1 MNSKATTA
9 LKAAL
14 DELRLRRAE
23 IAALRSDRNEPIAV
37 IGMACRFPGASDTP
51 DAFWQLL
58 DNARDAVTEVPRE
71 RWDIDR
77 YYDADPA
84 TPGKMATRHGAF
96 IERVDEFDAAFFG
109 IAPREATYLD
119 PQQRLLLE
127 VAWEALENAHLA
139 PERFRQSPTGVY
151 VGITC
156 FDHAIQVSSASTPS
170 SSYAGTG
177 SALNMAAGR
186 LSFVLGL
193 TGPSMAIDTACSS
206 SLVCLHLACESLRSR
221 ESNMALAGGVNL
233 MLSPEVMISFSQAR
247 MLSPDGHCKTF
258 DASADGYVRGE
269 GCGMVVLKRLSD
281 ALADGDRVLGIV
293 RGTAV
298 DQGGAGGG
306 LTVPSRDSQERVIRR
321 ALNQAGLTPG
331 DISYVEA
338 HGTGTSLGDPIE
350 VEALAGVYGPGRAA
364 ADPLMIGSVKT
375 NIGHL
380 ESASGI
386 AGLIKVL
393 LSFEHDRIPAHLH
406 FRQPNPHT
414 PWQDIPIRVAADPVT
429 WQRGERKRVAGLS
442 AFGFSGTNAHAIIEE
457 PPVASAHDAQ
467 RAVLLLSARSET
479 ALSALV
485 RRYESVLASAAPQEL
500 SAISRA
506 AATGRSHYP
515 FRAAWTSSGVKQI
528 ATDAARTA
536 KASRMGFS
544 FGFDSQEPGVADI
557 ARELHATES
566 HFRAAFDRCAVP
578 LSALDTDA
586 GRFAIDFAWAELWKA
601 WGIQPYVV
609 SGHGIGAYVAA
620 CVAGVMSVADA
631 LRLVAVRSD
640 PEALRA
646 TLQDVTLTR
655 PSVRLISAHSGAEVT
670 DEATNPQYWLQ
681 HAALSDRNEAPR
693 KPEELAAA
701 DGWLP
706 APCSGSALEQ
716 AIASLY
722 VQGWHFDWSALFP
735 TSAQPVTT
743 LPNYPFERQR
753 FSLGET
759 QSPTVGMDAASIQEA
774 LRQLKKS
781 GKYSD
786 ELLATFPEL
795 LQTAFAPAETAASS
809 DANPL
814 YHVVWEQQAALPVA
828 EFAGEPSSWLIFADE
843 SGVGERFATLLRER
857 GASCSL
863 VRPGSKYGERKDGAW
878 YVDPAKAEHFVR
890 LLKDAAV
897 PGQRIVFLW
906 ALDEVVGAARMSTA
920 FLHLVRALG
929 GNEREWAPQTR
940 PKIWVVTR
948 DAVEAGEAP
957 LVSGL
962 AQSALVGLARG
973 AMIEHPE
980 LFGTAIDL
988 DPAAPDDE
996 TQALL
1001 QEVLGESREEQ
1012 VALRNDARY
1021 VARLSQLAQAETSA
1035 LQIDPEAAYLITG
1048 GFGALGLHTARWL
1061 AAHGAGTLIL
1071 VGRQGAGSEES
1082 QRAIAELHDQNVTV
1096 RCERLDISDPAA
1108 VAAFFAALQREG
1120 VPLRGIVH
1128 AAGVIG
1134 YKPILQVEREELEA
1148 VLLPK
1153 VAGAW
1158 LLHQH
1163 SEPFPLDFFI
1173 LFSSI
1178 ASAWGSRDQAHY
1190 SAANRF
1196 LDALAHH
1203 RRTLGLPALSL
1214 NWGPWAE
1221 GGMTFPEAE
1230 ALLRRVGIKTL
1241 AAERALDVLDH
1252 LPLVPQVAV
1261 VDVDLALF
1269 QGSYEARGPKPFL
1282 DRVRVGAS
1290 PAPANTLAMPALSDK
1305 SPRERKRLLAEII
1318 ERAVA
1323 QVLGFGSTALN
1334 RDLGFFEM
1342 GMDSIMALDL
1352 RTQLEKTLGTALSVA
1367 LLFDHPTVNAL
1378 ADFLVEQSSA
1388 TAPDAPVA
1396 PAAIASTQPV
1406 VQAPATR
1413 EAGTPEPI
1421 AIVGMSCRFPGA
1433 AHDLDA
1439 YWQLL
1444 SNGVDAIT
1452 EVPRERWNID
1462 AYYDADPEAP
1472 GRMYCRSGGFIDDV
1486 DQFDPAFFRITP
1498 REAAAMDPQQR
1509 LLLEVSHEAL
1519 EHAGIPVDSLK
1530 GSRTGVFVGITT
1542 NDYANLQLNNGDGS
1556 GIDGYFF
1563 TGNPL
1568 NTAAGRISYGLGVH
1582 GPSMAIDTACSSS
1595 LTAIHTA
1602 SQNLR
1607 AGDCDLAIAGGV
1619 NLILSPDNSIAVS
1632 RTRALAPD
1640 GHCKTFD
1647 AAADGFVRSEGCG
1660 ALVLKRLSDAQAAG
1674 DRVLA
1679 VIRGSAVNHDGA
1691 SSGFTAPNGRAQE
1704 EVIRKALGGI
1714 PAASIDYVEAHGT
1727 GTPLGDPVE
1736 VQALATV
1743 FGPDRDAS
1751 RRLRVGSV
1759 KTNIGHTE
1767 SAAGIAGVIK
1777 VVLSLNHDRIPAH
1790 LHFRNP
1796 SPLVRWNEIPIE
1808 VCAEASDWL
1817 PGDQP
1822 RRAGVS
1828 AFGASG
1834 TNAHLVLEEA
1844 PAPALQAT
1852 PSRHK
1857 VHPLVLSAKTP
1868 AALRELAG
1876 RYQRQLEAEP
1886 ALDVATVAFSA
1897 STGRSHFAHRLALPV
1912 SSIEDAIEKLRDFQA
1927 KQTKEP
1933 TGTSQPNTRVKM
1945 ALLFTGQGSQYAG
1958 MGRRLYDAYPVFRA
1972 AIDRCRAVAD
1982 PLLAKPLLDVLSA
1995 QNEDIHQTGYSQPA
2009 LFSLQ
2014 FALTTLLASFGVV
2027 PDAVMGHSVGEYAA
2041 ACAAGIFSPED
2052 GLRLIIERGR
2062 LMQALPHGGEMAAIF
2077 TDLATVERAI
2087 AAYPHDIAVAA
2098 VNGPASIV
2106 ISGKRESIAKVI
2118 EAFAALEVRSVPLN
2132 TSHAFH
2138 SQLVE
2143 PMLDSFQAVAKA
2155 VHTNPPAIPFYSNL
2169 TGTALDEA
2177 PTDEYW
2183 RRHCREPVQFAS
2195 SVERLAE
2202 AGFNL
2207 LVEIGPKPVLA
2218 NMARACCA
2226 ADAGIQFLSLQ
2237 RPQVE
2242 QQALVETLLNLYARG
2257 VNVAWASAETPAL
2270 RRVSLPSYPFQRS
2283 RTWFQIQKAD
2293 KPMTQTSAL
2302 SIAEPLPIDRSAEVL
2317 EWLRGKIGELIQ
2329 ADPAS
2334 INIELPFLEMGADS
2348 IILIEAI
2355 RHIEKQYG
2363 VKLVMRRFFEDLATV
2378 QALAEYVADNLPQEV
2393 PEAVQA
2399 VEAAPVAD
2407 AVEVASST
2415 TVVAPVAHVTPLTL
2429 VPTGLPAAE
2438 GGSAVERVLR
2448 EQNQLLSQ
2456 VMSQQMDLLRTSLTG
2471 QVEVRQTVAAQAIAS
2486 TVLKAAVAV
2495 PAPTAVKA
2503 VAPVAKATPAAAAAP
2518 AAEAP
2523 RKPMM
2528 PWGSPVEQR
2537 ARGLSAVQQ
2546 EHLES
2551 LIVRY
2556 TTRTKKSKESVQ
2568 ASRSVLADSRATVG
2582 FRFSTK
2588 EMLYPIVGDR
2598 AAGSRLWDIDGNEY
2612 IDFTMGFGVH
2622 LFGHTPDFIEKQ
2634 VTREWQR
2641 PLELGARSALVGEV
2655 AKRFAR
2661 VTGLDRVAFSNTGT
2675 EAVMTAM
2682 RLARAVTGRD
2692 KIVMFTHSY
2701 HGHADGTLAAANA
2714 EGVTEGIAPGV
2725 PFGSIENMVLLDYGT
2740 DAALE
2745 AIRGMSSEIAA
2756 VMVEPVQSRNPSLQ
2770 PVAFLKEL
2778 RRITEEAGV
2787 ALIFDEMITGFR
2799 VHPGGSQ
2806 AIFGIKA
2813 DLATYGKII
2822 GGGLPLG
2829 VIAGTRRFM
2838 DCIDGGMWE
2847 YGDHSFP
2854 AADRTAFG
2862 GTFCQYPL
2870 AMAAALSVL
2879 EHIEQEGPELQA
2891 KLNDRTAQ
2899 IAETLNAFF
2908 KEAEAPIKVT
2918 WFGSM
2923 FRFEFTENLDL
2934 FFYHM
2939 LEKGI
2944 YIWEWRTCFL
2954 STAHSDA
2961 DVDRFIRA
2969 VKDSVADLRRG
2980 GFIRPHSKHG
2990 TVAALS
2996 EAQRQL
3002 WVLSEV
3008 DPEGSLAYNVNTTL
3022 ELNGKLDEPAIR
3034 AAVQG
3039 LVDRH
3044 EALRTTLTPDGSGQ
3058 IVHPTLTLQIPLID
3072 ADQDAWRESES
3083 RQPFDLVNGPLFRAA
3098 LVRVNSERH
3107 LLVMTAHHIICD
3119 GSTFGILLEDLALA
3133 YAGAA
3138 PAAAPLQFR
3147 DYLKQVDAQRNSP
3160 EMKANRAYWLA
3171 QSADEA
3177 EPLNLPL
3184 DYPRPPVKA
3193 FHGERV
3199 SLHLDATSAA
3209 SLRTAARKNGCTL
3222 YMMLLAGFNL
3232 FLHRIAGQ
3240 NRIVTGIPVT
3250 GRSVSGSDRLAGYC
3264 THLLPLRSTLPHDAT
3279 VKSFLAGTRQSLLDA
3294 LDHQDFPFAELVREI
3309 GAQRDLNAA
3318 PLVSV
3323 VFNLEP
3329 VSALPELPG
3338 LKLDLVA
3345 PLIRYTAFDLN
3356 VNVLDAGEELL
3367 IDCDYNTDLF
3377 EASTVQRLLG
3387 IYRKLLTSLADDAT
3401 AAVAKLPLLDAAARD
3416 VLTVEWNRTETDFG
3430 GAGEQPL
3437 HRLFEQQVER
3447 TPEAIAA
3454 VFEDASLTYA
3464 ELNVRANRLA
3474 HRLIELGV
3482 VPDALVGVSMERSLD
3497 MIVALLAVL
3506 KAGGAYVPVD
3516 PDYPADR
3523 VRFMIDNAQLR
3534 WLLTQQHLL
3543 PALPEI
3549 AAQLIVVD
3557 RDTAEIAAAEATNP
3571 APVLTGDNL
3580 AYMIY
3585 TSGSTGRPKGALNTH
3600 RAATNR
3606 IVWMQHAYGLDA
3618 QDSVLQKTPFSFD
3631 VSVWEFFWPLI
3642 AGARLVFAR
3651 PGGQREADYLIDLIE
3666 REQITTAHFV
3676 PSMLRAFLD
3685 QPDVERSTSLRRVV
3699 CSGEALPFDLQ
3710 QRFFERLDAQLY
3722 NLYGPT
3728 EAAVDVTAWECR
3740 RNDVHRTVSIG
3751 KPIAN
3756 ARLYI
3761 VDAQMQPVPVGIAGE
3776 LLIGGVPV
3784 GRGYYGEP
3792 ELSAAKFIADPFS
3805 NDPQARL
3812 YRTGDL
3818 ARYRPDGNVE
3828 FLGRIDHQ
3836 IKLRG
3841 LRIELGEIEAT
3852 LASHPWVDAA
3862 IVAVRGEGDDEK
3874 LVAWLLSARPE
3885 AELIGAVRGH
3895 LQQRLPDYMVPSAF
3909 VVLTAFEHLPNG
3921 KLDRASLPE
3930 PKSDLH
3936 HVAPDNEL
3944 EAQLTAIWRE
3954 VIGKTQI
3961 STTANFFE
3969 LGGNSITATKIAAR
3983 IRRDLHVK
3991 LEIRSMFSHPT
4002 ISSLAKRIAH
4012 TQPIDYAPVTP
4023 LPAQTNYELSP
4034 AQTRLWVQD
4043 RLSGAQAGGPLPA
4056 SLLFEG
4062 VLDVDALVRSF
4073 RALSERHEILR
4084 TRFVLA
4090 GNQPLQQVLPPSE
4103 AAFPVEVVDLQ
4114 EAADRDAQVKTI
4126 EARELLAPMDLA
4138 TGPLFHVKL
4147 LRLSEIRHV
4156 CICTMHHIVSDGW
4169 STEVLLDDLSQIYNA
4184 FIQRQDNPLPA
4195 LSIQYKDYAGWLNR
4209 LLAGPEGARMKD
4221 YWLTRLG
4228 GGLRALDLP
4237 GDVEQPAAP
4246 SWKTWQFEL
4255 PAATTTA
4262 LEALGKRHGG
4272 TLFIALQ
4279 SAIKALFYR
4288 RSGQE
4293 DIVIGTPVA
4302 GRELPELESQVGP
4315 YLNVLALRDRVAGDD
4330 HFDTLLGR
4338 VRDTTIEAFS
4348 NQLYPLDRLIDELH
4362 IKRVPGRNP
4371 LFDIGLTLQNQRQDA
4386 VDRYAGQVRISE
4398 LPNHDLQGANAEA
4411 ATHFWFLAEPRA
4423 EGLAISVVYNG
4434 GLFSESLVH
4443 DLAGE
4448 LTSIVDEVLANPRVR
4463 IRNLTLGQR
4472 ALRAET
4478 GQLAV
4483 ELSAF

>member
-1 MNSKATTA
+1 MNAKATHA

-37 IGMACRFPGASDTP
+37 IGMACRFPGRSDTP

-58 DNARDAVTEVPRE
+58 DDARDAVTEVPGE

-77 YYDADPA
+77 YYDPDPS

-96 IERVDEFDAAFFG
+96 LERVDQFDAAFFG

-139 PERFRQSPTGVY
+139 PERFRQSATGVY

-156 FDHAIQVSSASTPS
+156 FDHAIQVSNASMPS

-233 MLSPEVMISFSQAR
+233 MLSPEVMVSFSQAR
-247 MLSPDGHCKTF
+247 MLSPDGRCKTF
-258 DASADGYVRGE
+258 DAAADGYVRGE
-269 GCGMVVLKRLSD
+269 GCGMVVLKRLAD

-321 ALNQAGLTPG
+321 ALNQAGLAPG
-331 DISYVEA
+331 DVSYVEA

-364 ADPLMIGSVKT
+364 TEPLVIGSVKT

-406 FRQPNPHT
+406 FTQPNPHT
-414 PWQDIPIRVAADPVT
+414 PWQDIPIRVAADPVA
-429 WQRGERKRVAGLS
+429 WRRGERRRIAGVS
-442 AFGFSGTNAHAIIEE
+442 AFGFSGTNAHAIVEE
-457 PPVASAHDAQ
+457 PPVAPAHAAQ
-467 RAVLLLSARSET
+467 RGLLLLSAKSEA
-479 ALSALV
+479 ALAALAQ
-485 RRYESVLASAAPQEL
+485 RYERAIAGATPRELA
-500 SAISRA
+500 AICRA

-515 FRAAWTSSGVKQI
+515 FRAAYVSGVRE
-528 ATDAARTA
+528 ASAAAARTG
-536 KASRMGFS
+536 KALRMGFR
-544 FGFDSQEPGVADI
+544 FGAPDTGV
-557 ARELHATES
+557 ARELHASEPL
-566 HFRAAFDRCAVP
+566 FRDAFARCAVP
-578 LSALDTDA
+578 LEALDTDA
-586 GRFAIDFAWAELWKA
+586 GRFAIQFAWAELWKG
-601 WGIQPYVV
+601 WGIHPSVV
-609 SGHGIGAYVAA
+609 SGHGIGEYVAA
-620 CVAGVMSVADA
+620 CVAGVVSVADA
-631 LRLVAVRSD
+631 LRLVAARSD
-640 PEALRA
+640 AEALRA
-646 TLQDVTLTR
+646 ALQDTPLAR
-655 PSVRLISAHSGAEVT
+655 PSVRLISGCLGAEVT
-670 DEATNPQYWLQ
+670 DEVTHPQYWLQ
-681 HAALSDRNEAPR
+681 LAGASEQADAPHT
-693 KPEELAAA
+693 PEGLV

-706 APCSGSALEQ
+706 PPCAGDALER
-716 AIASLY
+716 ALAVRY
-722 VQGWHFDWSALFP
+722 VQGWQFDWSALFP
-735 TSAQPVTT
+735 APAQPATT

-753 FSLGET
+753 FSLEKI
-759 QSPTVGMDAASIQEA
+759 QSPIVGMDAGSIDEA
-774 LRQLKKS
+774 LRHLKSS
-781 GKYSD
+781 GKYSED
-786 ELLATFPEL
+786 VLNAFPDLLR
-795 LQTAFAPAETAASS
+795 TAFAPAETAAPT
-809 DANPL
+809 AHPL
-814 YHVVWEQQAALPVA
+814 YHVVWEPQAALPA
-828 EFAGEPSSWLIFADE
+828 ARFAADASPWLIFADE
-843 SGVGERFATLLRER
+843 SGVGERLAALLRER

-863 VRPGSKYGERKDGAW
+863 VRPGPDHGAGAEAGRQIAPERPD
-878 YVDPAKAEHFVR
+878 DFVR
-890 LLKDAAV
+890 LLNETAA

-906 ALDEVVGAARMSTA
+906 ALDEAVGETRMSTA
-920 FLHLVRALG
+920 LLHLVHALVG
-929 GNEREWAPQTR
+929 SEREWTPSTR
-940 PKIWVVTR
+940 PRIWVVTR

-957 LVSGL
+957 HVSGF
-962 AQSALVGLARG
+962 AQAALSGLARG

-980 LFGTAIDL
+980 WFGTAIDL
-988 DPAAPDDE
+988 DPAAPEDE

-1001 QEVLGESREEQ
+1001 QEMLGESREEQ
-1012 VALRNDARY
+1012 VALRHGARH
-1021 VARLSQLAQAETSA
+1021 VARLSPLAQAETAA
-1035 LQIDPEAAYLITG
+1035 LRVEPDAAYLITG

-1061 AAHGAGTLIL
+1061 AARGAGTLIL
-1071 VGRQGAGSEES
+1071 VGRQGAASDES
-1082 QRAIAELHDQNVTV
+1082 QRAIAELRERNVSL
-1096 RCERLDISDPAA
+1096 RCERLDIADPVA
-1108 VAAFFAALQREG
+1108 VADFFAALRRDG
-1120 VPLRGIVH
+1120 APLRGIVH
-1128 AAGVIG
+1128 AAGIVG
-1134 YKPILQVEREELEA
+1134 YKPIMQVEREELDA
-1148 VLLPK
+1148 VLQPK

-1158 LLHQH
+1158 LLHQQ
-1163 SEPFPLDFFI
+1163 SEHFPLDFFI

-1178 ASAWGSRDQAHY
+1178 ASAWGSREQAHY

-1203 RRTLGLPALSL
+1203 RRSRGLPALSV
-1214 NWGPWAE
+1214 NWGPWAQ

-1230 ALLRRVGIKTL
+1230 ALLRRVGIRSL
-1241 AAERALDVLDH
+1241 AADRALDVLDH
-1252 LPLVPQVAV
+1252 LPAVPQVAV
-1261 VDVDLALF
+1261 VDIDLALF

-1282 DRVRVGAS
+1282 DRVRVGGS
-1290 PAPANTLAMPALSDK
+1290 PPSAPAMPALSGS
-1305 SPRERKRLLAEII
+1305 SPRERKRLLADSID
-1318 ERAVA
+1318 RAVA
-1323 QVLGFGSTALN
+1323 QVLGYGAGTLD

-1342 GMDSIMALDL
+1342 GMDSLMALDV
-1352 RTQLEKTLGTALSVA
+1352 RTHLEKALGIPLSVA

-1378 ADFLVEQSSA
+1378 ADFLAEQSSGA
-1388 TAPDAPVA
+1388 APDADAHAAPTQAVPAQPRPVA
-1396 PAAIASTQPV
+1396 PAIEA
-1406 VQAPATR
+1406 R

-1439 YWQLL
+1439 YWRLL
-1444 SNGVDAIT
+1444 NDGVDAIS
-1452 EVPRERWNID
+1452 EVPRERWDVD
-1462 AYYDADPEAP
+1462 AYYDPDPEAP
-1472 GRMYCRSGGFIDDV
+1472 GRMVCRFGGFLDDV

-1542 NDYANLQLNNGDGS
+1542 NDYANLQLRNGGGS

-1568 NTAAGRISYGLGVH
+1568 NTAAGRISYGLGVQ

-1607 AGDCDLAIAGGV
+1607 TGECDLAIAGGV

-1640 GHCKTFD
+1640 GRCKTFD

-1660 ALVLKRLSDAQAAG
+1660 ALVLKRLSDALAAG

-1679 VIRGSAVNHDGA
+1679 VLRGSAVNHDGA

-1704 EVIRKALGGI
+1704 AVIRQALGGL

-1743 FGPDRDAS
+1743 FGEGRDGG

-1777 VVLSLNHDRIPAH
+1777 VVLSLNHDRLPAH
-1790 LHFRNP
+1790 LHFRHP
-1796 SPLVRWNEIPIE
+1796 SPLVQWDALPLEI
-1808 VCAEASDWL
+1808 CAEASAW
-1817 PGDQP
+1817 PRGERP

-1844 PAPALQAT
+1844 PAPARPAT
-1852 PSRHK
+1852 PSKHK

-1876 RYQRQLEAEP
+1876 RYQRRLEAEP
-1886 ALDVATVAFSA
+1886 GLDIAAVAFSA
-1897 STGRSHFAHRLALPV
+1897 ATGRSHFAHRLALPV
-1912 SSIEDAIEKLRDFQA
+1912 TSLEDAIDKLRAFQA
-1927 KQTKEP
+1927 KEP
-1933 TGTSQPNTRVKM
+1933 AGAAQPAPRVKM
-1945 ALLFTGQGSQYAG
+1945 AFLFTGQGSQYAG
-1958 MGRRLYDAYPVFRA
+1958 MGRRLYDAYPVFRD

-1982 PLLAKPLLDVLSA
+1982 PLLDKPLLEVLSA
-1995 QNEDIHQTGYSQPA
+1995 QGEEIHQTGYSQPA

-2041 ACAAGIFSPED
+2041 ACAAGVFSPED
-2052 GLRLIIERGR
+2052 GLRLIAERGR
-2062 LMQALPHGGEMAAIF
+2062 LMQALPRDGEMAAIF
-2077 TDLATVERAI
+2077 TDLATVERSI
-2087 AAYPHDIAVAA
+2087 EAYPHDVAVAA

-2106 ISGKRESIAKVI
+2106 ISGKRERIAMLVD
-2118 EAFAALEVRSVPLN
+2118 AFAAQDIRSVLLN

-2138 SQLVE
+2138 SPLVE

-2155 VHTNPPAIPFYSNL
+2155 VRVVRPAIPFYSNL
-2169 TGTALDEA
+2169 TGAVMDEA
-2177 PTDEYW
+2177 PTDAYW

-2202 AGFNL
+2202 AGFNV
-2207 LVEIGPKPVLA
+2207 LVEIGPKPVLV
-2218 NMARACCA
+2218 NLARACCA
-2226 ADAGIQFLSLQ
+2226 PDAGIQFLGLQ

-2242 QQALVETLLNLYARG
+2242 QQALIETLSSLYARG
-2257 VNVAWASAETPAL
+2257 VDVDWASTETPAPT
-2270 RRVSLPSYPFQRS
+2270 RVALPSYPFQRS
-2283 RTWFQIQKAD
+2283 RTWFQKAD
-2293 KPMTQTSAL
+2293 TSMTQTSA
-2302 SIAEPLPIDRSAEVL
+2302 SPIAATPAHNRSGEVL

-2329 ADPAS
+2329 ADPAT
-2334 INIELPFLEMGADS
+2334 INIDLPFLEMGADS
-2348 IILIEAI
+2348 IVLIEAI

-2363 VKLVMRRFFEDLATV
+2363 VKLAMRRFFEDLATV
-2378 QALAEYVADNLPQEV
+2378 QALAEYVADNLP
-2393 PEAVQA
+2393 AA
-2399 VEAAPVAD
+2399 AAPSGAESVAGPSTV
-2407 AVEVASST
+2407 AVAQSAEVL
-2415 TVVAPVAHVTPLTL
+2415 APLAAAPAEWV
-2429 VPTGLPAAE
+2429 AAE

-2448 EQNQLLSQ
+2448 EQNQLLSS
-2456 VMSQQMDLLRTSLTG
+2456 VMSQQMELLRTSLTG
-2471 QVEVRQTVAAQAIAS
+2471 QAGVRPTTVAAQAVAS
-2486 TVLKAAVAV
+2486 TASVAPTAAIAV
-2495 PAPTAVKA
+2495 PAA
-2503 VAPVAKATPAAAAAP
+2503 APATKPAPAAAAAADGRP
-2518 AAEAP
+2518 P
-2523 RKPMM
+2523 KPMM

-2546 EHLES
+2546 EHLEA

-2556 TTRTKKSKESVQ
+2556 TTRTRKSKDSVQ
-2568 ASRSVLADSRATVG
+2568 ASRPVLADSRATVG

-2622 LFGHTPDFIEKQ
+2622 LFGHTPDFIQQQ

-2641 PLELGARSALVGEV
+2641 PLELGARSSLVGEV
-2655 AKRFAR
+2655 AARFAR

-2714 EGVTEGIAPGV
+2714 EGVTETIAPGV
-2725 PFGSIENMVLLDYGT
+2725 PFGSVENMILLDYGS

-2745 AIRGMSSEIAA
+2745 AIRGMASTLAA

-2806 AIFGIKA
+2806 AMFGIRA

-2829 VIAGTRRFM
+2829 VIAGTSRFM
-2838 DCIDGGMWE
+2838 DAIDGGMWA

-2870 AMAAALSVL
+2870 AMAAALAVL
-2879 EHIEQEGPELQA
+2879 EKIEQEGPALQA
-2891 KLNDRTAQ
+2891 ALNERTAQ
-2899 IAETLNAFF
+2899 IAGTLNAFF
-2908 KEAEAPIKVT
+2908 AEAEAPIKVT

-2954 STAHSDA
+2954 STAHTDA
-2961 DVDRFIRA
+2961 DIDRFIRA

-3002 WVLSEV
+3002 WILSEV

-3022 ELNGKLDEPAIR
+3022 ELNGRLDEAAMR

-3058 IVHPTLTLQIPLID
+3058 IVHPSLTLQIPLID
-3072 ADQDAWRESES
+3072 TDQDAWRDHES
-3083 RQPFDLVNGPLFRAA
+3083 RQPFDLVSGPLFRAA
-3098 LVRVNSERH
+3098 LVRLDSERH

-3119 GSTFGILLEDLALA
+3119 GSTFGILLEDLARA

-3147 DYLKQVDAQRNSP
+3147 EYLKQLDGQRHSP
-3160 EMKANRAYWLA
+3160 ETKANRAYWLEQCA
-3171 QSADEA
+3171 RRA

-3184 DYPRPPVKA
+3184 DYPRPAVKT
-3193 FHGERV
+3193 FHGERA
-3199 SLHLDATSAA
+3199 SLHLDAAEA
-3209 SLRTAARKNGCTL
+3209 GSLRAAARQNGCTL

-3240 NRIVTGIPVT
+3240 QEIVTGIPVT
-3250 GRSVSGSDRLAGYC
+3250 GRSVAGSDRLAGYC
-3264 THLLPLRSTLPHDAT
+3264 THLLPLRSTLPQQAT
-3279 VKSFLAGTRQSLLDA
+3279 VASFLAGTRQNLLDA
-3294 LDHQDFPFAELVREI
+3294 LEHQDYPFAELVREI

-3318 PLVSV
+3318 PLVSA

-3338 LKLDLVA
+3338 LTVGLVA

-3356 VNVLDAGEELL
+3356 VNVLDAGQELL

-3377 EASTVQRLLG
+3377 DESTVQRFLA
-3387 IYRKLLTSLADDAT
+3387 IYRTLLMRLTDDAS
-3401 AAVAKLPLLDAAARD
+3401 AAVARLPLLSDAERD
-3416 VLTVEWNRTETDFG
+3416 LLTVEWNRTEMDFG
-3430 GAGEQPL
+3430 DGAEQPL

-3447 TPEAIAA
+3447 TPDAVAA
-3454 VFEDASLTYA
+3454 VCDDASLTYA
-3464 ELNVRANRLA
+3464 ELNLRANRLA

-3482 VPDALVGVSMERSLD
+3482 VPDALVGVAMERSLD
-3497 MIVALLAVL
+3497 MIVALLAIL

-3516 PDYPADR
+3516 PDYPAER

-3543 PALPEI
+3543 AALPDTD
-3549 AAQLIVVD
+3549 ARVIVVD
-3557 RDTAEIAAAEATNP
+3557 RDALELDAAPASNP
-3571 APVLTGDNL
+3571 APALSGENL

-3600 RAATNR
+3600 RAITNR
-3606 IVWMQHAYGLDA
+3606 ILWMQHAYALDA
-3618 QDSVLQKTPFSFD
+3618 DDAVLQKTPFSFD

-3651 PGGQREADYLIDLIE
+3651 PGGQRETDYLVELIE
-3666 REQITTAHFV
+3666 RERITTVHFV

-3685 QPDVERSTSLRRVV
+3685 HPDLDAHCASLRRVV

-3710 QRFFERLDAQLY
+3710 QRCFTRLDVSLF

-3740 RNDVHRTVSIG
+3740 RDDPHRIVPIG
-3751 KPIAN
+3751 RPIAN
-3756 ARLYI
+3756 TRLYI
-3761 VDAQMQPVPVGIAGE
+3761 VDAQLQPTPVGVAGE
-3776 LLIGGVPV
+3776 LLIGGTPV
-3784 GRGYYGEP
+3784 GCGYHGEP
-3792 ELSAAKFIADPFS
+3792 ELSAEKFIADPFS
-3805 NDPQARL
+3805 ADPHARL

-3818 ARYRPDGNVE
+3818 ARYRPDGNIE

-3841 LRIELGEIEAT
+3841 LRIEPGEIEAALT
-3852 LASHPWVDAA
+3852 SHPLVDAA
-3862 IVAVRGEGDDEK
+3862 VVALRGVDDGAR
-3874 LVAWLLSARPE
+3874 LVAWLRSSHPE
-3885 AELIGAVRGH
+3885 AELIEAVRGH
-3895 LQQRLPDYMVPSAF
+3895 LRQRLPDYMVPSAF
-3909 VVLTAFEHLPNG
+3909 VVVPAFEHLPNG
-3921 KLDRASLPE
+3921 KLDRARLPE
-3930 PKSDLH
+3930 PGDGLD
-3936 HVAPDNEL
+3936 HVAPDNVL
-3944 EAQLTAIWRE
+3944 ESQLTAIWQE
-3954 VIGKTQI
+3954 VLGKARI

-3969 LGGNSITATKIAAR
+3969 LGGNSLSATKVVAR
-3983 IRRDLHVK
+3983 IRRDLHAK
-3991 LEIRSMFSHPT
+3991 LEIRSLFAHPT
-4002 ISSLAKRIAH
+4002 ISSLAKRIAD

-4023 LPAQTNYELSP
+4023 LPVQTHYELSP

-4043 RLSGAQAGGPLPA
+4043 RLTAAQAGGPLPT

-4062 VLDVDALVRSF
+4062 VLDVDALVRAF

-4090 GNQPLQQVLPPSE
+4090 GNQPVQQVLPPGE
-4103 AAFPVEVVDLQ
+4103 AAFAVEVVDLQ
-4114 EAADRDAQVKTI
+4114 DAEDRDAQAMSI
-4126 EARELLAPMDLA
+4126 QASERLAPMDLA
-4138 TGPLFHVKL
+4138 TGPLFRVKL
-4147 LRLSEIRHV
+4147 LRLSEVRHV

-4169 STEVLLDDLSQIYNA
+4169 STEVLLDDLSKIYDA
-4184 FIQRQDNPLPA
+4184 FVQRRDNPLPA
-4195 LSIQYKDYAGWLNR
+4195 LPIQYKDYAGWLNR
-4209 LLAGPEGARMKD
+4209 LLAGPDGERMKE
-4221 YWLTRLG
+4221 YWLTKLG
-4228 GGLRALDLP
+4228 GGLRALELP
-4237 GDVEQPAAP
+4237 GDLEQPAAP
-4246 SWKTWQFEL
+4246 SWKSWQFEL
-4255 PAATTTA
+4255 PAAETTA
-4262 LEALGKRHGG
+4262 LESLGKRHGA
-4272 TLFIALQ
+4272 TLFIALL

-4293 DIVIGTPVA
+4293 DIVVGTPVA

-4330 HFDTLLGR
+4330 RFDTLLTR
-4338 VRDTTIEAFS
+4338 VRDTTLEAFS
-4348 NQLYPLDRLIDELH
+4348 HPLYPLDRLLDELH
-4362 IKRVPGRNP
+4362 IKRVAGRNP
-4371 LFDIGLTLQNQRQDA
+4371 LFDIGLTLQNQRQGA
-4386 VDRYAGQVRISE
+4386 VDRYAGQVHIAE
-4398 LPNHDLQGANAEA
+4398 LPDHDLQGADAEA
-4411 ATHFWFLAEPRA
+4411 ATDFWFLAEPRA
-4423 EGLAISVVYNG
+4423 EGLAISIVYHAG
-4434 GLFSESLVH
+4434 RFSEALVQG
-4443 DLAGE
+4443 LANE
-4448 LTSIVDEVLANPRVR
+4448 LTSVIGEVLANPGVR

-4472 ALRAET
+4472 ALHAEARQPT
-4478 GQLAV
+4478 V

>member
-1 MNSKATTA
+1 MNAKATQA

-37 IGMACRFPGASDTP
+37 IGMACRFPGSSDTP
-51 DAFWQLL
+51 AAFWQLL

-77 YYDADPA
+77 YYDPDPA
-84 TPGKMATRHGAF
+84 APGKMATRHGAF
-96 IERVDEFDAAFFG
+96 IERVDQFDAAFFG

-139 PERFRQSPTGVY
+139 PERFRQSATGVY

-156 FDHAIQVSSASTPS
+156 FDHAIQVSNASTPS

-221 ESNMALAGGVNL
+221 ETGMALAGGVNL
-233 MLSPEVMISFSQAR
+233 MLSPEVMVSFSQAR
-247 MLSPDGHCKTF
+247 MLSPDGRCKTF
-258 DASADGYVRGE
+258 DAAADGYVRGE
-269 GCGMVVLKRLSD
+269 GCGMVVLKRLAD

-321 ALNQAGLTPG
+321 ALNQAGVTPG
-331 DISYVEA
+331 DVSYVEA

-364 ADPLMIGSVKT
+364 SEPLVIGSVKT

-406 FRQPNPHT
+406 FTQPNPHT
-414 PWQDIPIRVAADPVT
+414 PWQDIPIRVAADPVA
-429 WQRGERKRVAGLS
+429 WPRGERRRVAGLS
-442 AFGFSGTNAHAIIEE
+442 AFGFSGTNAHAIVEE
-457 PPVASAHDAQ
+457 PPVAPAHDAQ
-467 RAVLLLSARSET
+467 RSLLLLSARSEA
-479 ALSALV
+479 ALAALAQ
-485 RRYESVLASAAPQEL
+485 RYERAIAGAPPHELA
-500 SAISRA
+500 AICRA
-506 AATGRSHYP
+506 AAVGRSHYP
-515 FRAAWTSSGVKQI
+515 FRAAYASGVKEP
-528 ATDAARTA
+528 ATATARA
-536 KASRMGFS
+536 GKASRMGFMFAS
-544 FGFDSQEPGVADI
+544 LDTGV
-557 ARELHATES
+557 ARELHASEPL
-566 HFRAAFDRCAVP
+566 FRAAFERCAVP

-586 GRFAIDFAWAELWKA
+586 GRFAAHFAWAELWKA
-601 WGIQPYVV
+601 WGILPAVV
-609 SGHGIGAYVAA
+609 SGHGVGEYVAA
-620 CVAGVMSVADA
+620 CVAGVVSLADA
-631 LRLVAVRSD
+631 LRLAAARSD
-640 PEALRA
+640 SDALRA
-646 TLQDVTLTR
+646 ALQDMPLAR
-655 PSVRLISAHSGAEVT
+655 PSIRLISGSLGTEVT
-670 DEATNPQYWLQ
+670 DEVTHPEYWLQ
-681 HAALSDRNEAPR
+681 LAGRSDQAEAPHT
-693 KPEELAAA
+693 PDGLA

-706 APCSGSALEQ
+706 PPCAGHALER
-716 AIASLY
+716 ALAALY
-722 VQGWHFDWSALFP
+722 VQGWQFDWNALFP
-735 TSAQPVTT
+735 APAQPATT

-753 FSLGET
+753 FSLEKNH
-759 QSPTVGMDAASIQEA
+759 SPVVGMDAGSIEEAS
-774 LRQLKKS
+774 RRLKTS

-786 ELLATFPEL
+786 EVLNAFPEL
-795 LQTAFAPAETAASS
+795 LQTAFAPAEITAP

-814 YHVVWEQQAALPVA
+814 YHVVWEQQAALPA
-828 EFAGEPSSWLIFADE
+828 APIAADASPWLIFADE
-843 SGVGERFATLLRER
+843 SGVGERFAALLRAR
-857 GASCSL
+857 GASCAL
-863 VRPGSKYGERKDGAW
+863 VRAGRDYRAPTEADAAW
-878 YVDPAKAEHFVR
+878 QVAPEQPDHFVR
-890 LLKDAAV
+890 LLKETTA

-906 ALDEVVGAARMSTA
+906 ALDETLGASRMSTA
-920 FLHLVRALG
+920 LLHLVRALG
-929 GNEREWAPQTR
+929 SDERDWAASAR
-940 PKIWVVTR
+940 PRIWVVTR

-957 LVSGL
+957 RVSGL
-962 AQSALVGLARG
+962 AQAALAGLARG

-980 LFGTAIDL
+980 WFGTAIDL
-988 DPAAPDDE
+988 DPAAPEDE

-1001 QEVLGESREEQ
+1001 HEVLGESREEQ
-1012 VALRNDARY
+1012 VALRQGARY
-1021 VARLSQLAQAETSA
+1021 VARLSPLAQAETAA
-1035 LQIDPEAAYLITG
+1035 LRVDPEAAYLITG

-1071 VGRQGAGSEES
+1071 VGRQGAASDES
-1082 QRAIAELHDQNVTV
+1082 QRAIAELRERNVTV
-1096 RCERLDISDPAA
+1096 RCERLDITDPAA
-1108 VAAFFAALQREG
+1108 VADCFAALRREG

-1128 AAGVIG
+1128 AAGIVG
-1134 YKPILQVEREELEA
+1134 YKPIMQVEREELEA
-1148 VLLPK
+1148 VLQPK

-1203 RRTLGLPALSL
+1203 RRHLGLPATSL
-1214 NWGPWAE
+1214 NWGPWAQ

-1230 ALLRRVGIKTL
+1230 ALLRRVGIKSL
-1241 AAERALDVLDH
+1241 AADRALDVLDH
-1252 LPLVPQVAV
+1252 LPAVPQVAV
-1261 VDVDLALF
+1261 VDIDLALF

-1282 DRVRVGAS
+1282 DRVRVDATPPS
-1290 PAPANTLAMPALSDK
+1290 APAMPALSDK
-1305 SPRERKRLLAEII
+1305 SPRERKRLLADTID
-1318 ERAVA
+1318 RAVA
-1323 QVLGFGSTALN
+1323 QVLGFGSATPD
-1334 RDLGFFEM
+1334 RDRGFFEM
-1342 GMDSIMALDL
+1342 GMDSLMAVDL
-1352 RTQLEKTLGTALSVA
+1352 RAHLEKALGAPLSVA

-1378 ADFLVEQSSA
+1378 ADFLAEQSSA
-1388 TAPDAPVA
+1388 TTPDVPAAPTA
-1396 PAAIASTQPV
+1396 PAQAVSPQPA
-1406 VQAPATR
+1406 APAVATR
-1413 EAGTPEPI
+1413 EAGSPEPI

-1444 SNGVDAIT
+1444 NDGVDAIS
-1452 EVPRERWNID
+1452 EVPRERWDID
-1462 AYYDADPEAP
+1462 AYYDPDPEAP
-1472 GRMYCRSGGFIDDV
+1472 GRMYCRFGGFLDGV

-1519 EHAGIPVDSLK
+1519 EHAGIPIDSLK

-1542 NDYANLQLNNGDGS
+1542 NDYANLQLRNGGGS

-1568 NTAAGRISYGLGVH
+1568 NTAAGRISYGLGLQ

-1607 AGDCDLAIAGGV
+1607 TGECDLAIAGGV

-1640 GHCKTFD
+1640 GRCKTFD

-1660 ALVLKRLSDAQAAG
+1660 ALVLKRLSDALAAG

-1679 VIRGSAVNHDGA
+1679 VLRGSAVNHDGA

-1714 PAASIDYVEAHGT
+1714 PAASVDYVEAHGT
-1727 GTPLGDPVE
+1727 GTALGDPIE
-1736 VQALATV
+1736 VHALATV
-1743 FGPDRDAS
+1743 FGAGRDAGK
-1751 RRLRVGSV
+1751 RLRVGSV

-1777 VVLSLNHDRIPAH
+1777 VVLSLNHERIPAH
-1790 LHFRNP
+1790 LHFRHP
-1796 SPLVRWNEIPIE
+1796 SPLVRWDELPIE
-1808 VCAEASDWL
+1808 ICAEASAW
-1817 PGDQP
+1817 PRGAQP

-1844 PAPALQAT
+1844 PAPARHAT
-1852 PSRHK
+1852 PSKHN

-1868 AALRELAG
+1868 AALHELAA
-1876 RYQRQLEAEP
+1876 RYQRRLEAEP
-1886 ALDVATVAFSA
+1886 GLDIAAVAYSA

-1912 SSIEDAIEKLRDFQA
+1912 SSLEDAVEKLRAFHA
-1927 KQTKEP
+1927 KEP
-1933 TGTSQPNTRVKM
+1933 AGATQPAPRVKM
-1945 ALLFTGQGSQYAG
+1945 AFLFTGQGSQYAG
-1958 MGRRLYDAYPVFRA
+1958 MGRRLYDAYPVFRD

-1982 PLLAKPLLDVLSA
+1982 PLLDKPLLDVLSA
-1995 QNEDIHQTGYSQPA
+1995 RNEDIHQTGYSQPA

-2014 FALTTLLASFGVV
+2014 YALTTLLASFGVT

-2052 GLRLIIERGR
+2052 GLRLIAERGR
-2062 LMQALPHGGEMAAIF
+2062 LMQALPRDGEMAAIF
-2077 TDLATVERAI
+2077 ADLATVERAI
-2087 AAYPHDIAVAA
+2087 EAYPHEVAVAA

-2106 ISGKRESIAKVI
+2106 ISGKRERIAMLVD
-2118 EAFAALEVRSVPLN
+2118 AFAAQDIRSVPLN

-2138 SQLVE
+2138 SPLLE
-2143 PMLDSFQAVAKA
+2143 PMLDAFQAAAKA
-2155 VHTNPPAIPFYSNL
+2155 VRVARPAIPFYSNL
-2169 TGTALDEA
+2169 TGAVMDEA
-2177 PTDEYW
+2177 PTDTYW

-2207 LVEIGPKPVLA
+2207 LVEIGPKPVLI
-2218 NMARACCA
+2218 NLARACCA
-2226 ADAGIQFLSLQ
+2226 PDAGIQFLGLQ

-2242 QQALVETLLNLYARG
+2242 QQALVEALSSLYAHG
-2257 VNVAWASAETPAL
+2257 VDVDWASIETPAL
-2270 RRVSLPSYPFQRS
+2270 TRVALPSYPFQRS
-2283 RTWFQIQKAD
+2283 RTWFQKAD
-2293 KPMTQTSAL
+2293 TSMTQTSAL
-2302 SIAEPLPIDRSAEVL
+2302 PIAATPTHNRSGEVL

-2329 ADPAS
+2329 ADPS
-2334 INIELPFLEMGADS
+2334 TINIDLPFLEMGADS
-2348 IILIEAI
+2348 IVLIEAI

-2378 QALAEYVADNLPQEV
+2378 QALAEYVADNLP
-2393 PEAVQA
+2393 A
-2399 VEAAPVAD
+2399 EAAPQTAPAEPSATAAAPLLT
-2407 AVEVASST
+2407 AVPAPLAAAPA
-2415 TVVAPVAHVTPLTL
+2415 APVEWV
-2429 VPTGLPAAE
+2429 AAE
-2438 GGSAVERVLR
+2438 GGSTVERVLR
-2448 EQNQLLSQ
+2448 EQNQLLSH
-2456 VMSQQMDLLRTSLTG
+2456 VMSQQMELLRTSLTG
-2471 QVEVRQTVAAQAIAS
+2471 QADVRPTVAAQAVAS
-2486 TVLKAAVAV
+2486 VAPKAAVAV
-2495 PAPTAVKA
+2495 HA
-2503 VAPVAKATPAAAAAP
+2503 VAPATKPAPAAAAAP
-2518 AAEAP
+2518 AADNQP

-2546 EHLES
+2546 EHLEA

-2556 TTRTKKSKESVQ
+2556 TTRTRKSKDSVQ

-2622 LFGHTPDFIEKQ
+2622 LFGHTPEFIQQQ

-2641 PLELGARSALVGEV
+2641 PLELGARSSLVGEV
-2655 AKRFAR
+2655 AARFAR

-2714 EGVTEGIAPGV
+2714 EGVTEAMAPGV
-2725 PFGSIENMVLLDYGT
+2725 PFGSVENMVLLDYGS

-2745 AIRGMSSEIAA
+2745 TIRGMASTIAA
-2756 VMVEPVQSRNPSLQ
+2756 VLVEPVQSRNPSLQ

-2778 RRITEEAGV
+2778 RRITEEAGA

-2806 AIFGIKA
+2806 AMFGIRA

-2838 DCIDGGMWE
+2838 DAIDGGMWT

-2870 AMAAALSVL
+2870 AMSAALAVL
-2879 EHIEQEGPELQA
+2879 EKIEQEGPALQA
-2891 KLNDRTAQ
+2891 TLNERTAQ
-2899 IAETLNAFF
+2899 IAATLNAFF
-2908 KEAEAPIKVT
+2908 AEAEAPIKVT

-2954 STAHSDA
+2954 STAHTDA

-3022 ELNGKLDEPAIR
+3022 ELNGRLDEAAMR

-3058 IVHPTLTLQIPLID
+3058 IVHPSLTLQIPLID
-3072 ADQDAWRESES
+3072 TDQDAWRDQES

-3098 LVRVNSERH
+3098 LVRLSSERH

-3119 GSTFGILLEDLALA
+3119 GSTFGILLEDLARA

-3147 DYLKQVDAQRNSP
+3147 EYLKQIDGQRHSP
-3160 EMKANRAYWLA
+3160 EAKANREYWLA
-3171 QSADEA
+3171 QCAGHA
-3177 EPLNLPL
+3177 EPLNLPV
-3184 DYPRPPVKA
+3184 DYPRPAVKT

-3199 SLHLDATSAA
+3199 SLHLNADEAA
-3209 SLRTAARKNGCTL
+3209 SLRAAARQNGCTL

-3232 FLHRIAGQ
+3232 FLHRVAGQ
-3240 NRIVTGIPVT
+3240 QEIVTGIPVT
-3250 GRSVSGSDRLAGYC
+3250 GRSVAGSDRLAGYC
-3264 THLLPLRSTLPHDAT
+3264 THLLPLRSTLPDAAT
-3279 VKSFLAGTRQSLLDA
+3279 VASFLSGTRQNLLDA
-3294 LDHQDFPFAELVREI
+3294 LEHQDFPFAELVREI

-3318 PLVSV
+3318 PLVSA

-3338 LKLDLVA
+3338 LKVGLVA
-3345 PLIRYTAFDLN
+3345 PLIRHTAFDLN
-3356 VNVLDAGEELL
+3356 VNVLDAGQELL

-3377 EASTVQRLLG
+3377 DESTVQRFLG
-3387 IYRKLLTSLADDAT
+3387 IYRKLLTSLAGDAS
-3401 AAVAKLPLLDAAARD
+3401 AAVARLPLLSDAERNT
-3416 VLTVEWNRTETDFG
+3416 LTVEWNRTDTDFG
-3430 GAGEQPL
+3430 ADAEQPL
-3437 HRLFEQQVER
+3437 HRLFEQQAER
-3447 TPEAIAA
+3447 TPDAVAA
-3454 VFEDASLTYA
+3454 VHDDASLTYA
-3464 ELNVRANRLA
+3464 ELNLRANRLA
-3474 HRLIELGV
+3474 HHLIALGV
-3482 VPDALVGVSMERSLD
+3482 APDSLVGVAMERSLD
-3497 MIVALLAVL
+3497 MIVALLAIL

-3516 PDYPADR
+3516 PDYPAER

-3543 PALPEI
+3543 AALPDTD
-3549 AAQLIVVD
+3549 ARLIVVD
-3557 RDTAEIAAAEATNP
+3557 RDARDFGAAPASNP
-3571 APVLTGDNL
+3571 TPALSGDNL

-3585 TSGSTGRPKGALNTH
+3585 TSGSTGRPKGALNAH
-3600 RAATNR
+3600 RAITNR
-3606 IVWMQHAYGLDA
+3606 ILWMQHAYALGADDA
-3618 QDSVLQKTPFSFD
+3618 VLQKTPFSFD
-3631 VSVWEFFWPLI
+3631 VSVWEFFWPLVT
-3642 AGARLVFAR
+3642 GARLVFAR
-3651 PGGQREADYLIDLIE
+3651 PGGQRETDYLVDLIA
-3666 REQITTAHFV
+3666 REGITTVHFV

-3685 QPDVERSTSLRRVV
+3685 HPDLDAHCASLRRVV
-3699 CSGEALPFDLQ
+3699 CSGEALPYDLQ
-3710 QRFFERLDAQLY
+3710 QRFFERLDARLY

-3740 RNDVHRTVSIG
+3740 RDDAHRNVPIG
-3751 KPIAN
+3751 RPIAN
-3756 ARLYI
+3756 TRVYI
-3761 VDAQMQPVPVGIAGE
+3761 VDAQMQPVPVGVAGE
-3776 LLIGGVPV
+3776 LLIGGTPV
-3784 GRGYYGEP
+3784 GRGYHGEP
-3792 ELSAAKFIADPFS
+3792 ELSTAKFIADPFS
-3805 NDPQARL
+3805 ADPHARL

-3818 ARYRPDGNVE
+3818 ARYRADGNIE

-3836 IKLRG
+3836 VKLRG

-3852 LASHPWVDAA
+3852 LASHPWVEAA
-3862 IVAVRGEGDDEK
+3862 VVALRGADDGAR
-3874 LVAWLLSARPE
+3874 LVAWLLSSHPE
-3885 AELIGAVRGH
+3885 AELIEAVRGH

-3909 VVLTAFEHLPNG
+3909 VVLTAFAHLPNG

-3930 PKSDLH
+3930 PGDGVD
-3936 HVAPDNEL
+3936 HVEPGNAL
-3944 EAQLTAIWRE
+3944 EAQLAAIWQE
-3954 VIGKTQI
+3954 VLGKNRI

-3969 LGGNSITATKIAAR
+3969 LGGNSLSATKVAAR
-3983 IRRDLHVK
+3983 IRRDLQVK
-3991 LEIRSMFSHPT
+3991 LEIRSLFSHPT
-4002 ISSLAKRIAH
+4002 ISSLAKRIAD
-4012 TQPIDYAPVTP
+4012 TQPIDYTPVTP
-4023 LPAQTNYELSP
+4023 LPAQPQYELSP

-4043 RLSGAQAGGPLPA
+4043 RLNAAQAGGPLPT

-4062 VLDVDALVRSF
+4062 VLDVDALVRAF

-4084 TRFVLA
+4084 THFVLV
-4090 GNQPLQQVLPPSE
+4090 GNQPFQQVLPAGE

-4114 EAADRDAQVKTI
+4114 DAEDRDAQAASI
-4126 EARELLAPMDLA
+4126 EASERLAPMDLA
-4138 TGPLFHVKL
+4138 AGPLFRVKL
-4147 LRLSEIRHV
+4147 LRLSEVRHV
-4156 CICTMHHIVSDGW
+4156 CICTMHHIVTDGW

-4184 FIQRQDNPLPA
+4184 FVERRDNPLPA
-4195 LSIQYKDYAGWLNR
+4195 LAIQYKDYAGWLNR

-4221 YWLTRLG
+4221 YWLTKLG
-4228 GGLRALDLP
+4228 GGLRALELP

-4246 SWKTWQFEL
+4246 SWKTWRFEL
-4255 PAATTTA
+4255 PAAATTA
-4262 LEALGKRHGG
+4262 LESLGKRHGA
-4272 TLFIALQ
+4272 TLFIALL

-4293 DIVIGTPVA
+4293 DIVVGTPVA

-4330 HFDTLLGR
+4330 RFDTLLTR

-4348 NQLYPLDRLIDELH
+4348 HPLYPLDRLLDELH
-4362 IKRVPGRNP
+4362 VKRVPGRNP
-4371 LFDIGLTLQNQRQDA
+4371 LFDIGLTLQNQRQGA

-4398 LPNHDLQGANAEA
+4398 LPDHNLRGTDTEA
-4411 ATHFWFLAEPRA
+4411 ATDFWFLAEPRD
-4423 EGLAISVVYNG
+4423 EGLAISVVYHAG
-4434 GLFSESLVH
+4434 RFSEGLVRG
-4443 DLAGE
+4443 LADE
-4448 LTSIVDEVLANPRVR
+4448 LTSVIGEILANPGIR

-4472 ALRAET
+4472 ALRADT
-4478 GQLAV
+4478 RQPAV

>member
-1 MNSKATTA
+1 MNAKATQA

-37 IGMACRFPGASDTP
+37 IGMACRFPGSSDTP
-51 DAFWQLL
+51 AAFWQLL
-58 DNARDAVTEVPRE
+58 DHARDAVTEVPRE

-77 YYDADPA
+77 YYDPDPA
-84 TPGKMATRHGAF
+84 APGKMATRHGAF
-96 IERVDEFDAAFFG
+96 IERVDQFDAAFFG

-139 PERFRQSPTGVY
+139 PERFRQSATGVY

-156 FDHAIQVSSASTPS
+156 FDHAIQVSNASTPS

-221 ESNMALAGGVNL
+221 ETSMALAGGVNL
-233 MLSPEVMISFSQAR
+233 MLSPEVMVSFSQAR
-247 MLSPDGHCKTF
+247 MLSPDGRCKTF
-258 DASADGYVRGE
+258 DAAADGYVRGE
-269 GCGMVVLKRLSD
+269 GCGMVVLKRLAD

-321 ALNQAGLTPG
+321 ALNQAGVAPG
-331 DISYVEA
+331 DVSYVEA

-364 ADPLMIGSVKT
+364 SEPLVIGSVKT

-393 LSFEHDRIPAHLH
+393 LSFEHGRIPAHLH
-406 FRQPNPHT
+406 FTQPNPHT
-414 PWQDIPIRVAADPVT
+414 PWQDIPIRVAADPVA
-429 WQRGERKRVAGLS
+429 WPRGERRRVAGLS
-442 AFGFSGTNAHAIIEE
+442 AFGFSGTNAHAIVEE
-457 PPVASAHDAQ
+457 PPVAPAHDA
-467 RAVLLLSARSET
+467 RRSLLLLSARSEAALT
-479 ALSALV
+479 ALAQ
-485 RRYESVLASAAPQEL
+485 RYERAIAGAPPHELA
-500 SAISRA
+500 AICRA
-506 AATGRSHYP
+506 AAVGRSHYP
-515 FRAAWTSSGVKQI
+515 FRAAYASGVREP
-528 ATDAARTA
+528 ATTSARA
-536 KASRMGFS
+536 GKASRMGFMFAS
-544 FGFDSQEPGVADI
+544 LDTGV
-557 ARELHATES
+557 ARELHASEP
-566 HFRAAFDRCAVP
+566 HFRAAFERCSVP

-586 GRFAIDFAWAELWKA
+586 GRFAIHFAWAELWKA
-601 WGIQPYVV
+601 WGIRPSVV
-609 SGHGIGAYVAA
+609 SGHGVGEYVAA
-620 CVAGVMSVADA
+620 CVAGVVSLADA
-631 LRLVAVRSD
+631 LRLVAARSD
-640 PEALRA
+640 SDALRA
-646 TLQDVTLTR
+646 ALQDMPFAR
-655 PSVRLISAHSGAEVT
+655 PSIRLISGSLGTEVT
-670 DEATNPQYWLQ
+670 DEVTHPQYWLQ
-681 HAALSDRNEAPR
+681 LAERSDQADAPHT
-693 KPEELAAA
+693 PDGLA

-706 APCSGSALEQ
+706 PPCAGHALER
-716 AIASLY
+716 ALAALY
-722 VQGWHFDWSALFP
+722 VQGWQFDWNALFP
-735 TSAQPVTT
+735 APAQPATT

-753 FSLGET
+753 FSLEKNR
-759 QSPTVGMDAASIQEA
+759 SPVVGMDAGSIEEASRR
-774 LRQLKKS
+774 LRTS

-786 ELLATFPEL
+786 EVLNAFPEL
-795 LQTAFAPAETAASS
+795 LQTAFAPAETAAP

-814 YHVVWEQQAALPVA
+814 YHVVWEQQAALPA
-828 EFAGEPSSWLIFADE
+828 ARFAADASPWLVFADE
-843 SGVGERFATLLRER
+843 SGAGDRFAALLRAR
-857 GASCSL
+857 GASCAL
-863 VRPGSKYGERKDGAW
+863 VRAGRDYRAPTEADAAW
-878 YVDPAKAEHFVR
+878 QVAPEQPDHFVR
-890 LLKDAAV
+890 LLKEAAA

-906 ALDEVVGAARMSTA
+906 ALDETVGASRMSTA
-920 FLHLVRALG
+920 LLHLVRALG
-929 GNEREWAPQTR
+929 SGEREWAASAR
-940 PKIWVVTR
+940 PRIWVVTR

-957 LVSGL
+957 RVSGL
-962 AQSALVGLARG
+962 AQAALAGLARG

-980 LFGTAIDL
+980 WFGTAIDL
-988 DPAAPDDE
+988 DPAAPEDE

-1001 QEVLGESREEQ
+1001 HEVLGESREEQ
-1012 VALRNDARY
+1012 VALRQGARY
-1021 VARLSQLAQAETSA
+1021 VARLSPLAHAETAA
-1035 LQIDPEAAYLITG
+1035 LRVDPEAAYLITG

-1061 AAHGAGTLIL
+1061 AAHGARTLIL
-1071 VGRQGAGSEES
+1071 VGRQGAASDES
-1082 QRAIAELHDQNVTV
+1082 QRAIAELRDRNVTV
-1096 RCERLDISDPAA
+1096 RCERLDITDPAA
-1108 VAAFFAALQREG
+1108 VADCFAALRRER

-1128 AAGVIG
+1128 AAGIVG
-1134 YKPILQVEREELEA
+1134 YKPIMQVEREELEA
-1148 VLLPK
+1148 VLQPK

-1203 RRTLGLPALSL
+1203 RRHLGLPASSV
-1214 NWGPWAE
+1214 NWGPWAQ

-1230 ALLRRVGIKTL
+1230 ALLRRVGIRPL
-1241 AAERALDVLDH
+1241 AADRALDVLDH
-1252 LPLVPQVAV
+1252 LPAVPQVAV
-1261 VDVDLALF
+1261 VDIDLALF

-1282 DRVRVGAS
+1282 DRVRVDATPPS
-1290 PAPANTLAMPALSDK
+1290 APAMPALSDK
-1305 SPRERKRLLAEII
+1305 SPRERKRLLADAID
-1318 ERAVA
+1318 RAVA
-1323 QVLGFGSTALN
+1323 QVLGFGSATPD
-1334 RDLGFFEM
+1334 RDRGFFEM
-1342 GMDSIMALDL
+1342 GMDSLMAVDL
-1352 RTQLEKTLGTALSVA
+1352 RAHLEKALGAPLSVA

-1378 ADFLVEQSSA
+1378 ADFLAEQSSA
-1388 TAPDAPVA
+1388 TTPDAPAAPTA
-1396 PAAIASTQPV
+1396 PAQAVSPQPA
-1406 VQAPATR
+1406 APAVATR
-1413 EAGTPEPI
+1413 EAGSPEPI
-1421 AIVGMSCRFPGA
+1421 AIVGMSCRFPGG

-1444 SNGVDAIT
+1444 NDGVDAIS
-1452 EVPRERWNID
+1452 EVPRERWDID
-1462 AYYDADPEAP
+1462 AYYDPDPEAP
-1472 GRMYCRSGGFIDDV
+1472 GRMYCRFGGFLDGV

-1542 NDYANLQLNNGDGS
+1542 NDYANLQLRNGGGS

-1568 NTAAGRISYGLGVH
+1568 NTAAGRISYGLGLQ

-1607 AGDCDLAIAGGV
+1607 TGECDLAIAGGV

-1640 GHCKTFD
+1640 GRCKTFD

-1660 ALVLKRLSDAQAAG
+1660 ALVLKRLSDALAAG

-1679 VIRGSAVNHDGA
+1679 VLRGSAVNHDGA

-1714 PAASIDYVEAHGT
+1714 PAASVDYVEAHGT
-1727 GTPLGDPVE
+1727 GTALGDPIE

-1743 FGPDRDAS
+1743 FGAGRDAG
-1751 RRLRVGSV
+1751 RPLRVGSV

-1777 VVLSLNHDRIPAH
+1777 VVLSLNHERIPAH
-1790 LHFRNP
+1790 LHFRHP
-1796 SPLVRWNEIPIE
+1796 SPLVRWDELPIE
-1808 VCAEASDWL
+1808 ICAEASAW
-1817 PGDQP
+1817 PRGAQP

-1844 PAPALQAT
+1844 PAPSRPAT
-1852 PSRHK
+1852 PSRHS

-1868 AALRELAG
+1868 AALRELAA
-1876 RYQRQLEAEP
+1876 RYQRRLEAEP
-1886 ALDVATVAFSA
+1886 GLDIAAVAYSA

-1912 SSIEDAIEKLRDFQA
+1912 SSLEDAVEKLRAFHA
-1927 KQTKEP
+1927 KEP
-1933 TGTSQPNTRVKM
+1933 AAATQPAPRVKM
-1945 ALLFTGQGSQYAG
+1945 AFLFTGQGSQYAG
-1958 MGRRLYDAYPVFRA
+1958 MGRRLYDAYPVFRD

-1982 PLLAKPLLDVLSA
+1982 PLLDKPLLEVLSA
-1995 QNEDIHQTGYSQPA
+1995 RNEDIHQTGYSQPA

-2014 FALTTLLASFGVV
+2014 YALTTLLASFGVT

-2052 GLRLIIERGR
+2052 GLRLIAERGR
-2062 LMQALPHGGEMAAIF
+2062 LMQALPRDGEMAAIF
-2077 TDLATVERAI
+2077 ADLATVERAI
-2087 AAYPHDIAVAA
+2087 EAYPREVAVAA

-2106 ISGKRESIAKVI
+2106 ISGKRERIAMLVD
-2118 EAFAALEVRSVPLN
+2118 AFAAQDIRSVPLN

-2138 SQLVE
+2138 SPLLE
-2143 PMLDSFQAVAKA
+2143 PMLDEFQAAAKA
-2155 VHTNPPAIPFYSNL
+2155 VRVARPAIPFYSNL
-2169 TGTALDEA
+2169 TGAVMDEA
-2177 PTDEYW
+2177 PTDAYW

-2195 SVERLAE
+2195 SVERLVE

-2207 LVEIGPKPVLA
+2207 LVEIGPKPVLV
-2218 NMARACCA
+2218 NLARACCA
-2226 ADAGIQFLSLQ
+2226 PDAGIQFLGLQ

-2242 QQALVETLLNLYARG
+2242 QQALVEALSSLYAHG
-2257 VNVAWASAETPAL
+2257 VDVDWASTETPAL
-2270 RRVSLPSYPFQRS
+2270 TRVALPSYPFQRS
-2283 RTWFQIQKAD
+2283 RTWFQKAD
-2293 KPMTQTSAL
+2293 TSMTQTSAL
-2302 SIAEPLPIDRSAEVL
+2302 PIAATPTHNRSGEVL

-2329 ADPAS
+2329 ADPS
-2334 INIELPFLEMGADS
+2334 TINIDLPFLEMGADS
-2348 IILIEAI
+2348 IVLIEAI

-2378 QALAEYVADNLPQEV
+2378 QALAEYVADNLPA
-2393 PEAVQA
+2393 EASPLA
-2399 VEAAPVAD
+2399 AAAEPSTTEAAPRLT
-2407 AVEVASST
+2407 AVPAPLAAAPA
-2415 TVVAPVAHVTPLTL
+2415 APVEWV
-2429 VPTGLPAAE
+2429 AAE
-2438 GGSAVERVLR
+2438 GGSTVERVLR
-2448 EQNQLLSQ
+2448 EQNQLLSH
-2456 VMSQQMDLLRTSLTG
+2456 VMSQQMELLRTSLTG
-2471 QVEVRQTVAAQAIAS
+2471 YADVRPTVAAQAVAS
-2486 TVLKAAVAV
+2486 VAPKAAVAV
-2495 PAPTAVKA
+2495 HA
-2503 VAPVAKATPAAAAAP
+2503 VAPATTPAPAAAP
-2518 AAEAP
+2518 ASDDQP

-2546 EHLES
+2546 EHLEA

-2556 TTRTKKSKESVQ
+2556 TTRTRKSKESVQ

-2622 LFGHTPDFIEKQ
+2622 LFGHTPEFIQQQ

-2641 PLELGARSALVGEV
+2641 PLELGARSSLVGEV
-2655 AKRFAR
+2655 AARFAR

-2714 EGVTEGIAPGV
+2714 EGVTEAMAPGV
-2725 PFGSIENMVLLDYGT
+2725 PFGSVENMVLLDYGS

-2745 AIRGMSSEIAA
+2745 TIRGMASTIAA
-2756 VMVEPVQSRNPSLQ
+2756 VLVEPVQSRNPSLQ

-2778 RRITEEAGV
+2778 RRITEEAGA

-2806 AIFGIKA
+2806 AMFGIRA

-2829 VIAGTRRFM
+2829 VIAGSRRFM
-2838 DCIDGGMWE
+2838 DAIDGGMWT

-2870 AMAAALSVL
+2870 AMSAALAVL
-2879 EHIEQEGPELQA
+2879 EKIEQEGPALQA
-2891 KLNDRTAQ
+2891 TLNERTAQ
-2899 IAETLNAFF
+2899 IAATLNAFF
-2908 KEAEAPIKVT
+2908 AEAEAPIKVT

-2954 STAHSDA
+2954 STAHTDA

-3022 ELNGKLDEPAIR
+3022 ELNGRLDEAAMR

-3058 IVHPTLTLQIPLID
+3058 IVHPSLTLQIPLID
-3072 ADQDAWRESES
+3072 TDQDAWRDQES

-3098 LVRVNSERH
+3098 LVRLSSERH

-3119 GSTFGILLEDLALA
+3119 GSTFGILLEDLARA

-3147 DYLKQVDAQRNSP
+3147 EYLKQIDGQRHSP
-3160 EMKANRAYWLA
+3160 EAKANREYWLA
-3171 QSADEA
+3171 QCAGHA
-3177 EPLNLPL
+3177 EPLNLPV
-3184 DYPRPPVKA
+3184 DYPRPAVKT

-3199 SLHLDATSAA
+3199 SLHLNAEEAA
-3209 SLRTAARKNGCTL
+3209 SLRAAARQNGCTL

-3232 FLHRIAGQ
+3232 FLHRVAGQ
-3240 NRIVTGIPVT
+3240 QEIVTGIPVT
-3250 GRSVSGSDRLAGYC
+3250 GRSVAGSDRLAGYC
-3264 THLLPLRSTLPHDAT
+3264 THLLPLRSTLPDAAT
-3279 VKSFLAGTRQSLLDA
+3279 VASFLAGTRQNLLDA
-3294 LDHQDFPFAELVREI
+3294 LEHQDFPFAELVREI

-3318 PLVSV
+3318 PLVSA

-3338 LKLDLVA
+3338 LKVGLVA
-3345 PLIRYTAFDLN
+3345 PLIRHTAFDLN
-3356 VNVLDAGEELL
+3356 VNVLDAGQELL

-3377 EASTVQRLLG
+3377 ERSTVQRFLG
-3387 IYRKLLTSLADDAT
+3387 IYRKLLTSLAGDAS
-3401 AAVAKLPLLDAAARD
+3401 AAVARLPLLSDAERNT
-3416 VLTVEWNRTETDFG
+3416 LTVEWNRTDTDFG
-3430 GAGEQPL
+3430 ADAEQPL
-3437 HRLFEQQVER
+3437 HRLFEQQAER
-3447 TPEAIAA
+3447 TPDAVAAIHD
-3454 VFEDASLTYA
+3454 DASLTYA
-3464 ELNVRANRLA
+3464 ELNLRANRLA
-3474 HRLIELGV
+3474 HHLIALGV
-3482 VPDALVGVSMERSLD
+3482 APDSLVGVAMERSLD
-3497 MIVALLAVL
+3497 MIVALLAIL

-3516 PDYPADR
+3516 PDYPAER

-3543 PALPEI
+3543 PALPDTD
-3549 AAQLIVVD
+3549 ARLIVVD
-3557 RDTAEIAAAEATNP
+3557 RDAHAFAAAPAANP
-3571 APVLTGDNL
+3571 TPALSGDNL

-3585 TSGSTGRPKGALNTH
+3585 TSGSTGRPKGALNSH
-3600 RAATNR
+3600 RAITNR
-3606 IVWMQHAYGLDA
+3606 ILWMQHAYALGADDA
-3618 QDSVLQKTPFSFD
+3618 VLQKTPFSFD
-3631 VSVWEFFWPLI
+3631 VSVWEFFWPLVT
-3642 AGARLVFAR
+3642 GARLVFAR
-3651 PGGQREADYLIDLIE
+3651 PGGQRETDYLVDLIA
-3666 REQITTAHFV
+3666 REGITTVHFV

-3685 QPDVERSTSLRRVV
+3685 HPDLDAHCASLRRVV
-3699 CSGEALPFDLQ
+3699 CSGEALPYDLQ
-3710 QRFFERLDAQLY
+3710 QRFFERLDARLY

-3740 RNDVHRTVSIG
+3740 RDDPHRNVPIG
-3751 KPIAN
+3751 RPIAN
-3756 ARLYI
+3756 ARVYI
-3761 VDAQMQPVPVGIAGE
+3761 VDAQMQPVPVGVAGE
-3776 LLIGGVPV
+3776 LLIGGTPV
-3784 GRGYYGEP
+3784 GRGYHGEP
-3792 ELSAAKFIADPFS
+3792 ELSAQKFIADPFS
-3805 NDPQARL
+3805 ADPHARL

-3818 ARYRPDGNVE
+3818 ARYRADGNIE

-3836 IKLRG
+3836 VKLRG

-3862 IVAVRGEGDDEK
+3862 VVALRGMDDGAR
-3874 LVAWLLSARPE
+3874 LVAWLLSSHPE
-3885 AELIGAVRGH
+3885 AELIEAVRGH

-3909 VVLTAFEHLPNG
+3909 VVLTAFAHLPNG

-3930 PKSDLH
+3930 PGDGVD
-3936 HVAPDNEL
+3936 HVEPGNAL
-3944 EAQLTAIWRE
+3944 EAQLAAIWQE
-3954 VIGKTQI
+3954 VLGKNRI
-3961 STTANFFE
+3961 SATANFFE
-3969 LGGNSITATKIAAR
+3969 LGGNSLSATKVAAR
-3983 IRRDLHVK
+3983 IRRDLQVK
-3991 LEIRSMFSHPT
+3991 LEIRSLFSHPT
-4002 ISSLAKRIAH
+4002 ISSLAKRIAD
-4012 TQPIDYAPVTP
+4012 TQPIDYTPVTP
-4023 LPAQTNYELSP
+4023 LPAQPQYELSP

-4043 RLSGAQAGGPLPA
+4043 RLNAAQAGGPLPT

-4062 VLDVDALVRSF
+4062 VLDVDALVRAF

-4084 TRFVLA
+4084 TRFVLV
-4090 GNQPLQQVLPPSE
+4090 GNQPFQQVLPAGE

-4114 EAADRDAQVKTI
+4114 DAEDRDAQAASI
-4126 EARELLAPMDLA
+4126 EARERLAPMDLA
-4138 TGPLFHVKL
+4138 AGPLFRVKL
-4147 LRLSEIRHV
+4147 LRLSEVRHV
-4156 CICTMHHIVSDGW
+4156 CICTMHHIVTDGW

-4184 FIQRQDNPLPA
+4184 FVERRDNPLPA
-4195 LSIQYKDYAGWLNR
+4195 LAIQYKDYAGWLNR

-4221 YWLTRLG
+4221 YWLNKLG
-4228 GGLRALDLP
+4228 GGLRALALP

-4246 SWKTWQFEL
+4246 SWKTWRFEL
-4255 PAATTTA
+4255 PAAATTA
-4262 LEALGKRHGG
+4262 LESLGKRHGA
-4272 TLFIALQ
+4272 TLFIALL

-4293 DIVIGTPVA
+4293 DIVVGTPVA

-4330 HFDTLLGR
+4330 RFDTLLTR

-4348 NQLYPLDRLIDELH
+4348 HPLYPLDRLLDELH
-4362 IKRVPGRNP
+4362 VKRVPGRNP
-4371 LFDIGLTLQNQRQDA
+4371 LFDIGLTLQNQRQGA

-4398 LPNHDLQGANAEA
+4398 LPDHDLQGADTEA
-4411 ATHFWFLAEPRA
+4411 ATDFWFLAEPRE
-4423 EGLAISVVYNG
+4423 EGLAISVVYHAG
-4434 GLFSESLVH
+4434 RFSEALVRG
-4443 DLAGE
+4443 LADE
-4448 LTSIVDEVLANPRVR
+4448 LTSVIGEILANPGVR

-4472 ALRAET
+4472 ALRADT
-4478 GQLAV
+4478 RQPAV

>member
-1 MNSKATTA
+1 MNAKATHA

-14 DELRLRRAE
+14 DELRQRRAE

-37 IGMACRFPGASDTP
+37 IGMACRFPGRSDTP

-58 DNARDAVTEVPRE
+58 DGARDAVTEVPGE

-77 YYDADPA
+77 YYDPDPA

-96 IERVDEFDAAFFG
+96 LERVDQFDAAFFG

-139 PERFRQSPTGVY
+139 PERFRQSATGVY

-156 FDHAIQVSSASTPS
+156 FDHAIQVSNAAMPS

-221 ESNMALAGGVNL
+221 ETSMALAGGVNL
-233 MLSPEVMISFSQAR
+233 MLSPEVMVSFSQAR
-247 MLSPDGHCKTF
+247 MLSPDGRCKTF
-258 DASADGYVRGE
+258 DAAADGYVRGE
-269 GCGMVVLKRLSD
+269 GCGMVVLKRLAD

-321 ALNQAGLTPG
+321 ALNQAGVAPG
-331 DISYVEA
+331 DVSYVEA

-364 ADPLMIGSVKT
+364 GEPLVIGSVKT

-386 AGLIKVL
+386 AGLIKIL

-406 FRQPNPHT
+406 FTQPNPHT
-414 PWQDIPIRVAADPVT
+414 PWQDIPIRVAADPVA
-429 WQRGERKRVAGLS
+429 WHRGERRRIAGVS
-442 AFGFSGTNAHAIIEE
+442 AFGFSGTNAHAIVEE
-457 PPVASAHDAQ
+457 PPVAPAHAAQ
-467 RAVLLLSARSET
+467 RALLLLSARSEA
-479 ALSALV
+479 ALAALAQ
-485 RRYESVLASAAPQEL
+485 RYERAIAGATPQEL
-500 SAISRA
+500 AAICRA

-515 FRAAWTSSGVKQI
+515 FRAAYVSGVK
-528 ATDAARTA
+528 AASAAVARTG
-536 KASRMGFS
+536 KALRMGVG
-544 FGFDSQEPGVADI
+544 FGAPDSGVAR
-557 ARELHATES
+557 ALHASEPL
-566 HFRAAFDRCAVP
+566 FRDAFARCSVP
-578 LSALDTDA
+578 LDALDTDA
-586 GRFAIDFAWAELWKA
+586 GRFATAFAWAELWKG
-601 WGIQPYVV
+601 WGIRPSVV
-609 SGHGIGAYVAA
+609 SGHGIGEYVAA
-620 CVAGVMSVADA
+620 CVAGVVSVADA
-631 LRLVAVRSD
+631 LRLVAARSD
-640 PEALRA
+640 AEALRA
-646 TLQDVTLTR
+646 ALRDMPLAR
-655 PSVRLISAHSGAEVT
+655 PSVRLISGCVGAEVT
-670 DEATNPQYWLQ
+670 DEVTHPQYWLQ
-681 HAALSDRNEAPR
+681 LAGAPDQAEAPR
-693 KPEELAAA
+693 TPEGLA

-706 APCSGSALEQ
+706 PPCAGEALEH
-716 AIASLY
+716 ALAALY
-722 VQGWHFDWSALFP
+722 VQGWPFDWHALFP
-735 TSAQPVTT
+735 APAQPATT

-753 FSLGET
+753 FSLEKLP
-759 QSPTVGMDAASIQEA
+759 SPVVGMDAGSIEAA
-774 LRQLKKS
+774 LRHLKSS
-781 GKYSD
+781 GKYSED
-786 ELLATFPEL
+786 VLNVVPEL
-795 LQTAFAPAETAASS
+795 LRAAFAPAETAAPT
-809 DANPL
+809 APPL
-814 YHVVWEQQAALPVA
+814 YHVVWEQHAALPA
-828 EFAGEPSSWLIFADE
+828 APAQFAADAHPWLIFADE
-843 SGVGERFATLLRER
+843 SGAGERLAALLRAR

-863 VRPGSKYGERKDGAW
+863 VRAGRDYAAGAAAGW
-878 YVDPAKAEHFVR
+878 QVAPEQPEHFVR
-890 LLKDAAV
+890 LLNETAA

-906 ALDEVVGAARMSTA
+906 ALDEAAGASRMSTA
-920 FLHLVRALG
+920 LLHLVHALVGSERA
-929 GNEREWAPQTR
+929 WTPSTR
-940 PKIWVVTR
+940 PRISVVTR

-957 LVSGL
+957 RVTGF
-962 AQSALVGLARG
+962 AQAALSGLARG

-980 LFGTAIDL
+980 WFGTAIDL
-988 DPAAPDDE
+988 DPAAPEDE

-1001 QEVLGESREEQ
+1001 QELLGESREEQ
-1012 VALRNDARY
+1012 LALRHGVRH
-1021 VARLSQLAQAETSA
+1021 VARLSPLAQADTAA
-1035 LQIDPEAAYLITG
+1035 LRVDPDAAYLITG

-1061 AAHGAGTLIL
+1061 AARGARTLIL
-1071 VGRQGAGSEES
+1071 VGRQGAASDAS
-1082 QRAIAELHDQNVTV
+1082 QRAIAELRERDVSL
-1096 RCERLDISDPAA
+1096 RCERLDIADPAA
-1108 VAAFFAALQREG
+1108 VAAFFAALRRDG

-1128 AAGVIG
+1128 AAGIVG
-1134 YKPILQVEREELEA
+1134 YKPILQVERAELDA
-1148 VLLPK
+1148 VLQPK

-1163 SEPFPLDFFI
+1163 SAPFPLDFFI

-1203 RRTLGLPALSL
+1203 RRALGLPALSV
-1214 NWGPWAE
+1214 NWGPWAQ

-1230 ALLRRVGIKTL
+1230 ALLRRVGIRSL
-1241 AAERALDVLDH
+1241 AADRALDLLDH
-1252 LPLVPQVAV
+1252 LPAVPQAAV
-1261 VDVDLALF
+1261 VDIDLALF
-1269 QGSYEARGPKPFL
+1269 QASYEARGPKPFL
-1282 DRVRVGAS
+1282 DRVRVAATPAGA
-1290 PAPANTLAMPALSDK
+1290 PAMPAWSDA
-1305 SPRERKRLLAEII
+1305 SPRERKRLLADSID
-1318 ERAVA
+1318 RAVA
-1323 QVLGFGSTALN
+1323 QVLGYGAGTLD

-1342 GMDSIMALDL
+1342 GMDSLMALDVH
-1352 RTQLEKTLGTALSVA
+1352 THLEKALGIPLSVA

-1378 ADFLVEQSSA
+1378 ADFLAEQSFGS
-1388 TAPDAPVA
+1388 APDAHAAPTEVVPPRPAAPTAPVA
-1396 PAAIASTQPV
+1396 PAVAA
-1406 VQAPATR
+1406 R

-1444 SNGVDAIT
+1444 NDGVDAIS
-1452 EVPRERWNID
+1452 EVPRARWDVD
-1462 AYYDADPEAP
+1462 AYYDPDPEAP
-1472 GRMYCRSGGFIDDV
+1472 GRMYCRFGGFLDGV

-1519 EHAGIPVDSLK
+1519 EHAGIPVDRLK

-1542 NDYANLQLNNGDGS
+1542 NDYANLQLRNGGGS

-1568 NTAAGRISYGLGVH
+1568 NTAAGRISYGLGVQ

-1607 AGDCDLAIAGGV
+1607 SGECDLAIAGGV

-1640 GHCKTFD
+1640 GRCKTFD

-1660 ALVLKRLSDAQAAG
+1660 ALVLKRLSDALAAG

-1679 VIRGSAVNHDGA
+1679 VLRGSAVNHDGA

-1704 EVIRKALGGI
+1704 AVIRQALGGL

-1743 FGPDRDAS
+1743 FGEGRDDG

-1777 VVLSLNHDRIPAH
+1777 VVLALNHERLPAH
-1790 LHFRNP
+1790 LHFRRP
-1796 SPLVRWNEIPIE
+1796 SPLVQWDALPIE
-1808 VCAEASDWL
+1808 ICAEASAW
-1817 PGDQP
+1817 PRGERP

-1844 PAPALQAT
+1844 PVPARPAT
-1852 PSRHK
+1852 PSKHT

-1876 RYQRQLEAEP
+1876 RYQRRLEAEP
-1886 ALDVATVAFSA
+1886 GLDIAAVAFSA
-1897 STGRSHFAHRLALPV
+1897 ATGRAHFAHRLALPV
-1912 SSIEDAIEKLRDFQA
+1912 TSLEDAIDKLRAFQA
-1927 KQTKEP
+1927 KEP
-1933 TGTSQPNTRVKM
+1933 AGAAQPAPRVKM
-1945 ALLFTGQGSQYAG
+1945 AFLFTGQGSQYAG
-1958 MGRRLYDAYPVFRA
+1958 MGRRLYDAYPVFRD

-1982 PLLAKPLLDVLSA
+1982 PLLDKPLLEVLSA
-1995 QNEDIHQTGYSQPA
+1995 HGEDIHQTGYSQPA

-2041 ACAAGIFSPED
+2041 ACAAGVFSPED
-2052 GLRLIIERGR
+2052 GLRLIAERGR
-2062 LMQALPHGGEMAAIF
+2062 LMQALPRDGEMAAIF
-2077 TDLATVERAI
+2077 ADLATVERAI
-2087 AAYPHDIAVAA
+2087 EAWPHEVAVAA

-2106 ISGKRESIAKVI
+2106 ISGRRARIAMLVD
-2118 EAFAALEVRSVPLN
+2118 AFAAQEIRSVLLN

-2138 SQLVE
+2138 SPLVE
-2143 PMLDSFQAVAKA
+2143 PMLDSFQAAAKTVRA
-2155 VHTNPPAIPFYSNL
+2155 ARPAIPFYSNL
-2169 TGTALDEA
+2169 TGAVMDEA
-2177 PTDEYW
+2177 PTDAYW
-2183 RRHCREPVQFAS
+2183 RRHCREAVQFAS

-2202 AGFNL
+2202 AGFNV
-2207 LVEIGPKPVLA
+2207 LVEIGPKPVLV
-2218 NMARACCA
+2218 NLARACCA
-2226 ADAGIQFLSLQ
+2226 PDAGIQFLGLQ

-2242 QQALVETLLNLYARG
+2242 QQALVETLSSLYARG
-2257 VNVAWASAETPAL
+2257 VEVDWAATETPAPA
-2270 RRVSLPSYPFQRS
+2270 RIALPSYPFQRS
-2283 RTWFQIQKAD
+2283 RTWFQKAD
-2293 KPMTQTSAL
+2293 TSMTQTSA
-2302 SIAEPLPIDRSAEVL
+2302 SPLAATPTPNRSGEVL

-2329 ADPAS
+2329 ADPATV
-2334 INIELPFLEMGADS
+2334 NIDLPFLEMGADS
-2348 IILIEAI
+2348 IVLIEAI

-2378 QALAEYVADNLPQEV
+2378 QALAEYVADNLP
-2393 PEAVQA
+2393 A
-2399 VEAAPVAD
+2399 EAAPSEAETEAEAVAV
-2407 AVEVASST
+2407 AVIEPST
-2415 TVVAPVAHVTPLTL
+2415 AAVAPSAQVLAPLAAAPAEW
-2429 VPTGLPAAE
+2429 VAAE
-2438 GGSAVERVLR
+2438 GGSTVERVLR
-2448 EQNQLLSQ
+2448 EQNQLLSR
-2456 VMSQQMDLLRTSLTG
+2456 VMSQQMELLRTSLAG
-2471 QVEVRQTVAAQAIAS
+2471 HADVRPTTLAAQAVAS
-2486 TVLKAAVAV
+2486 AAPKAAVAV
-2495 PAPTAVKA
+2495 QA
-2503 VAPVAKATPAAAAAP
+2503 VAHATKSVPAPAAAAAADNP
-2518 AAEAP
+2518 P

-2546 EHLES
+2546 EHLEA

-2556 TTRTKKSKESVQ
+2556 TTRTRKSKDSVQ
-2568 ASRSVLADSRATVG
+2568 ASRPVLADSRATVG

-2622 LFGHTPDFIEKQ
+2622 LFGHTPDFIQQQ

-2641 PLELGARSALVGEV
+2641 PLELGARSSLVGEV
-2655 AKRFAR
+2655 AARFAR

-2714 EGVTEGIAPGV
+2714 EGVTETIAPGV
-2725 PFGSIENMVLLDYGT
+2725 PFGSVENMILLDYGS

-2745 AIRGMSSEIAA
+2745 AIRGMASTLAA

-2770 PVAFLKEL
+2770 PAAFLKEL

-2806 AIFGIKA
+2806 AMFGIRA

-2829 VIAGTRRFM
+2829 VIAGTSRFM
-2838 DCIDGGMWE
+2838 DAIDGGMWT

-2870 AMAAALSVL
+2870 AMAAALAVL
-2879 EHIEQEGPELQA
+2879 EKIEQEGPALQA
-2891 KLNDRTAQ
+2891 ALNERTAQ
-2899 IAETLNAFF
+2899 IAATLNAFF
-2908 KEAEAPIKVT
+2908 VEAEAPIKVT

-2954 STAHSDA
+2954 STAHTDA
-2961 DVDRFIRA
+2961 DIDRFIRA

-3002 WVLSEV
+3002 WVLSEI

-3022 ELNGKLDEPAIR
+3022 ELQGRLDEAAMR

-3044 EALRTTLTPDGSGQ
+3044 EALRTTVTPDGSGQ
-3058 IVHPTLTLQIPLID
+3058 IVHPSLTLRIPLID
-3072 ADQDAWRESES
+3072 TDQDAWRDHES

-3098 LVRVNSERH
+3098 LVRVDSERH

-3119 GSTFGILLEDLALA
+3119 GSTFGILLEDLARA

-3147 DYLKQVDAQRNSP
+3147 AYLKQLDGQRHSP
-3160 EMKANRAYWLA
+3160 ETKASRAYWLA
-3171 QSADEA
+3171 QCARQA
-3177 EPLNLPL
+3177 EPLNLPV
-3184 DYPRPPVKA
+3184 DYPRPAVKT

-3199 SLHLDATSAA
+3199 SLHLDAAAAA
-3209 SLRTAARKNGCTL
+3209 SLRTAARQNGCTL
-3222 YMMLLAGFNL
+3222 YMVLLAGFNL

-3240 NRIVTGIPVT
+3240 QEIVTGIPVT
-3250 GRSVSGSDRLAGYC
+3250 GRSVAGSDRLAGYC
-3264 THLLPLRSTLPHDAT
+3264 THLLPLRSTLPEQAT
-3279 VKSFLAGTRQSLLDA
+3279 VASFLAGTRQNLLDA
-3294 LDHQDFPFAELVREI
+3294 LEHQDYPFAELVREI

-3318 PLVSV
+3318 PLVSA

-3338 LKLDLVA
+3338 LTVGLVA

-3356 VNVLDAGEELL
+3356 VNVLDAGQDLL

-3377 EASTVQRLLG
+3377 DASTVQRFLA
-3387 IYRKLLTSLADDAT
+3387 IYRTLLTRLADDAS
-3401 AAVAKLPLLDAAARD
+3401 AAVARLPLTSDAERN
-3416 VLTVEWNRTETDFG
+3416 LLSVEWNRTETDFG
-3430 GAGEQPL
+3430 EAAEQPL
-3437 HRLFEQQVER
+3437 HRLFEQQAER
-3447 TPEAIAA
+3447 TPDAVAA
-3454 VFEDASLTYA
+3454 VFDDASLTYA
-3464 ELNVRANRLA
+3464 ELNLRANRLA
-3474 HRLIELGV
+3474 HHLITLGV
-3482 VPDALVGVSMERSLD
+3482 APDALVGVAMERSLD
-3497 MIVALLAVL
+3497 MIVALLAIL

-3516 PDYPADR
+3516 PDYPAER
-3523 VRFMIDNAQLR
+3523 VRFMIDHAQLR

-3543 PALPEI
+3543 AALPDTDARVI
-3549 AAQLIVVD
+3549 AVD
-3557 RDTAEIAAAEATNP
+3557 ADALDLDAAPASNP
-3571 APVLTGDNL
+3571 APALNGDNL

-3600 RAATNR
+3600 RAITNR
-3606 IVWMQHAYGLDA
+3606 ILWMQHAYALDA
-3618 QDSVLQKTPFSFD
+3618 GDAVLQKTPFSFD
-3631 VSVWEFFWPLI
+3631 VSVWEFFWPLVT
-3642 AGARLVFAR
+3642 GARLVFAR
-3651 PGGQREADYLIDLIE
+3651 PGGQRETDYLAELIE
-3666 REQITTAHFV
+3666 RERITTIHFV

-3685 QPDVERSTSLRRVV
+3685 HPDLDAHCASLRRVV
-3699 CSGEALPFDLQ
+3699 CSGEALPRDLQ
-3710 QRFFERLDAQLY
+3710 QRFFERLDASLY

-3740 RNDVHRTVSIG
+3740 RDDPHRIVPIG
-3751 KPIAN
+3751 RPIAN
-3756 ARLYI
+3756 ARVHI
-3761 VDAQMQPVPVGIAGE
+3761 VDAQMQPAPIGVAGE
-3776 LLIGGVPV
+3776 LLIGGTPV
-3784 GRGYYGEP
+3784 GLGYHGEP
-3792 ELSAAKFIADPFS
+3792 ELSAEKFIADPFS
-3805 NDPQARL
+3805 ADPHARL

-3818 ARYRPDGNVE
+3818 ARYRPDGNIE

-3841 LRIELGEIEAT
+3841 LRIEPGEIEAALT
-3852 LASHPWVDAA
+3852 SHPLVDAA
-3862 IVAVRGEGDDEK
+3862 VVALRGVDDGAR
-3874 LVAWLLSARPE
+3874 LVAWLCASHPE
-3885 AELIGAVRGH
+3885 AELIEAVRGH
-3895 LQQRLPDYMVPSAF
+3895 LRQRLPEYMVPSAF
-3909 VVLTAFEHLPNG
+3909 VVVTAFAHLPNG

-3930 PKSDLH
+3930 PGDGVD
-3936 HVAPDNEL
+3936 HVAPGNAL
-3944 EAQLTAIWRE
+3944 ETQLTAIWQE
-3954 VIGKTQI
+3954 VLGQARI

-3969 LGGNSITATKIAAR
+3969 LGGNSLSATKVVAR
-3983 IRRDLHVK
+3983 IRRDLHAK
-3991 LEIRSMFSHPT
+3991 LEIRSLFAHPT
-4002 ISSLAKRIAH
+4002 IASLAKRIAD
-4012 TQPIDYAPVTP
+4012 TQPIDYVPVTP
-4023 LPAQTNYELSP
+4023 LPAQPHYELSP

-4043 RLSGAQAGGPLPA
+4043 RLNAAQAGGPLPT

-4062 VLDVDALVRSF
+4062 VLDVDALVRAF

-4090 GNQPLQQVLPPSE
+4090 GNQPVQQVLPPGE

-4114 EAADRDAQVKTI
+4114 DAEDRDAQAVSI
-4126 EARELLAPMDLA
+4126 SERERLAPMDLA
-4138 TGPLFHVKL
+4138 TGPLFRVKL
-4147 LRLSEIRHV
+4147 LRLSEVRHV

-4169 STEVLLDDLSQIYNA
+4169 STEVLLDDLSKLYDA
-4184 FIQRQDNPLPA
+4184 FVQRRDNPLPA
-4195 LSIQYKDYAGWLNR
+4195 LSIQYKDYAGWLSR
-4209 LLAGPEGARMKD
+4209 LLAGPDGARMKD
-4221 YWLTRLG
+4221 YWLTKLG
-4228 GGLRALDLP
+4228 GGLRALALP
-4237 GDVEQPAAP
+4237 GDVAQPAAP
-4246 SWKTWQFEL
+4246 SWKTWRFDL
-4255 PAATTTA
+4255 PAAETTA
-4262 LEALGKRHGG
+4262 LDALGKRHGA
-4272 TLFIALQ
+4272 TLFIALL

-4293 DIVIGTPVA
+4293 DIVVGTPVA

-4330 HFDTLLGR
+4330 RFDTLLAR
-4338 VRDTTIEAFS
+4338 VRDTTLEAFS
-4348 NQLYPLDRLIDELH
+4348 HPLYPLDRLLDELH
-4362 IKRVPGRNP
+4362 IKRVAGRNP
-4371 LFDIGLTLQNQRQDA
+4371 LFDIGLTLQNQRHGA
-4386 VDRYAGQVRISE
+4386 VDRYAGQVRIAE
-4398 LPNHDLQGANAEA
+4398 LPDHDRHDPQRADTEA
-4411 ATHFWFLAEPRA
+4411 ATDFWFLAEPRA
-4423 EGLAISVVYNG
+4423 EGLAISVVYHAG
-4434 GLFSESLVH
+4434 RFSEALVQG
-4443 DLAGE
+4443 LAGE
-4448 LTSIVDEVLANPRVR
+4448 LTSVIGEVLANPGVR

-4472 ALRAET
+4472 ALHAEARQPT
-4478 GQLAV
+4478 V

>member
-1 MNSKATTA
+1 MNAKATQA

-37 IGMACRFPGASDTP
+37 IGMACRFPGSSDTP
-51 DAFWQLL
+51 AAFWQLL
-58 DNARDAVTEVPRE
+58 DHARDAVTEVPRE

-77 YYDADPA
+77 YYDPDPA
-84 TPGKMATRHGAF
+84 APGKMATRHGAF
-96 IERVDEFDAAFFG
+96 IERVDQFDAAFFG

-139 PERFRQSPTGVY
+139 PEHFRQSATGVY

-156 FDHAIQVSSASTPS
+156 FDHAIQVSNASTPS

-221 ESNMALAGGVNL
+221 ETSMALAGGVNL
-233 MLSPEVMISFSQAR
+233 MLSPEVMVSFSQAR
-247 MLSPDGHCKTF
+247 MLSPDGRCKTF
-258 DASADGYVRGE
+258 DAAADGYVRGE
-269 GCGMVVLKRLSD
+269 GCGMVVLKRLAD

-321 ALNQAGLTPG
+321 ALNQAGVAPG
-331 DISYVEA
+331 DVSYVEA

-364 ADPLMIGSVKT
+364 SEPLVIGSVKT

-406 FRQPNPHT
+406 FTQPNPHT
-414 PWQDIPIRVAADPVT
+414 PWQDIPIRVAADPVA
-429 WQRGERKRVAGLS
+429 WPRGERRRVAGLS
-442 AFGFSGTNAHAIIEE
+442 AFGFSGTNAHAIVEE
-457 PPVASAHDAQ
+457 PPVAPAHDAQ
-467 RAVLLLSARSET
+467 RSLLLLSARSEAALT
-479 ALSALV
+479 ALAQ
-485 RRYESVLASAAPQEL
+485 RYERAIAGAPPHELA
-500 SAISRA
+500 AICRA
-506 AATGRSHYP
+506 AAVGRSHYP
-515 FRAAWTSSGVKQI
+515 FRAAYASGVREP
-528 ATDAARTA
+528 ATASARTG
-536 KASRMGFS
+536 KASRMGFMFAS
-544 FGFDSQEPGVADI
+544 PDTGV
-557 ARELHATES
+557 ARELHASEPL
-566 HFRAAFDRCAVP
+566 FRAAFERCSVP

-586 GRFAIDFAWAELWKA
+586 GRFAALFAWAELWKA
-601 WGIQPYVV
+601 WGIRPAVV
-609 SGHGIGAYVAA
+609 SGHGVGEYVAA
-620 CVAGVMSVADA
+620 CVAGVMSLADA
-631 LRLVAVRSD
+631 LRVAAARSD
-640 PEALRA
+640 SDALRA
-646 TLQDVTLTR
+646 ALQDMPLAR
-655 PSVRLISAHSGAEVT
+655 PSVRLISGSLGTEVT
-670 DEATNPQYWLQ
+670 DEVTHPQYWLQ
-681 HAALSDRNEAPR
+681 QAALPDQADAPR
-693 KPEELAAA
+693 PPDGLA

-706 APCSGSALEQ
+706 PPCAGHELERAL
-716 AIASLY
+716 AALY
-722 VQGWHFDWSALFP
+722 VQGWQFDWNALFP
-735 TSAQPVTT
+735 ASAQPATT

-753 FSLGET
+753 FSLDKT
-759 QSPTVGMDAASIQEA
+759 RSPVVGMDAGSIEEASRR
-774 LRQLKKS
+774 LRTS

-786 ELLATFPEL
+786 EVLNAFPEL
-795 LQTAFAPAETAASS
+795 LQAAFAPVETAAP

-814 YHVVWEQQAALPVA
+814 YHVVWEQQAALPA
-828 EFAGEPSSWLIFADE
+828 APLAADASPWLIFADE
-843 SGVGERFATLLRER
+843 SGAGDRLAALLRAR
-857 GASCSL
+857 GASCAL
-863 VRPGSKYGERKDGAW
+863 VRAGLDYAAPAEADAAW
-878 YVDPAKAEHFVR
+878 QVAPEQPDHFVR
-890 LLKDAAV
+890 LLKEAAA

-906 ALDEVVGAARMSTA
+906 ALDETVGASRMSTA
-920 FLHLVRALG
+920 LLHLVRALG
-929 GNEREWAPQTR
+929 SGERDWAASAR
-940 PKIWVVTR
+940 PRIWVVTR
-948 DAVEAGEAP
+948 DAVEAGAAP
-957 LVSGL
+957 RVSGL
-962 AQSALVGLARG
+962 AQAALAGLARG

-980 LFGTAIDL
+980 WFGTAIDL
-988 DPAAPDDE
+988 DPAAPEDE

-1012 VALRNDARY
+1012 VALRQGARY
-1021 VARLSQLAQAETSA
+1021 VARLSPLAPAETAA
-1035 LQIDPEAAYLITG
+1035 LPVDPDAAYLITG

-1071 VGRQGAGSEES
+1071 VGRQGAASEES
-1082 QRAIAELHDQNVTV
+1082 QQAIAELRDRNVTV
-1096 RCERLDISDPAA
+1096 RCERLDITDPAA
-1108 VAAFFAALQREG
+1108 VADFFAALRRDG

-1128 AAGVIG
+1128 AAGIVG
-1134 YKPILQVEREELEA
+1134 YKPIMQVEREELEA
-1148 VLLPK
+1148 VLQPK

-1203 RRTLGLPALSL
+1203 RRHLGLPASSL
-1214 NWGPWAE
+1214 NWGPWAQ

-1230 ALLRRVGIKTL
+1230 ALLRRVGIRSL

-1252 LPLVPQVAV
+1252 LPAVPQVAV
-1261 VDVDLALF
+1261 VDIDLALF
-1269 QGSYEARGPKPFL
+1269 QASYEARGPKPFL
-1282 DRVRVGAS
+1282 DRVRVDATPPS
-1290 PAPANTLAMPALSDK
+1290 APAMPALSDK
-1305 SPRERKRLLAEII
+1305 SPRERKRLLADTID
-1318 ERAVA
+1318 RAVA
-1323 QVLGFGSTALN
+1323 QVLGFGSATPD
-1334 RDLGFFEM
+1334 RDRGFFEM
-1342 GMDSIMALDL
+1342 GMDSLMAVDL
-1352 RTQLEKTLGTALSVA
+1352 RAHLEKALGAPLSVA

-1388 TAPDAPVA
+1388 TATDA
-1396 PAAIASTQPV
+1396 PAAPTAPAQATSPQPA
-1406 VQAPATR
+1406 APAVATR

-1444 SNGVDAIT
+1444 NDGVDAIS
-1452 EVPRERWNID
+1452 EVPRERWDID
-1462 AYYDADPEAP
+1462 AYYDPDPEAP
-1472 GRMYCRSGGFIDDV
+1472 GRMYCRFGGFLDGV

-1542 NDYANLQLNNGDGS
+1542 NDYANLQLRNGGGS

-1568 NTAAGRISYGLGVH
+1568 NTAAGRISYGLGLQ

-1607 AGDCDLAIAGGV
+1607 SGECDLAIAGGV

-1640 GHCKTFD
+1640 GRCKTFD

-1660 ALVLKRLSDAQAAG
+1660 AIVLKRLSDALAAG

-1679 VIRGSAVNHDGA
+1679 VLRGSAVNHDGA

-1714 PAASIDYVEAHGT
+1714 PAASVDYVEAHGT
-1727 GTPLGDPVE
+1727 GTALGDPIE

-1743 FGPDRDAS
+1743 FGAGRDAG

-1777 VVLSLNHDRIPAH
+1777 VVLSLNHERIPAH
-1790 LHFRNP
+1790 LHFRHP
-1796 SPLVRWNEIPIE
+1796 SPLVRWNELPIE
-1808 VCAEASDWL
+1808 ICAEASAW
-1817 PGDQP
+1817 PRGAQP

-1844 PAPALQAT
+1844 PAPARQAT
-1852 PSRHK
+1852 PSKHT

-1868 AALRELAG
+1868 AALRELG
-1876 RYQRQLEAEP
+1876 RRYQRRLEAEP
-1886 ALDVATVAFSA
+1886 GLDIAAVAFSA

-1912 SSIEDAIEKLRDFQA
+1912 SSLEDAIEKLRAFQA
-1927 KQTKEP
+1927 KEP
-1933 TGTSQPNTRVKM
+1933 AGATQPAPRVKM
-1945 ALLFTGQGSQYAG
+1945 AFLFTGQGSQYAG
-1958 MGRRLYDAYPVFRA
+1958 MGRRLYDAYPVFRD

-1982 PLLAKPLLDVLSA
+1982 PLLDKPLLDVLSA
-1995 QNEDIHQTGYSQPA
+1995 RNEDIHQTGYSQPA

-2014 FALTTLLASFGVV
+2014 YALTTLLASFGVT

-2052 GLRLIIERGR
+2052 GLRLIAERGR
-2062 LMQALPHGGEMAAIF
+2062 LMQALPRDGEMAAVF
-2077 TDLATVERAI
+2077 ADLATVERAI
-2087 AAYPHDIAVAA
+2087 EAYPREVAVAA

-2106 ISGKRESIAKVI
+2106 ISGKRERIALLVD
-2118 EAFAALEVRSVPLN
+2118 AFAAQDIRSVPLN

-2138 SQLVE
+2138 SPLLE
-2143 PMLDSFQAVAKA
+2143 PMLDDFQAAAKA
-2155 VHTNPPAIPFYSNL
+2155 VRAARPAIPFYSNL
-2169 TGTALDEA
+2169 TGAVMDEA

-2207 LVEIGPKPVLA
+2207 LVEIGPKPVLV
-2218 NMARACCA
+2218 NLARACCA
-2226 ADAGIQFLSLQ
+2226 PDAGIQFLALQ

-2242 QQALVETLLNLYARG
+2242 QQALVEALSSLYAHG
-2257 VNVAWASAETPAL
+2257 VDVDWASTETPAL
-2270 RRVSLPSYPFQRS
+2270 TRVALPSYPFQRS
-2283 RTWFQIQKAD
+2283 RTWFQKAD
-2293 KPMTQTSAL
+2293 TSMTQTSAL
-2302 SIAEPLPIDRSAEVL
+2302 PIAATPTQNRSGEVL

-2329 ADPAS
+2329 ADPS
-2334 INIELPFLEMGADS
+2334 TINIDLPFLEMGADS
-2348 IILIEAI
+2348 IVLIEAI

-2378 QALAEYVADNLPQEV
+2378 QALAEYVADNLP
-2393 PEAVQA
+2393 A
-2399 VEAAPVAD
+2399 EAAPATAAAEPSATAAAPLLT
-2407 AVEVASST
+2407 AVP
-2415 TVVAPVAHVTPLTL
+2415 APLAAA
-2429 VPTGLPAAE
+2429 PAAPAEWVAVE
-2438 GGSAVERVLR
+2438 GGSTVERVLR

-2456 VMSQQMDLLRTSLTG
+2456 VMSQQMELLRTSLTG
-2471 QVEVRQTVAAQAIAS
+2471 HADVRQTVAAQAVAS
-2486 TVLKAAVAV
+2486 VAPKAAVAV
-2495 PAPTAVKA
+2495 HA
-2503 VAPVAKATPAAAAAP
+2503 VAPATKPAPAATPAP
-2518 AAEAP
+2518 AADNQP

-2546 EHLES
+2546 EHLEA

-2556 TTRTKKSKESVQ
+2556 TTRTRKSKDSVQ
-2568 ASRSVLADSRATVG
+2568 ASRPVLADSRATVG

-2622 LFGHTPDFIEKQ
+2622 LFGHTPEFIQQQ

-2641 PLELGARSALVGEV
+2641 PLELGARSSLVGEV
-2655 AKRFAR
+2655 AARFAR

-2714 EGVTEGIAPGV
+2714 EGVTEAMAPGV
-2725 PFGSIENMVLLDYGT
+2725 PFGSVENMVLLDYGS

-2745 AIRGMSSEIAA
+2745 AIRGMASTIAA
-2756 VMVEPVQSRNPSLQ
+2756 VLVEPVQSRNPSLQ

-2778 RRITEEAGV
+2778 RRITEEAGA

-2806 AIFGIKA
+2806 AMFGIRA

-2838 DCIDGGMWE
+2838 DAIDGGMWT

-2870 AMAAALSVL
+2870 AMSAALAVL
-2879 EHIEQEGPELQA
+2879 EKIEQEGPALQA
-2891 KLNDRTAQ
+2891 TLNERTAQ
-2899 IAETLNAFF
+2899 IAATLNAFF
-2908 KEAEAPIKVT
+2908 AEAEAPIKVT

-2954 STAHSDA
+2954 STAHTDA

-3022 ELNGKLDEPAIR
+3022 ELNGRLDEAAMR

-3058 IVHPTLTLQIPLID
+3058 IVHPSLTLQIPLID
-3072 ADQDAWRESES
+3072 TDQDAWRDQES

-3098 LVRVNSERH
+3098 LVRLSSERH

-3119 GSTFGILLEDLALA
+3119 GSTFGILLEDLARA

-3147 DYLKQVDAQRNSP
+3147 EYLKQIDGQRHSP
-3160 EMKANRAYWLA
+3160 EAKANREYWLA
-3171 QSADEA
+3171 QCANHT
-3177 EPLNLPL
+3177 EPLNLPV
-3184 DYPRPPVKA
+3184 DYPRPAVKT

-3199 SLHLDATSAA
+3199 SLHLDAEEAA
-3209 SLRTAARKNGCTL
+3209 SLRAAARQNGCTL

-3240 NRIVTGIPVT
+3240 QEIVTGIPVT
-3250 GRSVSGSDRLAGYC
+3250 GRSVTGSDRLAGYC
-3264 THLLPLRSTLPHDAT
+3264 THLLPLRSTLPDAAT
-3279 VKSFLAGTRQSLLDA
+3279 VASFLSGTRQNLLDA
-3294 LDHQDFPFAELVREI
+3294 LEHQDFPFAELVREI

-3318 PLVSV
+3318 PLVSA

-3338 LKLDLVA
+3338 LKVGLVA
-3345 PLIRYTAFDLN
+3345 PLIRHTAFDLN
-3356 VNVLDAGEELL
+3356 VNVLDAGQELL

-3377 EASTVQRLLG
+3377 DESTVQRFLG
-3387 IYRKLLTSLADDAT
+3387 IYRKLLTSLAGDAS
-3401 AAVAKLPLLDAAARD
+3401 AAVARLPLLSDAERD
-3416 VLTVEWNRTETDFG
+3416 TLTVEWNRTDTDFG
-3430 GAGEQPL
+3430 AAAEQPL
-3437 HRLFEQQVER
+3437 HRLFEQQAER
-3447 TPEAIAA
+3447 TPDAVAAIYD
-3454 VFEDASLTYA
+3454 DASLTYA
-3464 ELNVRANRLA
+3464 ELNLRANRLA
-3474 HRLIELGV
+3474 HHLIALGV
-3482 VPDALVGVSMERSLD
+3482 APDSLVGVAMERSLD
-3497 MIVALLAVL
+3497 MIVALLAIL

-3516 PDYPADR
+3516 PDYPAER

-3543 PALPEI
+3543 AALPDTE
-3549 AAQLIVVD
+3549 ARLIVVD
-3557 RDTAEIAAAEATNP
+3557 RDADDFATTP
-3571 APVLTGDNL
+3571 ASDPTPALNGDNL

-3606 IVWMQHAYGLDA
+3606 ILWMQHAYALGADDA
-3618 QDSVLQKTPFSFD
+3618 VLQKTPFSFD
-3631 VSVWEFFWPLI
+3631 VSVWEFFWPLVT
-3642 AGARLVFAR
+3642 GARLVFAR
-3651 PGGQREADYLIDLIE
+3651 PGGQRETDYLVDLIA
-3666 REQITTAHFV
+3666 REGITTVHFV

-3685 QPDVERSTSLRRVV
+3685 HPDLDAHCASLRRVV
-3699 CSGEALPFDLQ
+3699 CSGEALPYDLQ
-3710 QRFFERLDAQLY
+3710 QRFFERLDAKLY

-3740 RNDVHRTVSIG
+3740 RDDPHRNVPIG
-3751 KPIAN
+3751 RPIAN
-3756 ARLYI
+3756 TRLYI
-3761 VDAQMQPVPVGIAGE
+3761 VDAQMQPVPVGVAGE
-3776 LLIGGVPV
+3776 LLIGGTPV
-3784 GRGYYGEP
+3784 GRGYHGEP
-3792 ELSAAKFIADPFS
+3792 ELSAEKFIADPFS
-3805 NDPQARL
+3805 ADPNARL

-3818 ARYRPDGNVE
+3818 ARYRADGNIE

-3836 IKLRG
+3836 VKLRG

-3862 IVAVRGEGDDEK
+3862 VVALRGVDDGAR
-3874 LVAWLLSARPE
+3874 LVAWLLSSHPE
-3885 AELIGAVRGH
+3885 AELIEAVRGH

-3909 VVLTAFEHLPNG
+3909 VVLTAFAHLPNG

-3930 PKSDLH
+3930 PGDGVD
-3936 HVAPDNEL
+3936 HVEPGNAL
-3944 EAQLTAIWRE
+3944 EAQLAAIWQE
-3954 VIGKTQI
+3954 VLGKNRI

-3969 LGGNSITATKIAAR
+3969 LGGNSLSATKVAAR
-3983 IRRDLHVK
+3983 IRRDLQVK
-3991 LEIRSMFSHPT
+3991 LEIRSLFSHPT
-4002 ISSLAKRIAH
+4002 ISSLAKRIAD

-4023 LPAQTNYELSP
+4023 LPAQPQYELSP

-4043 RLSGAQAGGPLPA
+4043 RLNASQAGGPLPT

-4062 VLDVDALVRSF
+4062 VLDVDALVRAF

-4084 TRFVLA
+4084 TRFVQV
-4090 GNQPLQQVLPPSE
+4090 GNQPFQQVLPPGE

-4114 EAADRDAQVKTI
+4114 DDDDRDAQAASI
-4126 EARELLAPMDLA
+4126 EARERLAPMDLA
-4138 TGPLFHVKL
+4138 AGPLFRVKL
-4147 LRLSEIRHV
+4147 LRLSEVRHV
-4156 CICTMHHIVSDGW
+4156 CICTMHHIVTDGW

-4184 FIQRQDNPLPA
+4184 FIERRDNPLPA
-4195 LSIQYKDYAGWLNR
+4195 LAIQYKDYAGWLNR

-4221 YWLTRLG
+4221 YWLNKLG
-4228 GGLRALDLP
+4228 GGLRALALP

-4246 SWKTWQFEL
+4246 SWNTWRFEL
-4255 PAATTTA
+4255 PAAATTA
-4262 LEALGKRHGG
+4262 LESLGKRHGA
-4272 TLFIALQ
+4272 TLFIALL

-4293 DIVIGTPVA
+4293 DIVVGTPVA

-4330 HFDTLLGR
+4330 RFDTLLTR

-4348 NQLYPLDRLIDELH
+4348 HPLYPLDRLLDELH
-4362 IKRVPGRNP
+4362 VKRVPGRNP
-4371 LFDIGLTLQNQRQDA
+4371 LFDIGLTLQNQRQGA
-4386 VDRYAGQVRISE
+4386 IERYAGQVRISE
-4398 LPNHDLQGANAEA
+4398 LPDHNLQGADAEA
-4411 ATHFWFLAEPRA
+4411 ATDFWFLAEPRD
-4423 EGLAISVVYNG
+4423 EGLAISVVYHAG
-4434 GLFSESLVH
+4434 RFSEALVQG
-4443 DLAGE
+4443 LADE
-4448 LTSIVDEVLANPRVR
+4448 LTSVIGEILANPGVR

-4472 ALRAET
+4472 ALRADT
-4478 GQLAV
+4478 RQPAV

>member
-1 MNSKATTA
+1 MNAKATQA

-37 IGMACRFPGASDTP
+37 IGMACRFPGSSDTP
-51 DAFWQLL
+51 AAFWQLL
-58 DNARDAVTEVPRE
+58 DHARDAVTEVPRE

-77 YYDADPA
+77 YYDPDPA
-84 TPGKMATRHGAF
+84 APGKMATRHGAF
-96 IERVDEFDAAFFG
+96 IERVDQFDAAFFG

-139 PERFRQSPTGVY
+139 PERFRQSATGVY

-156 FDHAIQVSSASTPS
+156 FDHAIQVSNASTPS

-221 ESNMALAGGVNL
+221 ETSMALAGGVNL
-233 MLSPEVMISFSQAR
+233 MLSPEVMVSFSQAR
-247 MLSPDGHCKTF
+247 MLSPDGRCKTF
-258 DASADGYVRGE
+258 DAAADGYVRGE
-269 GCGMVVLKRLSD
+269 GCGMVVLKRLAD

-321 ALNQAGLTPG
+321 ALNQAGVAPG
-331 DISYVEA
+331 DVSYVEA

-364 ADPLMIGSVKT
+364 SEPLVIGSVKT

-406 FRQPNPHT
+406 FTQPNPHT
-414 PWQDIPIRVAADPVT
+414 PWQDIPIRVAADPVA
-429 WQRGERKRVAGLS
+429 WPRGERRRVAGLS
-442 AFGFSGTNAHAIIEE
+442 AFGFSGTNAHAIVEE
-457 PPVASAHDAQ
+457 PPVAPAHDAQ
-467 RAVLLLSARSET
+467 RSLLLLSARSEAALT
-479 ALSALV
+479 ALEQ
-485 RRYESVLASAAPQEL
+485 RYERAIAGAPPHELA
-500 SAISRA
+500 AICRA
-506 AATGRSHYP
+506 AAVGRSHYP
-515 FRAAWTSSGVKQI
+515 FRAAYASGVREP
-528 ATDAARTA
+528 ATASARTG
-536 KASRMGFS
+536 KASRMGFMFAS
-544 FGFDSQEPGVADI
+544 PDTGV
-557 ARELHATES
+557 ARELHASEPL
-566 HFRAAFDRCAVP
+566 FRAAFERCSVP

-586 GRFAIDFAWAELWKA
+586 GRFAALFAWAELWKA
-601 WGIQPYVV
+601 WGIRPAVV
-609 SGHGIGAYVAA
+609 SGHGVGEYVAA
-620 CVAGVMSVADA
+620 CVAGVMSLVDA
-631 LRLVAVRSD
+631 LRVAAARSD
-640 PEALRA
+640 SDALRA
-646 TLQDVTLTR
+646 ALQDMPLAR
-655 PSVRLISAHSGAEVT
+655 PSVRLISGSLGTEVT
-670 DEATNPQYWLQ
+670 DEVTHPQYWLQ
-681 HAALSDRNEAPR
+681 QAALPDQADAPR
-693 KPEELAAA
+693 TPDGLA

-706 APCSGSALEQ
+706 PPCAGHALER
-716 AIASLY
+716 ALAALY
-722 VQGWHFDWSALFP
+722 VQGWQFDWNALFP
-735 TSAQPVTT
+735 ASAQPATT

-753 FSLGET
+753 FSLDKT
-759 QSPTVGMDAASIQEA
+759 QSPVVGMDAGSIEAASRR
-774 LRQLKKS
+774 LRTS

-786 ELLATFPEL
+786 EVLNAFPEL
-795 LQTAFAPAETAASS
+795 LQTAFAPAESAAP
-809 DANPL
+809 DTNPL
-814 YHVVWEQQAALPVA
+814 YHVVWEQQAALPA
-828 EFAGEPSSWLIFADE
+828 APLAADASPWLIFADE
-843 SGVGERFATLLRER
+843 SGAGDRLAALLRAH
-857 GASCSL
+857 GASCAL
-863 VRPGSKYGERKDGAW
+863 VRAGLDYAA
-878 YVDPAKAEHFVR
+878 PAEADAVWQVAPEQPDHFVR
-890 LLKDAAV
+890 LLKEAAA

-906 ALDEVVGAARMSTA
+906 ALDEAVGASRMATA
-920 FLHLVRALG
+920 LLHLVRALG
-929 GNEREWAPQTR
+929 SDERDWAASAR
-940 PKIWVVTR
+940 PRIWVVTR
-948 DAVEAGEAP
+948 DAVEAGAAP
-957 LVSGL
+957 RVSGL
-962 AQSALVGLARG
+962 AQAALAGLARG

-980 LFGTAIDL
+980 WFGTAIDL
-988 DPAAPDDE
+988 DPAAPEDE

-1012 VALRNDARY
+1012 VALRQGARY
-1021 VARLSQLAQAETSA
+1021 VARLSPLAPAETAA
-1035 LQIDPEAAYLITG
+1035 LPVDPDAAYLITG

-1071 VGRQGAGSEES
+1071 VGRQGAASEES
-1082 QRAIAELHDQNVTV
+1082 QQAIAELRDRNVTV
-1096 RCERLDISDPAA
+1096 RCERLDITDPAA
-1108 VAAFFAALQREG
+1108 VADFFAALRRDD

-1128 AAGVIG
+1128 AAGIVG
-1134 YKPILQVEREELEA
+1134 YKPIMQVEREELEA
-1148 VLLPK
+1148 VLQPK

-1203 RRTLGLPALSL
+1203 RRHLGLPASSV
-1214 NWGPWAE
+1214 NWGPWAQ

-1230 ALLRRVGIKTL
+1230 ALLRRVGIRSL

-1252 LPLVPQVAV
+1252 LPAVPQVAV
-1261 VDVDLALF
+1261 VDIDLALF

-1282 DRVRVGAS
+1282 DRVRVDATPPS
-1290 PAPANTLAMPALSDK
+1290 APAMPALSDK
-1305 SPRERKRLLAEII
+1305 SPRERKRLLADTID
-1318 ERAVA
+1318 RAVA
-1323 QVLGFGSTALN
+1323 QVLGFGSATPD
-1334 RDLGFFEM
+1334 RDRGFFEM
-1342 GMDSIMALDL
+1342 GMDSLMAVDL
-1352 RTQLEKTLGTALSVA
+1352 RAHLEKALGAPLSVA

-1388 TAPDAPVA
+1388 AASDA
-1396 PAAIASTQPV
+1396 PAAPAQAASPQPA
-1406 VQAPATR
+1406 APAVATR

-1444 SNGVDAIT
+1444 NDGVDAIS
-1452 EVPRERWNID
+1452 EVPRERWDID
-1462 AYYDADPEAP
+1462 AYYDPDPEAP
-1472 GRMYCRSGGFIDDV
+1472 GRMYCRFGGFLDGV

-1542 NDYANLQLNNGDGS
+1542 NDYANLQLRNGGGS

-1568 NTAAGRISYGLGVH
+1568 NTAAGRISYGLGLQ

-1607 AGDCDLAIAGGV
+1607 SGECDLAIAGGV

-1640 GHCKTFD
+1640 GRCKTFD

-1660 ALVLKRLSDAQAAG
+1660 AIVLKRLSDALAAG

-1679 VIRGSAVNHDGA
+1679 VLRGSAVNHDGA

-1714 PAASIDYVEAHGT
+1714 PAASVDYVEAHGT
-1727 GTPLGDPVE
+1727 GTALGDPIE

-1743 FGPDRDAS
+1743 FGAGRDAG

-1777 VVLSLNHDRIPAH
+1777 VVLSLNHERIPAH
-1790 LHFRNP
+1790 LHFRHP
-1796 SPLVRWNEIPIE
+1796 SPLVRWNELPIE
-1808 VCAEASDWL
+1808 ICAEASAW
-1817 PGDQP
+1817 PRGAQP

-1844 PAPALQAT
+1844 PAPARQAT
-1852 PSRHK
+1852 PSKHT

-1868 AALRELAG
+1868 AALRELG
-1876 RYQRQLEAEP
+1876 RRYQRRLEAEP
-1886 ALDVATVAFSA
+1886 GLDIAAVAFSA

-1912 SSIEDAIEKLRDFQA
+1912 SSLEDAIEKLRAFQA
-1927 KQTKEP
+1927 TEP
-1933 TGTSQPNTRVKM
+1933 AGATQPAPRVKM
-1945 ALLFTGQGSQYAG
+1945 AFLFTGQGSQYAG
-1958 MGRRLYDAYPVFRA
+1958 MGRRLYDAYPVFRD

-1982 PLLAKPLLDVLSA
+1982 PLLDKPLLEVLSA
-1995 QNEDIHQTGYSQPA
+1995 RNEDIHQTGYSQPA

-2014 FALTTLLASFGVV
+2014 YALTTLLASFGVT

-2052 GLRLIIERGR
+2052 GLRLIAERGR
-2062 LMQALPHGGEMAAIF
+2062 LMQALPRDGEMAAVF
-2077 TDLATVERAI
+2077 ADLATVERAI
-2087 AAYPHDIAVAA
+2087 EAYPREVAVAA

-2106 ISGKRESIAKVI
+2106 ISGKRERIAMLVD
-2118 EAFAALEVRSVPLN
+2118 AFAAQDIRSVPLN

-2138 SQLVE
+2138 SPLLE
-2143 PMLDSFQAVAKA
+2143 PMLDDFQAAAKA
-2155 VHTNPPAIPFYSNL
+2155 VRAARPAIPFYSNL
-2169 TGTALDEA
+2169 TGAVMDEA

-2207 LVEIGPKPVLA
+2207 LVEIGPKPVLV
-2218 NMARACCA
+2218 NLARACCPP
-2226 ADAGIQFLSLQ
+2226 DAGIQFLGLQ

-2242 QQALVETLLNLYARG
+2242 QQALVEALSSLYAHG
-2257 VNVAWASAETPAL
+2257 VDVDWASTETPAL
-2270 RRVSLPSYPFQRS
+2270 TRVALPSYPFQRS
-2283 RTWFQIQKAD
+2283 RTWFQKAD
-2293 KPMTQTSAL
+2293 TSMTQTSAL
-2302 SIAEPLPIDRSAEVL
+2302 PIAATPTQNRSGEVL

-2329 ADPAS
+2329 ADPS
-2334 INIELPFLEMGADS
+2334 TINIDLPFLEMGADS
-2348 IILIEAI
+2348 IVLIEAI

-2378 QALAEYVADNLPQEV
+2378 QALAEYVADNLP
-2393 PEAVQA
+2393 A
-2399 VEAAPVAD
+2399 EAAPATAAAEPSAAAAAPLLT
-2407 AVEVASST
+2407 AVP
-2415 TVVAPVAHVTPLTL
+2415 APLAAA
-2429 VPTGLPAAE
+2429 PAAPAEWVAVE
-2438 GGSAVERVLR
+2438 GGSTVERVLR

-2456 VMSQQMDLLRTSLTG
+2456 VMSQQMELLRTSLTG
-2471 QVEVRQTVAAQAIAS
+2471 HADVRQTVAAQAVAS
-2486 TVLKAAVAV
+2486 VAPKAAVAIH
-2495 PAPTAVKA
+2495 A
-2503 VAPVAKATPAAAAAP
+2503 VASATKPAPAAATAPAP
-2518 AAEAP
+2518 AADNQP

-2546 EHLES
+2546 EHLEA

-2556 TTRTKKSKESVQ
+2556 TTRTRKSKDSVQ
-2568 ASRSVLADSRATVG
+2568 ASRPVLADSRATVG

-2622 LFGHTPDFIEKQ
+2622 LFGHTPEFIQQQ

-2641 PLELGARSALVGEV
+2641 PLELGARSSLVGEV
-2655 AKRFAR
+2655 AARFAR

-2714 EGVTEGIAPGV
+2714 EGVTEAMAPGV
-2725 PFGSIENMVLLDYGT
+2725 PFGSVENMVLLDYGS

-2745 AIRGMSSEIAA
+2745 AIRGMASTIAA
-2756 VMVEPVQSRNPSLQ
+2756 VLVEPVQSRNPSLQ

-2778 RRITEEAGV
+2778 RRITEEAGA

-2806 AIFGIKA
+2806 AMFGIRA

-2838 DCIDGGMWE
+2838 DAIDGGMWT

-2870 AMAAALSVL
+2870 AMSAALAVL
-2879 EHIEQEGPELQA
+2879 EKIEQEGPALQA
-2891 KLNDRTAQ
+2891 ALNERTAQ
-2899 IAETLNAFF
+2899 IAATLNAFF
-2908 KEAEAPIKVT
+2908 AEAEAPIKVT

-2954 STAHSDA
+2954 STAHTDA

-3022 ELNGKLDEPAIR
+3022 ELNGRLDEAAMR

-3058 IVHPTLTLQIPLID
+3058 IVHPSLTLQIPLID
-3072 ADQDAWRESES
+3072 TDQDAWRDQES

-3098 LVRVNSERH
+3098 LVRLSSERH
-3107 LLVMTAHHIICD
+3107 RLVMTAHHIICD
-3119 GSTFGILLEDLALA
+3119 GSTFGILLEDLARA

-3147 DYLKQVDAQRNSP
+3147 EYLKQIDGQRHSP
-3160 EMKANRAYWLA
+3160 EAKANREYWLA
-3171 QSADEA
+3171 QCANHA
-3177 EPLNLPL
+3177 EPLNLPV
-3184 DYPRPPVKA
+3184 DYPRPAVKT

-3199 SLHLDATSAA
+3199 SLHLDAEEAA
-3209 SLRTAARKNGCTL
+3209 SLRAAARQNGCTL

-3240 NRIVTGIPVT
+3240 QEIVTGIPVT
-3250 GRSVSGSDRLAGYC
+3250 GRSVTGSDRLAGYC
-3264 THLLPLRSTLPHDAT
+3264 THLLPLRSTLPDAAT
-3279 VKSFLAGTRQSLLDA
+3279 VASFLSGTRQNLLDA
-3294 LDHQDFPFAELVREI
+3294 LEHQDFPFAELVREI

-3318 PLVSV
+3318 PLVSA

-3338 LKLDLVA
+3338 LKVGLVA
-3345 PLIRYTAFDLN
+3345 PLIRHTAFDLN
-3356 VNVLDAGEELL
+3356 VNVLDAGQELL

-3377 EASTVQRLLG
+3377 DESTVQRFLG
-3387 IYRKLLTSLADDAT
+3387 IYRKLLTSLAGDAS
-3401 AAVAKLPLLDAAARD
+3401 AAVARLPLLSDAERNT
-3416 VLTVEWNRTETDFG
+3416 LTVEWNRTDTDFG
-3430 GAGEQPL
+3430 AAAEQPL
-3437 HRLFEQQVER
+3437 HRLFEQQAER
-3447 TPEAIAA
+3447 TPDAVAAIYD
-3454 VFEDASLTYA
+3454 DASLTYA
-3464 ELNVRANRLA
+3464 ELNLRANRLA
-3474 HRLIELGV
+3474 HHLIALGV
-3482 VPDALVGVSMERSLD
+3482 APDSLVGVAMERSLD
-3497 MIVALLAVL
+3497 MIVALLAIL

-3516 PDYPADR
+3516 PDYPAER

-3543 PALPEI
+3543 AALPDTD
-3549 AAQLIVVD
+3549 ARLIVVD
-3557 RDTAEIAAAEATNP
+3557 RDADDFATTPASNP
-3571 APVLTGDNL
+3571 TPALNGDNL

-3606 IVWMQHAYGLDA
+3606 ILWMQHAYALGADDA
-3618 QDSVLQKTPFSFD
+3618 VLQKTPFSFD
-3631 VSVWEFFWPLI
+3631 VSVWEFFWPLVT
-3642 AGARLVFAR
+3642 GARLVFAR
-3651 PGGQREADYLIDLIE
+3651 PGGQRETDYLVDLIA
-3666 REQITTAHFV
+3666 REGITTVHFV

-3685 QPDVERSTSLRRVV
+3685 HPDLDAHCASLRRVV
-3699 CSGEALPFDLQ
+3699 CSGEALPYDLQ
-3710 QRFFERLDAQLY
+3710 QRFFERLDARLY

-3740 RNDVHRTVSIG
+3740 RDDPHRNVPIG
-3751 KPIAN
+3751 RPIAN
-3756 ARLYI
+3756 TRLYI
-3761 VDAQMQPVPVGIAGE
+3761 VDAQMQPVPVGVAGE
-3776 LLIGGVPV
+3776 LLIGGTPV
-3784 GRGYYGEP
+3784 GRGYHGEP
-3792 ELSAAKFIADPFS
+3792 ELSAEKFIADPFS
-3805 NDPQARL
+3805 ADPHARL

-3818 ARYRPDGNVE
+3818 ARYRADGNIE

-3836 IKLRG
+3836 VKLRG

-3862 IVAVRGEGDDEK
+3862 VVALRGVDDGAR
-3874 LVAWLLSARPE
+3874 LVAWLLSSHPE
-3885 AELIGAVRGH
+3885 AELIEAVRGH

-3909 VVLTAFEHLPNG
+3909 VVLTAFAHLPNG

-3930 PKSDLH
+3930 PGDGVD
-3936 HVAPDNEL
+3936 HVEPGNAL
-3944 EAQLTAIWRE
+3944 EAQLAAIWQE
-3954 VIGKTQI
+3954 VLGKNRI

-3969 LGGNSITATKIAAR
+3969 LGGNSLSATKVAAR
-3983 IRRDLHVK
+3983 IRRDLQVK
-3991 LEIRSMFSHPT
+3991 LEIRSLFSHPT
-4002 ISSLAKRIAH
+4002 ISSLAKRIAD

-4023 LPAQTNYELSP
+4023 LPAQPQYELSP

-4043 RLSGAQAGGPLPA
+4043 RLNASQAGGPLPT

-4062 VLDVDALVRSF
+4062 VLDVDALVRAF

-4084 TRFVLA
+4084 TRFVPV
-4090 GNQPLQQVLPPSE
+4090 GNQPFQQVLPPGE

-4114 EAADRDAQVKTI
+4114 DADDRDAQAASI
-4126 EARELLAPMDLA
+4126 EARERLAPMDLA
-4138 TGPLFHVKL
+4138 AGPLFRVKL
-4147 LRLSEIRHV
+4147 LRLSEVRHV
-4156 CICTMHHIVSDGW
+4156 CICTMHHIVTDGW

-4184 FIQRQDNPLPA
+4184 FVERRDNPLPA
-4195 LSIQYKDYAGWLNR
+4195 LAIQYKDYAGWLNR

-4221 YWLTRLG
+4221 YWLNKLG
-4228 GGLRALDLP
+4228 GGLRALALP

-4246 SWKTWQFEL
+4246 SWNTWRFEL
-4255 PAATTTA
+4255 PAAATTA
-4262 LEALGKRHGG
+4262 LESLGKRHGA
-4272 TLFIALQ
+4272 TLFIALL

-4293 DIVIGTPVA
+4293 DIVVGTPVA

-4330 HFDTLLGR
+4330 RFDTLLTR

-4348 NQLYPLDRLIDELH
+4348 HPLYPLDRLLDELH
-4362 IKRVPGRNP
+4362 VKRVPGRNP
-4371 LFDIGLTLQNQRQDA
+4371 LFDIGLTLQNQRQGA
-4386 VDRYAGQVRISE
+4386 IERYAGQVRISE
-4398 LPNHDLQGANAEA
+4398 LPDHNLQGADAEA
-4411 ATHFWFLAEPRA
+4411 ATDFWFLAEPRD
-4423 EGLAISVVYNG
+4423 EGLAISVVYHAG
-4434 GLFSESLVH
+4434 RFSEALVQG
-4443 DLAGE
+4443 LADE
-4448 LTSIVDEVLANPRVR
+4448 LTSVIGEILANPGVR

-4472 ALRAET
+4472 ALRADT
-4478 GQLAV
+4478 RQPAV

>member
-1 MNSKATTA
+1 MNAKATQA

-37 IGMACRFPGASDTP
+37 IGMACRFPGSSDTP
-51 DAFWQLL
+51 AAFWQLL
-58 DNARDAVTEVPRE
+58 DHARDAVTEVPRE

-77 YYDADPA
+77 YYDPDPA
-84 TPGKMATRHGAF
+84 APGKMATRHGAF
-96 IERVDEFDAAFFG
+96 IERVDQFDAAFFG

-139 PERFRQSPTGVY
+139 PERFRQSATGVY

-156 FDHAIQVSSASTPS
+156 FDHAIQVSNASTPS

-221 ESNMALAGGVNL
+221 ETSMALAGGVNL
-233 MLSPEVMISFSQAR
+233 MLSPEVMVSFSQAR
-247 MLSPDGHCKTF
+247 MLSPDGRCKTF
-258 DASADGYVRGE
+258 DAAADGYVRGE
-269 GCGMVVLKRLSD
+269 GCGMVVLKRLAD

-321 ALNQAGLTPG
+321 ALNQAGVAPG
-331 DISYVEA
+331 DVSYVEA

-364 ADPLMIGSVKT
+364 SEPLVIGSVKT

-406 FRQPNPHT
+406 FTQPNPHT
-414 PWQDIPIRVAADPVT
+414 PWQDIPIRVAADPVA
-429 WQRGERKRVAGLS
+429 WPRGERRRVAGLS
-442 AFGFSGTNAHAIIEE
+442 AFGFSGTNAHAIVEE
-457 PPVASAHDAQ
+457 PPVAPAHDAQ
-467 RAVLLLSARSET
+467 RSLLLLSARSEAALT
-479 ALSALV
+479 ALEQ
-485 RRYESVLASAAPQEL
+485 RYERAIAGAPPHELA
-500 SAISRA
+500 AICRA
-506 AATGRSHYP
+506 AAVGRSHYP
-515 FRAAWTSSGVKQI
+515 FRAAYASGVREP
-528 ATDAARTA
+528 ATASARTG
-536 KASRMGFS
+536 KASRMGFMFAS
-544 FGFDSQEPGVADI
+544 LDTGV
-557 ARELHATES
+557 ARELHASEPL
-566 HFRAAFDRCAVP
+566 FRAAFERCSVP

-586 GRFAIDFAWAELWKA
+586 GRFAALFAWAELWKA
-601 WGIQPYVV
+601 WGIRPAVV
-609 SGHGIGAYVAA
+609 SGHGVGEYVAA
-620 CVAGVMSVADA
+620 CVAGVMSLADA
-631 LRLVAVRSD
+631 LRVAAARSD
-640 PEALRA
+640 SDALRA
-646 TLQDVTLTR
+646 ALQDMPLAR
-655 PSVRLISAHSGAEVT
+655 PSIRLISGSLGTEVT
-670 DEATNPQYWLQ
+670 DEVTHPQYWLQ
-681 HAALSDRNEAPR
+681 QAALPGQADAPR
-693 KPEELAAA
+693 TPDGLA

-706 APCSGSALEQ
+706 PPCAGHALER
-716 AIASLY
+716 ALAALY
-722 VQGWHFDWSALFP
+722 VQGWQFDWNALFP
-735 TSAQPVTT
+735 ASAQPATT

-753 FSLGET
+753 FSLEKT
-759 QSPTVGMDAASIQEA
+759 QSPVVGMDAGSIEAASRR
-774 LRQLKKS
+774 LRTS

-786 ELLATFPEL
+786 EVLNAFPEL
-795 LQTAFAPAETAASS
+795 LQAAFAPAESAAP

-814 YHVVWEQQAALPVA
+814 YHVVWEQQAALPA
-828 EFAGEPSSWLIFADE
+828 APLAADAHPWLIFADE
-843 SGVGERFATLLRER
+843 SGAGERFAALLRTR
-857 GASCSL
+857 GASCAL
-863 VRPGSKYGERKDGAW
+863 VRAGRDYAAPADADAAW
-878 YVDPAKAEHFVR
+878 QVAPEQLDHFVR
-890 LLKDAAV
+890 LLKEAAA

-906 ALDEVVGAARMSTA
+906 ALDEAVGASRMATA
-920 FLHLVRALG
+920 LLHLVRALG
-929 GNEREWAPQTR
+929 SDERDWAASAR
-940 PKIWVVTR
+940 PRIWVVTR
-948 DAVEAGEAP
+948 DAVEAGAAP
-957 LVSGL
+957 RVSGL
-962 AQSALVGLARG
+962 AQAALAGLARG

-980 LFGTAIDL
+980 WFGTAIDL
-988 DPAAPDDE
+988 DPAAPEDE

-1012 VALRNDARY
+1012 VALRQGARY
-1021 VARLSQLAQAETSA
+1021 VARLSPLAPAETAA
-1035 LQIDPEAAYLITG
+1035 LPVDPDAAYLITG

-1071 VGRQGAGSEES
+1071 VGRQGAASEES
-1082 QRAIAELHDQNVTV
+1082 QQAIAELRDRNVTV
-1096 RCERLDISDPAA
+1096 RCERLDITDPAA
-1108 VAAFFAALQREG
+1108 VADFFAALRRED

-1128 AAGVIG
+1128 AAGIVG
-1134 YKPILQVEREELEA
+1134 YKPIMQVEREELEA
-1148 VLLPK
+1148 VLQPK
-1153 VAGAW
+1153 VAGTW

-1203 RRTLGLPALSL
+1203 RRHLGLPASSV
-1214 NWGPWAE
+1214 NWGPWAQ

-1230 ALLRRVGIKTL
+1230 ALLRRVGIRSL

-1252 LPLVPQVAV
+1252 LPAVPQVAV
-1261 VDVDLALF
+1261 VDIDLALF
-1269 QGSYEARGPKPFL
+1269 QASYEARGPKPFL
-1282 DRVRVGAS
+1282 DRVRVDATPPS
-1290 PAPANTLAMPALSDK
+1290 APAMPALSDK
-1305 SPRERKRLLAEII
+1305 SPRERKRLLADTID
-1318 ERAVA
+1318 RAVA
-1323 QVLGFGSTALN
+1323 QVLGFGSATPD
-1334 RDLGFFEM
+1334 RDRGFFEM
-1342 GMDSIMALDL
+1342 GMDSLMAVDL
-1352 RTQLEKTLGTALSVA
+1352 RAHLEKALGAPLSVA

-1388 TAPDAPVA
+1388 TATDA
-1396 PAAIASTQPV
+1396 PAAPTAPAQATSPQPA
-1406 VQAPATR
+1406 APAVATR

-1444 SNGVDAIT
+1444 NDGVDAIS
-1452 EVPRERWNID
+1452 EVPRERWDID
-1462 AYYDADPEAP
+1462 AYYDPDPEAP
-1472 GRMYCRSGGFIDDV
+1472 GRMYCRFGGFLDGV

-1542 NDYANLQLNNGDGS
+1542 NDYANLQLRNGGGS

-1568 NTAAGRISYGLGVH
+1568 NTAAGRISYGLGLQ

-1607 AGDCDLAIAGGV
+1607 SGECDLAIAGGV

-1640 GHCKTFD
+1640 GRCKTFD

-1660 ALVLKRLSDAQAAG
+1660 AIVLKRLSDALAAG

-1679 VIRGSAVNHDGA
+1679 VLRGSAVNHDGA

-1714 PAASIDYVEAHGT
+1714 PAASVDYVEAHGT
-1727 GTPLGDPVE
+1727 GTALGDPIE

-1743 FGPDRDAS
+1743 FGAGRDAG

-1777 VVLSLNHDRIPAH
+1777 VVLSLNHERIPAH
-1790 LHFRNP
+1790 LHFRHP
-1796 SPLVRWNEIPIE
+1796 SPLVRWNELPIE
-1808 VCAEASDWL
+1808 ICAEASAW
-1817 PGDQP
+1817 PRGAQP

-1844 PAPALQAT
+1844 PAPARQAT
-1852 PSRHK
+1852 PSKHT

-1868 AALRELAG
+1868 AALRELG
-1876 RYQRQLEAEP
+1876 RRYQRRLEAEP
-1886 ALDVATVAFSA
+1886 GLDIAAVAFSA

-1912 SSIEDAIEKLRDFQA
+1912 SSLEDAIEKLRAFQ
-1927 KQTKEP
+1927 TTEP
-1933 TGTSQPNTRVKM
+1933 AGATQPAPRVKM
-1945 ALLFTGQGSQYAG
+1945 AFLFTGQGSQYAG
-1958 MGRRLYDAYPVFRA
+1958 MGRRLYDAYPVFRD

-1982 PLLAKPLLDVLSA
+1982 PLLDKPLLEVLSA
-1995 QNEDIHQTGYSQPA
+1995 RNEDIHQTGYSQPA

-2014 FALTTLLASFGVV
+2014 YALTTLLASFGVT

-2052 GLRLIIERGR
+2052 GLRLIAERGR
-2062 LMQALPHGGEMAAIF
+2062 LMQALPRDGEMAAVF
-2077 TDLATVERAI
+2077 ADLATVERAI
-2087 AAYPHDIAVAA
+2087 EAYPREVAVAA

-2106 ISGKRESIAKVI
+2106 ISGKRERIAMLVD
-2118 EAFAALEVRSVPLN
+2118 AFAAQDIRSVPLN

-2138 SQLVE
+2138 SPLLE
-2143 PMLDSFQAVAKA
+2143 PMLDDFQAAAKA
-2155 VHTNPPAIPFYSNL
+2155 VRAARPAIPFYSNL
-2169 TGTALDEA
+2169 TGAVMDEA
-2177 PTDEYW
+2177 PTDAYW

-2207 LVEIGPKPVLA
+2207 LVEIGPKPVLV
-2218 NMARACCA
+2218 NLARACCA
-2226 ADAGIQFLSLQ
+2226 PDAGIQFLALQ

-2242 QQALVETLLNLYARG
+2242 QQALVEALSSLYAHG
-2257 VNVAWASAETPAL
+2257 VDVDWASTETPAL
-2270 RRVSLPSYPFQRS
+2270 TRVALPSYPFQRS
-2283 RTWFQIQKAD
+2283 RTWFQKAD
-2293 KPMTQTSAL
+2293 TSMTQTSAL
-2302 SIAEPLPIDRSAEVL
+2302 PIAATPTQNRSGEVL

-2329 ADPAS
+2329 ADPS
-2334 INIELPFLEMGADS
+2334 TINIDLPFLEMGADS
-2348 IILIEAI
+2348 IVLIEAI

-2378 QALAEYVADNLPQEV
+2378 QALAEYVADNLP
-2393 PEAVQA
+2393 A
-2399 VEAAPVAD
+2399 EAAPATAAAEPSAAAAAPLLT
-2407 AVEVASST
+2407 AVP
-2415 TVVAPVAHVTPLTL
+2415 APLAAA
-2429 VPTGLPAAE
+2429 PAAPAEWVAVE
-2438 GGSAVERVLR
+2438 GGSTVERVLR

-2456 VMSQQMDLLRTSLTG
+2456 VMSQQMELLRTSLTG
-2471 QVEVRQTVAAQAIAS
+2471 HADVRQTVAAQAVAS
-2486 TVLKAAVAV
+2486 VAPKAAVAV
-2495 PAPTAVKA
+2495 HA
-2503 VAPVAKATPAAAAAP
+2503 VAPATKPAPAATPAP
-2518 AAEAP
+2518 AADNQP

-2546 EHLES
+2546 EHLEA

-2556 TTRTKKSKESVQ
+2556 TTRTRKSKDSVQ

-2622 LFGHTPDFIEKQ
+2622 LFGHTPEFIQQQ

-2641 PLELGARSALVGEV
+2641 PLELGARSSLVGEV
-2655 AKRFAR
+2655 AARFAR

-2714 EGVTEGIAPGV
+2714 EGVTEAMAPGV
-2725 PFGSIENMVLLDYGT
+2725 PFGSVENMVLLDYGS

-2745 AIRGMSSEIAA
+2745 AIRGMASTIAA
-2756 VMVEPVQSRNPSLQ
+2756 VLVEPVQSRNPSLQ

-2778 RRITEEAGV
+2778 RRITEEAGA

-2806 AIFGIKA
+2806 AMFGIRA

-2838 DCIDGGMWE
+2838 DAIDGGMWT

-2870 AMAAALSVL
+2870 AMSAALAVL
-2879 EHIEQEGPELQA
+2879 EKIEQEGPALQA
-2891 KLNDRTAQ
+2891 ALNERTAQ
-2899 IAETLNAFF
+2899 IAATLNAFF
-2908 KEAEAPIKVT
+2908 AEAEAPIKVT

-2954 STAHSDA
+2954 STAHTDA

-3022 ELNGKLDEPAIR
+3022 ELNGRLDEAAMR

-3058 IVHPTLTLQIPLID
+3058 IVHPSLTLQIPLID
-3072 ADQDAWRESES
+3072 TDQDAWRDQES

-3098 LVRVNSERH
+3098 LVRLSSERH

-3119 GSTFGILLEDLALA
+3119 GSTFGILLEDLARA

-3147 DYLKQVDAQRNSP
+3147 EYLKQIDGQRHSP
-3160 EMKANRAYWLA
+3160 EAKANREYWLA
-3171 QSADEA
+3171 QCADHT
-3177 EPLNLPL
+3177 EPLNLPV
-3184 DYPRPPVKA
+3184 DYPRPAVKT

-3199 SLHLDATSAA
+3199 SLHLDAEEAA
-3209 SLRTAARKNGCTL
+3209 SLRAAARQNGCTL

-3240 NRIVTGIPVT
+3240 QEIVTGIPVT
-3250 GRSVSGSDRLAGYC
+3250 GRSVTGSDRLAGYC
-3264 THLLPLRSTLPHDAT
+3264 THLLPLRSTLPDAAT
-3279 VKSFLAGTRQSLLDA
+3279 VASFLSGTRQNLLDA
-3294 LDHQDFPFAELVREI
+3294 LEHQDFPFAELVREI

-3318 PLVSV
+3318 PLVSA

-3338 LKLDLVA
+3338 LKVGLVA
-3345 PLIRYTAFDLN
+3345 PLIRHTAFDLN
-3356 VNVLDAGEELL
+3356 VNVLDAGQELL

-3377 EASTVQRLLG
+3377 DESTVQRFLG
-3387 IYRKLLTSLADDAT
+3387 IYRKLLTSLAGDAS
-3401 AAVAKLPLLDAAARD
+3401 AAVARLPLLSDAERD
-3416 VLTVEWNRTETDFG
+3416 TLTVEWNRTDTDFG
-3430 GAGEQPL
+3430 AAAEQPL
-3437 HRLFEQQVER
+3437 HRLFEQQAER
-3447 TPEAIAA
+3447 TPDAVAAIYD
-3454 VFEDASLTYA
+3454 DASLTYA
-3464 ELNVRANRLA
+3464 ELNLRANRLA
-3474 HRLIELGV
+3474 HHLIALGV
-3482 VPDALVGVSMERSLD
+3482 APDSLVGVAMERSLD
-3497 MIVALLAVL
+3497 MIVALLAIL

-3516 PDYPADR
+3516 PDYPAER

-3543 PALPEI
+3543 AALPDTDARLI
-3549 AAQLIVVD
+3549 AVD
-3557 RDTAEIAAAEATNP
+3557 RDADDFATAPASNP
-3571 APVLTGDNL
+3571 APALNGDNL

-3606 IVWMQHAYGLDA
+3606 ILWMQHAYALGADDA
-3618 QDSVLQKTPFSFD
+3618 VLQKTPFSFD
-3631 VSVWEFFWPLI
+3631 VSVWEFFWPLVT
-3642 AGARLVFAR
+3642 GARLVFAR
-3651 PGGQREADYLIDLIE
+3651 PGGQRETDYLVDLIA
-3666 REQITTAHFV
+3666 REGITTVHFV

-3685 QPDVERSTSLRRVV
+3685 HPDLDAHCASLRRVV
-3699 CSGEALPFDLQ
+3699 CSGEALPYDLQ
-3710 QRFFERLDAQLY
+3710 QRFFERLDAKLY

-3740 RNDVHRTVSIG
+3740 RDDPHRNVPIG
-3751 KPIAN
+3751 RPIAN
-3756 ARLYI
+3756 TRLYI
-3761 VDAQMQPVPVGIAGE
+3761 VDAQMQPVPVGVAGE

-3784 GRGYYGEP
+3784 GRGYHGEP
-3792 ELSAAKFIADPFS
+3792 ELSAEKFIADPFS
-3805 NDPQARL
+3805 EDPQARL

-3818 ARYRPDGNVE
+3818 ARYRADGNIE

-3836 IKLRG
+3836 VKLRG

-3862 IVAVRGEGDDEK
+3862 VVALRGVDDGAR
-3874 LVAWLLSARPE
+3874 LVAWLLSSHPE
-3885 AELIGAVRGH
+3885 AELIEAVRGH

-3909 VVLTAFEHLPNG
+3909 VVLTAFAHLPNG

-3930 PKSDLH
+3930 PGDGVD
-3936 HVAPDNEL
+3936 HVEPGNAL
-3944 EAQLTAIWRE
+3944 EAQLAAIWQE
-3954 VIGKTQI
+3954 VLGKNRI

-3969 LGGNSITATKIAAR
+3969 LGGNSLSATKVAAR
-3983 IRRDLHVK
+3983 IRRDLQVK
-3991 LEIRSMFSHPT
+3991 LEIRSLFSHPT
-4002 ISSLAKRIAH
+4002 ISSLAKRIAD

-4023 LPAQTNYELSP
+4023 LPAQPQYELSP

-4043 RLSGAQAGGPLPA
+4043 RLNASQAGGPLPT

-4062 VLDVDALVRSF
+4062 VLDVDALVRAF

-4084 TRFVLA
+4084 TRFVQV
-4090 GNQPLQQVLPPSE
+4090 GNQPFQQVLPPGE

-4114 EAADRDAQVKTI
+4114 DADDRDAQAASI
-4126 EARELLAPMDLA
+4126 EARERLAPMDLA
-4138 TGPLFHVKL
+4138 AGPLFRVKL
-4147 LRLSEIRHV
+4147 LRLSEVRHV
-4156 CICTMHHIVSDGW
+4156 CICTMHHIVTDGW

-4184 FIQRQDNPLPA
+4184 FIERRDNPLPA
-4195 LSIQYKDYAGWLNR
+4195 LAIQYKDYAGWLNR

-4221 YWLTRLG
+4221 YWLTKLG
-4228 GGLRALDLP
+4228 GGLRALALP

-4246 SWKTWQFEL
+4246 SWNTWRFEL
-4255 PAATTTA
+4255 PAAATTA
-4262 LEALGKRHGG
+4262 LESLGKRHGA
-4272 TLFIALQ
+4272 TLFIALL

-4293 DIVIGTPVA
+4293 DIVVGTPVA

-4330 HFDTLLGR
+4330 RFDTLLTR

-4348 NQLYPLDRLIDELH
+4348 HPLYPLDRLLDELH
-4362 IKRVPGRNP
+4362 VKRVPGRNP
-4371 LFDIGLTLQNQRQDA
+4371 LFDIGLTLQNQRQGA
-4386 VDRYAGQVRISE
+4386 IERYAGQVRISE
-4398 LPNHDLQGANAEA
+4398 LPDHNLQGADAEA
-4411 ATHFWFLAEPRA
+4411 ATDFWFLAEPRD
-4423 EGLAISVVYNG
+4423 EGLAISVVYHAG
-4434 GLFSESLVH
+4434 RFSEALVRG
-4443 DLAGE
+4443 LADE
-4448 LTSIVDEVLANPRVR
+4448 LTSVIGEILANPGVR

-4472 ALRAET
+4472 ALRADT
-4478 GQLAV
+4478 RQPAV

>member
-1 MNSKATTA
+1 MNAKATQA

-37 IGMACRFPGASDTP
+37 IGMACRFPGSSDTP
-51 DAFWQLL
+51 AAFWQLL
-58 DNARDAVTEVPRE
+58 DHARDAVTEVPRE

-77 YYDADPA
+77 YYDPDPA
-84 TPGKMATRHGAF
+84 APGKMATRHGAF
-96 IERVDEFDAAFFG
+96 IERVDQFDAAFFG

-139 PERFRQSPTGVY
+139 PERFRQSATGVY

-156 FDHAIQVSSASTPS
+156 FDHAIQVSNASTPS

-221 ESNMALAGGVNL
+221 ETSMALAGGVNL
-233 MLSPEVMISFSQAR
+233 MLSPEVMVSFSQAR
-247 MLSPDGHCKTF
+247 MLSPDGRCKTF
-258 DASADGYVRGE
+258 DAAADGYVRGE
-269 GCGMVVLKRLSD
+269 GCGMVVLKRLAD

-321 ALNQAGLTPG
+321 ALNQAGVAPG
-331 DISYVEA
+331 DVSYVEA

-364 ADPLMIGSVKT
+364 SEPLVIGSVKT

-406 FRQPNPHT
+406 FTQPNPHT
-414 PWQDIPIRVAADPVT
+414 PWQDIPIRVAADPVA
-429 WQRGERKRVAGLS
+429 WPRGERRRVAGLS
-442 AFGFSGTNAHAIIEE
+442 AFGFSGTNAHAIVEE
-457 PPVASAHDAQ
+457 PPVAPAHDAQ
-467 RAVLLLSARSET
+467 RSLLLLSARSEAALT
-479 ALSALV
+479 ALEQ
-485 RRYESVLASAAPQEL
+485 RYERAIAGAPPHELA
-500 SAISRA
+500 AICRA
-506 AATGRSHYP
+506 AAVGRSHYP
-515 FRAAWTSSGVKQI
+515 FRAAYASGVREP
-528 ATDAARTA
+528 ATASARTG
-536 KASRMGFS
+536 KASRMGFMFAS
-544 FGFDSQEPGVADI
+544 LDTGV
-557 ARELHATES
+557 ARELHASEPL
-566 HFRAAFDRCAVP
+566 FRAAFERCSVP

-586 GRFAIDFAWAELWKA
+586 GRFAALFAWAELWKA
-601 WGIQPYVV
+601 WGIRPAVV
-609 SGHGIGAYVAA
+609 SGHGVGEYVAA
-620 CVAGVMSVADA
+620 CVAGVMSLADA
-631 LRLVAVRSD
+631 LRVAAARSD
-640 PEALRA
+640 SDALRA
-646 TLQDVTLTR
+646 ALQDMPLAR
-655 PSVRLISAHSGAEVT
+655 PSIRLISGSLGTEVT
-670 DEATNPQYWLQ
+670 DEVTHPQYWLQ
-681 HAALSDRNEAPR
+681 QAALPDQADAPR
-693 KPEELAAA
+693 TPDGLA

-706 APCSGSALEQ
+706 PPCAGHALER
-716 AIASLY
+716 ALAALY
-722 VQGWHFDWSALFP
+722 VQGWQFDWNALFP
-735 TSAQPVTT
+735 ASAQPATT

-753 FSLGET
+753 FSLDKT
-759 QSPTVGMDAASIQEA
+759 RSPVVGMDADSIEAASRR
-774 LRQLKKS
+774 LRTS

-786 ELLATFPEL
+786 EVLNAFPEL
-795 LQTAFAPAETAASS
+795 LQAAFAPAETAAP

-814 YHVVWEQQAALPVA
+814 YHVVWEQQAALPA
-828 EFAGEPSSWLIFADE
+828 APLAADASPWLIFADE
-843 SGVGERFATLLRER
+843 SGAGDRLAALLRAH
-857 GASCSL
+857 GASCAL
-863 VRPGSKYGERKDGAW
+863 VRAGLDYAAPAEADAAW
-878 YVDPAKAEHFVR
+878 QVAPEQPDHFVR
-890 LLKDAAV
+890 LLKEAAA

-906 ALDEVVGAARMSTA
+906 ALDEAVGASRMATA
-920 FLHLVRALG
+920 LLHLVRALG
-929 GNEREWAPQTR
+929 SDERDWAASAR
-940 PKIWVVTR
+940 PRIWVVTR
-948 DAVEAGEAP
+948 DAVEAGAAP
-957 LVSGL
+957 RVSGL
-962 AQSALVGLARG
+962 AQAALAGLARG

-980 LFGTAIDL
+980 WFGTAIDL
-988 DPAAPDDE
+988 DPAAPEDE

-1012 VALRNDARY
+1012 VALRQGARY
-1021 VARLSQLAQAETSA
+1021 VARLSPLAPAETAA
-1035 LQIDPEAAYLITG
+1035 LPVDPDAAYLITG

-1071 VGRQGAGSEES
+1071 VGRQGAASEES
-1082 QRAIAELHDQNVTV
+1082 QQAIAELRDRNVTV
-1096 RCERLDISDPAA
+1096 RCERLDITDPAA
-1108 VAAFFAALQREG
+1108 VADFFAALQRDD

-1128 AAGVIG
+1128 AAGIVG
-1134 YKPILQVEREELEA
+1134 YKPIMQVEREELEA
-1148 VLLPK
+1148 VLQPK

-1203 RRTLGLPALSL
+1203 RRHLGLPASSL
-1214 NWGPWAE
+1214 NWGPWAQ

-1230 ALLRRVGIKTL
+1230 ALLRRVGIRSL

-1252 LPLVPQVAV
+1252 LPAVPQVAV
-1261 VDVDLALF
+1261 VDIDLALF
-1269 QGSYEARGPKPFL
+1269 QASYEARGPKPFL
-1282 DRVRVGAS
+1282 DRVRVDATPPS
-1290 PAPANTLAMPALSDK
+1290 APAMPALSDK
-1305 SPRERKRLLAEII
+1305 SPRERKRLLADTID
-1318 ERAVA
+1318 RAVA
-1323 QVLGFGSTALN
+1323 QVLGFGSATPD
-1334 RDLGFFEM
+1334 RDRGFFEM
-1342 GMDSIMALDL
+1342 GMDSLMAVDL
-1352 RTQLEKTLGTALSVA
+1352 RAHLEKALGAPLSVA

-1378 ADFLVEQSSA
+1378 ADFLMEQSSA
-1388 TAPDAPVA
+1388 AAADA
-1396 PAAIASTQPV
+1396 PAAPAQAASPQPA
-1406 VQAPATR
+1406 APAVATR

-1444 SNGVDAIT
+1444 NDGVDAIS
-1452 EVPRERWNID
+1452 EVPRERWDID
-1462 AYYDADPEAP
+1462 AYYDPDPEAP
-1472 GRMYCRSGGFIDDV
+1472 GRMYCRFGGFLDGV

-1542 NDYANLQLNNGDGS
+1542 NDYANLQLRNGGGS

-1568 NTAAGRISYGLGVH
+1568 NTAAGRISYGLGLQ

-1607 AGDCDLAIAGGV
+1607 SGECDLAIAGGV

-1640 GHCKTFD
+1640 GRCKTFD

-1660 ALVLKRLSDAQAAG
+1660 AIVLKRLSDALAAG

-1679 VIRGSAVNHDGA
+1679 VLRGSAVNHDGA

-1714 PAASIDYVEAHGT
+1714 PAASVDYVEAHGT
-1727 GTPLGDPVE
+1727 GTALGDPIE

-1743 FGPDRDAS
+1743 FGAGRDAG

-1777 VVLSLNHDRIPAH
+1777 VVLSLNHERIPAH
-1790 LHFRNP
+1790 LHFRHP
-1796 SPLVRWNEIPIE
+1796 SPLVRWNELPIE
-1808 VCAEASDWL
+1808 ICAEASAW
-1817 PGDQP
+1817 PRGAQP

-1844 PAPALQAT
+1844 PAPARQAT
-1852 PSRHK
+1852 PSKHT

-1868 AALRELAG
+1868 AALRELG
-1876 RYQRQLEAEP
+1876 RRYQRRLEAEP
-1886 ALDVATVAFSA
+1886 GLDIAAVAFSA

-1912 SSIEDAIEKLRDFQA
+1912 SSLEDAIEKLRAFQA
-1927 KQTKEP
+1927 KEP
-1933 TGTSQPNTRVKM
+1933 AGATQPAPRVKM
-1945 ALLFTGQGSQYAG
+1945 AFLFTGQGSQYAG
-1958 MGRRLYDAYPVFRA
+1958 MGRRLYDAYPVFRD

-1982 PLLAKPLLDVLSA
+1982 PLLDKPLLEVLSA
-1995 QNEDIHQTGYSQPA
+1995 RNEDIHQTGYSQPA

-2014 FALTTLLASFGVV
+2014 YALTTLLASFGVT

-2052 GLRLIIERGR
+2052 GLRLIAERGR
-2062 LMQALPHGGEMAAIF
+2062 LMQALPRDGEMAAVF
-2077 TDLATVERAI
+2077 ADLATVERAI
-2087 AAYPHDIAVAA
+2087 EAYPHEVAVAA

-2106 ISGKRESIAKVI
+2106 ISGKRERIALLVD
-2118 EAFAALEVRSVPLN
+2118 AFAAQDIRSVPLN

-2138 SQLVE
+2138 SPLLE
-2143 PMLDSFQAVAKA
+2143 PMLDDFQAAAKA
-2155 VHTNPPAIPFYSNL
+2155 VRAARPAIPFYSNL
-2169 TGTALDEA
+2169 TGAVMDEA
-2177 PTDEYW
+2177 PTDAYW

-2207 LVEIGPKPVLA
+2207 LVEIGPKPVLV
-2218 NMARACCA
+2218 NLARACCA
-2226 ADAGIQFLSLQ
+2226 PDAGIQFLALQ

-2242 QQALVETLLNLYARG
+2242 QQALVEALSSLYAHG
-2257 VNVAWASAETPAL
+2257 VDVDWASTETPAL
-2270 RRVSLPSYPFQRS
+2270 TRVALPSYPFQRS
-2283 RTWFQIQKAD
+2283 RTWFQKAD
-2293 KPMTQTSAL
+2293 TSMTQTSAL
-2302 SIAEPLPIDRSAEVL
+2302 PIAATPTQNRSGEVL

-2329 ADPAS
+2329 ADPS
-2334 INIELPFLEMGADS
+2334 TINIDLPFLEMGADS
-2348 IILIEAI
+2348 IVLIEAI

-2378 QALAEYVADNLPQEV
+2378 QALAEYVADNLP
-2393 PEAVQA
+2393 A
-2399 VEAAPVAD
+2399 EAAPATAAAEPSAAAAAPLLT
-2407 AVEVASST
+2407 AVP
-2415 TVVAPVAHVTPLTL
+2415 APLAAA
-2429 VPTGLPAAE
+2429 PAAPAEWVAVE
-2438 GGSAVERVLR
+2438 GGSTVERVLR

-2456 VMSQQMDLLRTSLTG
+2456 VMSQQMELLRTSLTG
-2471 QVEVRQTVAAQAIAS
+2471 HADVRQTVAAQAVAS
-2486 TVLKAAVAV
+2486 VAPKAAVAIH
-2495 PAPTAVKA
+2495 A
-2503 VAPVAKATPAAAAAP
+2503 VASATKPAPAAATAPAP
-2518 AAEAP
+2518 AADNQP

-2546 EHLES
+2546 EHLEA

-2556 TTRTKKSKESVQ
+2556 TTRTRKSKDSVQ

-2622 LFGHTPDFIEKQ
+2622 LFGHTPEFIQQQ

-2641 PLELGARSALVGEV
+2641 PLELGARSSLVGEV
-2655 AKRFAR
+2655 AARFAR

-2714 EGVTEGIAPGV
+2714 EGVTEAMAPGV
-2725 PFGSIENMVLLDYGT
+2725 PFGSVENMVLLDYGS

-2745 AIRGMSSEIAA
+2745 AIRGMASTIAA
-2756 VMVEPVQSRNPSLQ
+2756 VLVEPVQSRNPSLQ

-2778 RRITEEAGV
+2778 RRITEEAGA

-2806 AIFGIKA
+2806 AMFGIRA

-2838 DCIDGGMWE
+2838 DAIDGGMWT

-2870 AMAAALSVL
+2870 AMSAALAVL
-2879 EHIEQEGPELQA
+2879 EKIEQEGPALQA
-2891 KLNDRTAQ
+2891 TLNERTAQ
-2899 IAETLNAFF
+2899 IAATLNAFF
-2908 KEAEAPIKVT
+2908 AEAEAPIKVT

-2954 STAHSDA
+2954 STAHTDA

-3022 ELNGKLDEPAIR
+3022 ELNGRLDEAAMR

-3058 IVHPTLTLQIPLID
+3058 IVHPSLTLQIPLID
-3072 ADQDAWRESES
+3072 TDQDAWRDQES

-3098 LVRVNSERH
+3098 LVRLSSERH

-3119 GSTFGILLEDLALA
+3119 GSTFGILLEDLARA

-3147 DYLKQVDAQRNSP
+3147 EYLKQIDGQRHSP
-3160 EMKANRAYWLA
+3160 EAKANREYWLA
-3171 QSADEA
+3171 QCADHT
-3177 EPLNLPL
+3177 EPLNLPV
-3184 DYPRPPVKA
+3184 DYPRPAVKT

-3199 SLHLDATSAA
+3199 SLHLDAEEAA
-3209 SLRTAARKNGCTL
+3209 SLRAAARQNGCTL

-3240 NRIVTGIPVT
+3240 QEIVTGIPVT
-3250 GRSVSGSDRLAGYC
+3250 GRSVTGSDRLAGYC
-3264 THLLPLRSTLPHDAT
+3264 THLLPLRSTLPDAAT
-3279 VKSFLAGTRQSLLDA
+3279 VASFLSGTRQNLLDA
-3294 LDHQDFPFAELVREI
+3294 LEHQDFPFAELVREI

-3318 PLVSV
+3318 PLVSA

-3338 LKLDLVA
+3338 LKVGLVA
-3345 PLIRYTAFDLN
+3345 PLIRHTAFDLN
-3356 VNVLDAGEELL
+3356 VNVLDAGQELL

-3377 EASTVQRLLG
+3377 DESTVQRFLG
-3387 IYRKLLTSLADDAT
+3387 IYRKLLTSLAGDAS
-3401 AAVAKLPLLDAAARD
+3401 AAVARLPLLSNAERNT
-3416 VLTVEWNRTETDFG
+3416 LTVEWNRTDTDFG
-3430 GAGEQPL
+3430 AAAEQPL

-3447 TPEAIAA
+3447 TPDAVAAIYD
-3454 VFEDASLTYA
+3454 DASLTYA
-3464 ELNVRANRLA
+3464 ELNLRANRLA
-3474 HRLIELGV
+3474 HHLIALGV
-3482 VPDALVGVSMERSLD
+3482 APDSLVGVAMERSLD
-3497 MIVALLAVL
+3497 MIVALLAIL

-3516 PDYPADR
+3516 PDYPAER

-3543 PALPEI
+3543 AALPDTEARLI
-3549 AAQLIVVD
+3549 AVD
-3557 RDTAEIAAAEATNP
+3557 RDADDFAAAPASNP
-3571 APVLTGDNL
+3571 APALNGDNL

-3606 IVWMQHAYGLDA
+3606 ILWMQHAYTLGTDDA
-3618 QDSVLQKTPFSFD
+3618 VLQKTPFSFD
-3631 VSVWEFFWPLI
+3631 VSVWEFFWPLVT
-3642 AGARLVFAR
+3642 GARLVFAR
-3651 PGGQREADYLIDLIE
+3651 PGGQRETDYLVDLIA
-3666 REQITTAHFV
+3666 REGITTVHFV

-3685 QPDVERSTSLRRVV
+3685 HPDLDAHCASLRRVV
-3699 CSGEALPFDLQ
+3699 CSGEALPYDLQ
-3710 QRFFERLDAQLY
+3710 QRFFERLDAKLY

-3740 RNDVHRTVSIG
+3740 RDDPHRNVPIG
-3751 KPIAN
+3751 RPIAN
-3756 ARLYI
+3756 TRLYI
-3761 VDAQMQPVPVGIAGE
+3761 VDAQMQPVPVGVAGE

-3784 GRGYYGEP
+3784 GRGYHGEP
-3792 ELSAAKFIADPFS
+3792 ELSAEKFIADPFS
-3805 NDPQARL
+3805 ADPNARL

-3818 ARYRPDGNVE
+3818 ARYRADGNIE

-3836 IKLRG
+3836 VKLRG

-3862 IVAVRGEGDDEK
+3862 VVTLRGVDDGAR
-3874 LVAWLLSARPE
+3874 LVAWLLSSHPE
-3885 AELIGAVRGH
+3885 AELIEAVRGH

-3909 VVLTAFEHLPNG
+3909 VVLTAFAHLPNG

-3930 PKSDLH
+3930 PGDGVD
-3936 HVAPDNEL
+3936 HVEPGNAL
-3944 EAQLTAIWRE
+3944 EAQLAAIWQE
-3954 VIGKTQI
+3954 VLGKNRI
-3961 STTANFFE
+3961 STTVNFFE
-3969 LGGNSITATKIAAR
+3969 LGGNSLSATKVAAR
-3983 IRRDLHVK
+3983 IRRDLQVK
-3991 LEIRSMFSHPT
+3991 LEIRSLFSHPT
-4002 ISSLAKRIAH
+4002 ISSLAKRIAD

-4023 LPAQTNYELSP
+4023 LPAQPRYELSP

-4043 RLSGAQAGGPLPA
+4043 RLNASQAGGPLPT

-4062 VLDVDALVRSF
+4062 VLDVDALVRAF

-4084 TRFVLA
+4084 TRFVQV
-4090 GNQPLQQVLPPSE
+4090 GNQPFQQVLPPGE

-4114 EAADRDAQVKTI
+4114 DADDRDAQAASI
-4126 EARELLAPMDLA
+4126 EARERLAPMDLA
-4138 TGPLFHVKL
+4138 AGPLFRVKL
-4147 LRLSEIRHV
+4147 LRLSEVRHV
-4156 CICTMHHIVSDGW
+4156 CICTMHHIVTDGW

-4184 FIQRQDNPLPA
+4184 FVERRDNPLPA
-4195 LSIQYKDYAGWLNR
+4195 LAIQYKDYAGWLNH

-4221 YWLTRLG
+4221 YWLNKLG
-4228 GGLRALDLP
+4228 GGLRALALP

-4246 SWKTWQFEL
+4246 SWNTWRFEL
-4255 PAATTTA
+4255 PAAATTA
-4262 LEALGKRHGG
+4262 LESLSKRHGA
-4272 TLFIALQ
+4272 TLFIALL

-4293 DIVIGTPVA
+4293 DIVVGTPVA

-4330 HFDTLLGR
+4330 RFDTLLTR

-4348 NQLYPLDRLIDELH
+4348 HPLYPLDRLLDELH
-4362 IKRVPGRNP
+4362 VKRVPGRNP
-4371 LFDIGLTLQNQRQDA
+4371 LFDIGLTLQNQRQGA
-4386 VDRYAGQVRISE
+4386 IERYAGQVRISE
-4398 LPNHDLQGANAEA
+4398 LPDHNLQGADAEA
-4411 ATHFWFLAEPRA
+4411 ATDFWFLAEPRD
-4423 EGLAISVVYNG
+4423 EGLAISVVYHAG
-4434 GLFSESLVH
+4434 RFSEALVRG
-4443 DLAGE
+4443 LADE
-4448 LTSIVDEVLANPRVR
+4448 LTSVIGEILANPGVR

-4472 ALRAET
+4472 ALRADT
-4478 GQLAV
+4478 RQPAV

>member
-1 MNSKATTA
+1 MNAKATQA

-37 IGMACRFPGASDTP
+37 IGMACRFPGSSDTP
-51 DAFWQLL
+51 AAFWQLL
-58 DNARDAVTEVPRE
+58 DHARDAVTEVPRE

-77 YYDADPA
+77 YYDPDPA
-84 TPGKMATRHGAF
+84 APGKMATRHGAF
-96 IERVDEFDAAFFG
+96 IERVDQFDAAFFG

-139 PERFRQSPTGVY
+139 PERFRQSATGVY

-156 FDHAIQVSSASTPS
+156 FDHAIQVSNASTPS

-221 ESNMALAGGVNL
+221 ETSMALAGGVNL
-233 MLSPEVMISFSQAR
+233 MLSPEVMVSFSQAR
-247 MLSPDGHCKTF
+247 MLSPDGRCKTF
-258 DASADGYVRGE
+258 DAAADGYVRGE
-269 GCGMVVLKRLSD
+269 GCGMVVLKRLAD

-321 ALNQAGLTPG
+321 ALNQAGVAPG
-331 DISYVEA
+331 DVSYVEA

-364 ADPLMIGSVKT
+364 SEPLVIGSVKT

-393 LSFEHDRIPAHLH
+393 LSFEHGRIPAHLH
-406 FRQPNPHT
+406 FTQPNPHT
-414 PWQDIPIRVAADPVT
+414 PWQDIPIRVAADPVA
-429 WQRGERKRVAGLS
+429 WPRGERRRVAGLS
-442 AFGFSGTNAHAIIEE
+442 AFGFSGTNAHAIVEE
-457 PPVASAHDAQ
+457 PPVAPAHDAQ
-467 RAVLLLSARSET
+467 RSLLLLSARSEAALT
-479 ALSALV
+479 ALAQ
-485 RRYESVLASAAPQEL
+485 RYERAIAGAPPHELA
-500 SAISRA
+500 AICRA
-506 AATGRSHYP
+506 AAVGRSHYP
-515 FRAAWTSSGVKQI
+515 FRAAYASGVREP
-528 ATDAARTA
+528 ATTSARA
-536 KASRMGFS
+536 GKASRMGFMFAS
-544 FGFDSQEPGVADI
+544 LDTGV
-557 ARELHATES
+557 ARELHASEP
-566 HFRAAFDRCAVP
+566 HFRAAFERCSVP
-578 LSALDTDA
+578 LSVLDTDA
-586 GRFAIDFAWAELWKA
+586 GRFAVHFAWAELWKA
-601 WGIQPYVV
+601 WGIRPSVV
-609 SGHGIGAYVAA
+609 SGHGVGEYVAA
-620 CVAGVMSVADA
+620 CVAGVVSLADA
-631 LRLVAVRSD
+631 LRLVAARSD
-640 PEALRA
+640 SDALRA
-646 TLQDVTLTR
+646 ALQDMALAR
-655 PSVRLISAHSGAEVT
+655 PSVRLISGSIGAEVT
-670 DEATNPQYWLQ
+670 DEVTHPQYWLQ
-681 HAALSDRNEAPR
+681 LAERPDQADAPHTR
-693 KPEELAAA
+693 DGLA

-706 APCSGSALEQ
+706 PPCAGHALER
-716 AIASLY
+716 ALAALY
-722 VQGWHFDWSALFP
+722 VQGWQFDWNALFP
-735 TSAQPVTT
+735 APAQPATT

-753 FSLGET
+753 FSLEKNR
-759 QSPTVGMDAASIQEA
+759 SPVVGMDAGSIEEASRR
-774 LRQLKKS
+774 LRTS

-786 ELLATFPEL
+786 EVLNAFPEL
-795 LQTAFAPAETAASS
+795 LQTAFAPAETAAP

-814 YHVVWEQQAALPVA
+814 YHVVWEQQAALPA
-828 EFAGEPSSWLIFADE
+828 ARFAADASPWLVFADE
-843 SGVGERFATLLRER
+843 SGAGDRFADLLRAR
-857 GASCSL
+857 GASCAL
-863 VRPGSKYGERKDGAW
+863 VRAGRDYRAPAEADAAW
-878 YVDPAKAEHFVR
+878 QVAPEQPDHFVR
-890 LLKDAAV
+890 LLKEAAA

-906 ALDEVVGAARMSTA
+906 ALDETVGASRMSTA
-920 FLHLVRALG
+920 LLHLVRALG
-929 GNEREWAPQTR
+929 SGERDWAASAR
-940 PKIWVVTR
+940 PRIWVVTR

-957 LVSGL
+957 RVSGL
-962 AQSALVGLARG
+962 AQAALAGLARG

-980 LFGTAIDL
+980 WFGTAIDL
-988 DPAAPDDE
+988 DPAAPEDE

-1001 QEVLGESREEQ
+1001 HEVLGESREEQ
-1012 VALRNDARY
+1012 VALRQGARY
-1021 VARLSQLAQAETSA
+1021 VARLSPLAQAETAA
-1035 LQIDPEAAYLITG
+1035 LRVDPEAAYLITG

-1071 VGRQGAGSEES
+1071 VGRQGAASDAS
-1082 QRAIAELHDQNVTV
+1082 QRAIAELRERNVTV
-1096 RCERLDISDPAA
+1096 RCERLDITDPAA
-1108 VAAFFAALQREG
+1108 VAECFAALRRER

-1128 AAGVIG
+1128 AAGIVG
-1134 YKPILQVEREELEA
+1134 YKPIMQVEREELEA
-1148 VLLPK
+1148 VLQPK

-1203 RRTLGLPALSL
+1203 RRHLGLPASSV
-1214 NWGPWAE
+1214 NWGPWAQ

-1230 ALLRRVGIKTL
+1230 ALLRRVGIRPL
-1241 AAERALDVLDH
+1241 AADRALDVLDR
-1252 LPLVPQVAV
+1252 LPAVPQVAV
-1261 VDVDLALF
+1261 VDIDLALF

-1282 DRVRVGAS
+1282 DRVRVDATPPS
-1290 PAPANTLAMPALSDK
+1290 APAMPALSDK
-1305 SPRERKRLLAEII
+1305 SPRERKRLLADAID
-1318 ERAVA
+1318 RAVA
-1323 QVLGFGSTALN
+1323 QVLGFGSATPD
-1334 RDLGFFEM
+1334 RDRGFFEM
-1342 GMDSIMALDL
+1342 GMDSLMAVDL
-1352 RTQLEKTLGTALSVA
+1352 RAHLEKALGAPLSVA

-1378 ADFLVEQSSA
+1378 ADFLAEQSSA
-1388 TAPDAPVA
+1388 TTPDATAAPTA
-1396 PAAIASTQPV
+1396 PA
-1406 VQAPATR
+1406 QAVSPRPAAPAVATR

-1421 AIVGMSCRFPGA
+1421 AIVGMSCRFPGG

-1444 SNGVDAIT
+1444 NDGVDAIS
-1452 EVPRERWNID
+1452 EVPRERWDID
-1462 AYYDADPEAP
+1462 AYYDPDPEAP
-1472 GRMYCRSGGFIDDV
+1472 GRMVCRFGGFLDGV

-1542 NDYANLQLNNGDGS
+1542 NDYANLQLRNGGGS

-1568 NTAAGRISYGLGVH
+1568 NTAAGRISYGLGLQ

-1607 AGDCDLAIAGGV
+1607 TGECDLAIAGGV

-1640 GHCKTFD
+1640 GRCKTFD

-1660 ALVLKRLSDAQAAG
+1660 ALVLKRLSDALAAG

-1679 VIRGSAVNHDGA
+1679 VLRGSAVNHDGA

-1714 PAASIDYVEAHGT
+1714 PAASVDYVEAHGT
-1727 GTPLGDPVE
+1727 GTALGDPIE

-1743 FGPDRDAS
+1743 FGAGRDAG
-1751 RRLRVGSV
+1751 RPLRVGSV

-1777 VVLSLNHDRIPAH
+1777 VVLSLNHERIPAH
-1790 LHFRNP
+1790 LHFRHP
-1796 SPLVRWNEIPIE
+1796 SPLVRWDELPIE
-1808 VCAEASDWL
+1808 ICADASAW
-1817 PGDQP
+1817 PRGAQP

-1844 PAPALQAT
+1844 PAPARQAT
-1852 PSRHK
+1852 PSRHN

-1868 AALRELAG
+1868 AALRELAA
-1876 RYQRQLEAEP
+1876 RYQRRLEAEP
-1886 ALDVATVAFSA
+1886 GLDIAAVAYSA

-1912 SSIEDAIEKLRDFQA
+1912 SSLEDAVEKLRAFHA
-1927 KQTKEP
+1927 KEP
-1933 TGTSQPNTRVKM
+1933 AAATQPAPRVKM
-1945 ALLFTGQGSQYAG
+1945 AFLFTGQGSQYAG
-1958 MGRRLYDAYPVFRA
+1958 MGRRLYDAYPVFRD

-1982 PLLAKPLLDVLSA
+1982 PLLDKPLLEVLSA
-1995 QNEDIHQTGYSQPA
+1995 RNEDIHQTGYSQPA

-2014 FALTTLLASFGVV
+2014 YALTTLLASFGVT

-2052 GLRLIIERGR
+2052 GLRLIAERGR
-2062 LMQALPHGGEMAAIF
+2062 LMQALPRDGEMAAIF
-2077 TDLATVERAI
+2077 ADLATVERAI
-2087 AAYPHDIAVAA
+2087 EAYPREVAVAA

-2106 ISGKRESIAKVI
+2106 ISGKRERIAMLVD
-2118 EAFAALEVRSVPLN
+2118 AFAAQDIRSVPLN

-2138 SQLVE
+2138 SPLLE
-2143 PMLDSFQAVAKA
+2143 PMLDEFQAAAKA
-2155 VHTNPPAIPFYSNL
+2155 VRVARPAIPFYSNL
-2169 TGTALDEA
+2169 TGAVMDEA
-2177 PTDEYW
+2177 PTDAYW

-2195 SVERLAE
+2195 SVERLVE

-2207 LVEIGPKPVLA
+2207 LVEIGPKPVLV
-2218 NMARACCA
+2218 NLARACCA
-2226 ADAGIQFLSLQ
+2226 PDAGIQFLGLQ

-2242 QQALVETLLNLYARG
+2242 QQALVEALSSLYAHG
-2257 VNVAWASAETPAL
+2257 VDVDWASTETPAL
-2270 RRVSLPSYPFQRS
+2270 TRVALPSYPFQRS
-2283 RTWFQIQKAD
+2283 RTWFQKAD
-2293 KPMTQTSAL
+2293 TSMTQTSAL
-2302 SIAEPLPIDRSAEVL
+2302 PIAATPTPNRSGEVL

-2329 ADPAS
+2329 ADPS
-2334 INIELPFLEMGADS
+2334 TINIDLPFLEMGADS
-2348 IILIEAI
+2348 IVLIEAI

-2378 QALAEYVADNLPQEV
+2378 QALAEYVADNLP
-2393 PEAVQA
+2393 A
-2399 VEAAPVAD
+2399 EAAPPAAAAEPSATAAAPRLT
-2407 AVEVASST
+2407 AVPAPLAAAPA
-2415 TVVAPVAHVTPLTL
+2415 APVEWI
-2429 VPTGLPAAE
+2429 AAE
-2438 GGSAVERVLR
+2438 GGSTVERVLR
-2448 EQNQLLSQ
+2448 EQNQLLSH
-2456 VMSQQMDLLRTSLTG
+2456 VMSQQMELLRTSLTG
-2471 QVEVRQTVAAQAIAS
+2471 HADGRPTVAAQAVAS
-2486 TVLKAAVAV
+2486 VAPKAAVAV
-2495 PAPTAVKA
+2495 HA
-2503 VAPVAKATPAAAAAP
+2503 VAPATKPAPAAAP
-2518 AAEAP
+2518 AADDQP

-2546 EHLES
+2546 EHLEA

-2556 TTRTKKSKESVQ
+2556 TTRTRKSKESVQ

-2622 LFGHTPDFIEKQ
+2622 LFGHTPEFIQQQ

-2641 PLELGARSALVGEV
+2641 PLELGARSSLVGEV
-2655 AKRFAR
+2655 AARFAR

-2714 EGVTEGIAPGV
+2714 EGVTEAMAPGV
-2725 PFGSIENMVLLDYGT
+2725 PFGSVENMVLLDYGS

-2745 AIRGMSSEIAA
+2745 AIRGMASTIAA
-2756 VMVEPVQSRNPSLQ
+2756 VLVEPVQSRNPSLQ

-2778 RRITEEAGV
+2778 RRITEEAGA

-2806 AIFGIKA
+2806 AMFGIRA

-2829 VIAGTRRFM
+2829 VIAGSRRFM
-2838 DCIDGGMWE
+2838 DAIDGGMWT

-2870 AMAAALSVL
+2870 AMSAALAVL
-2879 EHIEQEGPELQA
+2879 EKIEQEGPALQA
-2891 KLNDRTAQ
+2891 TLNERTAQ
-2899 IAETLNAFF
+2899 IAATLNAFF
-2908 KEAEAPIKVT
+2908 AEAEAPIKVT

-2954 STAHSDA
+2954 STAHTDA

-2990 TVAALS
+2990 TVGALS

-3022 ELNGKLDEPAIR
+3022 ELNGRLDEAAMR

-3058 IVHPTLTLQIPLID
+3058 IVHPSLTLQIPLID
-3072 ADQDAWRESES
+3072 TDQDAWRDQES

-3098 LVRVNSERH
+3098 LVRLSSERH

-3119 GSTFGILLEDLALA
+3119 GSTFGVLLEDLARA

-3147 DYLKQVDAQRNSP
+3147 EYLKQIDGQRHSP
-3160 EMKANRAYWLA
+3160 EAKANREYWLA
-3171 QSADEA
+3171 QCAGHA
-3177 EPLNLPL
+3177 EPLNLPV
-3184 DYPRPPVKA
+3184 DYPRPAVKT

-3199 SLHLDATSAA
+3199 SLHLDADEAA
-3209 SLRTAARKNGCTL
+3209 SLRAAARQNGCTL

-3232 FLHRIAGQ
+3232 FLHRVAGQ
-3240 NRIVTGIPVT
+3240 QEIVTGIPVT
-3250 GRSVSGSDRLAGYC
+3250 GRSVAGSDRLAGYC
-3264 THLLPLRSTLPHDAT
+3264 THLLPLRSTLPDAAT
-3279 VKSFLAGTRQSLLDA
+3279 VASFLAGTRQNLLDA
-3294 LDHQDFPFAELVREI
+3294 LEHQDFPFAELVREI

-3318 PLVSV
+3318 PLVSA

-3338 LKLDLVA
+3338 LKVGLVA
-3345 PLIRYTAFDLN
+3345 PLIRHTAFDLN
-3356 VNVLDAGEELL
+3356 VNVLDAGQELL

-3377 EASTVQRLLG
+3377 ERSTVQRFLG
-3387 IYRKLLTSLADDAT
+3387 IYRKLLTSLAGDAS
-3401 AAVAKLPLLDAAARD
+3401 AAVARLPLLSDAERD
-3416 VLTVEWNRTETDFG
+3416 TLTVEWNRTDTDFG
-3430 GAGEQPL
+3430 ADAEQPL
-3437 HRLFEQQVER
+3437 HRLFEQQAER
-3447 TPEAIAA
+3447 TPDAVAA
-3454 VFEDASLTYA
+3454 VHDDASLTYA
-3464 ELNVRANRLA
+3464 ELNLRANRLA
-3474 HRLIELGV
+3474 HHLIALGV
-3482 VPDALVGVSMERSLD
+3482 APDSLVGVAMERSLD
-3497 MIVALLAVL
+3497 MIVALLAIL

-3516 PDYPADR
+3516 PDYPAER

-3543 PALPEI
+3543 PALPDTD
-3549 AAQLIVVD
+3549 ARLIVVD
-3557 RDTAEIAAAEATNP
+3557 RDAHEFAAAPASNP
-3571 APVLTGDNL
+3571 APALSGDNL

-3585 TSGSTGRPKGALNTH
+3585 TSGSTGRPKGALNSH
-3600 RAATNR
+3600 RAITNR
-3606 IVWMQHAYGLDA
+3606 ILWMQHAYALGADDA
-3618 QDSVLQKTPFSFD
+3618 VLQKTPFSFD
-3631 VSVWEFFWPLI
+3631 VSVWEFFWPLVT
-3642 AGARLVFAR
+3642 GARLVFAR
-3651 PGGQREADYLIDLIE
+3651 PGGQRETDYLVDLIA
-3666 REQITTAHFV
+3666 REGITTVHFV

-3685 QPDVERSTSLRRVV
+3685 HPDLDAHCASLRRVV
-3699 CSGEALPFDLQ
+3699 CSGEALPYDLQ
-3710 QRFFERLDAQLY
+3710 QRFFERLDARLY

-3740 RNDVHRTVSIG
+3740 RDDAHRNVPIG
-3751 KPIAN
+3751 RPIAN
-3756 ARLYI
+3756 ARVYI
-3761 VDAQMQPVPVGIAGE
+3761 VDAQMQPVPVGVAGE
-3776 LLIGGVPV
+3776 LLIGGTPV
-3784 GRGYYGEP
+3784 GRGYHGEP

-3805 NDPQARL
+3805 ADPHARL

-3818 ARYRPDGNVE
+3818 ARYRADGNIE

-3836 IKLRG
+3836 VKLRG

-3862 IVAVRGEGDDEK
+3862 VVALRGVDDGAR
-3874 LVAWLLSARPE
+3874 LVAWLLSSHPE
-3885 AELIGAVRGH
+3885 AELIEAVRGH

-3909 VVLTAFEHLPNG
+3909 VVLTAFAHLPNG

-3930 PKSDLH
+3930 PGDGVD
-3936 HVAPDNEL
+3936 HVEPGNAL
-3944 EAQLTAIWRE
+3944 EAQLAAIWQE
-3954 VIGKTQI
+3954 VLGKNRI
-3961 STTANFFE
+3961 SATANFFE
-3969 LGGNSITATKIAAR
+3969 LGGNSLSATKVAAR
-3983 IRRDLHVK
+3983 IRRDLQVK
-3991 LEIRSMFSHPT
+3991 LEIRSLFSHPT
-4002 ISSLAKRIAH
+4002 ISSLAKRIAD
-4012 TQPIDYAPVTP
+4012 TQPIDYTPVTP
-4023 LPAQTNYELSP
+4023 LPAQPQYELSP

-4043 RLSGAQAGGPLPA
+4043 RLNAAQAGGPLPT

-4062 VLDVDALVRSF
+4062 VLDVDALVRAF

-4084 TRFVLA
+4084 TRFVQV
-4090 GNQPLQQVLPPSE
+4090 GNQPFQQVLPAGE

-4114 EAADRDAQVKTI
+4114 DAEDRDAQAASI
-4126 EARELLAPMDLA
+4126 EARERLAPMDLA
-4138 TGPLFHVKL
+4138 AGPLFRVKL
-4147 LRLSEIRHV
+4147 LRLSEVRHV
-4156 CICTMHHIVSDGW
+4156 CICTMHHIVTDGW

-4184 FIQRQDNPLPA
+4184 FVERRDNPLPA
-4195 LSIQYKDYAGWLNR
+4195 LAIQYKDYAGWLNR

-4221 YWLTRLG
+4221 YWLNKLG
-4228 GGLRALDLP
+4228 GGLRALALP

-4246 SWKTWQFEL
+4246 SWKTWRFEL
-4255 PAATTTA
+4255 PAAATTA
-4262 LEALGKRHGG
+4262 LESLGKRHGA
-4272 TLFIALQ
+4272 TLFIALL

-4293 DIVIGTPVA
+4293 DIVVGTPVA

-4330 HFDTLLGR
+4330 RFDTLLTR

-4348 NQLYPLDRLIDELH
+4348 HPLYPLDRLLDELH
-4362 IKRVPGRNP
+4362 VKRVPGRNP
-4371 LFDIGLTLQNQRQDA
+4371 LFDIGLTLQNQRQGA

-4398 LPNHDLQGANAEA
+4398 LPDHNQQGADTEA
-4411 ATHFWFLAEPRA
+4411 ATDFWFLAEPRD
-4423 EGLAISVVYNG
+4423 EGLAISVVYHAG
-4434 GLFSESLVH
+4434 RFSEALVRG
-4443 DLAGE
+4443 LADE
-4448 LTSIVDEVLANPRVR
+4448 LTSVIGEILANPGVR

-4472 ALRAET
+4472 ALRADT
-4478 GQLAV
+4478 RQSAV

>member
-1 MNSKATTA
+1 MNAKATQA

-37 IGMACRFPGASDTP
+37 IGMACRFPGSSDTP
-51 DAFWQLL
+51 AAFWQLL
-58 DNARDAVTEVPRE
+58 DHARDAVTEVPRE

-77 YYDADPA
+77 YYDPDPA
-84 TPGKMATRHGAF
+84 APGKMATRHGAF
-96 IERVDEFDAAFFG
+96 IERVDQFDAAFFG

-139 PERFRQSPTGVY
+139 PERFRQSATGVY

-156 FDHAIQVSSASTPS
+156 FDHAIQVSNASTPS

-221 ESNMALAGGVNL
+221 ETSMALAGGVNL
-233 MLSPEVMISFSQAR
+233 MLSPEVMVSFSQAR
-247 MLSPDGHCKTF
+247 MLSPDGRCKTF
-258 DASADGYVRGE
+258 DAAADGYVRGE
-269 GCGMVVLKRLSD
+269 GCGMVVLKRLAD

-321 ALNQAGLTPG
+321 ALNQAGVAPG
-331 DISYVEA
+331 DVSYVEA

-364 ADPLMIGSVKT
+364 SEPLVIGSVKT

-406 FRQPNPHT
+406 FTQPNPHT
-414 PWQDIPIRVAADPVT
+414 PWQDIPIRVAADPVA
-429 WQRGERKRVAGLS
+429 WPRGERRRVAGLS
-442 AFGFSGTNAHAIIEE
+442 AFGFSGTNAHAIVEE
-457 PPVASAHDAQ
+457 PPVAPAHDAQ
-467 RAVLLLSARSET
+467 RSLLLLSARSEAALT
-479 ALSALV
+479 ALEQ
-485 RRYESVLASAAPQEL
+485 RYERAIAGAPPHELA
-500 SAISRA
+500 AICRA
-506 AATGRSHYP
+506 AAVGRSHYP
-515 FRAAWTSSGVKQI
+515 FRAAYASGVREP
-528 ATDAARTA
+528 ATASARTG
-536 KASRMGFS
+536 KASRMGFMFAS
-544 FGFDSQEPGVADI
+544 LDTGV
-557 ARELHATES
+557 ARELHASEPL
-566 HFRAAFDRCAVP
+566 FRAAFERCSVP

-586 GRFAIDFAWAELWKA
+586 GRFAALFAWAELWKA
-601 WGIQPYVV
+601 WGIRPAVV
-609 SGHGIGAYVAA
+609 SGHGVGEYVAA
-620 CVAGVMSVADA
+620 CVAGVMSLADA
-631 LRLVAVRSD
+631 LRVAAARSD
-640 PEALRA
+640 SDALRA
-646 TLQDVTLTR
+646 ALQDMPLAR
-655 PSVRLISAHSGAEVT
+655 PSIRLISGSLGAEVN
-670 DEATNPQYWLQ
+670 DEVTHPQYWLQ
-681 HAALSDRNEAPR
+681 QAALPDQADAPR
-693 KPEELAAA
+693 TPDGLA

-706 APCSGSALEQ
+706 PPCAGHALER
-716 AIASLY
+716 ALAALY
-722 VQGWHFDWSALFP
+722 VQGWQFDWNALFP
-735 TSAQPVTT
+735 ASAQPATT

-753 FSLGET
+753 FSLEKT
-759 QSPTVGMDAASIQEA
+759 QSPVVGMDAGSIEAASRR
-774 LRQLKKS
+774 LRTS

-786 ELLATFPEL
+786 EVLNAFPEL
-795 LQTAFAPAETAASS
+795 LQAAFAPAESAAP

-814 YHVVWEQQAALPVA
+814 YHVVWEQQAALPA
-828 EFAGEPSSWLIFADE
+828 APLAADAHPWLIFADE
-843 SGVGERFATLLRER
+843 SGAGERFAALLRTR
-857 GASCSL
+857 GASCAL
-863 VRPGSKYGERKDGAW
+863 VRAGRDYAAPADADAAW
-878 YVDPAKAEHFVR
+878 QVAPEQPDHFVR
-890 LLKDAAV
+890 LLKEAAA

-906 ALDEVVGAARMSTA
+906 ALDEAVGASRMSTA
-920 FLHLVRALG
+920 LLHLVRALG
-929 GNEREWAPQTR
+929 SDERDWAASAR
-940 PKIWVVTR
+940 PRIWVVTR
-948 DAVEAGEAP
+948 DAVEAGAAP
-957 LVSGL
+957 RVSGL
-962 AQSALVGLARG
+962 AQAALAGLARG

-980 LFGTAIDL
+980 WFGTAIDL
-988 DPAAPDDE
+988 DPAAPEDE

-1012 VALRNDARY
+1012 VALRQGARY
-1021 VARLSQLAQAETSA
+1021 VARLSPLAPAETAA
-1035 LQIDPEAAYLITG
+1035 LPVAPDAAYLITG

-1071 VGRQGAGSEES
+1071 VGRQGAASEES
-1082 QRAIAELHDQNVTV
+1082 QQAIAELRDRNVTV
-1096 RCERLDISDPAA
+1096 RCERLDITDPAA
-1108 VAAFFAALQREG
+1108 VADFFAALRRED

-1128 AAGVIG
+1128 AAGIVG
-1134 YKPILQVEREELEA
+1134 YKPIMQVERDELEA
-1148 VLLPK
+1148 VLQPK

-1163 SEPFPLDFFI
+1163 SESFPLDFFI

-1203 RRTLGLPALSL
+1203 RRHLGLPASSV
-1214 NWGPWAE
+1214 NWGPWAQ

-1230 ALLRRVGIKTL
+1230 ALLRRVGIRSL

-1252 LPLVPQVAV
+1252 LPAVPQVAV
-1261 VDVDLALF
+1261 VDIDLALF

-1282 DRVRVGAS
+1282 DRVRVDATPPS
-1290 PAPANTLAMPALSDK
+1290 APAMPALSDK
-1305 SPRERKRLLAEII
+1305 SPRERKRLLADTID
-1318 ERAVA
+1318 RAVA
-1323 QVLGFGSTALN
+1323 QVLGFGSATPD
-1334 RDLGFFEM
+1334 RDRGFFEM
-1342 GMDSIMALDL
+1342 GMDSLMAVDL
-1352 RTQLEKTLGTALSVA
+1352 RAHLEKALGAPLSVA

-1378 ADFLVEQSSA
+1378 ADFLMEQSSA
-1388 TAPDAPVA
+1388 AAADA
-1396 PAAIASTQPV
+1396 PAAPAQAASPQPA
-1406 VQAPATR
+1406 APAVATR

-1444 SNGVDAIT
+1444 NDGVDAIS
-1452 EVPRERWNID
+1452 EVPRERWDID
-1462 AYYDADPEAP
+1462 AYYDPDPEAP
-1472 GRMYCRSGGFIDDV
+1472 GRMYCRFGGFLDGV

-1542 NDYANLQLNNGDGS
+1542 NDYANLQLRNGGGS

-1568 NTAAGRISYGLGVH
+1568 NTAAGRISYGLGLQ

-1607 AGDCDLAIAGGV
+1607 SGECDLAIAGGV

-1640 GHCKTFD
+1640 GRCKTFD

-1660 ALVLKRLSDAQAAG
+1660 AIVLKRLSDALAAG

-1679 VIRGSAVNHDGA
+1679 VLRGSAVNHDGA

-1714 PAASIDYVEAHGT
+1714 PAASVDYVEAHGT
-1727 GTPLGDPVE
+1727 GTALGDPIE

-1743 FGPDRDAS
+1743 FGAGRDAG

-1777 VVLSLNHDRIPAH
+1777 VVLSLNHERIPAH
-1790 LHFRNP
+1790 LHFRHP
-1796 SPLVRWNEIPIE
+1796 SPLVRWNELPIE
-1808 VCAEASDWL
+1808 ICAEASAW
-1817 PGDQP
+1817 PRGAQP

-1844 PAPALQAT
+1844 PAPARQAT
-1852 PSRHK
+1852 PSKHS

-1868 AALRELAG
+1868 AALRELG
-1876 RYQRQLEAEP
+1876 RRYQRRLEAEP
-1886 ALDVATVAFSA
+1886 GLDIAAVAFSA

-1912 SSIEDAIEKLRDFQA
+1912 SSLEDAIEKLRAFQA
-1927 KQTKEP
+1927 KEP
-1933 TGTSQPNTRVKM
+1933 ADATQPAPRVKM
-1945 ALLFTGQGSQYAG
+1945 AFLFTGQGSQYAG
-1958 MGRRLYDAYPVFRA
+1958 MGRRLYDAYPVFRD

-1982 PLLAKPLLDVLSA
+1982 PLLDKPLLEVLSA
-1995 QNEDIHQTGYSQPA
+1995 RNEDIHQTGYSQPA

-2014 FALTTLLASFGVV
+2014 YALTTLLASFGVT

-2052 GLRLIIERGR
+2052 GLRLIAERGR
-2062 LMQALPHGGEMAAIF
+2062 LMQALPRDGEMAAVF
-2077 TDLATVERAI
+2077 ADLATVERAI
-2087 AAYPHDIAVAA
+2087 EAYPHEVAVAA

-2106 ISGKRESIAKVI
+2106 ISGKRERIALLVD
-2118 EAFAALEVRSVPLN
+2118 AFAAQDIRSVPLN

-2138 SQLVE
+2138 SPLLE
-2143 PMLDSFQAVAKA
+2143 PMLDDFQAAAKA
-2155 VHTNPPAIPFYSNL
+2155 VRAARPAIPFYSNL
-2169 TGTALDEA
+2169 TGAVMDEA

-2207 LVEIGPKPVLA
+2207 LVEIGPKPVLV
-2218 NMARACCA
+2218 NLARACCA
-2226 ADAGIQFLSLQ
+2226 PDAGIQFLALQ

-2242 QQALVETLLNLYARG
+2242 QQALVEALSSLYAHG
-2257 VNVAWASAETPAL
+2257 VDVDWASTETPAL
-2270 RRVSLPSYPFQRS
+2270 TRVALPSYPFQRS
-2283 RTWFQIQKAD
+2283 RTWFQKAD
-2293 KPMTQTSAL
+2293 TSMTQTSAL
-2302 SIAEPLPIDRSAEVL
+2302 PIAATPTQNRSGEVL

-2329 ADPAS
+2329 ADPS
-2334 INIELPFLEMGADS
+2334 TINIDLPFLEMGADS
-2348 IILIEAI
+2348 IVLIEAI

-2378 QALAEYVADNLPQEV
+2378 QALAEYVADNLP
-2393 PEAVQA
+2393 A
-2399 VEAAPVAD
+2399 EAAPATAAAEPSATAAAPLLT
-2407 AVEVASST
+2407 AVP
-2415 TVVAPVAHVTPLTL
+2415 APLAAA
-2429 VPTGLPAAE
+2429 PAAPAEWVAVE
-2438 GGSAVERVLR
+2438 GGSTVERVLR

-2456 VMSQQMDLLRTSLTG
+2456 VMSQQMELLRTSLTG
-2471 QVEVRQTVAAQAIAS
+2471 HADVRQTVAAQAVAS
-2486 TVLKAAVAV
+2486 VAPKAAVAIH
-2495 PAPTAVKA
+2495 A
-2503 VAPVAKATPAAAAAP
+2503 VASATKPAPAAATAPAP
-2518 AAEAP
+2518 AADNQP

-2546 EHLES
+2546 EHLEA

-2556 TTRTKKSKESVQ
+2556 TTRTRKSKDSVQ
-2568 ASRSVLADSRATVG
+2568 ASRPVLADSRATVG

-2622 LFGHTPDFIEKQ
+2622 LFGHTPEFIQQQ

-2641 PLELGARSALVGEV
+2641 PLELGARSSLVGEV
-2655 AKRFAR
+2655 AARFAR

-2714 EGVTEGIAPGV
+2714 EGVTEAMAPGV
-2725 PFGSIENMVLLDYGT
+2725 PFGSVENMVLLDYGS

-2745 AIRGMSSEIAA
+2745 AIRGMASTIAA
-2756 VMVEPVQSRNPSLQ
+2756 VLVEPVQSRNPSLQ

-2778 RRITEEAGV
+2778 RRITEEAGA

-2806 AIFGIKA
+2806 AMFGIRA

-2838 DCIDGGMWE
+2838 DAIDGGMWT

-2870 AMAAALSVL
+2870 AMSAALAVL
-2879 EHIEQEGPELQA
+2879 EKIEQEGPALQA
-2891 KLNDRTAQ
+2891 TLNERTAQ
-2899 IAETLNAFF
+2899 IAATLNAFF
-2908 KEAEAPIKVT
+2908 AEAEAPIKVT

-2954 STAHSDA
+2954 STAHTDA

-3022 ELNGKLDEPAIR
+3022 ELNGRLDEAAMR

-3058 IVHPTLTLQIPLID
+3058 IVHPSLTLQIPLID
-3072 ADQDAWRESES
+3072 TDQDAWRDQES

-3098 LVRVNSERH
+3098 LVRLSSERH

-3119 GSTFGILLEDLALA
+3119 GSTFGILLEDLARA

-3147 DYLKQVDAQRNSP
+3147 EYLKQIDGQRHSP
-3160 EMKANRAYWLA
+3160 EAKANREYWLA
-3171 QSADEA
+3171 QCANHT
-3177 EPLNLPL
+3177 EPLNLPV
-3184 DYPRPPVKA
+3184 DYPRPAVKT

-3199 SLHLDATSAA
+3199 SLHLDAEEAA
-3209 SLRTAARKNGCTL
+3209 SLRAAARQNGCTL

-3240 NRIVTGIPVT
+3240 QEIVTGIPVT
-3250 GRSVSGSDRLAGYC
+3250 GRSVTGSDRLAGYC
-3264 THLLPLRSTLPHDAT
+3264 THLLPLRSTLPDAAT
-3279 VKSFLAGTRQSLLDA
+3279 VASFLSGTRQNLLDA
-3294 LDHQDFPFAELVREI
+3294 LEHQDFPFAELVREI

-3318 PLVSV
+3318 PLVSA

-3338 LKLDLVA
+3338 LKVGLVA
-3345 PLIRYTAFDLN
+3345 PLIRHTAFDLN
-3356 VNVLDAGEELL
+3356 VNVLDAGQELL

-3377 EASTVQRLLG
+3377 DESTVQRFLG
-3387 IYRKLLTSLADDAT
+3387 IYRKLLTSLAGDAS
-3401 AAVAKLPLLDAAARD
+3401 AAVARLPLLSDAERD
-3416 VLTVEWNRTETDFG
+3416 TLTVEWNRTDTDFG
-3430 GAGEQPL
+3430 AAAEQPL
-3437 HRLFEQQVER
+3437 HRLFEQQAER
-3447 TPEAIAA
+3447 TPDAVAAIYD
-3454 VFEDASLTYA
+3454 DASLTYA
-3464 ELNVRANRLA
+3464 ELNLRANRLA
-3474 HRLIELGV
+3474 HHLVALGV
-3482 VPDALVGVSMERSLD
+3482 APDSLVGVAMERSLD
-3497 MIVALLAVL
+3497 MIVALLAIL

-3516 PDYPADR
+3516 PDYPAER

-3543 PALPEI
+3543 AALPDTDARLI
-3549 AAQLIVVD
+3549 AID
-3557 RDTAEIAAAEATNP
+3557 RDAHDFAAAPASNP
-3571 APVLTGDNL
+3571 APALNGDSL

-3606 IVWMQHAYGLDA
+3606 ILWMQQAYALGTDDA
-3618 QDSVLQKTPFSFD
+3618 VLQKTPFSFD
-3631 VSVWEFFWPLI
+3631 VSVWEFFWPLVT
-3642 AGARLVFAR
+3642 GARLVFAR
-3651 PGGQREADYLIDLIE
+3651 PGGQRETDYLVDLIA
-3666 REQITTAHFV
+3666 REGITTVHFV

-3685 QPDVERSTSLRRVV
+3685 HPDLDAHCASLRRVV
-3699 CSGEALPFDLQ
+3699 CSGEALPYDLQ
-3710 QRFFERLDAQLY
+3710 QRFFERLDARLY

-3740 RNDVHRTVSIG
+3740 RDDPHRNVPIG
-3751 KPIAN
+3751 RPIAN
-3756 ARLYI
+3756 TRLYI
-3761 VDAQMQPVPVGIAGE
+3761 VDAQMQPVPVGVAGE
-3776 LLIGGVPV
+3776 LLIGGTPV
-3784 GRGYYGEP
+3784 GRGYHGEP

-3805 NDPQARL
+3805 EDPHARL

-3818 ARYRPDGNVE
+3818 ARYRADGNIE

-3836 IKLRG
+3836 VKLRG

-3862 IVAVRGEGDDEK
+3862 VVALRGVDDGAR
-3874 LVAWLLSARPE
+3874 LVAWLLSSHPE
-3885 AELIGAVRGH
+3885 AELIEAVRGH

-3909 VVLTAFEHLPNG
+3909 VVLTAFAHLPNG

-3930 PKSDLH
+3930 PGDGVD
-3936 HVAPDNEL
+3936 HVEPGNAL
-3944 EAQLTAIWRE
+3944 EAQLAAIWQE
-3954 VIGKTQI
+3954 VLGKNRI

-3969 LGGNSITATKIAAR
+3969 LGGNSLSATKVAAR
-3983 IRRDLHVK
+3983 IRRDLQVK
-3991 LEIRSMFSHPT
+3991 LEIRSLFSHPT
-4002 ISSLAKRIAH
+4002 ISSLAKRIAD

-4023 LPAQTNYELSP
+4023 LPAQPQYELSP

-4043 RLSGAQAGGPLPA
+4043 RLNASQAGGPLPT

-4062 VLDVDALVRSF
+4062 VLDVDALVRAF

-4084 TRFVLA
+4084 TRFVQV
-4090 GNQPLQQVLPPSE
+4090 GNQPFQQVLPPGE
-4103 AAFPVEVVDLQ
+4103 AAFPVEIVDLQ
-4114 EAADRDAQVKTI
+4114 DADDRDAQAASI
-4126 EARELLAPMDLA
+4126 EARERLAPMDLA
-4138 TGPLFHVKL
+4138 AGPLFRVKL
-4147 LRLSEIRHV
+4147 LRLSEVRHV
-4156 CICTMHHIVSDGW
+4156 CICTMHHIVTDGW

-4184 FIQRQDNPLPA
+4184 FVERRDNPLPA
-4195 LSIQYKDYAGWLNR
+4195 LAIQYKDYAGWLNR

-4221 YWLTRLG
+4221 YWLNKLG
-4228 GGLRALDLP
+4228 GGLRALALP

-4246 SWKTWQFEL
+4246 SWNTWRFEL
-4255 PAATTTA
+4255 PAAATTA
-4262 LEALGKRHGG
+4262 LESLGKRHGA
-4272 TLFIALQ
+4272 TLFIALL

-4293 DIVIGTPVA
+4293 DIVVGTPVA

-4330 HFDTLLGR
+4330 RFDTLLTR

-4348 NQLYPLDRLIDELH
+4348 HPLYPLDRLLDELH
-4362 IKRVPGRNP
+4362 VKRVPGRNP
-4371 LFDIGLTLQNQRQDA
+4371 LFDIGLTLQNQRQGA
-4386 VDRYAGQVRISE
+4386 IERYAGQVRISE
-4398 LPNHDLQGANAEA
+4398 LPDHNLQGADAEA
-4411 ATHFWFLAEPRA
+4411 ATDFWFLAEPRD
-4423 EGLAISVVYNG
+4423 EGLAISVVYHAG
-4434 GLFSESLVH
+4434 RFSEALVQG
-4443 DLAGE
+4443 LADE
-4448 LTSIVDEVLANPRVR
+4448 LTSVIGEILANPGVR

-4472 ALRAET
+4472 ALRADT
-4478 GQLAV
+4478 RQPAV

>member
-1 MNSKATTA
+1 MNAKATHA

-37 IGMACRFPGASDTP
+37 IGMACRFPGRSDTP

-58 DNARDAVTEVPRE
+58 DDARDAVTEVPGE

-77 YYDADPA
+77 YYDPDPA

-96 IERVDEFDAAFFG
+96 LERVDQFDAAFFG

-139 PERFRQSPTGVY
+139 PERFRQSATGVY

-156 FDHAIQVSSASTPS
+156 FDHAIQVSNASMPS

-233 MLSPEVMISFSQAR
+233 MLSPEVMVSFSQAR
-247 MLSPDGHCKTF
+247 MLSPDGRCKTF
-258 DASADGYVRGE
+258 DAAADGYVRGE
-269 GCGMVVLKRLSD
+269 GCGMVVLKRLAD

-321 ALNQAGLTPG
+321 ALNQAGLAPG
-331 DISYVEA
+331 DVSYVEA

-364 ADPLMIGSVKT
+364 TEPLVIGSVKT

-406 FRQPNPHT
+406 FTQPNPHT
-414 PWQDIPIRVAADPVT
+414 PWQDIPIRVAADPVA
-429 WQRGERKRVAGLS
+429 WRRGERRRIAGVS
-442 AFGFSGTNAHAIIEE
+442 AFGFSGTNAHAIVEE
-457 PPVASAHDAQ
+457 PPVAPAHAAQ
-467 RAVLLLSARSET
+467 RGLLLLSAKSEA
-479 ALSALV
+479 ALAALAQ
-485 RRYESVLASAAPQEL
+485 RYERAIAGATPRELA
-500 SAISRA
+500 AICRA

-515 FRAAWTSSGVKQI
+515 FRAAYVSGVKE
-528 ATDAARTA
+528 ASAAAARTG
-536 KASRMGFS
+536 KALRMGFR
-544 FGFDSQEPGVADI
+544 FGAPDTGV
-557 ARELHATES
+557 ARELHASEPL
-566 HFRAAFDRCAVP
+566 FRDAFARCSVP
-578 LSALDTDA
+578 LEALDTDA
-586 GRFAIDFAWAELWKA
+586 GHFAIQFAWAELWKG
-601 WGIQPYVV
+601 WGIHPSVV
-609 SGHGIGAYVAA
+609 SGHGVGEYVAA
-620 CVAGVMSVADA
+620 CVAGVVSVADA
-631 LRLVAVRSD
+631 LRLVAARSD
-640 PEALRA
+640 AEALRA
-646 TLQDVTLTR
+646 ALQDTPLAR
-655 PSVRLISAHSGAEVT
+655 PSVRLISGCLGAEVT
-670 DEATNPQYWLQ
+670 DEVTHPQYWLQ
-681 HAALSDRNEAPR
+681 LAGASEQADAPHT
-693 KPEELAAA
+693 PEGLA

-706 APCSGSALEQ
+706 PPCAGDALER
-716 AIASLY
+716 ALAVLY
-722 VQGWHFDWSALFP
+722 VQGWQFDWSALFP
-735 TSAQPVTT
+735 APAQPATP

-753 FSLGET
+753 FSLEKIP
-759 QSPTVGMDAASIQEA
+759 SPIVGMDAGSIDAA
-774 LRQLKKS
+774 LRHLKSS
-781 GKYSD
+781 GKYSED
-786 ELLATFPEL
+786 VLNAFPDLLR
-795 LQTAFAPAETAASS
+795 TAFAPAETAAPT
-809 DANPL
+809 APPL
-814 YHVVWEQQAALPVA
+814 YHVVWEPQAALPA
-828 EFAGEPSSWLIFADE
+828 ARFAADASPWLIFADE
-843 SGVGERFATLLRER
+843 SGVGERLAALLRER

-863 VRPGSKYGERKDGAW
+863 VRPGLDFGVGAEAGRQIAPERPD
-878 YVDPAKAEHFVR
+878 DFVR
-890 LLKDAAV
+890 LLNETAA

-906 ALDEVVGAARMSTA
+906 ALDEAVGETRMSTA
-920 FLHLVRALG
+920 LLHLVHALVG
-929 GNEREWAPQTR
+929 SEREWTPSPR
-940 PKIWVVTR
+940 PRIRVVTR

-957 LVSGL
+957 LVSGF
-962 AQSALVGLARG
+962 AQAALSGLARG

-980 LFGTAIDL
+980 WFETAIDL
-988 DPAAPDDE
+988 DPAAPEDE

-1001 QEVLGESREEQ
+1001 QEMLGESREEQ
-1012 VALRNDARY
+1012 VALRHGARH
-1021 VARLSQLAQAETSA
+1021 VARLSPLAQAETAA
-1035 LQIDPEAAYLITG
+1035 LRVDPDAAYLITG

-1061 AAHGAGTLIL
+1061 AARGAGTLIL
-1071 VGRQGAGSEES
+1071 VGRQGAASDES
-1082 QRAIAELHDQNVTV
+1082 QRAIAELRERNVSL
-1096 RCERLDISDPAA
+1096 RCERVDIADPVA
-1108 VAAFFAALQREG
+1108 VTDFFAALRRDG

-1128 AAGVIG
+1128 AAGIVG
-1134 YKPILQVEREELEA
+1134 YKPIMQVGREELDA
-1148 VLLPK
+1148 VLQPK
-1153 VAGAW
+1153 VAGTW
-1158 LLHQH
+1158 LLHQQ
-1163 SEPFPLDFFI
+1163 SEHFPLDFFI

-1178 ASAWGSRDQAHY
+1178 ASAWGSREQAHY

-1203 RRTLGLPALSL
+1203 RRSRGLPALSV
-1214 NWGPWAE
+1214 NWGPWAQ
-1221 GGMTFPEAE
+1221 GGMTFPDAE
-1230 ALLRRVGIKTL
+1230 ALLRRVGIRSL
-1241 AAERALDVLDH
+1241 AADRALDVLDH
-1252 LPLVPQVAV
+1252 LPAVPQVAV
-1261 VDVDLALF
+1261 VDIDLALF

-1282 DRVRVGAS
+1282 DRVRVGES
-1290 PAPANTLAMPALSDK
+1290 PPRAPAMPALSDA
-1305 SPRERKRLLAEII
+1305 SPRERKRLLADSID
-1318 ERAVA
+1318 RAVA
-1323 QVLGFGSTALN
+1323 QVLGYAAGTLD

-1342 GMDSIMALDL
+1342 GMDSLMALDV
-1352 RTQLEKTLGTALSVA
+1352 RTHLEKALGIPLSVA

-1378 ADFLVEQSSA
+1378 ADFLAEQSSG
-1388 TAPDAPVA
+1388 TAPDAHAAPTQAVPAQPRAVA
-1396 PAAIASTQPV
+1396 PAIEA
-1406 VQAPATR
+1406 R

-1439 YWQLL
+1439 YWRLL
-1444 SNGVDAIT
+1444 NDGVDAIS
-1452 EVPRERWNID
+1452 EVPRERWDVD
-1462 AYYDADPEAP
+1462 AYYDPDPEAP
-1472 GRMYCRSGGFIDDV
+1472 GRMVCRFGGFLDDV

-1542 NDYANLQLNNGDGS
+1542 NDYANLQLRNGGGS

-1568 NTAAGRISYGLGVH
+1568 NTAAGRISYGLGVQ

-1607 AGDCDLAIAGGV
+1607 SGECDLAIAGGV

-1640 GHCKTFD
+1640 GRCKTFD

-1660 ALVLKRLSDAQAAG
+1660 ALVLKRLSDALAAG

-1679 VIRGSAVNHDGA
+1679 VLRGSAVNHDGA

-1704 EVIRKALGGI
+1704 AVIRQALGGL

-1743 FGPDRDAS
+1743 FGEGRDGG

-1777 VVLSLNHDRIPAH
+1777 VVLSLNHDRLPAH
-1790 LHFRNP
+1790 LHFRHP
-1796 SPLVRWNEIPIE
+1796 SPLVQWDALPIE
-1808 VCAEASDWL
+1808 ICAEASAW
-1817 PGDQP
+1817 PRGERP

-1844 PAPALQAT
+1844 PAPARPAT
-1852 PSRHK
+1852 PSKHK

-1868 AALRELAG
+1868 AALRALAG
-1876 RYQRQLEAEP
+1876 RYQRRFEAEP
-1886 ALDVATVAFSA
+1886 GLDIAAVAFSA
-1897 STGRSHFAHRLALPV
+1897 ATGRSHFAHRLALPV
-1912 SSIEDAIEKLRDFQA
+1912 TSLEDAIDKLRAFQA
-1927 KQTKEP
+1927 KEP
-1933 TGTSQPNTRVKM
+1933 AGAAQPAPRVKM
-1945 ALLFTGQGSQYAG
+1945 AFLFTGQGSQYAG
-1958 MGRRLYDAYPVFRA
+1958 MGRRLYDAYPVFRD

-1982 PLLAKPLLDVLSA
+1982 PLLDKPLLDVLSA
-1995 QNEDIHQTGYSQPA
+1995 QGEEIHQTGYSQPA

-2041 ACAAGIFSPED
+2041 ACAAGVFSPED
-2052 GLRLIIERGR
+2052 GLRLIAERGR
-2062 LMQALPHGGEMAAIF
+2062 LMQALPRDGEMAAIF

-2087 AAYPHDIAVAA
+2087 EACPHDVAVAA

-2106 ISGKRESIAKVI
+2106 ISGRRERIAMLVD
-2118 EAFAALEVRSVPLN
+2118 AFAAQDIRSVLLN

-2138 SQLVE
+2138 SPLVE

-2155 VHTNPPAIPFYSNL
+2155 VRVARPAIPFYSNL
-2169 TGTALDEA
+2169 TGAVMDDA
-2177 PTDEYW
+2177 PTDAYW

-2202 AGFNL
+2202 AGFNV
-2207 LVEIGPKPVLA
+2207 LVEIGPKPVLV
-2218 NMARACCA
+2218 NLARACCA
-2226 ADAGIQFLSLQ
+2226 PDAGIQFLGLQ
-2237 RPQVE
+2237 RPQAE
-2242 QQALVETLLNLYARG
+2242 QQALVETLSSLYARG
-2257 VNVAWASAETPAL
+2257 VDVDWASTETPAPT
-2270 RRVSLPSYPFQRS
+2270 RVALPSYPFQRS
-2283 RTWFQIQKAD
+2283 RTWFQKAD
-2293 KPMTQTSAL
+2293 TSMTQTSA
-2302 SIAEPLPIDRSAEVL
+2302 SPIAATPAPNRSGEVL

-2329 ADPAS
+2329 ADPAT
-2334 INIELPFLEMGADS
+2334 INIDLPFLEMGADS
-2348 IILIEAI
+2348 IVLIEAI

-2363 VKLVMRRFFEDLATV
+2363 VKLAMRRFFEDLATV
-2378 QALAEYVADNLPQEV
+2378 QALAEYVADNLP
-2393 PEAVQA
+2393 AA
-2399 VEAAPVAD
+2399 AAPSEAESESVAGPSTA
-2407 AVEVASST
+2407 AVAVAQSAEVL
-2415 TVVAPVAHVTPLTL
+2415 APLAAAPAEWV
-2429 VPTGLPAAE
+2429 AAE
-2438 GGSAVERVLR
+2438 GGSTVERVLR
-2448 EQNQLLSQ
+2448 EQNQLLSR
-2456 VMSQQMDLLRTSLTG
+2456 VMSQQMELLRTSLTG
-2471 QVEVRQTVAAQAIAS
+2471 QAGVRPTTVAAQAVAS
-2486 TVLKAAVAV
+2486 TASV
-2495 PAPTAVKA
+2495 APTAA
-2503 VAPVAKATPAAAAAP
+2503 LAAQAAAP
-2518 AAEAP
+2518 AAKPAP
-2523 RKPMM
+2523 ATAAAADDRPPKPMM

-2546 EHLES
+2546 EHLEA

-2556 TTRTKKSKESVQ
+2556 TTRTRKSKDSVQ
-2568 ASRSVLADSRATVG
+2568 ASRPVLADSRATVG

-2622 LFGHTPDFIEKQ
+2622 LFGHTPDFIQQQ

-2641 PLELGARSALVGEV
+2641 PLELGARSSLVGEV
-2655 AKRFAR
+2655 AARFAR

-2714 EGVTEGIAPGV
+2714 EGVTETIAPGV
-2725 PFGSIENMVLLDYGT
+2725 PFGSVENMILLDYGS

-2745 AIRGMSSEIAA
+2745 AIRGMASTLAA

-2806 AIFGIKA
+2806 AMFGIRA

-2829 VIAGTRRFM
+2829 VIAGTSRFM
-2838 DCIDGGMWE
+2838 DAIDGGMWT

-2870 AMAAALSVL
+2870 AMAAALAVL
-2879 EHIEQEGPELQA
+2879 EKIEQEGPALQA
-2891 KLNDRTAQ
+2891 ALNERTAQ

-2908 KEAEAPIKVT
+2908 AEAEAPIKVT

-2954 STAHSDA
+2954 STAHTDA
-2961 DVDRFIRA
+2961 DIDRFIRA

-3002 WVLSEV
+3002 WILSEV

-3022 ELNGKLDEPAIR
+3022 ELNGRLDEAAMR

-3058 IVHPTLTLQIPLID
+3058 IVHPSLQLRIPLID
-3072 ADQDAWRESES
+3072 TDQDAWRDHES

-3098 LVRVNSERH
+3098 LVRLDSERH

-3119 GSTFGILLEDLALA
+3119 GSTFGILLEDLARA

-3147 DYLKQVDAQRNSP
+3147 EYLKQLDGQRHSP
-3160 EMKANRAYWLA
+3160 ETKANRAYWLA
-3171 QSADEA
+3171 QCAHRA

-3184 DYPRPPVKA
+3184 DYPRPAVKT

-3199 SLHLDATSAA
+3199 SVHLDAAEAA
-3209 SLRTAARKNGCTL
+3209 SLRAAARQNGCTL
-3222 YMMLLAGFNL
+3222 YMMLLAGFNM

-3240 NRIVTGIPVT
+3240 QEVVTGIPVT
-3250 GRSVSGSDRLAGYC
+3250 GRSVAGSDRLAGYC
-3264 THLLPLRSTLPHDAT
+3264 THLLPLHSTLPEQAT
-3279 VKSFLAGTRQSLLDA
+3279 VASFLAGTRQNLLDA
-3294 LDHQDFPFAELVREI
+3294 LEHQDYPFAELVREI

-3318 PLVSV
+3318 PLVSA

-3338 LKLDLVA
+3338 LTVGLVA

-3356 VNVLDAGEELL
+3356 VNVLDAGQELL

-3377 EASTVQRLLG
+3377 DASTVQRFLA
-3387 IYRKLLTSLADDAT
+3387 IYRTLLMRVTDDAS
-3401 AAVAKLPLLDAAARD
+3401 AAVARLPLLSDAERD
-3416 VLTVEWNRTETDFG
+3416 TLTVEWNRTETDFG
-3430 GAGEQPL
+3430 ADATQPL
-3437 HRLFEQQVER
+3437 HRLFEQQAER
-3447 TPEAIAA
+3447 TPDAVAA
-3454 VFEDASLTYA
+3454 VCDDASLTYA
-3464 ELNVRANRLA
+3464 ELNLRANRVA

-3482 VPDALVGVSMERSLD
+3482 APDALVGVAMERSLD
-3497 MIVALLAVL
+3497 MIVALLAIL
-3506 KAGGAYVPVD
+3506 KAGGAYVPID
-3516 PDYPADR
+3516 PDYPAER

-3543 PALPEI
+3543 AALPDTD
-3549 AAQLIVVD
+3549 ARVIVID
-3557 RDTAEIAAAEATNP
+3557 RDAHDFDAAPASNP
-3571 APVLTGDNL
+3571 APALSGDNL

-3600 RAATNR
+3600 RAITNR
-3606 IVWMQHAYGLDA
+3606 ILWMQHAYTLGADE
-3618 QDSVLQKTPFSFD
+3618 SVLQKTPFSFD
-3631 VSVWEFFWPLI
+3631 VSVWEFFWPLSV
-3642 AGARLVFAR
+3642 GARLVFAR
-3651 PGGQREADYLIDLIE
+3651 PGGQRETDYLVELIE
-3666 REQITTAHFV
+3666 RERITTIHFV

-3685 QPDVERSTSLRRVV
+3685 HPDLDAHCTSLRRVV

-3710 QRFFERLDAQLY
+3710 QRFFARLDAKLY

-3740 RNDVHRTVSIG
+3740 RDDPHRIVPIG
-3751 KPIAN
+3751 RPIAN
-3756 ARLYI
+3756 TRLYI
-3761 VDAQMQPVPVGIAGE
+3761 VDAQLQPVPVGVAGE
-3776 LLIGGVPV
+3776 LLIGGTPV
-3784 GRGYYGEP
+3784 GRGYHGEP
-3792 ELSAAKFIADPFS
+3792 ELSAGKFIADPFS
-3805 NDPQARL
+3805 TDPHARL

-3841 LRIELGEIEAT
+3841 LRIEPGEIEAALT
-3852 LASHPWVDAA
+3852 SHPLVDAA
-3862 IVAVRGEGDDEK
+3862 VVALRGVDDGAR
-3874 LVAWLLSARPE
+3874 LVAWLHSSHPE
-3885 AELIGAVRGH
+3885 AELIEAVRGH
-3895 LQQRLPDYMVPSAF
+3895 LRQRLPDYMMPSAF
-3909 VVLTAFEHLPNG
+3909 VVVPAFEHLPNG
-3921 KLDRASLPE
+3921 KLDRARLPE
-3930 PKSDLH
+3930 PGDNLD
-3936 HVAPDNEL
+3936 HVAPVNAL
-3944 EAQLTAIWRE
+3944 EAQLTAIWQE
-3954 VIGKTQI
+3954 VLGQARIG
-3961 STTANFFE
+3961 TTANFFE
-3969 LGGNSITATKIAAR
+3969 LGGNSLSATKVVAR
-3983 IRRDLHVK
+3983 IRRDLHAK
-3991 LEIRSMFSHPT
+3991 LEIRSLFAHPT
-4002 ISSLAKRIAH
+4002 ISSLAKRIAD

-4023 LPAQTNYELSP
+4023 LPAQAHYELSP

-4043 RLSGAQAGGPLPA
+4043 RLNAAQAGGPLPT

-4062 VLDVDALVRSF
+4062 VLDVDALVRAF

-4090 GNQPLQQVLPPSE
+4090 GNQPVQQVLPPGE
-4103 AAFPVEVVDLQ
+4103 AAFAVEVVDLQ
-4114 EAADRDAQVKTI
+4114 DAEDRDAQAMSI
-4126 EARELLAPMDLA
+4126 HASERLAPMDLA
-4138 TGPLFHVKL
+4138 TGPLFRVKL
-4147 LRLSEIRHV
+4147 LRLSEVRHV

-4169 STEVLLDDLSQIYNA
+4169 STEVLLDDLSKIYDA
-4184 FIQRQDNPLPA
+4184 FVQRRDNPLPA
-4195 LSIQYKDYAGWLNR
+4195 LPIQYKDYAGWLNR
-4209 LLAGPEGARMKD
+4209 LLAGPEGERMKE

-4228 GGLRALDLP
+4228 GGLRALELP
-4237 GDVEQPAAP
+4237 GDLEQPAAP
-4246 SWKTWQFEL
+4246 SWKSWQFEL
-4255 PAATTTA
+4255 PAAETTA
-4262 LEALGKRHGG
+4262 LESLGKRHGA
-4272 TLFIALQ
+4272 TLFIALL

-4293 DIVIGTPVA
+4293 DIVVGTPVA

-4330 HFDTLLGR
+4330 RFDTLLTR

-4348 NQLYPLDRLIDELH
+4348 HPLYPLDRLLDALH
-4362 IKRVPGRNP
+4362 IKRVAGRNP
-4371 LFDIGLTLQNQRQDA
+4371 LFDIGLTLQNQRQGA
-4386 VDRYAGQVRISE
+4386 VDRYAGQVRIAE
-4398 LPNHDLQGANAEA
+4398 LPDHDLLGADPEA
-4411 ATHFWFLAEPRA
+4411 ATDFWFLAEPRA
-4423 EGLAISVVYNG
+4423 EGLAISVVYHAG
-4434 GLFSESLVH
+4434 RFSEALVQG
-4443 DLAGE
+4443 LANE
-4448 LTSIVDEVLANPRVR
+4448 LTSVIGEVLADPGVR

-4472 ALRAET
+4472 ALHAEARQPT
-4478 GQLAV
+4478 V

>member
-1 MNSKATTA
+1 MNAKATQA

-37 IGMACRFPGASDTP
+37 IGMACRFPGSSDTP
-51 DAFWQLL
+51 AAFWQLL
-58 DNARDAVTEVPRE
+58 DHARDAVTEVPRE

-77 YYDADPA
+77 YYDPDPA
-84 TPGKMATRHGAF
+84 APGKMATRHGAF
-96 IERVDEFDAAFFG
+96 IERVDQFDAAFFG

-139 PERFRQSPTGVY
+139 PERFRQSATGVY

-156 FDHAIQVSSASTPS
+156 FDHAIQVSNASTPS

-221 ESNMALAGGVNL
+221 ETSMALAGGVNL
-233 MLSPEVMISFSQAR
+233 MLSPEVMVSFSQAR
-247 MLSPDGHCKTF
+247 MLSPDGRCKTF
-258 DASADGYVRGE
+258 DAAADGYVRGE
-269 GCGMVVLKRLSD
+269 GCGMVVLKRLAD

-321 ALNQAGLTPG
+321 ALNQAGVAPG
-331 DISYVEA
+331 DVSYVEA

-364 ADPLMIGSVKT
+364 SEPLVIGSVKT

-406 FRQPNPHT
+406 FTQPNPHT
-414 PWQDIPIRVAADPVT
+414 PWQDIPIRVAADPVA
-429 WQRGERKRVAGLS
+429 WPRGERRRVAGLS
-442 AFGFSGTNAHAIIEE
+442 AFGFSGTNAHAIVEE
-457 PPVASAHDAQ
+457 PPVAPAHDAQ
-467 RAVLLLSARSET
+467 RSLLLLSARSEAALT
-479 ALSALV
+479 ALEQ
-485 RRYESVLASAAPQEL
+485 RYERAIAGAPPHELA
-500 SAISRA
+500 AICRA
-506 AATGRSHYP
+506 AAVGRSHYP
-515 FRAAWTSSGVKQI
+515 FRAAYASGVREP
-528 ATDAARTA
+528 ATASARTG
-536 KASRMGFS
+536 KASRMGFMFAS
-544 FGFDSQEPGVADI
+544 PDTGV
-557 ARELHATES
+557 ARELHASEPL
-566 HFRAAFDRCAVP
+566 FRAAFERCSVP

-586 GRFAIDFAWAELWKA
+586 GRFAALFAWAELWKA
-601 WGIQPYVV
+601 WGIRPAVV
-609 SGHGIGAYVAA
+609 SGHGVGEYVAA
-620 CVAGVMSVADA
+620 CVAGVMSLADA
-631 LRLVAVRSD
+631 LRVAAARSD
-640 PEALRA
+640 SDALRA
-646 TLQDVTLTR
+646 ALQDMPLAR
-655 PSVRLISAHSGAEVT
+655 PSIRLISGSLGAEVT
-670 DEATNPQYWLQ
+670 DEVTHPQYWLQ
-681 HAALSDRNEAPR
+681 QAALPDQADAPR
-693 KPEELAAA
+693 TPDGLA

-706 APCSGSALEQ
+706 PPCAGHALER
-716 AIASLY
+716 ALAALY
-722 VQGWHFDWSALFP
+722 VQGWQFDWNALFP
-735 TSAQPVTT
+735 ASAQPATT

-753 FSLGET
+753 FSLDKT
-759 QSPTVGMDAASIQEA
+759 RSPVVGMDADSIEAASRR
-774 LRQLKKS
+774 LRTS

-786 ELLATFPEL
+786 EVLNAFPEL
-795 LQTAFAPAETAASS
+795 LQTAFAPAETAAP

-814 YHVVWEQQAALPVA
+814 YHVVWEQQAALPA
-828 EFAGEPSSWLIFADE
+828 APLAADASPWLIFADE
-843 SGVGERFATLLRER
+843 SGAGDRLAALLRAH
-857 GASCSL
+857 GASCAL
-863 VRPGSKYGERKDGAW
+863 VRAGLDYAAPAEADAAW
-878 YVDPAKAEHFVR
+878 QVAPEQPDHFVR
-890 LLKDAAV
+890 LLKEAAA

-906 ALDEVVGAARMSTA
+906 ALDEAVGASRMATA
-920 FLHLVRALG
+920 LLHLVRALG
-929 GNEREWAPQTR
+929 SDERDWAASAR
-940 PKIWVVTR
+940 PRIWVVTR
-948 DAVEAGEAP
+948 DAVEAGAAP
-957 LVSGL
+957 RVSGL
-962 AQSALVGLARG
+962 AQAALAGLARG

-980 LFGTAIDL
+980 WFGTAIDL
-988 DPAAPDDE
+988 DPAAPEDE

-1012 VALRNDARY
+1012 VALRQGARY
-1021 VARLSQLAQAETSA
+1021 VARLSPLAPAETAA
-1035 LQIDPEAAYLITG
+1035 LPVAPDAAYLITG

-1071 VGRQGAGSEES
+1071 VGRQGAASEES
-1082 QRAIAELHDQNVTV
+1082 QQAIAELRDRNVTV
-1096 RCERLDISDPAA
+1096 RCERLDITDPAA
-1108 VAAFFAALQREG
+1108 VADFFAALRRED

-1128 AAGVIG
+1128 AAGIVG
-1134 YKPILQVEREELEA
+1134 YKPIMQVERDELEA
-1148 VLLPK
+1148 VLQPK

-1163 SEPFPLDFFI
+1163 SESFPLDFFI

-1203 RRTLGLPALSL
+1203 RRHLGLPASSV
-1214 NWGPWAE
+1214 NWGPWAQ

-1230 ALLRRVGIKTL
+1230 ALLRRVGIRSL

-1252 LPLVPQVAV
+1252 LPAVPQVAV
-1261 VDVDLALF
+1261 VDIDLALF
-1269 QGSYEARGPKPFL
+1269 QASYEARGPKPFL
-1282 DRVRVGAS
+1282 DRVRVDATPPS
-1290 PAPANTLAMPALSDK
+1290 APAMPALSDK
-1305 SPRERKRLLAEII
+1305 SPRERKRLLADTID
-1318 ERAVA
+1318 RAVA
-1323 QVLGFGSTALN
+1323 QVLGFGTATPD
-1334 RDLGFFEM
+1334 RDRGFFEM
-1342 GMDSIMALDL
+1342 GMDSLMAVDL
-1352 RTQLEKTLGTALSVA
+1352 RAHLEKALGAPLSVA

-1388 TAPDAPVA
+1388 AASDA
-1396 PAAIASTQPV
+1396 PAAPAQAASPQPA
-1406 VQAPATR
+1406 APAVATR

-1444 SNGVDAIT
+1444 NDGVDAIS
-1452 EVPRERWNID
+1452 EVPRERWDID
-1462 AYYDADPEAP
+1462 AYYDPDPEAP
-1472 GRMYCRSGGFIDDV
+1472 GRMYCRFGGFLDGV

-1542 NDYANLQLNNGDGS
+1542 NDYANLQLRNGGGS

-1568 NTAAGRISYGLGVH
+1568 NTAAGRISYGLGLQ

-1607 AGDCDLAIAGGV
+1607 SGECDLAIAGGV

-1640 GHCKTFD
+1640 GRCKTFD

-1660 ALVLKRLSDAQAAG
+1660 AIVLKRLSDALAAG

-1679 VIRGSAVNHDGA
+1679 VLRGSAVNHDGA

-1714 PAASIDYVEAHGT
+1714 PAASVDYVEAHGT
-1727 GTPLGDPVE
+1727 GTALGDPIE

-1743 FGPDRDAS
+1743 FGAGRDAG

-1777 VVLSLNHDRIPAH
+1777 VVLSLNHERIPAH
-1790 LHFRNP
+1790 LHFRHP
-1796 SPLVRWNEIPIE
+1796 SPLVRWNELPIE
-1808 VCAEASDWL
+1808 ICAEASAW
-1817 PGDQP
+1817 PRGAQP

-1844 PAPALQAT
+1844 PAPARQAT
-1852 PSRHK
+1852 PSKHS

-1868 AALRELAG
+1868 AALRELG
-1876 RYQRQLEAEP
+1876 RRYQRRLEAEP
-1886 ALDVATVAFSA
+1886 GLDIAAVAFSA

-1912 SSIEDAIEKLRDFQA
+1912 SSLEDAIEKLRAFQA
-1927 KQTKEP
+1927 KEP
-1933 TGTSQPNTRVKM
+1933 AGATQPAPRVKM
-1945 ALLFTGQGSQYAG
+1945 AFLFTGQGSQYAG
-1958 MGRRLYDAYPVFRA
+1958 MGRRLYDAYPVFRD

-1982 PLLAKPLLDVLSA
+1982 PLLDKPLLDVLSA
-1995 QNEDIHQTGYSQPA
+1995 RNEDIHQTGYSQPA

-2014 FALTTLLASFGVV
+2014 YALTTLLASFGVT

-2052 GLRLIIERGR
+2052 GLRLIAERGR
-2062 LMQALPHGGEMAAIF
+2062 LMQALPRDGEMAAVF
-2077 TDLATVERAI
+2077 ADLATVERAI
-2087 AAYPHDIAVAA
+2087 EAYPREVAVAA

-2106 ISGKRESIAKVI
+2106 ISGKRERIAMLVD
-2118 EAFAALEVRSVPLN
+2118 AFAAQDIRSVPLN

-2138 SQLVE
+2138 SPLLE
-2143 PMLDSFQAVAKA
+2143 PMLDDFQAAAKA
-2155 VHTNPPAIPFYSNL
+2155 VRAARPAIPFYSNL
-2169 TGTALDEA
+2169 TGAVMDEA
-2177 PTDEYW
+2177 PTDAYW

-2207 LVEIGPKPVLA
+2207 LVEIGPKPVLV
-2218 NMARACCA
+2218 NLARACCA
-2226 ADAGIQFLSLQ
+2226 PDAGIQFLALQ

-2242 QQALVETLLNLYARG
+2242 QQALVEALSSLYAHG
-2257 VNVAWASAETPAL
+2257 VDVDWASTETPAL
-2270 RRVSLPSYPFQRS
+2270 TRVALPSYPFQRS
-2283 RTWFQIQKAD
+2283 RTWFQKAD
-2293 KPMTQTSAL
+2293 TSMTQTSAL
-2302 SIAEPLPIDRSAEVL
+2302 PIAATPTQNRSGEVL

-2329 ADPAS
+2329 ADPS
-2334 INIELPFLEMGADS
+2334 TINIDLPFLEMGADS
-2348 IILIEAI
+2348 IVLIEAI

-2378 QALAEYVADNLPQEV
+2378 QALAEYVADNLP
-2393 PEAVQA
+2393 A
-2399 VEAAPVAD
+2399 EAAPATAAAEPSAAAAAPLLT
-2407 AVEVASST
+2407 AVP
-2415 TVVAPVAHVTPLTL
+2415 APLAAA
-2429 VPTGLPAAE
+2429 PAAPAEWVAVE
-2438 GGSAVERVLR
+2438 GGSTVERVLR

-2456 VMSQQMDLLRTSLTG
+2456 VMSQQMELLRTSLTG
-2471 QVEVRQTVAAQAIAS
+2471 HADVRQTVAAQAVAS
-2486 TVLKAAVAV
+2486 VAPKAAVAIH
-2495 PAPTAVKA
+2495 A
-2503 VAPVAKATPAAAAAP
+2503 VASATKPAPAAATAPAP
-2518 AAEAP
+2518 AADNQP

-2546 EHLES
+2546 EHLEA

-2556 TTRTKKSKESVQ
+2556 TTRTRKSKDSVQ

-2622 LFGHTPDFIEKQ
+2622 LFGHTPEFIQQQ

-2641 PLELGARSALVGEV
+2641 PLELGARSSLVGEV
-2655 AKRFAR
+2655 AARFAR

-2714 EGVTEGIAPGV
+2714 EGVTEAMAPGV
-2725 PFGSIENMVLLDYGT
+2725 PFGSVENMVLLDYGS

-2745 AIRGMSSEIAA
+2745 AIRGMASTIAA
-2756 VMVEPVQSRNPSLQ
+2756 VLVEPVQSRNPSLQ

-2778 RRITEEAGV
+2778 RRITEEAGA

-2806 AIFGIKA
+2806 AMFGIRA

-2838 DCIDGGMWE
+2838 DAIDGGMWT

-2870 AMAAALSVL
+2870 AMSAALAVL
-2879 EHIEQEGPELQA
+2879 EKIEQEGPALQA
-2891 KLNDRTAQ
+2891 TLNERTAQ
-2899 IAETLNAFF
+2899 IAATLNAFF
-2908 KEAEAPIKVT
+2908 AEAEAPIKVT

-2954 STAHSDA
+2954 STAHTDA

-3022 ELNGKLDEPAIR
+3022 ELNGRLDEAAMR

-3058 IVHPTLTLQIPLID
+3058 IVHPSLTLQIPLID
-3072 ADQDAWRESES
+3072 TDQDAWRDQES

-3098 LVRVNSERH
+3098 LVRLSSERH

-3119 GSTFGILLEDLALA
+3119 GSTFGILLEDLARA

-3147 DYLKQVDAQRNSP
+3147 EYLKQIDGQRHSP
-3160 EMKANRAYWLA
+3160 EAKANREYWLA
-3171 QSADEA
+3171 QCANHT
-3177 EPLNLPL
+3177 EPLNLPV
-3184 DYPRPPVKA
+3184 DYPRPAVKT

-3199 SLHLDATSAA
+3199 SLHLDAEEAA
-3209 SLRTAARKNGCTL
+3209 SLRAAARQNGCTL

-3240 NRIVTGIPVT
+3240 QEIVTGIPVT
-3250 GRSVSGSDRLAGYC
+3250 GRSVTGSDRLAGYC
-3264 THLLPLRSTLPHDAT
+3264 THLLPLRSTLPDAAT
-3279 VKSFLAGTRQSLLDA
+3279 VASFLSGTRQNLLDA
-3294 LDHQDFPFAELVREI
+3294 LEHQDFPFAELVREI

-3318 PLVSV
+3318 PLVSA

-3338 LKLDLVA
+3338 LKVGLVA
-3345 PLIRYTAFDLN
+3345 PLIRHTAFDLN
-3356 VNVLDAGEELL
+3356 VNVLDAGQELL

-3377 EASTVQRLLG
+3377 DESTVQRFLG
-3387 IYRKLLTSLADDAT
+3387 IYRKLLTSLAGDAS
-3401 AAVAKLPLLDAAARD
+3401 AAVARLPLLSDAERNT
-3416 VLTVEWNRTETDFG
+3416 LTVEWNRTDTDFG
-3430 GAGEQPL
+3430 AAAEQPL
-3437 HRLFEQQVER
+3437 HRLFEQQAER
-3447 TPEAIAA
+3447 TPDAVAA
-3454 VFEDASLTYA
+3454 VHDDASLTYA
-3464 ELNVRANRLA
+3464 ELNLRANRLA
-3474 HRLIELGV
+3474 HHLIALGV
-3482 VPDALVGVSMERSLD
+3482 APDSLVGVAMERSLD
-3497 MIVALLAVL
+3497 MIVALLAIL

-3516 PDYPADR
+3516 PDYPAER

-3543 PALPEI
+3543 AALPDTEARLI
-3549 AAQLIVVD
+3549 AVD
-3557 RDTAEIAAAEATNP
+3557 RDADDFAAAPASNP
-3571 APVLTGDNL
+3571 TPALNGDNL

-3606 IVWMQHAYGLDA
+3606 ILWMQHAYTLGTDDA
-3618 QDSVLQKTPFSFD
+3618 VLQKTPFSFD
-3631 VSVWEFFWPLI
+3631 VSVWEFFWPLVT
-3642 AGARLVFAR
+3642 GARLVFAR
-3651 PGGQREADYLIDLIE
+3651 PGGQRETDYLVDLIA
-3666 REQITTAHFV
+3666 REGITTVHFV

-3685 QPDVERSTSLRRVV
+3685 HPDLDAHCASLRRVV
-3699 CSGEALPFDLQ
+3699 CSGEALPYDLQ
-3710 QRFFERLDAQLY
+3710 QRFFERLDARLY

-3740 RNDVHRTVSIG
+3740 RDDPHRNVPIG
-3751 KPIAN
+3751 RPIAN
-3756 ARLYI
+3756 TRLYI
-3761 VDAQMQPVPVGIAGE
+3761 VDAQMQPVPVGVAGE

-3784 GRGYYGEP
+3784 GRGYHGEP
-3792 ELSAAKFIADPFS
+3792 ELSAEKFIADPFS
-3805 NDPQARL
+3805 ADPHARL

-3818 ARYRPDGNVE
+3818 ARYRADGNIE

-3836 IKLRG
+3836 VKLRG

-3862 IVAVRGEGDDEK
+3862 VVALRGVDDGAR
-3874 LVAWLLSARPE
+3874 LVAWLLSSHPE
-3885 AELIGAVRGH
+3885 AELIEAVRGH

-3909 VVLTAFEHLPNG
+3909 VVLTAFAHLPNG

-3930 PKSDLH
+3930 PGDGVD
-3936 HVAPDNEL
+3936 HVEPGNAL
-3944 EAQLTAIWRE
+3944 EAQLAAIWQE
-3954 VIGKTQI
+3954 VLGKNRI

-3969 LGGNSITATKIAAR
+3969 LGGNSLSATKVAAR
-3983 IRRDLHVK
+3983 IRRDLQVK
-3991 LEIRSMFSHPT
+3991 LEIRSLFSHPT
-4002 ISSLAKRIAH
+4002 ISSLAKRIAD

-4023 LPAQTNYELSP
+4023 LPAQPQYELSP

-4043 RLSGAQAGGPLPA
+4043 RLNASQAGGPLPT

-4062 VLDVDALVRSF
+4062 VLDVDALVRAF

-4084 TRFVLA
+4084 TRFVQV
-4090 GNQPLQQVLPPSE
+4090 GNQPFQQVLPPGE
-4103 AAFPVEVVDLQ
+4103 AAFPVEIVDLQ
-4114 EAADRDAQVKTI
+4114 DADDRDAQAASI
-4126 EARELLAPMDLA
+4126 EARERLAPMDLA
-4138 TGPLFHVKL
+4138 AGPLFRVKL
-4147 LRLSEIRHV
+4147 LRLSEVRHV
-4156 CICTMHHIVSDGW
+4156 CICTMHHIVTDGW

-4184 FIQRQDNPLPA
+4184 FVERRDNPLPA
-4195 LSIQYKDYAGWLNR
+4195 LAIQYKDYAGWLNR

-4221 YWLTRLG
+4221 YWLNKLG
-4228 GGLRALDLP
+4228 GGLRALALP

-4246 SWKTWQFEL
+4246 SWNTWRFEL
-4255 PAATTTA
+4255 PAAATTA
-4262 LEALGKRHGG
+4262 LESLGKRHGA
-4272 TLFIALQ
+4272 TLFIALL

-4293 DIVIGTPVA
+4293 DIVVGTPVA

-4330 HFDTLLGR
+4330 RFDTLLTR

-4348 NQLYPLDRLIDELH
+4348 HPLYPLDRLLDELH
-4362 IKRVPGRNP
+4362 VKRVPGRNP
-4371 LFDIGLTLQNQRQDA
+4371 LFDIGLTLQNQRQGA
-4386 VDRYAGQVRISE
+4386 IERYAGQVRISE
-4398 LPNHDLQGANAEA
+4398 LPDHNLQGADAEA
-4411 ATHFWFLAEPRA
+4411 ATDFWFLAEPRD
-4423 EGLAISVVYNG
+4423 EGLAISVVYHAG
-4434 GLFSESLVH
+4434 RFSEALVRG
-4443 DLAGE
+4443 LADE
-4448 LTSIVDEVLANPRVR
+4448 LTSVIGEILANPGVR

-4472 ALRAET
+4472 ALRADT
-4478 GQLAV
+4478 RQPAV

>member
-1 MNSKATTA
+1 MNAKATHA

-37 IGMACRFPGASDTP
+37 IGMACRFPGRSDTP

-58 DNARDAVTEVPRE
+58 DDARDAVTEVPGE

-77 YYDADPA
+77 YYDPDPA

-96 IERVDEFDAAFFG
+96 LERVDQFDAAFFG

-139 PERFRQSPTGVY
+139 PERFRQSATGVY

-156 FDHAIQVSSASTPS
+156 FDHAIQVSNASMPS

-233 MLSPEVMISFSQAR
+233 MLSPEVMVSFSQAR
-247 MLSPDGHCKTF
+247 MLSPDGRCKTF
-258 DASADGYVRGE
+258 DAAADGYVRGE
-269 GCGMVVLKRLSD
+269 GCGMVVLKRLAD

-321 ALNQAGLTPG
+321 ALNQAGLAPG
-331 DISYVEA
+331 DVSYVEA

-364 ADPLMIGSVKT
+364 TEPLVIGSVKT

-406 FRQPNPHT
+406 FTQPNPHT
-414 PWQDIPIRVAADPVT
+414 PWQDIPIRVAADPVA
-429 WQRGERKRVAGLS
+429 WRRGERRRIAGVS
-442 AFGFSGTNAHAIIEE
+442 AFGFSGTNAHAIVEE
-457 PPVASAHDAQ
+457 PPVAPAHAAQ
-467 RAVLLLSARSET
+467 RGLLLLSAKSEA
-479 ALSALV
+479 ALAALAQ
-485 RRYESVLASAAPQEL
+485 RYERAITGATPRELA
-500 SAISRA
+500 AICRA

-515 FRAAWTSSGVKQI
+515 FRAAYVSGVRE
-528 ATDAARTA
+528 ASAAAARTG
-536 KASRMGFS
+536 KALRMGFR
-544 FGFDSQEPGVADI
+544 FGAPDTGV
-557 ARELHATES
+557 ARELHASEPL
-566 HFRAAFDRCAVP
+566 FRDAFARCSVP
-578 LSALDTDA
+578 LEALDTDA
-586 GRFAIDFAWAELWKA
+586 GRFAIQFAWAELWKG
-601 WGIQPYVV
+601 WGIRPSVV
-609 SGHGIGAYVAA
+609 SGHGVGEYVAA
-620 CVAGVMSVADA
+620 CVAGVVSVADA
-631 LRLVAVRSD
+631 LRLVAARSD
-640 PEALRA
+640 AEALRA
-646 TLQDVTLTR
+646 ALQDTPLAR
-655 PSVRLISAHSGAEVT
+655 PSVRLISGCLGAEVT
-670 DEATNPQYWLQ
+670 DEVTHPQYWLQ
-681 HAALSDRNEAPR
+681 LAGASEQADAPHA
-693 KPEELAAA
+693 PEGLA

-706 APCSGSALEQ
+706 PPCAGDALER
-716 AIASLY
+716 ALAVLY
-722 VQGWHFDWSALFP
+722 VQGWQFDWSALFP
-735 TSAQPVTT
+735 APAQPATT

-753 FSLGET
+753 FSLEKIP
-759 QSPTVGMDAASIQEA
+759 SPIVGMDAGSIDAA
-774 LRQLKKS
+774 LRHLKSS
-781 GKYSD
+781 GKYSED
-786 ELLATFPEL
+786 VLNAFPDLLR
-795 LQTAFAPAETAASS
+795 TAFAPAETAAPT
-809 DANPL
+809 APPL
-814 YHVVWEQQAALPVA
+814 YHVVWEPQAALPA
-828 EFAGEPSSWLIFADE
+828 ARFAADASPWLIFADE
-843 SGVGERFATLLRER
+843 SGVGERLAALLRER

-863 VRPGSKYGERKDGAW
+863 VRPGLDHGAGAEAGRQIAPERPD
-878 YVDPAKAEHFVR
+878 DFVR
-890 LLKDAAV
+890 LLNETAA

-906 ALDEVVGAARMSTA
+906 ALDEAVGETRMSTA
-920 FLHLVRALG
+920 LLHLVHALVG
-929 GNEREWAPQTR
+929 SEREWTPSTR
-940 PKIWVVTR
+940 PRIRVVTR
-948 DAVEAGEAP
+948 DAVEAGDAP
-957 LVSGL
+957 LVSGF
-962 AQSALVGLARG
+962 AQAALSGLARG

-980 LFGTAIDL
+980 WFETAIDL
-988 DPAAPDDE
+988 DPAAPEDE

-1001 QEVLGESREEQ
+1001 QEMLGESREEQ
-1012 VALRNDARY
+1012 VALRHGARH
-1021 VARLSQLAQAETSA
+1021 VARLSPLAHAETAA
-1035 LQIDPEAAYLITG
+1035 LRVDPDAAYLITG

-1061 AAHGAGTLIL
+1061 AARGAGTLIL
-1071 VGRQGAGSEES
+1071 VGRQGAASDES
-1082 QRAIAELHDQNVTV
+1082 QRAIAELRERNVSL
-1096 RCERLDISDPAA
+1096 RCERVDIADPAA
-1108 VAAFFAALQREG
+1108 VTDFFAALRRDG

-1128 AAGVIG
+1128 AAGIVG
-1134 YKPILQVEREELEA
+1134 YKPIMQVGREELDA
-1148 VLLPK
+1148 VLQPK
-1153 VAGAW
+1153 VAGTW
-1158 LLHQH
+1158 LLHQQ
-1163 SEPFPLDFFI
+1163 SEHFPLDFFI

-1178 ASAWGSRDQAHY
+1178 ASAWGSREQAHY

-1203 RRTLGLPALSL
+1203 RRSRGLPALSV
-1214 NWGPWAE
+1214 NWGPWAQ
-1221 GGMTFPEAE
+1221 GGMTFPDAE
-1230 ALLRRVGIKTL
+1230 ALLRRVGIRSL
-1241 AAERALDVLDH
+1241 AADRALDVLDH
-1252 LPLVPQVAV
+1252 LPAVPQVAV
-1261 VDVDLALF
+1261 VDIDLALF

-1282 DRVRVGAS
+1282 DRVRVGES
-1290 PAPANTLAMPALSDK
+1290 PPRAPAMPALSDA
-1305 SPRERKRLLAEII
+1305 SPRERKRLLADSID
-1318 ERAVA
+1318 RAVA
-1323 QVLGFGSTALN
+1323 QVLGYAAGTLD

-1342 GMDSIMALDL
+1342 GMDSLMALDV
-1352 RTQLEKTLGTALSVA
+1352 RTHLEKALGIPLSVA

-1378 ADFLVEQSSA
+1378 ADFLAEQSSG
-1388 TAPDAPVA
+1388 TAPDAHAAPTQAVPAQPRAVA
-1396 PAAIASTQPV
+1396 PAIEA
-1406 VQAPATR
+1406 R

-1439 YWQLL
+1439 YWRLL
-1444 SNGVDAIT
+1444 NDGVDAIS
-1452 EVPRERWNID
+1452 EVPRERWDVD
-1462 AYYDADPEAP
+1462 AYYDPDPEAP
-1472 GRMYCRSGGFIDDV
+1472 GRMVCRFGGFLDDV

-1542 NDYANLQLNNGDGS
+1542 NDYANLQLRNGGGS

-1568 NTAAGRISYGLGVH
+1568 NTAAGRISYGLGVQ

-1607 AGDCDLAIAGGV
+1607 SGECDLAIAGGV

-1640 GHCKTFD
+1640 GRCKTFD

-1660 ALVLKRLSDAQAAG
+1660 ALVLKRLSDALAAG

-1679 VIRGSAVNHDGA
+1679 VLRGSAVNHDGA

-1704 EVIRKALGGI
+1704 AVIRQALGGL

-1743 FGPDRDAS
+1743 FGEGRDGGP
-1751 RRLRVGSV
+1751 RLRVGSV

-1777 VVLSLNHDRIPAH
+1777 VVLSLNHDRLPAH
-1790 LHFRNP
+1790 LHFRHP
-1796 SPLVRWNEIPIE
+1796 SPLVQWDALPIE
-1808 VCAEASDWL
+1808 ICAEASAW
-1817 PGDQP
+1817 PRGERP

-1844 PAPALQAT
+1844 PAPARPAT
-1852 PSRHK
+1852 PSKHK

-1868 AALRELAG
+1868 AALRALAG
-1876 RYQRQLEAEP
+1876 RYQRRFEAEP
-1886 ALDVATVAFSA
+1886 GLDIAAVAFSA
-1897 STGRSHFAHRLALPV
+1897 ATGRSHFAHRLALPV
-1912 SSIEDAIEKLRDFQA
+1912 TSLEDAIDKLRAFQA
-1927 KQTKEP
+1927 KEP
-1933 TGTSQPNTRVKM
+1933 AGAAQPAPRVKM
-1945 ALLFTGQGSQYAG
+1945 AFLFTGQGSQYAG
-1958 MGRRLYDAYPVFRA
+1958 MGRRLYDAYPVFRD

-1982 PLLAKPLLDVLSA
+1982 PLLDKPLLDVLSA
-1995 QNEDIHQTGYSQPA
+1995 QGEEIHQTGYSQPA

-2041 ACAAGIFSPED
+2041 ACAAGVFSPED
-2052 GLRLIIERGR
+2052 GLRLIAERGR
-2062 LMQALPHGGEMAAIF
+2062 LMQALPRDGEMAAIF

-2087 AAYPHDIAVAA
+2087 EACPHDVAVAA

-2106 ISGKRESIAKVI
+2106 ISGRRERIAMLVD
-2118 EAFAALEVRSVPLN
+2118 AFAAQDIRSVLLN

-2138 SQLVE
+2138 SPLVE

-2155 VHTNPPAIPFYSNL
+2155 VRVARPAIPFYSNL
-2169 TGTALDEA
+2169 TGAVMDEA
-2177 PTDEYW
+2177 PTDAYW

-2202 AGFNL
+2202 AGFNV
-2207 LVEIGPKPVLA
+2207 LVEIGPKPVLV
-2218 NMARACCA
+2218 NLARACCA
-2226 ADAGIQFLSLQ
+2226 PDAGIQFLGLQ

-2242 QQALVETLLNLYARG
+2242 QQALVETLSSLYARG
-2257 VNVAWASAETPAL
+2257 VDVDWASTETPAPT
-2270 RRVSLPSYPFQRS
+2270 RVALPSYPFQRS
-2283 RTWFQIQKAD
+2283 RTWFQKAD
-2293 KPMTQTSAL
+2293 TSMTQTSA
-2302 SIAEPLPIDRSAEVL
+2302 SPIAATPAPNRSGEVL

-2329 ADPAS
+2329 ADPAT
-2334 INIELPFLEMGADS
+2334 INIDLPFLEMGADS
-2348 IILIEAI
+2348 IVLIEAI

-2363 VKLVMRRFFEDLATV
+2363 VKLAMRRFFEDLATV
-2378 QALAEYVADNLPQEV
+2378 QALAEYVADNLP
-2393 PEAVQA
+2393 AA
-2399 VEAAPVAD
+2399 AAPSAAEAESESVAGPSTA
-2407 AVEVASST
+2407 AVAVAQSAEVL
-2415 TVVAPVAHVTPLTL
+2415 APLAAAPAEWV
-2429 VPTGLPAAE
+2429 AAE
-2438 GGSAVERVLR
+2438 GGSTVERVLR
-2448 EQNQLLSQ
+2448 EQNQLLSR
-2456 VMSQQMDLLRTSLTG
+2456 VMSQQMELLRTSLTG
-2471 QVEVRQTVAAQAIAS
+2471 QAGVRPTTVAAQAVAS
-2486 TVLKAAVAV
+2486 TASV
-2495 PAPTAVKA
+2495 APTAA
-2503 VAPVAKATPAAAAAP
+2503 TAALAAAPAAKPAPAAAAAADDRP
-2518 AAEAP
+2518 P
-2523 RKPMM
+2523 KPMM

-2546 EHLES
+2546 EHLEA

-2556 TTRTKKSKESVQ
+2556 TTRTRKSKDSVQ
-2568 ASRSVLADSRATVG
+2568 ASRPVLADSRATVG

-2622 LFGHTPDFIEKQ
+2622 LFGHTPDFIQQQ

-2641 PLELGARSALVGEV
+2641 PLELGARSSLVGEV
-2655 AKRFAR
+2655 AARFAR

-2714 EGVTEGIAPGV
+2714 EGVTETIAPGV
-2725 PFGSIENMVLLDYGT
+2725 PFGSVENMILLDYGS

-2745 AIRGMSSEIAA
+2745 AIRGMASTLAA

-2778 RRITEEAGV
+2778 RRITEQAGV

-2806 AIFGIKA
+2806 AMFGIRA

-2829 VIAGTRRFM
+2829 VIAGTSRFM
-2838 DCIDGGMWE
+2838 DAIDGGMWT

-2870 AMAAALSVL
+2870 AMAAALAVL
-2879 EHIEQEGPELQA
+2879 EKIEQEGPALQA
-2891 KLNDRTAQ
+2891 ALNERTAQ

-2908 KEAEAPIKVT
+2908 AEAEAPIKVT

-2954 STAHSDA
+2954 STAHTDA
-2961 DVDRFIRA
+2961 DIDRFIRA

-3002 WVLSEV
+3002 WILSEV

-3022 ELNGKLDEPAIR
+3022 ELNGRLDEAAMR

-3058 IVHPTLTLQIPLID
+3058 IVHPSLQLRIPLID
-3072 ADQDAWRESES
+3072 TDQDAWRDHES

-3098 LVRVNSERH
+3098 LVRLDSERH

-3119 GSTFGILLEDLALA
+3119 GSTFGILLEDLARA

-3147 DYLKQVDAQRNSP
+3147 EYLKQLDGQRHSP
-3160 EMKANRAYWLA
+3160 ETKANRAYWLA
-3171 QSADEA
+3171 QCAHRA

-3184 DYPRPPVKA
+3184 DYPRPAVKT

-3199 SLHLDATSAA
+3199 SVHLDAAEAA
-3209 SLRTAARKNGCTL
+3209 SLRAAARQNGCTL
-3222 YMMLLAGFNL
+3222 YMMLLAGFNM

-3240 NRIVTGIPVT
+3240 QEIVTGIPVT
-3250 GRSVSGSDRLAGYC
+3250 GRSVAGSDSLAGYC
-3264 THLLPLRSTLPHDAT
+3264 THLLPLRSTLPEQAT
-3279 VKSFLAGTRQSLLDA
+3279 VASFLAGTRQSLLDA
-3294 LDHQDFPFAELVREI
+3294 LEHQDYPFAELVREI

-3318 PLVSV
+3318 PLVSA

-3338 LKLDLVA
+3338 LTVGLVA

-3356 VNVLDAGEELL
+3356 VNVLDAGQELL

-3377 EASTVQRLLG
+3377 DASTVQRFLA
-3387 IYRKLLTSLADDAT
+3387 IYRTLLMRVTDDAS
-3401 AAVAKLPLLDAAARD
+3401 AAVARLPLLSEAERD
-3416 VLTVEWNRTETDFG
+3416 LLTVEWNRTETDFG
-3430 GAGEQPL
+3430 DAAAQPL

-3447 TPEAIAA
+3447 TPDAVAA
-3454 VFEDASLTYA
+3454 VCDDASLTYA
-3464 ELNVRANRLA
+3464 ELNLRANRLA

-3482 VPDALVGVSMERSLD
+3482 VPDALVGVAMERSLD
-3497 MIVALLAVL
+3497 MIVALLAIL

-3516 PDYPADR
+3516 PDYPAER

-3543 PALPEI
+3543 AALPDTD
-3549 AAQLIVVD
+3549 ARVIVVD
-3557 RDTAEIAAAEATNP
+3557 RDTLELDAAPASNP
-3571 APVLTGDNL
+3571 APALSGDNL

-3600 RAATNR
+3600 RAITNR
-3606 IVWMQHAYGLDA
+3606 ILWMQHAYMLGADE
-3618 QDSVLQKTPFSFD
+3618 SVLQKTPFSFD
-3631 VSVWEFFWPLI
+3631 VSVWEFFWPLSV
-3642 AGARLVFAR
+3642 GARLVFAR
-3651 PGGQREADYLIDLIE
+3651 PGGQRETDYLVELIE
-3666 REQITTAHFV
+3666 RERITTIHFV

-3685 QPDVERSTSLRRVV
+3685 HPDLDAHCASLRRVV

-3710 QRFFERLDAQLY
+3710 QRFFARLDAKLY

-3740 RNDVHRTVSIG
+3740 RDDPHRIVPIG
-3751 KPIAN
+3751 RPIAN
-3756 ARLYI
+3756 TRLYI
-3761 VDAQMQPVPVGIAGE
+3761 VDAQLQPMPVGVAGE
-3776 LLIGGVPV
+3776 LLIGGTPV
-3784 GRGYYGEP
+3784 GRGYHGEP
-3792 ELSAAKFIADPFS
+3792 ELSAGKFIADPFS
-3805 NDPQARL
+3805 TDPHARL

-3841 LRIELGEIEAT
+3841 LRIEPGEIEAALT
-3852 LASHPWVDAA
+3852 AHPLVDAA
-3862 IVAVRGEGDDEK
+3862 VVALRGVDDGAR
-3874 LVAWLLSARPE
+3874 LVAWLHSSHPE
-3885 AELIGAVRGH
+3885 AELIEAVRGH
-3895 LQQRLPDYMVPSAF
+3895 LRQRLPDYMVPSAF
-3909 VVLTAFEHLPNG
+3909 VVVTAFEHLPNG
-3921 KLDRASLPE
+3921 KLDRARLPE
-3930 PKSDLH
+3930 PGDNLD
-3936 HVAPDNEL
+3936 HVAPVNAL
-3944 EAQLTAIWRE
+3944 EAQLTAIWQE
-3954 VIGKTQI
+3954 VLGQARI

-3969 LGGNSITATKIAAR
+3969 LGGNSLSATKVVAR
-3983 IRRDLHVK
+3983 IRRDLHAK
-3991 LEIRSMFSHPT
+3991 LEIRSLFAHPT
-4002 ISSLAKRIAH
+4002 ISSLAKRIAD

-4023 LPAQTNYELSP
+4023 LPAQAHYELAP

-4043 RLSGAQAGGPLPA
+4043 RLNAAQAGGPLPT

-4062 VLDVDALVRSF
+4062 VLDVDALVRAF

-4090 GNQPLQQVLPPSE
+4090 GNQPVQQVLPPGE
-4103 AAFPVEVVDLQ
+4103 AAFAVEVVDLQ
-4114 EAADRDAQVKTI
+4114 DAEDRDAQAMSI
-4126 EARELLAPMDLA
+4126 HASERLAPMDLA
-4138 TGPLFHVKL
+4138 TGPLFRVKL
-4147 LRLSEIRHV
+4147 LRLSEVRHV

-4169 STEVLLDDLSQIYNA
+4169 STEVLLDDLSKIYDA
-4184 FIQRQDNPLPA
+4184 FVQRRDNPLPA
-4195 LSIQYKDYAGWLNR
+4195 LPIQYKDYAGWLNR
-4209 LLAGPEGARMKD
+4209 LLAGPEGERMKE

-4228 GGLRALDLP
+4228 GGLRSLELP
-4237 GDVEQPAAP
+4237 GDLEQPAAP
-4246 SWKTWQFEL
+4246 SWKSWRFEL
-4255 PAATTTA
+4255 PAAETTA
-4262 LEALGKRHGG
+4262 LESLGKRHGA
-4272 TLFIALQ
+4272 TLFIALL

-4293 DIVIGTPVA
+4293 DIVVGTPVA

-4330 HFDTLLGR
+4330 RFDTLLTR

-4348 NQLYPLDRLIDELH
+4348 HPLYPLDRLLDALH
-4362 IKRVPGRNP
+4362 IKRVAGRNP
-4371 LFDIGLTLQNQRQDA
+4371 LFDIGLTLQNQRQGA
-4386 VDRYAGQVRISE
+4386 VDRYAGQVRIAE
-4398 LPNHDLQGANAEA
+4398 LPDHDLQRADPEA
-4411 ATHFWFLAEPRA
+4411 ATDFWFLAEPRA
-4423 EGLAISVVYNG
+4423 EGLAISVVYHAG
-4434 GLFSESLVH
+4434 RFSEALVQG
-4443 DLAGE
+4443 LANE
-4448 LTSIVDEVLANPRVR
+4448 LTSVIGEVLADPGVR

-4472 ALRAET
+4472 ALHAEARQPT
-4478 GQLAV
+4478 V

>member
-1 MNSKATTA
+1 MNAKATQA

-37 IGMACRFPGASDTP
+37 IGMACRFPGSSDTP
-51 DAFWQLL
+51 AAFWQLL
-58 DNARDAVTEVPRE
+58 DHARDAVTEVPRE

-77 YYDADPA
+77 YYDPDPA
-84 TPGKMATRHGAF
+84 APGKMATRHGAF
-96 IERVDEFDAAFFG
+96 IERVDQFDAAFFG

-139 PERFRQSPTGVY
+139 PERFRQSATGVY

-156 FDHAIQVSSASTPS
+156 FDHAIQVSNASTPS

-221 ESNMALAGGVNL
+221 ETSMALAGGVNL
-233 MLSPEVMISFSQAR
+233 MLSPEVMVSFSQAR
-247 MLSPDGHCKTF
+247 MLSPDGRCKTF
-258 DASADGYVRGE
+258 DAAADGYVRGE
-269 GCGMVVLKRLSD
+269 GCGMVVLKRLAD

-321 ALNQAGLTPG
+321 ALNQAGVAPG
-331 DISYVEA
+331 DVSYVEA

-364 ADPLMIGSVKT
+364 SEPLVIGSVKT

-393 LSFEHDRIPAHLH
+393 LSFEHGRIPAHLH
-406 FRQPNPHT
+406 FTQPNPHT
-414 PWQDIPIRVAADPVT
+414 PWQDIPIRVAADPVA
-429 WQRGERKRVAGLS
+429 WPRGERRRVAGLS
-442 AFGFSGTNAHAIIEE
+442 AFGFSGTNAHAIVEE
-457 PPVASAHDAQ
+457 PPVAPAHDAR
-467 RAVLLLSARSET
+467 RALLLLSARSEAALT
-479 ALSALV
+479 ALAQ
-485 RRYESVLASAAPQEL
+485 RYERAIAGAPPHELA
-500 SAISRA
+500 AICRA
-506 AATGRSHYP
+506 AAVGRSHYP
-515 FRAAWTSSGVKQI
+515 FRAAYASGVREP
-528 ATDAARTA
+528 ATTSARA
-536 KASRMGFS
+536 GKASRMGFMFAS
-544 FGFDSQEPGVADI
+544 LDTGV
-557 ARELHATES
+557 ARELHASEP
-566 HFRAAFDRCAVP
+566 HFRAAFERCSVP

-586 GRFAIDFAWAELWKA
+586 GRFAVHFAWAELWNA
-601 WGIQPYVV
+601 WGIRPSVV
-609 SGHGIGAYVAA
+609 SGHGIGEYVAV
-620 CVAGVMSVADA
+620 CVAGVVSLADA
-631 LRLVAVRSD
+631 LRLVAARSD
-640 PEALRA
+640 ADALRA
-646 TLQDVTLTR
+646 ALQDMPLAR
-655 PSVRLISAHSGAEVT
+655 PSIRLISGSIGAEVT
-670 DEATNPQYWLQ
+670 DEVTHSQYWLQ
-681 HAALSDRNEAPR
+681 LAGRPDQADAPR
-693 KPEELAAA
+693 TPDGLA

-706 APCSGSALEQ
+706 PPCAGHALER
-716 AIASLY
+716 ALAALY
-722 VQGWHFDWSALFP
+722 VQGWQFDWNALFP
-735 TSAQPVTT
+735 APAQPATT

-753 FSLGET
+753 FSLEKNR
-759 QSPTVGMDAASIQEA
+759 SPVVGMDAGSIEEASRR
-774 LRQLKKS
+774 LRTS

-786 ELLATFPEL
+786 EVLNAFPEL
-795 LQTAFAPAETAASS
+795 LQTAFAPAETAAP

-814 YHVVWEQQAALPVA
+814 YHVVWEQQAALPA
-828 EFAGEPSSWLIFADE
+828 ARFAADASPWLVFADE
-843 SGVGERFATLLRER
+843 SGAGDRFAALLRAR
-857 GASCSL
+857 GASCAL
-863 VRPGSKYGERKDGAW
+863 VRAGRDYRAPAEADAAW
-878 YVDPAKAEHFVR
+878 QVAPEQPDHFVR
-890 LLKDAAV
+890 LLKEAAA

-906 ALDEVVGAARMSTA
+906 ALDETVGATRMSTA
-920 FLHLVRALG
+920 LLHLVRALG
-929 GNEREWAPQTR
+929 SGEREWAASAR
-940 PKIWVVTR
+940 PRIWVVTR

-957 LVSGL
+957 RVSGL
-962 AQSALVGLARG
+962 AQAALAGLARG

-980 LFGTAIDL
+980 WFGTAIDL
-988 DPAAPDDE
+988 DPAAPEDE

-1001 QEVLGESREEQ
+1001 HEVLGESREEQ
-1012 VALRNDARY
+1012 VALRQGARY
-1021 VARLSQLAQAETSA
+1021 VARLSPLAQAETAA
-1035 LQIDPEAAYLITG
+1035 LPVDPEAAYLITG

-1071 VGRQGAGSEES
+1071 VGRQGAASDES
-1082 QRAIAELHDQNVTV
+1082 QRAIAELRERNVTV
-1096 RCERLDISDPAA
+1096 RCERLDITDPAA
-1108 VAAFFAALQREG
+1108 VADCFAALRRER
-1120 VPLRGIVH
+1120 VSLRGIVH
-1128 AAGVIG
+1128 AAGIVG
-1134 YKPILQVEREELEA
+1134 YKPIMQVEREELEA
-1148 VLLPK
+1148 VLQPK

-1203 RRTLGLPALSL
+1203 RRHLGLPASSV
-1214 NWGPWAE
+1214 NWGPWAQ

-1230 ALLRRVGIKTL
+1230 ALLRRVGIRPL
-1241 AAERALDVLDH
+1241 AADRALDVLDH
-1252 LPLVPQVAV
+1252 LPAVPQVAV
-1261 VDVDLALF
+1261 VDIDLALF

-1282 DRVRVGAS
+1282 DRVRVDATPPS
-1290 PAPANTLAMPALSDK
+1290 APAMPALSDK
-1305 SPRERKRLLAEII
+1305 SPRERKRLLADAID
-1318 ERAVA
+1318 RAVA
-1323 QVLGFGSTALN
+1323 QVLGFGSATPD
-1334 RDLGFFEM
+1334 RDRGFFEM
-1342 GMDSIMALDL
+1342 GMDSLMAVDL
-1352 RTQLEKTLGTALSVA
+1352 RAHLEKALGAPLSVA

-1378 ADFLVEQSSA
+1378 ADFLAEQSSA
-1388 TAPDAPVA
+1388 TAPDAPAAPTA
-1396 PAAIASTQPV
+1396 PA
-1406 VQAPATR
+1406 QAVSPRPAAPAVATR
-1413 EAGTPEPI
+1413 EAGTQEPI
-1421 AIVGMSCRFPGA
+1421 AIVGMSCRFPGG

-1444 SNGVDAIT
+1444 NDGVDAIS
-1452 EVPRERWNID
+1452 EVPRERWDID
-1462 AYYDADPEAP
+1462 AYYDPDPEAP
-1472 GRMYCRSGGFIDDV
+1472 GRMYCRFGGFLDGV

-1542 NDYANLQLNNGDGS
+1542 NDYANLQLRNGGGS

-1568 NTAAGRISYGLGVH
+1568 NTAAGRISYGLGLQ

-1607 AGDCDLAIAGGV
+1607 TGECDLAIAGGV

-1640 GHCKTFD
+1640 GRCKTFD

-1660 ALVLKRLSDAQAAG
+1660 ALVLKRLSDALAAG

-1679 VIRGSAVNHDGA
+1679 VLRGSAVNHDGA

-1714 PAASIDYVEAHGT
+1714 PAASVDYVEAHGT
-1727 GTPLGDPVE
+1727 GTALGDPIE

-1743 FGPDRDAS
+1743 FGAGRDAG
-1751 RRLRVGSV
+1751 RPLRVGSV

-1777 VVLSLNHDRIPAH
+1777 VVLSLNHERIPAH
-1790 LHFRNP
+1790 LHFRHP
-1796 SPLVRWNEIPIE
+1796 SPLVRWDELPIE
-1808 VCAEASDWL
+1808 ICADASAW
-1817 PGDQP
+1817 PRGAQP

-1844 PAPALQAT
+1844 PAPARPAT
-1852 PSRHK
+1852 PSRHS

-1868 AALRELAG
+1868 AALRELAA
-1876 RYQRQLEAEP
+1876 RYQRRLEAEP
-1886 ALDVATVAFSA
+1886 GLDIAAVAYSA

-1912 SSIEDAIEKLRDFQA
+1912 SSLEDAVEKLRAFHA
-1927 KQTKEP
+1927 KEP
-1933 TGTSQPNTRVKM
+1933 AAATQPAPRVKM
-1945 ALLFTGQGSQYAG
+1945 AFLFTGQGSQYAG
-1958 MGRRLYDAYPVFRA
+1958 MGRRLYDAYPVFRD

-1982 PLLAKPLLDVLSA
+1982 PLLDKPLLEVLSA
-1995 QNEDIHQTGYSQPA
+1995 RNEDIHQTGYSQPA

-2014 FALTTLLASFGVV
+2014 YALTTLLASFGVT

-2052 GLRLIIERGR
+2052 GLRLIAERGR
-2062 LMQALPHGGEMAAIF
+2062 LMQALPRDGEMAAIF
-2077 TDLATVERAI
+2077 ADLATVERAI
-2087 AAYPHDIAVAA
+2087 EAYPHEVAVAA

-2106 ISGKRESIAKVI
+2106 ISGRRERIAMLVD
-2118 EAFAALEVRSVPLN
+2118 AFAAQDVRSVPLN

-2138 SQLVE
+2138 SPLLE
-2143 PMLDSFQAVAKA
+2143 PMLDEFQAAAKA
-2155 VHTNPPAIPFYSNL
+2155 VRVARPAIPFYSNL
-2169 TGTALDEA
+2169 TGAVMDEA
-2177 PTDEYW
+2177 PTDAYW

-2207 LVEIGPKPVLA
+2207 LVEIGPKPVLV
-2218 NMARACCA
+2218 NLARACCA
-2226 ADAGIQFLSLQ
+2226 PDAGIQFLGLQ

-2242 QQALVETLLNLYARG
+2242 QQALVEALSSLYAHG
-2257 VNVAWASAETPAL
+2257 VDVDWASTETPAL
-2270 RRVSLPSYPFQRS
+2270 TRVALPSYPFQRS
-2283 RTWFQIQKAD
+2283 RTWFQKAD
-2293 KPMTQTSAL
+2293 TSMTQTSAL
-2302 SIAEPLPIDRSAEVL
+2302 PIAATPTHNRSGEVL

-2329 ADPAS
+2329 ADPS
-2334 INIELPFLEMGADS
+2334 TINIDLPFLEMGADS
-2348 IILIEAI
+2348 IVLIEAI

-2378 QALAEYVADNLPQEV
+2378 QALAEYVADNLP
-2393 PEAVQA
+2393 A
-2399 VEAAPVAD
+2399 EAAPPAAAAEPSATAAAPRLT
-2407 AVEVASST
+2407 AVPAPLAAAPA
-2415 TVVAPVAHVTPLTL
+2415 APVEWV
-2429 VPTGLPAAE
+2429 AAE
-2438 GGSAVERVLR
+2438 GGSTVERVLR
-2448 EQNQLLSQ
+2448 EQNQLLSH
-2456 VMSQQMDLLRTSLTG
+2456 VMSQQMELLRTSLTG
-2471 QVEVRQTVAAQAIAS
+2471 HADVRPTVAAQAVAS
-2486 TVLKAAVAV
+2486 VAPKAAVAV
-2495 PAPTAVKA
+2495 HA
-2503 VAPVAKATPAAAAAP
+2503 VAPATKPTPAVAP
-2518 AAEAP
+2518 AADDQP

-2546 EHLES
+2546 EHLEA

-2556 TTRTKKSKESVQ
+2556 TTRTRKSKESVQ

-2622 LFGHTPDFIEKQ
+2622 LFGHTPEFIQQQ

-2641 PLELGARSALVGEV
+2641 PLELGARSSLVGEV
-2655 AKRFAR
+2655 AARFAR

-2714 EGVTEGIAPGV
+2714 EGVTEAMAPGV
-2725 PFGSIENMVLLDYGT
+2725 PFGSVENMVLLDYGS

-2745 AIRGMSSEIAA
+2745 TIRGMASTIAA
-2756 VMVEPVQSRNPSLQ
+2756 VLVEPVQSRNPSLQ

-2778 RRITEEAGV
+2778 RRITEEAGA

-2806 AIFGIKA
+2806 AMFGIRA

-2829 VIAGTRRFM
+2829 VIAGSRRFM
-2838 DCIDGGMWE
+2838 DAIDGGMWT

-2870 AMAAALSVL
+2870 AMSAALAVL
-2879 EHIEQEGPELQA
+2879 EKIEQEGPALQA
-2891 KLNDRTAQ
+2891 TLNERTAQ
-2899 IAETLNAFF
+2899 IAATLNAFF
-2908 KEAEAPIKVT
+2908 AEAEAPIKVT

-2954 STAHSDA
+2954 STAHTNA

-3022 ELNGKLDEPAIR
+3022 ELNGRLDEAAMR

-3058 IVHPTLTLQIPLID
+3058 IVHPSLTLQIPLID
-3072 ADQDAWRESES
+3072 TDQDAWRDQES

-3098 LVRVNSERH
+3098 LVRLSSERH

-3119 GSTFGILLEDLALA
+3119 GSTFGVLLEDLARA

-3147 DYLKQVDAQRNSP
+3147 EYLKQIDGQRHSP
-3160 EMKANRAYWLA
+3160 EAKANREYWLA
-3171 QSADEA
+3171 QCAGHA
-3177 EPLNLPL
+3177 EPLNLPV
-3184 DYPRPPVKA
+3184 DYPRPAVKT

-3199 SLHLDATSAA
+3199 SLHLDAEEAA
-3209 SLRTAARKNGCTL
+3209 SLRAAARQNGCTL

-3240 NRIVTGIPVT
+3240 QEIVTGIPVT
-3250 GRSVSGSDRLAGYC
+3250 GRSVAGSDRLAGYC
-3264 THLLPLRSTLPHDAT
+3264 THLLPLRSTLPDAAT
-3279 VKSFLAGTRQSLLDA
+3279 VASFLAGTRQNLLDA
-3294 LDHQDFPFAELVREI
+3294 LEHQDFPFAELVREI

-3318 PLVSV
+3318 PLVSA

-3338 LKLDLVA
+3338 LKVGLVA
-3345 PLIRYTAFDLN
+3345 PLIRHTAFDLN
-3356 VNVLDAGEELL
+3356 VNVLDAGQELL

-3377 EASTVQRLLG
+3377 ERSTVQRFLG
-3387 IYRKLLTSLADDAT
+3387 IYRKLLTSLAGDAS
-3401 AAVAKLPLLDAAARD
+3401 AAVARLPLLSDAERD
-3416 VLTVEWNRTETDFG
+3416 TLIVEWNRTDTDFG
-3430 GAGEQPL
+3430 AAAEQPL
-3437 HRLFEQQVER
+3437 HRLFEQQAER
-3447 TPEAIAA
+3447 TPDAVAA
-3454 VFEDASLTYA
+3454 VHDDASLTYA
-3464 ELNVRANRLA
+3464 ELNLRANRLA
-3474 HRLIELGV
+3474 HHLIALGV
-3482 VPDALVGVSMERSLD
+3482 APDSLVGVAMERSLD
-3497 MIVALLAVL
+3497 MSVALLAIL

-3516 PDYPADR
+3516 PDYPAER

-3543 PALPEI
+3543 PALPDTD
-3549 AAQLIVVD
+3549 ARLIVVD
-3557 RDTAEIAAAEATNP
+3557 RDAHEFAAAPASNP
-3571 APVLTGDNL
+3571 TPALSGDNL

-3585 TSGSTGRPKGALNTH
+3585 TSGSTGRPKGALNSH
-3600 RAATNR
+3600 RAVTNR
-3606 IVWMQHAYGLDA
+3606 ILWMQHAYALGADDA
-3618 QDSVLQKTPFSFD
+3618 VLQKTPFSFD
-3631 VSVWEFFWPLI
+3631 VSVWEFFWPLVT
-3642 AGARLVFAR
+3642 GARLVFAR
-3651 PGGQREADYLIDLIE
+3651 PGGQRETDYLVDLIA
-3666 REQITTAHFV
+3666 REGITTVHFV

-3685 QPDVERSTSLRRVV
+3685 HPDLDAHCASLRRVV
-3699 CSGEALPFDLQ
+3699 CSGEALPYDLQ
-3710 QRFFERLDAQLY
+3710 QRFFERLDARLY

-3740 RNDVHRTVSIG
+3740 RDDPHRNVPIG
-3751 KPIAN
+3751 RPIAN
-3756 ARLYI
+3756 TRVYI
-3761 VDAQMQPVPVGIAGE
+3761 VDAQMQPVPVGVAGE
-3776 LLIGGVPV
+3776 LLIGGTPV
-3784 GRGYYGEP
+3784 GRGYHGEP

-3805 NDPQARL
+3805 ADPHARL

-3818 ARYRPDGNVE
+3818 ARYRADGNIE

-3836 IKLRG
+3836 VKLRG

-3862 IVAVRGEGDDEK
+3862 VVALRGVDDGAR
-3874 LVAWLLSARPE
+3874 LVAWLLSSHPE
-3885 AELIGAVRGH
+3885 AELIEAVRGH

-3909 VVLTAFEHLPNG
+3909 VVLTAFAHLPNG

-3930 PKSDLH
+3930 PGDGVD
-3936 HVAPDNEL
+3936 HVEPGNAL
-3944 EAQLTAIWRE
+3944 EAQLAAIWQE
-3954 VIGKTQI
+3954 VLGKNRI
-3961 STTANFFE
+3961 SMTANFFE
-3969 LGGNSITATKIAAR
+3969 LGGNSLSATKVAAR
-3983 IRRDLHVK
+3983 IRRDLQVK
-3991 LEIRSMFSHPT
+3991 LEIRSLFSHPT
-4002 ISSLAKRIAH
+4002 ISSLAKRIAD
-4012 TQPIDYAPVTP
+4012 TQPIDYTPVTP
-4023 LPAQTNYELSP
+4023 LPAQPQYELSP

-4043 RLSGAQAGGPLPA
+4043 RLNAAQAGGPLPT

-4062 VLDVDALVRSF
+4062 VLDVDALVRAF

-4084 TRFVLA
+4084 TRFVLV
-4090 GNQPLQQVLPPSE
+4090 GNQPFQQVLPAGE

-4114 EAADRDAQVKTI
+4114 DAEDRDAQAASI
-4126 EARELLAPMDLA
+4126 EARERLAPMDLA
-4138 TGPLFHVKL
+4138 AGPLFRVKL
-4147 LRLSEIRHV
+4147 LRLSEVRHV
-4156 CICTMHHIVSDGW
+4156 CICTMHHIVTDGW

-4184 FIQRQDNPLPA
+4184 FVERRDNPLPA
-4195 LSIQYKDYAGWLNR
+4195 LAIQYKDYAGWLNR
-4209 LLAGPEGARMKD
+4209 LLAGPEGERMKD
-4221 YWLTRLG
+4221 YWLNKLG
-4228 GGLRALDLP
+4228 GGLRALALP

-4246 SWKTWQFEL
+4246 SWKTWRFEL
-4255 PAATTTA
+4255 PAAATTA
-4262 LEALGKRHGG
+4262 LESLGKRHGA
-4272 TLFIALQ
+4272 TLFIALL

-4293 DIVIGTPVA
+4293 DIVVGTPVA

-4330 HFDTLLGR
+4330 RFDTLLTR

-4348 NQLYPLDRLIDELH
+4348 HPLYPLDRLLDELH
-4362 IKRVPGRNP
+4362 VKRVPGRNP
-4371 LFDIGLTLQNQRQDA
+4371 LFDIGLTLQNQRQGA

-4398 LPNHDLQGANAEA
+4398 LPDHDLQGADTEA
-4411 ATHFWFLAEPRA
+4411 ATDFWFLAEPRD
-4423 EGLAISVVYNG
+4423 EGLAISVVYHAG
-4434 GLFSESLVH
+4434 RFSEALVRG
-4443 DLAGE
+4443 LADE
-4448 LTSIVDEVLANPRVR
+4448 LTSVIGEILANPGVR

-4472 ALRAET
+4472 ALRADT
-4478 GQLAV
+4478 RQPAV

>member
-1 MNSKATTA
+1 MNAKATQA

-37 IGMACRFPGASDTP
+37 IGMACRFPGSSDTP
-51 DAFWQLL
+51 AAFWQLL
-58 DNARDAVTEVPRE
+58 DHARDAVTEVPRE

-77 YYDADPA
+77 YYDPDPA
-84 TPGKMATRHGAF
+84 APGKMATRHGAF
-96 IERVDEFDAAFFG
+96 IERVDQFDAAFFG

-139 PERFRQSPTGVY
+139 PEHFRQSATGVY

-156 FDHAIQVSSASTPS
+156 FDHAIQVSNASTPS

-221 ESNMALAGGVNL
+221 ETSMALAGGVNL
-233 MLSPEVMISFSQAR
+233 MLSPEVMVSFSQAR
-247 MLSPDGHCKTF
+247 MLSPDGRCKTF
-258 DASADGYVRGE
+258 DAAADGYVRGE
-269 GCGMVVLKRLSD
+269 GCGMVVLKRLAD

-321 ALNQAGLTPG
+321 ALNQAGVAPG
-331 DISYVEA
+331 DVSYVEA

-364 ADPLMIGSVKT
+364 SEPLVIGSVKT

-406 FRQPNPHT
+406 FTQPNPHT
-414 PWQDIPIRVAADPVT
+414 PWQDIPIRVAADPVA
-429 WQRGERKRVAGLS
+429 WPRGERRRVAGLS
-442 AFGFSGTNAHAIIEE
+442 AFGFSGTNAHAIVEE
-457 PPVASAHDAQ
+457 PPVAPAHDAQ
-467 RAVLLLSARSET
+467 RSLLLLSARSEAALT
-479 ALSALV
+479 ALEQ
-485 RRYESVLASAAPQEL
+485 RYERAIAGAPPHELA
-500 SAISRA
+500 AICRA
-506 AATGRSHYP
+506 AAVGRSHYP
-515 FRAAWTSSGVKQI
+515 FRAAYASGVREP
-528 ATDAARTA
+528 ATASARTG
-536 KASRMGFS
+536 KASRMGFMFAS
-544 FGFDSQEPGVADI
+544 PDTGV
-557 ARELHATES
+557 ARELHASEPL
-566 HFRAAFDRCAVP
+566 FRAAFERCSVP

-586 GRFAIDFAWAELWKA
+586 GRFAALFAWAELWKA
-601 WGIQPYVV
+601 WGIRPAVV
-609 SGHGIGAYVAA
+609 SGHGVGEYVAA
-620 CVAGVMSVADA
+620 CVAGVMSLADA
-631 LRLVAVRSD
+631 LRVAAARSD
-640 PEALRA
+640 SDALRA
-646 TLQDVTLTR
+646 ALQDMPLAR
-655 PSVRLISAHSGAEVT
+655 PSIRLISGNLGTEVT
-670 DEATNPQYWLQ
+670 DEVTHPQYWLQ
-681 HAALSDRNEAPR
+681 QAALPDQADAPR
-693 KPEELAAA
+693 MPDGLA

-706 APCSGSALEQ
+706 PPCAGHALER
-716 AIASLY
+716 ALAALY
-722 VQGWHFDWSALFP
+722 VQGWQFDWNALFP
-735 TSAQPVTT
+735 ASAQPATT

-753 FSLGET
+753 FSLDKT
-759 QSPTVGMDAASIQEA
+759 QSPVVGMDAGSIEAASRR
-774 LRQLKKS
+774 LRTS

-786 ELLATFPEL
+786 EVLNAFPEL
-795 LQTAFAPAETAASS
+795 LQTAFAPAETAAP

-814 YHVVWEQQAALPVA
+814 YHVVWEQQAALPA
-828 EFAGEPSSWLIFADE
+828 ARLAADAHPWLIFADE
-843 SGVGERFATLLRER
+843 SGAGDRLAALLRAH
-857 GASCSL
+857 GASCAL
-863 VRPGSKYGERKDGAW
+863 VRAGRDYAAPADADAAW
-878 YVDPAKAEHFVR
+878 QVAPEQLDHFVR
-890 LLKDAAV
+890 LLKEAAA

-906 ALDEVVGAARMSTA
+906 ALDEAVGASRMATA
-920 FLHLVRALG
+920 LLHLVRALG
-929 GNEREWAPQTR
+929 SDERDWAASAR
-940 PKIWVVTR
+940 PRIWVVTR

-957 LVSGL
+957 RVSGL
-962 AQSALVGLARG
+962 AQAALAGLARG

-980 LFGTAIDL
+980 WFGTAIDL
-988 DPAAPDDE
+988 DPAAPEDE

-1012 VALRNDARY
+1012 VALRQGARY
-1021 VARLSQLAQAETSA
+1021 VARLSPLAPAETAA
-1035 LQIDPEAAYLITG
+1035 LPVDPDAAYLITG

-1071 VGRQGAGSEES
+1071 VGRQGAASEES
-1082 QRAIAELHDQNVTV
+1082 QQAIAELRDRNVTV
-1096 RCERLDISDPAA
+1096 RCERLDITDPAA
-1108 VAAFFAALQREG
+1108 VADFFAALRRED

-1128 AAGVIG
+1128 AAGIVG
-1134 YKPILQVEREELEA
+1134 YKPIMQVERDELEA
-1148 VLLPK
+1148 VLQPK

-1203 RRTLGLPALSL
+1203 RRHLGLPASSV
-1214 NWGPWAE
+1214 NWGPWAQ

-1230 ALLRRVGIKTL
+1230 ALLRRVGIRSL

-1252 LPLVPQVAV
+1252 LPAVPQVAV
-1261 VDVDLALF
+1261 VDIDLALF
-1269 QGSYEARGPKPFL
+1269 QASYEARGPKPFL
-1282 DRVRVGAS
+1282 DRVRVDATPPS
-1290 PAPANTLAMPALSDK
+1290 APAMPALSDK
-1305 SPRERKRLLAEII
+1305 SPRERKRLLADTID
-1318 ERAVA
+1318 RAVA
-1323 QVLGFGSTALN
+1323 QVLGFGSATPD
-1334 RDLGFFEM
+1334 RDRGFFEM
-1342 GMDSIMALDL
+1342 GMDSLMAVDL
-1352 RTQLEKTLGTALSVA
+1352 RAHLEKALGAPLSVA

-1388 TAPDAPVA
+1388 AASDA
-1396 PAAIASTQPV
+1396 PAAPAQAASPQPA
-1406 VQAPATR
+1406 APAVATR

-1444 SNGVDAIT
+1444 NDGVDAIS
-1452 EVPRERWNID
+1452 EVPRERWDID
-1462 AYYDADPEAP
+1462 AYYDPDPEAP
-1472 GRMYCRSGGFIDDV
+1472 GRMYCRFGGFLDGV

-1542 NDYANLQLNNGDGS
+1542 NDYANLQLRNGGGS

-1568 NTAAGRISYGLGVH
+1568 NTAAGRISYGLGLQ

-1607 AGDCDLAIAGGV
+1607 SGECDLAIAGGV

-1640 GHCKTFD
+1640 GRCKTFD

-1660 ALVLKRLSDAQAAG
+1660 AIVLKRLSDALAAG

-1679 VIRGSAVNHDGA
+1679 VLRGSAVNHDGA

-1714 PAASIDYVEAHGT
+1714 PAASVDYVEAHGT
-1727 GTPLGDPVE
+1727 GTALGDPIE

-1743 FGPDRDAS
+1743 FGAGRDAG

-1777 VVLSLNHDRIPAH
+1777 VVLSLNHERIPAH
-1790 LHFRNP
+1790 LHFRHP
-1796 SPLVRWNEIPIE
+1796 SPLVRWNELPIE
-1808 VCAEASDWL
+1808 ICAEASAW
-1817 PGDQP
+1817 PRGAQP

-1844 PAPALQAT
+1844 PAPARQAT
-1852 PSRHK
+1852 PSRHT

-1868 AALRELAG
+1868 AALRELAA
-1876 RYQRQLEAEP
+1876 RYQRRLEAEP
-1886 ALDVATVAFSA
+1886 GLDIAAVAFSA

-1912 SSIEDAIEKLRDFQA
+1912 SSLEDAIEKLRAFQA
-1927 KQTKEP
+1927 KEP
-1933 TGTSQPNTRVKM
+1933 AGATQPAPRVKM
-1945 ALLFTGQGSQYAG
+1945 AFLFTGQGSQYAG
-1958 MGRRLYDAYPVFRA
+1958 MGRRLYDAYPVFRD

-1982 PLLAKPLLDVLSA
+1982 PLLDKPLLEVLSA
-1995 QNEDIHQTGYSQPA
+1995 RNEDIHQTGYSQPA

-2014 FALTTLLASFGVV
+2014 YALTTLLASFGVT

-2052 GLRLIIERGR
+2052 GLRLIAERGR
-2062 LMQALPHGGEMAAIF
+2062 LMQALPRDGEMAAVF
-2077 TDLATVERAI
+2077 ADLATVERAI
-2087 AAYPHDIAVAA
+2087 EAYPREVAVAA

-2106 ISGKRESIAKVI
+2106 ISGKRERIAMLVD
-2118 EAFAALEVRSVPLN
+2118 AFAAQDIRSVPLN

-2138 SQLVE
+2138 SPLLE
-2143 PMLDSFQAVAKA
+2143 PMLDDFQAAAKA
-2155 VHTNPPAIPFYSNL
+2155 VRAARPAIPFYSNL
-2169 TGTALDEA
+2169 TGAVMDEA

-2207 LVEIGPKPVLA
+2207 LVEIGPKPVLV
-2218 NMARACCA
+2218 NLARACCA
-2226 ADAGIQFLSLQ
+2226 PDAGIQFLALQ

-2242 QQALVETLLNLYARG
+2242 QQALVEALSSLYAHG
-2257 VNVAWASAETPAL
+2257 VDVDWASTETPAL
-2270 RRVSLPSYPFQRS
+2270 TRVALPSYPFQRS
-2283 RTWFQIQKAD
+2283 RTWFQKAD
-2293 KPMTQTSAL
+2293 TSMTQTSAL
-2302 SIAEPLPIDRSAEVL
+2302 PIAATPTQNRSGEVL

-2329 ADPAS
+2329 ADPS
-2334 INIELPFLEMGADS
+2334 TINIDLPFLEMGADS
-2348 IILIEAI
+2348 IVLIEAI

-2378 QALAEYVADNLPQEV
+2378 QALAEYVADNLP
-2393 PEAVQA
+2393 A
-2399 VEAAPVAD
+2399 EAAPATAAAEPSATAAAPLLT
-2407 AVEVASST
+2407 AVP
-2415 TVVAPVAHVTPLTL
+2415 APLAAA
-2429 VPTGLPAAE
+2429 PAAPAEWVAVE
-2438 GGSAVERVLR
+2438 GGSTVERVLR

-2456 VMSQQMDLLRTSLTG
+2456 VMSQQMELLRTSLTG
-2471 QVEVRQTVAAQAIAS
+2471 HADVRQTVAAQAVAS
-2486 TVLKAAVAV
+2486 VAPKAAVAV
-2495 PAPTAVKA
+2495 HA
-2503 VAPVAKATPAAAAAP
+2503 VAPATKPAPAATPAP
-2518 AAEAP
+2518 AADNQP

-2546 EHLES
+2546 EHLEA

-2556 TTRTKKSKESVQ
+2556 TTRTRKSKDSVQ
-2568 ASRSVLADSRATVG
+2568 ASRPVLADSRATVG

-2622 LFGHTPDFIEKQ
+2622 LFGHTPEFIQQQ

-2641 PLELGARSALVGEV
+2641 PLELGARSSLVGEV
-2655 AKRFAR
+2655 AARFAR

-2714 EGVTEGIAPGV
+2714 EGVTEAMAPGV
-2725 PFGSIENMVLLDYGT
+2725 PFGSVENMVLLDYGS

-2745 AIRGMSSEIAA
+2745 AIRGMASTIAA
-2756 VMVEPVQSRNPSLQ
+2756 VLVEPVQSRNPSLQ

-2778 RRITEEAGV
+2778 RRITEEAGA

-2806 AIFGIKA
+2806 AMFGIRA

-2838 DCIDGGMWE
+2838 DAIDGGMWT

-2870 AMAAALSVL
+2870 AMSAALAVL
-2879 EHIEQEGPELQA
+2879 EKIEQEGPALQA
-2891 KLNDRTAQ
+2891 TLNERTAQ
-2899 IAETLNAFF
+2899 IAATLNAFF
-2908 KEAEAPIKVT
+2908 AEAEAPIKVT

-2954 STAHSDA
+2954 STAHTDA

-3022 ELNGKLDEPAIR
+3022 ELNGRLDEAAMR

-3058 IVHPTLTLQIPLID
+3058 IVHPSLTLQIPLTD
-3072 ADQDAWRESES
+3072 TDQDAWRDQES

-3098 LVRVNSERH
+3098 LVRLSSERH

-3119 GSTFGILLEDLALA
+3119 GSTFGILLEDLARA

-3147 DYLKQVDAQRNSP
+3147 EYLKQIDGQRHSP
-3160 EMKANRAYWLA
+3160 EAKANREYWLA
-3171 QSADEA
+3171 QCANHT
-3177 EPLNLPL
+3177 EPLNLPV
-3184 DYPRPPVKA
+3184 DYPRPAVKT

-3199 SLHLDATSAA
+3199 SLHLDAEEAA
-3209 SLRTAARKNGCTL
+3209 SLRAAARQNGCTL

-3240 NRIVTGIPVT
+3240 QEIVTGIPVT
-3250 GRSVSGSDRLAGYC
+3250 GRSVTGSDRLAGYC
-3264 THLLPLRSTLPHDAT
+3264 THLLPLRSTLPDAAT
-3279 VKSFLAGTRQSLLDA
+3279 VASFLSGTRQNLLDA
-3294 LDHQDFPFAELVREI
+3294 LEHQDFPFAELVREI

-3318 PLVSV
+3318 PLVSA

-3338 LKLDLVA
+3338 LKVGLVA
-3345 PLIRYTAFDLN
+3345 PLIRHTAFDLN
-3356 VNVLDAGEELL
+3356 VNVLDAGQELL

-3377 EASTVQRLLG
+3377 DESTVQRFLG
-3387 IYRKLLTSLADDAT
+3387 IYRKLLTSLAGDAS
-3401 AAVAKLPLLDAAARD
+3401 AAVARLPLLSNAERNT
-3416 VLTVEWNRTETDFG
+3416 LTVEWNRTDTDFG
-3430 GAGEQPL
+3430 AAAEQPL

-3447 TPEAIAA
+3447 TPDAVAA
-3454 VFEDASLTYA
+3454 VHDDASLTYA
-3464 ELNVRANRLA
+3464 ELNLRANRLA
-3474 HRLIELGV
+3474 HHLIALGV
-3482 VPDALVGVSMERSLD
+3482 APDSLVGVAMERSLD
-3497 MIVALLAVL
+3497 MIVALLAIL

-3516 PDYPADR
+3516 PDYPAER

-3543 PALPEI
+3543 AALPDTD
-3549 AAQLIVVD
+3549 ARLIVVD
-3557 RDTAEIAAAEATNP
+3557 RDADDFAAAPASNP
-3571 APVLTGDNL
+3571 TPALNGDNL

-3606 IVWMQHAYGLDA
+3606 ILWMQHAYTLGTDDA
-3618 QDSVLQKTPFSFD
+3618 VLQKTPFSFD
-3631 VSVWEFFWPLI
+3631 VSVWEFFWPLVT
-3642 AGARLVFAR
+3642 GARLVFAR
-3651 PGGQREADYLIDLIE
+3651 PGGQRETDYLVDLIA
-3666 REQITTAHFV
+3666 REGITTVHFV

-3685 QPDVERSTSLRRVV
+3685 HPDLDAHCASLRRVV
-3699 CSGEALPFDLQ
+3699 CSGEALPYDLQ
-3710 QRFFERLDAQLY
+3710 QRFFERLDAKLY

-3740 RNDVHRTVSIG
+3740 RDDPHCNVPIG
-3751 KPIAN
+3751 RPIAN
-3756 ARLYI
+3756 TRLYI
-3761 VDAQMQPVPVGIAGE
+3761 VDAQMQPVPVGVAGE

-3784 GRGYYGEP
+3784 GRGYHGEP
-3792 ELSAAKFIADPFS
+3792 ELSAEKFIADPFS
-3805 NDPQARL
+3805 EDPQARL

-3818 ARYRPDGNVE
+3818 ARYRADGNIE

-3836 IKLRG
+3836 VKLRG

-3862 IVAVRGEGDDEK
+3862 VVALRGVDDGAR
-3874 LVAWLLSARPE
+3874 LVAWLLSSHPE
-3885 AELIGAVRGH
+3885 AELIEAVRGH

-3909 VVLTAFEHLPNG
+3909 VVLTAFAHLPNG

-3930 PKSDLH
+3930 PGDGVD
-3936 HVAPDNEL
+3936 HVEPGNAL
-3944 EAQLTAIWRE
+3944 EAQLAAIWKE
-3954 VIGKTQI
+3954 VLGKNRI

-3969 LGGNSITATKIAAR
+3969 LGGNSLSATKVAAR
-3983 IRRDLHVK
+3983 IRRDLQVK
-3991 LEIRSMFSHPT
+3991 LEIRSLFSHPT
-4002 ISSLAKRIAH
+4002 ISSLAKRIAD

-4023 LPAQTNYELSP
+4023 LPAQPRYELSP

-4043 RLSGAQAGGPLPA
+4043 RLNASQAGGPLPT

-4062 VLDVDALVRSF
+4062 LLDVDALVRAF

-4084 TRFVLA
+4084 TRFVQV
-4090 GNQPLQQVLPPSE
+4090 GNQPFQQVLPPGE

-4114 EAADRDAQVKTI
+4114 DADDRDAQAASI
-4126 EARELLAPMDLA
+4126 EARERLAPMDLA
-4138 TGPLFHVKL
+4138 AGPLFRVKL
-4147 LRLSEIRHV
+4147 LRLSEVRHV
-4156 CICTMHHIVSDGW
+4156 CICTMHHIVTDGW

-4184 FIQRQDNPLPA
+4184 FVERRDNPLPA

-4221 YWLTRLG
+4221 YWLNKLG
-4228 GGLRALDLP
+4228 GGLRALALP

-4246 SWKTWQFEL
+4246 SWNTWRFEL
-4255 PAATTTA
+4255 PAAATTA
-4262 LEALGKRHGG
+4262 LESLGKRHGA
-4272 TLFIALQ
+4272 TLFIALL

-4293 DIVIGTPVA
+4293 DIVVGTPVA

-4315 YLNVLALRDRVAGDD
+4315 YLNVLALRDYVAGDD
-4330 HFDTLLGR
+4330 RFDTLLTR

-4348 NQLYPLDRLIDELH
+4348 HPLYPLDRLLDELH
-4362 IKRVPGRNP
+4362 VKRVPGRNP
-4371 LFDIGLTLQNQRQDA
+4371 LFDIGLTLQNQRQGA
-4386 VDRYAGQVRISE
+4386 IERYAGQVRISE
-4398 LPNHDLQGANAEA
+4398 LPDHNRQGADAEA
-4411 ATHFWFLAEPRA
+4411 ATDFWFLAEPRD
-4423 EGLAISVVYNG
+4423 EGLAISVVYHAG
-4434 GLFSESLVH
+4434 RFSEALVRG
-4443 DLAGE
+4443 LADE
-4448 LTSIVDEVLANPRVR
+4448 LTSVIGEILANPGVR

-4472 ALRAET
+4472 ALRADT
-4478 GQLAV
+4478 RQPAV

>member
-1 MNSKATTA
+1 MNAKATHA

-37 IGMACRFPGASDTP
+37 IGMACRFPGRSDTP

-58 DNARDAVTEVPRE
+58 DDARDAVTEVPGE

-77 YYDADPA
+77 YYDPDPS

-96 IERVDEFDAAFFG
+96 LERVDQFDAAFFG

-139 PERFRQSPTGVY
+139 PERFRQSATGVY

-156 FDHAIQVSSASTPS
+156 FDHAIQVSNASMPS

-233 MLSPEVMISFSQAR
+233 MLSPEVMVSFSQAR
-247 MLSPDGHCKTF
+247 MLSPDGRCKTF
-258 DASADGYVRGE
+258 DAAADGYVRGE
-269 GCGMVVLKRLSD
+269 GCGMVVLKRLAD

-321 ALNQAGLTPG
+321 ALNQAGLAPG
-331 DISYVEA
+331 DVSYVEA

-364 ADPLMIGSVKT
+364 TEPLVIGSVKT

-406 FRQPNPHT
+406 FTQPNPHT
-414 PWQDIPIRVAADPVT
+414 PWQDIPIRVAADPVA
-429 WQRGERKRVAGLS
+429 WRRGERRRIAGVS
-442 AFGFSGTNAHAIIEE
+442 AFGFSGTNAHAIVEE
-457 PPVASAHDAQ
+457 PPVAPAHAAQ
-467 RAVLLLSARSET
+467 RGLLLLSAKSEA
-479 ALSALV
+479 ALAALAQ
-485 RRYESVLASAAPQEL
+485 RYERAIAGATPRELA
-500 SAISRA
+500 AICRA

-515 FRAAWTSSGVKQI
+515 FRAAYVSGVRE
-528 ATDAARTA
+528 ASAAAARTG
-536 KASRMGFS
+536 KALRMGFR
-544 FGFDSQEPGVADI
+544 FGAPDTGV
-557 ARELHATES
+557 ARELHASEPL
-566 HFRAAFDRCAVP
+566 FRDAFARCSVP
-578 LSALDTDA
+578 LEALDTDA
-586 GRFAIDFAWAELWKA
+586 GRFAIQFAWAELWKG
-601 WGIQPYVV
+601 WGIHPSVV
-609 SGHGIGAYVAA
+609 SGHGIGEYVAA
-620 CVAGVMSVADA
+620 CVAGVVSVADA
-631 LRLVAVRSD
+631 QRLVAARSD
-640 PEALRA
+640 AEALRA
-646 TLQDVTLTR
+646 ALQDTPLAR
-655 PSVRLISAHSGAEVT
+655 PSVRLISGCLGAEVT
-670 DEATNPQYWLQ
+670 DEVTHPQYWLQ
-681 HAALSDRNEAPR
+681 LAGASEQADAPHT
-693 KPEELAAA
+693 PEGLA

-706 APCSGSALEQ
+706 PPCAGDALER
-716 AIASLY
+716 ALAVRY
-722 VQGWHFDWSALFP
+722 VQGWQFDWSALFP
-735 TSAQPVTT
+735 APAQPATT

-753 FSLGET
+753 FSLEKI
-759 QSPTVGMDAASIQEA
+759 QSPIVGMDAGSIDEA
-774 LRQLKKS
+774 LRHLKSS
-781 GKYSD
+781 GKYSED
-786 ELLATFPEL
+786 VLNAFPDLLR
-795 LQTAFAPAETAASS
+795 TAFTPAETAAPT
-809 DANPL
+809 APPL
-814 YHVVWEQQAALPVA
+814 YHVVWEPQAALPA
-828 EFAGEPSSWLIFADE
+828 ARFAADASPWLIFADE
-843 SGVGERFATLLRER
+843 SGVGERLAALLRER

-863 VRPGSKYGERKDGAW
+863 VRPGPDHGAGAEAGRQIAPERPD
-878 YVDPAKAEHFVR
+878 DFVR
-890 LLKDAAV
+890 LLNETAA

-906 ALDEVVGAARMSTA
+906 ALDEAVGETRMSTA
-920 FLHLVRALG
+920 LLHLVHALVG
-929 GNEREWAPQTR
+929 SEREWTPSTR
-940 PKIWVVTR
+940 PRIWVVTR

-957 LVSGL
+957 HVSGF
-962 AQSALVGLARG
+962 AQAALSGLARG

-980 LFGTAIDL
+980 WFGTLIDL
-988 DPAAPDDE
+988 DPAAPEDE

-1001 QEVLGESREEQ
+1001 QEMLGESREEQ
-1012 VALRNDARY
+1012 VALRHGARH
-1021 VARLSQLAQAETSA
+1021 VARLSPLAQAETAA
-1035 LQIDPEAAYLITG
+1035 LRVEPDAAYLITG

-1061 AAHGAGTLIL
+1061 AARGAGTLIL
-1071 VGRQGAGSEES
+1071 VGRQGAASDES
-1082 QRAIAELHDQNVTV
+1082 QRAIAELRERNVSL
-1096 RCERLDISDPAA
+1096 RCERLDIADPVA
-1108 VAAFFAALQREG
+1108 VADFFAALRRDG

-1128 AAGVIG
+1128 AAGIVG
-1134 YKPILQVEREELEA
+1134 YKPIMQVEREELDA
-1148 VLLPK
+1148 VLQPK

-1158 LLHQH
+1158 LLHQQ
-1163 SEPFPLDFFI
+1163 SEHFPLDFFI

-1178 ASAWGSRDQAHY
+1178 ASAWGSREQAHY

-1203 RRTLGLPALSL
+1203 RRSRGLPALSV
-1214 NWGPWAE
+1214 NWGPWAQ

-1230 ALLRRVGIKTL
+1230 ALLRRVGIRSL
-1241 AAERALDVLDH
+1241 AADRALDVLDH
-1252 LPLVPQVAV
+1252 LPAVPQVAV
-1261 VDVDLALF
+1261 VDIDLALF

-1282 DRVRVGAS
+1282 DRVRVGGS
-1290 PAPANTLAMPALSDK
+1290 PPSAPAMPALSGA
-1305 SPRERKRLLAEII
+1305 SPRERKRLLADSID
-1318 ERAVA
+1318 RAVA
-1323 QVLGFGSTALN
+1323 QVLGYGAGTLD

-1342 GMDSIMALDL
+1342 GMDSLMALDV
-1352 RTQLEKTLGTALSVA
+1352 RTHLEKALGIPLSVA

-1378 ADFLVEQSSA
+1378 ADFLAEQSSGA
-1388 TAPDAPVA
+1388 APDADAHAAPTQAVPAQPRPRPVA
-1396 PAAIASTQPV
+1396 PAIEA
-1406 VQAPATR
+1406 R

-1439 YWQLL
+1439 YWRLL
-1444 SNGVDAIT
+1444 NDGVDAIS
-1452 EVPRERWNID
+1452 EVPRERWDVD
-1462 AYYDADPEAP
+1462 AYYDPDPEAP
-1472 GRMYCRSGGFIDDV
+1472 GRMVCRFGGFLDDV

-1542 NDYANLQLNNGDGS
+1542 NDYANLQLRNGGGS

-1568 NTAAGRISYGLGVH
+1568 NTAAGRISYGLGVQ

-1607 AGDCDLAIAGGV
+1607 TGECDLAIAGGV

-1640 GHCKTFD
+1640 GRCKTFD

-1660 ALVLKRLSDAQAAG
+1660 ALVLKRLSDALAAG

-1679 VIRGSAVNHDGA
+1679 VLRGSAVNHDGA

-1704 EVIRKALGGI
+1704 AVIRQALGGL
-1714 PAASIDYVEAHGT
+1714 PAASVDYVEAHGT

-1743 FGPDRDAS
+1743 FGEGRDGG

-1777 VVLSLNHDRIPAH
+1777 VVLSLNHDRLPAH
-1790 LHFRNP
+1790 LHFRHP
-1796 SPLVRWNEIPIE
+1796 SPLVQWDALPLEI
-1808 VCAEASDWL
+1808 CAEASAW
-1817 PGDQP
+1817 PRGERP

-1844 PAPALQAT
+1844 PAPARPAT
-1852 PSRHK
+1852 PSKHK

-1876 RYQRQLEAEP
+1876 RYQRRLEAEP
-1886 ALDVATVAFSA
+1886 GLDIAAVAFSA
-1897 STGRSHFAHRLALPV
+1897 ATGRSHFAHRLALPV
-1912 SSIEDAIEKLRDFQA
+1912 TSLEDAIDKLRAFQA
-1927 KQTKEP
+1927 KEP
-1933 TGTSQPNTRVKM
+1933 AGVARPAPRVKM
-1945 ALLFTGQGSQYAG
+1945 AFLFTGQGSQYAG
-1958 MGRRLYDAYPVFRA
+1958 MGRRLYDAYPVFRD

-1982 PLLAKPLLDVLSA
+1982 PLLDKPLLEVLSA
-1995 QNEDIHQTGYSQPA
+1995 QGEEIHQTGYSQPA

-2041 ACAAGIFSPED
+2041 ACAAGVFSPED
-2052 GLRLIIERGR
+2052 GLRLIAERGR
-2062 LMQALPHGGEMAAIF
+2062 LMQALPRDGEMAAIF

-2087 AAYPHDIAVAA
+2087 EAYPHDVAVAA

-2106 ISGKRESIAKVI
+2106 ISGKRERIAMLVD
-2118 EAFAALEVRSVPLN
+2118 AFAAQDIRSVLLN

-2138 SQLVE
+2138 SPLVE
-2143 PMLDSFQAVAKA
+2143 PMLDRFQAAAKA
-2155 VHTNPPAIPFYSNL
+2155 VHVARPAIPFYSNL
-2169 TGTALDEA
+2169 TGAVMDEA
-2177 PTDEYW
+2177 PTDAYW

-2202 AGFNL
+2202 AGFNV
-2207 LVEIGPKPVLA
+2207 LVEIGPKPVLV
-2218 NMARACCA
+2218 NLARACCA
-2226 ADAGIQFLSLQ
+2226 PDAGIQFLGLQ

-2242 QQALVETLLNLYARG
+2242 QQALVETLSSLYARG
-2257 VNVAWASAETPAL
+2257 VDVDWAPTETPAPT
-2270 RRVSLPSYPFQRS
+2270 RVALPSYPFQRS
-2283 RTWFQIQKAD
+2283 RTWFQKAD
-2293 KPMTQTSAL
+2293 TSMTQT
-2302 SIAEPLPIDRSAEVL
+2302 IASPIAATPAHNRSGEVL

-2329 ADPAS
+2329 ADPAT
-2334 INIELPFLEMGADS
+2334 INIDLPFLEMGADS
-2348 IILIEAI
+2348 IVLIEAI

-2363 VKLVMRRFFEDLATV
+2363 VKLAMRRFFEDLATV
-2378 QALAEYVADNLPQEV
+2378 QALAEYVADNLP
-2393 PEAVQA
+2393 AA
-2399 VEAAPVAD
+2399 AAPSGAESVAGPSTA
-2407 AVEVASST
+2407 AVAVAVAQSAEVL
-2415 TVVAPVAHVTPLTL
+2415 APLAAAPAEWV
-2429 VPTGLPAAE
+2429 AAE
-2438 GGSAVERVLR
+2438 GGSTVERVLR
-2448 EQNQLLSQ
+2448 EQNQLLSR
-2456 VMSQQMDLLRTSLTG
+2456 VMSQQMELLHTSLTG
-2471 QVEVRQTVAAQAIAS
+2471 QAGVRPTTLAAQAFAS
-2486 TVLKAAVAV
+2486 TASVAPAAAIAV
-2495 PAPTAVKA
+2495 P
-2503 VAPVAKATPAAAAAP
+2503 AAAP
-2518 AAEAP
+2518 ATKPAP
-2523 RKPMM
+2523 ATAAAADDRPPKPMM

-2546 EHLES
+2546 EHLEA

-2556 TTRTKKSKESVQ
+2556 TTRTRKSKDSVQ
-2568 ASRSVLADSRATVG
+2568 ASRPVLADSRATVG

-2622 LFGHTPDFIEKQ
+2622 LFGHTPDFIQQQ

-2641 PLELGARSALVGEV
+2641 PLELGARSSLVGEV
-2655 AKRFAR
+2655 AARFAR

-2714 EGVTEGIAPGV
+2714 EGVTETIAPGV
-2725 PFGSIENMVLLDYGT
+2725 PFGSVENMILLDYGS

-2745 AIRGMSSEIAA
+2745 AIRGMASTLAA

-2806 AIFGIKA
+2806 AMFGIRA

-2829 VIAGTRRFM
+2829 VIAGTSRFM
-2838 DCIDGGMWE
+2838 DAIDGGMWA

-2870 AMAAALSVL
+2870 AMAAALAVL
-2879 EHIEQEGPELQA
+2879 EKIEQEGPALQA
-2891 KLNDRTAQ
+2891 ALNERTAQ
-2899 IAETLNAFF
+2899 IAGTLNAFF
-2908 KEAEAPIKVT
+2908 AEAEAPIKVT

-2954 STAHSDA
+2954 STAHTDA
-2961 DVDRFIRA
+2961 DIDRFIRA

-3002 WVLSEV
+3002 WILSEV

-3022 ELNGKLDEPAIR
+3022 ELNGRLDEAAMR

-3058 IVHPTLTLQIPLID
+3058 IVHPSLTLQIPLID
-3072 ADQDAWRESES
+3072 TDQDAWRDHES
-3083 RQPFDLVNGPLFRAA
+3083 RQPFDLVSGPLFRAA
-3098 LVRVNSERH
+3098 LVRLDSERH

-3119 GSTFGILLEDLALA
+3119 GSTFGILLEDLARA

-3147 DYLKQVDAQRNSP
+3147 EYLKQLDGQRHSP
-3160 EMKANRAYWLA
+3160 ETKANRAYWLEQCA
-3171 QSADEA
+3171 RRA

-3184 DYPRPPVKA
+3184 DYPRPAVKT

-3199 SLHLDATSAA
+3199 SLHLDAAEA
-3209 SLRTAARKNGCTL
+3209 GSLRAAARQNGCTL

-3240 NRIVTGIPVT
+3240 QEIVTGIPVT
-3250 GRSVSGSDRLAGYC
+3250 GRSVAGSDRLAGYC
-3264 THLLPLRSTLPHDAT
+3264 THLLPLRSTLPEQAT
-3279 VKSFLAGTRQSLLDA
+3279 VASFLAGTRQNLLDA
-3294 LDHQDFPFAELVREI
+3294 LEHQDYPFAELVREI

-3318 PLVSV
+3318 PLVSA

-3338 LKLDLVA
+3338 LTVGLVA

-3356 VNVLDAGEELL
+3356 VNVLDAGQELL

-3377 EASTVQRLLG
+3377 DESTVQRFLA
-3387 IYRKLLTSLADDAT
+3387 IYRTLLMRLTDDAS
-3401 AAVAKLPLLDAAARD
+3401 AAVARLPLLSDAERNL
-3416 VLTVEWNRTETDFG
+3416 LTVEWNRTETDFG
-3430 GAGEQPL
+3430 DDAEQPL

-3447 TPEAIAA
+3447 TPDAVAA
-3454 VFEDASLTYA
+3454 VCDDASLTYA
-3464 ELNVRANRLA
+3464 ELNLRANRLA

-3482 VPDALVGVSMERSLD
+3482 VPDALVGVAPLD
-3497 MIVALLAVL
+3497 NTDA
-3506 KAGGAYVPVD
+3506 
-3516 PDYPADR
+3516 R
-3523 VRFMIDNAQLR
+3523 V
-3534 WLLTQQHLL
+3534 
-3543 PALPEI
+3543 
-3549 AAQLIVVD
+3549 IVVD
-3557 RDTAEIAAAEATNP
+3557 RDALELDAAPASNP
-3571 APVLTGDNL
+3571 APALSGENL

-3600 RAATNR
+3600 RAITNR
-3606 IVWMQHAYGLDA
+3606 ILWMQHAYALDA
-3618 QDSVLQKTPFSFD
+3618 DDAVLQKTPFSFD

-3651 PGGQREADYLIDLIE
+3651 PGGQRETDYLVELIE
-3666 REQITTAHFV
+3666 RERITTIHFV

-3685 QPDVERSTSLRRVV
+3685 HPDLDAHCASLRRVV

-3710 QRFFERLDAQLY
+3710 QRCLARLDTKLF

-3740 RNDVHRTVSIG
+3740 RDDPHRIVPIG
-3751 KPIAN
+3751 RPIAN
-3756 ARLYI
+3756 TRLYI
-3761 VDAQMQPVPVGIAGE
+3761 VDAQLQPVPVGVAGE
-3776 LLIGGVPV
+3776 LLIGGTPV
-3784 GRGYYGEP
+3784 GRGYHGEP
-3792 ELSAAKFIADPFS
+3792 ELSAEKFIADPFS
-3805 NDPQARL
+3805 ADPHARL

-3818 ARYRPDGNVE
+3818 ARYRPDGNIE

-3841 LRIELGEIEAT
+3841 LRIEPGEIEAALT
-3852 LASHPWVDAA
+3852 SHPLVDAA
-3862 IVAVRGEGDDEK
+3862 VVALRGVDDGAR
-3874 LVAWLLSARPE
+3874 LVAWLCSSHPE
-3885 AELIGAVRGH
+3885 AELIEAVRGH
-3895 LQQRLPDYMVPSAF
+3895 LRQRLPDYMVPSAF
-3909 VVLTAFEHLPNG
+3909 VVVPAFEHLPNG
-3921 KLDRASLPE
+3921 KLDRARLPE
-3930 PKSDLH
+3930 PGDGLD
-3936 HVAPDNEL
+3936 HVAPDNAL
-3944 EAQLTAIWRE
+3944 EAQLTAIWQE
-3954 VIGKTQI
+3954 VLGKARI

-3969 LGGNSITATKIAAR
+3969 LGGNSLSATKVVAR
-3983 IRRDLHVK
+3983 IRRDLHAK
-3991 LEIRSMFSHPT
+3991 LEIRSLFAHPT
-4002 ISSLAKRIAH
+4002 ISSLAKRIAD

-4023 LPAQTNYELSP
+4023 LPAQAHYELSP

-4043 RLSGAQAGGPLPA
+4043 RLTAAQAGGPLPT

-4062 VLDVDALVRSF
+4062 VLDVDALVRAF

-4090 GNQPLQQVLPPSE
+4090 GNQPVQQVLPPGE
-4103 AAFPVEVVDLQ
+4103 AAFAVEVVDLQ
-4114 EAADRDAQVKTI
+4114 DAEDRDAQAMSI
-4126 EARELLAPMDLA
+4126 QASERLAPMDLA
-4138 TGPLFHVKL
+4138 TGPLFRVKL
-4147 LRLSEIRHV
+4147 LRLSEVRHV

-4169 STEVLLDDLSQIYNA
+4169 STEVLLDDLSKIYDA
-4184 FIQRQDNPLPA
+4184 FVQRRDNPLPA
-4195 LSIQYKDYAGWLNR
+4195 LPIQYKDYAGWLNR
-4209 LLAGPEGARMKD
+4209 LLAGPDGERMKE
-4221 YWLTRLG
+4221 YWLTKLG
-4228 GGLRALDLP
+4228 GGLRALELP
-4237 GDVEQPAAP
+4237 GDLEQPAAP
-4246 SWKTWQFEL
+4246 SWKSWQFEL
-4255 PAATTTA
+4255 PAAETTA
-4262 LEALGKRHGG
+4262 LESLGKRHGA
-4272 TLFIALQ
+4272 TLFIALL

-4293 DIVIGTPVA
+4293 DIVVGTPVA

-4330 HFDTLLGR
+4330 RFDTLLTR
-4338 VRDTTIEAFS
+4338 VRDTTLEAFS
-4348 NQLYPLDRLIDELH
+4348 HPLYPLDRLLDELH
-4362 IKRVPGRNP
+4362 IKRVAGRNP
-4371 LFDIGLTLQNQRQDA
+4371 LFDIGLTLQNQRQGA
-4386 VDRYAGQVRISE
+4386 VDRYAGQVHIAE
-4398 LPNHDLQGANAEA
+4398 LPDHDPQGADAEA
-4411 ATHFWFLAEPRA
+4411 ATDFWFLAEPRA
-4423 EGLAISVVYNG
+4423 EGLAISVVYHAG
-4434 GLFSESLVH
+4434 RFSEALVQG
-4443 DLAGE
+4443 LANE
-4448 LTSIVDEVLANPRVR
+4448 LTSVIGEVLANPGVR

-4472 ALRAET
+4472 ALHTEARQPT
-4478 GQLAV
+4478 V

>member
-1 MNSKATTA
+1 MNAKATQA

-37 IGMACRFPGASDTP
+37 IGMACRFPGSSDTP
-51 DAFWQLL
+51 AAFWQLL
-58 DNARDAVTEVPRE
+58 DHARDAVTEVPRE

-77 YYDADPA
+77 YYDPDPA
-84 TPGKMATRHGAF
+84 APGKMATRHGAF
-96 IERVDEFDAAFFG
+96 IERVDQFDAAFFG

-139 PERFRQSPTGVY
+139 PERFRQSATGVY

-156 FDHAIQVSSASTPS
+156 FDHAIQVSNASTPS

-221 ESNMALAGGVNL
+221 ETSMALAGGVNL
-233 MLSPEVMISFSQAR
+233 MLSPEVMVSFSQAR
-247 MLSPDGHCKTF
+247 MLSPDGRCKTF
-258 DASADGYVRGE
+258 DAAADGYVRGE
-269 GCGMVVLKRLSD
+269 GCGMVVLKRLAD

-321 ALNQAGLTPG
+321 ALNQAGVAPG
-331 DISYVEA
+331 DVSYVEA

-364 ADPLMIGSVKT
+364 SEPLVIGSVKT

-393 LSFEHDRIPAHLH
+393 LSFEHGRIPAHLH
-406 FRQPNPHT
+406 FTQPNPHT
-414 PWQDIPIRVAADPVT
+414 PWQDIPIRVAADPVA
-429 WQRGERKRVAGLS
+429 WPRGERRRVAGLS
-442 AFGFSGTNAHAIIEE
+442 AFGFSGTNAHAIVEE
-457 PPVASAHDAQ
+457 PPVAPAHDAR
-467 RAVLLLSARSET
+467 RALLLLSARSEAALT
-479 ALSALV
+479 ALAQ
-485 RRYESVLASAAPQEL
+485 RYERAIAGAPPHELA
-500 SAISRA
+500 AICRA
-506 AATGRSHYP
+506 AAVGRSHYP
-515 FRAAWTSSGVKQI
+515 FRAAYASGVREP
-528 ATDAARTA
+528 ATTSVRAG
-536 KASRMGFS
+536 KASRMGFMFAS
-544 FGFDSQEPGVADI
+544 LDTGV
-557 ARELHATES
+557 ARELHASEP
-566 HFRAAFDRCAVP
+566 HFRAAFERCSVP

-586 GRFAIDFAWAELWKA
+586 GRFAVHFAWAELWNA
-601 WGIQPYVV
+601 WGIRPSVV
-609 SGHGIGAYVAA
+609 SGHGVGEYVAA
-620 CVAGVMSVADA
+620 CVAGVVSLADA
-631 LRLVAVRSD
+631 LRLVAARSESD
-640 PEALRA
+640 ALRA
-646 TLQDVTLTR
+646 ALQDMALAQ
-655 PSVRLISAHSGAEVT
+655 PSVRLISGSVGTEVT
-670 DEATNPQYWLQ
+670 DEVTHPQYWLQ
-681 HAALSDRNEAPR
+681 LAGRPDQADAPHT
-693 KPEELAAA
+693 PDGLA

-706 APCSGSALEQ
+706 PPCAGHALER
-716 AIASLY
+716 ALAALY
-722 VQGWHFDWSALFP
+722 VQGWQFDWNALFP
-735 TSAQPVTT
+735 GPAQPATT

-753 FSLGET
+753 FSLEKNR
-759 QSPTVGMDAASIQEA
+759 SPVVGMDAGSIEEASRR
-774 LRQLKKS
+774 LRTS

-786 ELLATFPEL
+786 EVLNAFPEL
-795 LQTAFAPAETAASS
+795 LQTAFAPAETAAP

-814 YHVVWEQQAALPVA
+814 YHVVWEQQAALPA
-828 EFAGEPSSWLIFADE
+828 ARFAADASPWLVFADE
-843 SGVGERFATLLRER
+843 SGAGDRFAALLRAR
-857 GASCSL
+857 GASCAL
-863 VRPGSKYGERKDGAW
+863 VRAGRDYRAPAQADAAW
-878 YVDPAKAEHFVR
+878 QVAPEQPDHFVR
-890 LLKDAAV
+890 LLKEAAA

-906 ALDEVVGAARMSTA
+906 ALDETVGASRMSTA
-920 FLHLVRALG
+920 LLHLVRALG
-929 GNEREWAPQTR
+929 SGEREWAASAR
-940 PKIWVVTR
+940 PRIWVVTR

-957 LVSGL
+957 RVSGL
-962 AQSALVGLARG
+962 AQAALAGLARG

-980 LFGTAIDL
+980 WFGTAIDL
-988 DPAAPDDE
+988 DPAAPEDE

-1001 QEVLGESREEQ
+1001 HEVLGESREEQ
-1012 VALRNDARY
+1012 VALRQGARY
-1021 VARLSQLAQAETSA
+1021 VARLSPLAHAETAA
-1035 LQIDPEAAYLITG
+1035 LPVDPEAAYLITG

-1071 VGRQGAGSEES
+1071 VGRQGAASDES
-1082 QRAIAELHDQNVTV
+1082 QRAIAELRERNVTV
-1096 RCERLDISDPAA
+1096 RCERLDITDPAA
-1108 VAAFFAALQREG
+1108 VADCFAALRRER

-1128 AAGVIG
+1128 AAGIVG
-1134 YKPILQVEREELEA
+1134 YKPIMQVEREELEA
-1148 VLLPK
+1148 VLQPK

-1203 RRTLGLPALSL
+1203 RRHLGLPASSV
-1214 NWGPWAE
+1214 NWGPWAQ

-1230 ALLRRVGIKTL
+1230 ALLRRVGIRPL
-1241 AAERALDVLDH
+1241 AADRALDVLDH
-1252 LPLVPQVAV
+1252 LPAVPQVAV
-1261 VDVDLALF
+1261 VDIDLALF
-1269 QGSYEARGPKPFL
+1269 QRSYEARGPKPFL
-1282 DRVRVGAS
+1282 DRVRVDATPPS
-1290 PAPANTLAMPALSDK
+1290 APAMPALSDK
-1305 SPRERKRLLAEII
+1305 SPRERKRLLADAID
-1318 ERAVA
+1318 RAVA
-1323 QVLGFGSTALN
+1323 QVLGFGSATPD
-1334 RDLGFFEM
+1334 RDRGFFEM
-1342 GMDSIMALDL
+1342 GMDSLMAVDL
-1352 RTQLEKTLGTALSVA
+1352 RAHLEKALGAPLSVA

-1378 ADFLVEQSSA
+1378 ADFLAEQSSA
-1388 TAPDAPVA
+1388 TTPDATAAPTA
-1396 PAAIASTQPV
+1396 PA
-1406 VQAPATR
+1406 QAVSPRPAAPAVATR

-1421 AIVGMSCRFPGA
+1421 AIVGMSCRFPGG

-1444 SNGVDAIT
+1444 NDGVDAIS
-1452 EVPRERWNID
+1452 EVPRERWDID
-1462 AYYDADPEAP
+1462 AYYDPDPEAP
-1472 GRMYCRSGGFIDDV
+1472 GRMYCRFGGFLDGV

-1542 NDYANLQLNNGDGS
+1542 NDYANLQLRNGGGS

-1568 NTAAGRISYGLGVH
+1568 NTAAGRISYGLGLQ

-1607 AGDCDLAIAGGV
+1607 TGECDLAIAGGV

-1640 GHCKTFD
+1640 GRCKTFD

-1660 ALVLKRLSDAQAAG
+1660 ALVLKRLSDALAAG

-1679 VIRGSAVNHDGA
+1679 VLRGSAVNHDGA

-1714 PAASIDYVEAHGT
+1714 PAASVDYVEAHGT
-1727 GTPLGDPVE
+1727 GTALGDPIE

-1743 FGPDRDAS
+1743 FGAGRDAG
-1751 RRLRVGSV
+1751 RPLRVGSV

-1777 VVLSLNHDRIPAH
+1777 VVLSLNHERIPAH
-1790 LHFRNP
+1790 LHFRHP
-1796 SPLVRWNEIPIE
+1796 SPLVRWDELPIE
-1808 VCAEASDWL
+1808 ICAEASAW
-1817 PGDQP
+1817 PRGAQP

-1844 PAPALQAT
+1844 PAPSRPAT
-1852 PSRHK
+1852 PSRHS

-1868 AALRELAG
+1868 AALRELAA
-1876 RYQRQLEAEP
+1876 RYQRRLEAEP
-1886 ALDVATVAFSA
+1886 GLDIAAVAYSA

-1912 SSIEDAIEKLRDFQA
+1912 SSLEDAVEKLRAFHA
-1927 KQTKEP
+1927 KEP
-1933 TGTSQPNTRVKM
+1933 AAATQPAPRVKM
-1945 ALLFTGQGSQYAG
+1945 AFLFTGQGSQYAG
-1958 MGRRLYDAYPVFRA
+1958 MGRRLYDAYPVFRD

-1982 PLLAKPLLDVLSA
+1982 PLLDKPLLEVLSA
-1995 QNEDIHQTGYSQPA
+1995 RNEDIHQTGYSQPA

-2014 FALTTLLASFGVV
+2014 YALTKLLASFGVT

-2052 GLRLIIERGR
+2052 GLRLIAERGR
-2062 LMQALPHGGEMAAIF
+2062 LMQALPRDGEMSAIF
-2077 TDLATVERAI
+2077 ADLATVERAI
-2087 AAYPHDIAVAA
+2087 EAYPREVAVAA

-2106 ISGKRESIAKVI
+2106 ISGKRERIAMLVD
-2118 EAFAALEVRSVPLN
+2118 AFAAQDIRSVPLN

-2138 SQLVE
+2138 SPLLE
-2143 PMLDSFQAVAKA
+2143 PMLDEFQAAAKA
-2155 VHTNPPAIPFYSNL
+2155 VRVARPAIPFYSNL
-2169 TGTALDEA
+2169 TGAVMDEA
-2177 PTDEYW
+2177 PTDAYW

-2207 LVEIGPKPVLA
+2207 LVEIGPKPVLV
-2218 NMARACCA
+2218 NLARACCA
-2226 ADAGIQFLSLQ
+2226 PDAGIQFLGLQ

-2242 QQALVETLLNLYARG
+2242 QQALVEALSSLYAHG
-2257 VNVAWASAETPAL
+2257 VDVDWASTETPAL
-2270 RRVSLPSYPFQRS
+2270 TRVALPSYPFQRS
-2283 RTWFQIQKAD
+2283 RTWFQKAD
-2293 KPMTQTSAL
+2293 TSMTQTSAL
-2302 SIAEPLPIDRSAEVL
+2302 PIAATPTPNRSGEVL

-2329 ADPAS
+2329 ADPS
-2334 INIELPFLEMGADS
+2334 TINIDLPFLEMGADS
-2348 IILIEAI
+2348 IVLIEAI

-2378 QALAEYVADNLPQEV
+2378 QALAEYVADNLP
-2393 PEAVQA
+2393 A
-2399 VEAAPVAD
+2399 EAAPLAAAAEPSATAAAPLLT
-2407 AVEVASST
+2407 AVP
-2415 TVVAPVAHVTPLTL
+2415 APVAAAPAAPVEW
-2429 VPTGLPAAE
+2429 VAAE
-2438 GGSAVERVLR
+2438 GGSTVERVLR
-2448 EQNQLLSQ
+2448 EQNQLLSH
-2456 VMSQQMDLLRTSLTG
+2456 VMSQQMELLRTSLTG
-2471 QVEVRQTVAAQAIAS
+2471 HADVRPTVAAQAVAS
-2486 TVLKAAVAV
+2486 VAPKAAVAV
-2495 PAPTAVKA
+2495 HA
-2503 VAPVAKATPAAAAAP
+2503 VAPATKPAP
-2518 AAEAP
+2518 AVAPASDDQP

-2546 EHLES
+2546 EHLEA

-2556 TTRTKKSKESVQ
+2556 TTRTRKSKESVQ

-2622 LFGHTPDFIEKQ
+2622 LFGHTPEFIQQQ

-2641 PLELGARSALVGEV
+2641 PLELGARSSLVGEV
-2655 AKRFAR
+2655 AARFAR

-2714 EGVTEGIAPGV
+2714 EGVTEAMAPGV
-2725 PFGSIENMVLLDYGT
+2725 PFGSVENMVLLDYGS

-2745 AIRGMSSEIAA
+2745 TIRGMASTIAA
-2756 VMVEPVQSRNPSLQ
+2756 VLVEPVQSRNPSLQ

-2778 RRITEEAGV
+2778 RRITEEAGA

-2806 AIFGIKA
+2806 AMFGIRA

-2829 VIAGTRRFM
+2829 VIAGSRRFM
-2838 DCIDGGMWE
+2838 DAIDGGMWT

-2870 AMAAALSVL
+2870 AMSAALAVL
-2879 EHIEQEGPELQA
+2879 EKIEQEGPALQA
-2891 KLNDRTAQ
+2891 TLNERTAQ
-2899 IAETLNAFF
+2899 IAATLNAFF
-2908 KEAEAPIKVT
+2908 AEAEAPIKVT

-2954 STAHSDA
+2954 STAHTDA

-2990 TVAALS
+2990 TVGALS

-3022 ELNGKLDEPAIR
+3022 ELNGRLDEAAMR

-3058 IVHPTLTLQIPLID
+3058 IVHPSLTLQIPLID
-3072 ADQDAWRESES
+3072 TDQDAWRDQES

-3098 LVRVNSERH
+3098 LVRLSSERH

-3119 GSTFGILLEDLALA
+3119 GSTFGVLLEDLARA

-3147 DYLKQVDAQRNSP
+3147 EYLKQIDGQRHSP
-3160 EMKANRAYWLA
+3160 EAKANREYWLA
-3171 QSADEA
+3171 QCAGRA
-3177 EPLNLPL
+3177 EPLNLPV
-3184 DYPRPPVKA
+3184 DYPRPAVKT

-3199 SLHLDATSAA
+3199 SLHLNAEEAA
-3209 SLRTAARKNGCTL
+3209 SLRAAARQNGCTL

-3240 NRIVTGIPVT
+3240 QEIVTGIPVT
-3250 GRSVSGSDRLAGYC
+3250 GRSVAGSDRLAGYC
-3264 THLLPLRSTLPHDAT
+3264 THLLPLRSTLPDAAT
-3279 VKSFLAGTRQSLLDA
+3279 VASFLAGTRQSLLDA
-3294 LDHQDFPFAELVREI
+3294 LEHQDFPFAELVREI

-3318 PLVSV
+3318 PLVSA

-3338 LKLDLVA
+3338 LKVGLVA
-3345 PLIRYTAFDLN
+3345 PLIRHTAFDLN
-3356 VNVLDAGEELL
+3356 VNVLDAGQELL

-3377 EASTVQRLLG
+3377 EQSTVQRFLG
-3387 IYRKLLTSLADDAT
+3387 IYRKLLTSLAGDAS
-3401 AAVAKLPLLDAAARD
+3401 AAVARLPLLSDAERD
-3416 VLTVEWNRTETDFG
+3416 TLTVEWNRTDTDFG
-3430 GAGEQPL
+3430 ADAEQPL
-3437 HRLFEQQVER
+3437 HRLFEQQAER
-3447 TPEAIAA
+3447 TPDAVAA
-3454 VFEDASLTYA
+3454 VHDDASLTYA
-3464 ELNVRANRLA
+3464 ELNLRANRLA
-3474 HRLIELGV
+3474 HHLIALGV
-3482 VPDALVGVSMERSLD
+3482 APDSLVGVAMERSLD
-3497 MIVALLAVL
+3497 MIVALLAIL

-3516 PDYPADR
+3516 PDYPAER

-3543 PALPEI
+3543 PALPDTD
-3549 AAQLIVVD
+3549 ARLIVVD
-3557 RDTAEIAAAEATNP
+3557 RDAHDFAAAPAANP
-3571 APVLTGDNL
+3571 TPALSGDNL

-3585 TSGSTGRPKGALNTH
+3585 TSGSTGRPKGALNSH
-3600 RAATNR
+3600 RAVTNR
-3606 IVWMQHAYGLDA
+3606 ILWMQHAYALGTDDA
-3618 QDSVLQKTPFSFD
+3618 VLQKTPFSFD
-3631 VSVWEFFWPLI
+3631 VSVWEFFWPLVT
-3642 AGARLVFAR
+3642 GARLVFAR
-3651 PGGQREADYLIDLIE
+3651 PGGQRETDYLVDLIA
-3666 REQITTAHFV
+3666 REGITTVHFV

-3685 QPDVERSTSLRRVV
+3685 HPDLDAHCASLRRVV
-3699 CSGEALPFDLQ
+3699 CSGEALPYDLQ
-3710 QRFFERLDAQLY
+3710 QRFFERLDARLY

-3740 RNDVHRTVSIG
+3740 RDDAHRNVPIG
-3751 KPIAN
+3751 RPIAN
-3756 ARLYI
+3756 ARVYI
-3761 VDAQMQPVPVGIAGE
+3761 VDAQMQPVPVGVAGE
-3776 LLIGGVPV
+3776 LLIGGTPV
-3784 GRGYYGEP
+3784 GRGYHGEP
-3792 ELSAAKFIADPFS
+3792 ELSAQKFIADPFS
-3805 NDPQARL
+3805 ADPHARL

-3818 ARYRPDGNVE
+3818 ARYRADGNIE

-3862 IVAVRGEGDDEK
+3862 VVALRGADDGAR
-3874 LVAWLLSARPE
+3874 LVAWLLSSHPE
-3885 AELIGAVRGH
+3885 AELIEAVRGH

-3909 VVLTAFEHLPNG
+3909 VVLTAFAHLPNG

-3930 PKSDLH
+3930 PGDGVD
-3936 HVAPDNEL
+3936 HVEPGNAL
-3944 EAQLTAIWRE
+3944 EAQLAAIWQE
-3954 VIGKTQI
+3954 VLGKNRI

-3969 LGGNSITATKIAAR
+3969 LGGNSLSATKVAAR
-3983 IRRDLHVK
+3983 IRRDLQVK
-3991 LEIRSMFSHPT
+3991 LEIRSLFSHPT
-4002 ISSLAKRIAH
+4002 ISSLAKRIAD
-4012 TQPIDYAPVTP
+4012 TQPIDYTPVTP
-4023 LPAQTNYELSP
+4023 LPAQPQYELSP

-4043 RLSGAQAGGPLPA
+4043 RLNAAQAGGPLPT

-4062 VLDVDALVRSF
+4062 VLDVDALVRAF

-4084 TRFVLA
+4084 TRFVQV
-4090 GNQPLQQVLPPSE
+4090 GNQPFQQVLPAGE

-4114 EAADRDAQVKTI
+4114 DAEDRDAQAASI
-4126 EARELLAPMDLA
+4126 EARERLAPMDLA
-4138 TGPLFHVKL
+4138 AGPLFRVKL
-4147 LRLSEIRHV
+4147 LRLSEVRHV
-4156 CICTMHHIVSDGW
+4156 CICTMHHIVTDGW

-4184 FIQRQDNPLPA
+4184 FVERRDNPLPA
-4195 LSIQYKDYAGWLNR
+4195 LAIQYKDYAGWLNR

-4221 YWLTRLG
+4221 YWLNKLG
-4228 GGLRALDLP
+4228 GGLRALELP

-4246 SWKTWQFEL
+4246 SWKTWRFEL
-4255 PAATTTA
+4255 PAAATTA
-4262 LEALGKRHGG
+4262 LESLGKRHGA
-4272 TLFIALQ
+4272 TLFIALL

-4293 DIVIGTPVA
+4293 DIVVGTPVA

-4330 HFDTLLGR
+4330 RFDTLLTR

-4348 NQLYPLDRLIDELH
+4348 HPLYPLDRLLDELH
-4362 IKRVPGRNP
+4362 VKRVPGRNP
-4371 LFDIGLTLQNQRQDA
+4371 LFDIGLTLQNQRQGA

-4398 LPNHDLQGANAEA
+4398 LPDHNLQGADTEA
-4411 ATHFWFLAEPRA
+4411 ATDFWFLAEPRD
-4423 EGLAISVVYNG
+4423 EGLAISVVYHAG
-4434 GLFSESLVH
+4434 RFSEALVRG
-4443 DLAGE
+4443 LADE
-4448 LTSIVDEVLANPRVR
+4448 LTSVIGEILANPGVR

-4472 ALRAET
+4472 ALRADT
-4478 GQLAV
+4478 RQPAV

>member
-1 MNSKATTA
+1 MNAKATHA

-37 IGMACRFPGASDTP
+37 IGMACRFPGRSDTP
-51 DAFWQLL
+51 SAFWQLL
-58 DNARDAVTEVPRE
+58 DHARDAVAEVPGE

-77 YYDADPA
+77 YYDPDPS

-96 IERVDEFDAAFFG
+96 LERVDEFDAAFFG

-127 VAWEALENAHLA
+127 VAWEALENAHLP
-139 PERFRQSPTGVY
+139 PERFRQSATGVY

-156 FDHAIQVSSASTPS
+156 FDHAIQVSNAATPS

-233 MLSPEVMISFSQAR
+233 MLSPEVMVSFSQAR
-247 MLSPDGHCKTF
+247 MLSPDGRCKTF
-258 DASADGYVRGE
+258 DAAADGYVRGE

-321 ALNQAGLTPG
+321 ALNQAGLVPG
-331 DISYVEA
+331 DVSYVEA

-350 VEALAGVYGPGRAA
+350 VEALAGVYGPGREAA
-364 ADPLMIGSVKT
+364 EPLVIGSVKT

-406 FRQPNPHT
+406 FTQPNPHT
-414 PWQDIPIRVAADPVT
+414 PWQDIPIRVAADPVA
-429 WQRGERKRVAGLS
+429 WRRGERRRIAGVS
-442 AFGFSGTNAHAIIEE
+442 AFGFSGTNAHAIVEE
-457 PPVASAHDAQ
+457 PPVAPAHAAQ
-467 RAVLLLSARSET
+467 RALLLLSARSEAALT
-479 ALSALV
+479 ALAQ
-485 RRYESVLASAAPQEL
+485 RYERAIAGATPRELA
-500 SAISRA
+500 AICRA
-506 AATGRSHYP
+506 AATGRTHYP
-515 FRAAWTSSGVKQI
+515 FRAAYVSGVREPS
-528 ATDAARTA
+528 AASARTG
-536 KASRMGFS
+536 KALRIGFM
-544 FGFDSQEPGVADI
+544 FGAPDIGV
-557 ARELHATES
+557 ARELHASEPL
-566 HFRAAFDRCAVP
+566 FRDAFARCSVP
-578 LSALDTDA
+578 LAALDTDE
-586 GRFAIDFAWAELWKA
+586 GRFAIQFAWAELWKA
-601 WGIQPYVV
+601 WGIRPSVV
-609 SGHGIGAYVAA
+609 SGHGVGEYVAA

-631 LRLVAVRSD
+631 LRLVAARSD
-640 PEALRA
+640 SDALRA
-646 TLQDVTLTR
+646 ALQDIPLAR
-655 PSVRLISAHSGAEVT
+655 PSVRLISGCLGAELT
-670 DEATNPQYWLQ
+670 DEVTYPQYWLQ
-681 HAALSDRNEAPR
+681 LAALSNQAQAQAEARPA
-693 KPEELAAA
+693 PEGLA

-706 APCSGSALEQ
+706 PPCAGDALER
-716 AIASLY
+716 ALAALY
-722 VQGWHFDWSALFP
+722 VQGAQFDWNALFP
-735 TSAQPVTT
+735 VQAQPATT

-753 FSLGET
+753 FGLEKT
-759 QSPTVGMDAASIQEA
+759 PSPIVGMDAGSIEEA
-774 LRQLKKS
+774 LQHLKTS
-781 GKYSD
+781 GKYAED
-786 ELLATFPEL
+786 VLNAFPDL
-795 LQTAFAPAETAASS
+795 LQTAFAPAGTVASN
-809 DANPL
+809 AHPL
-814 YHVVWEQQAALPVA
+814 YHVAWEPQAALPEA
-828 EFAGEPSSWLIFADE
+828 RFAADASPWLIFADE
-843 SGVGERFATLLRER
+843 SGVGERFAALLRAR

-863 VRPGSKYGERKDGAW
+863 VRPGPDHGGGAEAGWQVAPERPD
-878 YVDPAKAEHFVR
+878 HFVR
-890 LLKDAAV
+890 LLNETAA

-906 ALDEVVGAARMSTA
+906 ALDEVVGASRMSTA
-920 FLHLVRALG
+920 LLHLVHALVG
-929 GNEREWAPQTR
+929 SARDWAPSTR
-940 PKIWVVTR
+940 PRIWVVTR
-948 DAVEAGEAP
+948 DAVEAGESP
-957 LVSGL
+957 RVSGL
-962 AQSALVGLARG
+962 AQAALSGLARG

-980 LFGTAIDL
+980 WFGTSIDL
-988 DPAAPDDE
+988 DPAAPEDE

-1001 QEVLGESREEQ
+1001 REILGESREEL
-1012 VALRNDARY
+1012 VALRHDVRH
-1021 VARLSQLAQAETSA
+1021 VARLSPLAPAETAA
-1035 LQIDPEAAYLITG
+1035 LRVDPEAAYLITG
-1048 GFGALGLHTARWL
+1048 GFGTLGLHTARWL
-1061 AAHGAGTLIL
+1061 AARGAGTLIL
-1071 VGRQGAGSEES
+1071 VGRQGGRSDES
-1082 QRAIAELHDQNVTV
+1082 QQAIAELRERNISV
-1096 RCERLDISDPAA
+1096 RCERLDIADPVA
-1108 VAAFFAALQREG
+1108 VADFFAALRRDG

-1128 AAGVIG
+1128 AAGIVG
-1134 YKPILQVEREELEA
+1134 YKPLMQVEREELEA
-1148 VLLPK
+1148 VLQPK

-1203 RRTLGLPALSL
+1203 RRGLGLPALSV
-1214 NWGPWAE
+1214 NWGPWAQ

-1230 ALLRRVGIKTL
+1230 ALLRRVGIRSL
-1241 AAERALDVLDH
+1241 AADRALDVLDR
-1252 LPLVPQVAV
+1252 LPAAPQIAV
-1261 VDVDLALF
+1261 VDIDLALF

-1282 DRVRVGAS
+1282 DRVRAAATPSGA
-1290 PAPANTLAMPALSDK
+1290 LAMPALSDA
-1305 SPRERKRLLAEII
+1305 SPRERKRLLADRID
-1318 ERAVA
+1318 RAVA
-1323 QVLGFGSTALN
+1323 QVLGFGAATLD

-1342 GMDSIMALDL
+1342 GMDSLMALDV
-1352 RTQLEKTLGTALSVA
+1352 RTQLEKVLGIPLSVA

-1378 ADFLVEQSSA
+1378 ADFLAEQSSP
-1388 TAPDAPVA
+1388 TAPDASTAPAQAAPSRAAAPAVA
-1396 PAAIASTQPV
+1396 P
-1406 VQAPATR
+1406 R
-1413 EAGTPEPI
+1413 ETGTPEPI

-1439 YWQLL
+1439 YWRLL
-1444 SNGVDAIT
+1444 NDGVDAIS
-1452 EVPRERWNID
+1452 EVPRERWDVD
-1462 AYYDADPEAP
+1462 AYYDPDPEAP
-1472 GRMYCRSGGFIDDV
+1472 GRMVCRFGGFLEDV

-1542 NDYANLQLNNGDGS
+1542 NDYANLQLRNGGGS

-1568 NTAAGRISYGLGVH
+1568 NTAAGRISYGLGVQ

-1607 AGDCDLAIAGGV
+1607 SGECDLAIAGGV

-1640 GHCKTFD
+1640 GRCKTFD
-1647 AAADGFVRSEGCG
+1647 ATADGFVRSEGCG
-1660 ALVLKRLSDAQAAG
+1660 ALVLKRLSDALAAG

-1679 VIRGSAVNHDGA
+1679 VLRGSAVNHDGA

-1704 EVIRKALGGI
+1704 AVIRQALGGL

-1743 FGPDRDAS
+1743 FGADRGEG
-1751 RRLRVGSV
+1751 RRLRIGSV

-1790 LHFRNP
+1790 LHFRQP
-1796 SPLVRWNEIPIE
+1796 SPLVRWDALPIE
-1808 VCAEASDWL
+1808 VCAEASAW
-1817 PGDQP
+1817 PRGERP

-1844 PAPALQAT
+1844 PAPVRQAT
-1852 PSRHK
+1852 PSKHK

-1868 AALRELAG
+1868 AALRELG
-1876 RYQRQLEAEP
+1876 RRYQRRLEAEP
-1886 ALDVATVAFSA
+1886 GLDIAAVAFSA

-1912 SSIEDAIEKLRDFQA
+1912 TSLEDAIEKLRAFQS
-1927 KQTKEP
+1927 KEP
-1933 TGTSQPNTRVKM
+1933 ADATQPPRVKM
-1945 ALLFTGQGSQYAG
+1945 AFLFTGQGSQYAS
-1958 MGRRLYDAYPVFRA
+1958 MGRRLYDAYPVFRD

-1982 PLLAKPLLDVLSA
+1982 PLLDKPLLEVLSA
-1995 QNEDIHQTGYSQPA
+1995 PNDDIHQTGYSQPA

-2041 ACAAGIFSPED
+2041 ACAAGVFSPED
-2052 GLRLIIERGR
+2052 GLRLIAERGR
-2062 LMQALPHGGEMAAIF
+2062 LMQALPRDGEMAAIF
-2077 TDLATVERAI
+2077 ADLATVERAI
-2087 AAYPHDIAVAA
+2087 EAWPHEVAVAA

-2106 ISGKRESIAKVI
+2106 ISGKRERIATLVD
-2118 EAFAALEVRSVPLN
+2118 AFAVLDIRSVQLN

-2138 SQLVE
+2138 SPLVE
-2143 PMLDSFQAVAKA
+2143 PMLDRFQAVAKA
-2155 VHTNPPAIPFYSNL
+2155 VRATRPAIPFYSNL
-2169 TGTALDEA
+2169 TGAVMDEA

-2207 LVEIGPKPVLA
+2207 LVEIGPKPVLV
-2218 NMARACCA
+2218 NLARACCA
-2226 ADAGIQFLSLQ
+2226 PDAGIQFLALQ

-2242 QQALVETLLNLYARG
+2242 QQALIETLSSLYARG
-2257 VNVAWASAETPAL
+2257 VDVDWAPTETPAPT
-2270 RRVSLPSYPFQRS
+2270 RVALPSYPFQRS
-2283 RTWFQIQKAD
+2283 RTWFQKAD
-2293 KPMTQTSAL
+2293 MSMTQTSA
-2302 SIAEPLPIDRSAEVL
+2302 SPIAATPTHNRSGEVL

-2329 ADPAS
+2329 ADPAT
-2334 INIELPFLEMGADS
+2334 INIDLPFLEMGADS
-2348 IILIEAI
+2348 IVLIEAI

-2378 QALAEYVADNLPQEV
+2378 QALAEYVADNLPAAAAPAE
-2393 PEAVQA
+2393 PEATAEAGLSA
-2399 VEAAPVAD
+2399 VAVAPSGEALAPLAAAPAEWV
-2407 AVEVASST
+2407 
-2415 TVVAPVAHVTPLTL
+2415 
-2429 VPTGLPAAE
+2429 AAE
-2438 GGSAVERVLR
+2438 GGSTVERVLR
-2448 EQNQLLSQ
+2448 EQNQLLSR
-2456 VMSQQMDLLRTSLTG
+2456 VMGQQMELLRTSLTG
-2471 QVEVRQTVAAQAIAS
+2471 QAGVRPTTIAAQAVAS
-2486 TVLKAAVAV
+2486 AASVANVTPKAAIAAPAAGPATK
-2495 PAPTAVKA
+2495 PAP
-2503 VAPVAKATPAAAAAP
+2503 ATAAAAAADDRP
-2518 AAEAP
+2518 S
-2523 RKPMM
+2523 KPMM

-2546 EHLES
+2546 EHLEA

-2556 TTRTKKSKESVQ
+2556 TTRTRKSKESVQ
-2568 ASRSVLADSRATVG
+2568 ASRPVLADSRATVG

-2622 LFGHTPDFIEKQ
+2622 LFGHTPDFIQHQ

-2641 PLELGARSALVGEV
+2641 PLELGARSSLVGEV
-2655 AKRFAR
+2655 AARFAR

-2714 EGVTEGIAPGV
+2714 EGVTETIAPGV
-2725 PFGSIENMVLLDYGT
+2725 PFGSVENMVLLDYGS

-2745 AIRGMSSEIAA
+2745 AIRGMASTLAA

-2778 RRITEEAGV
+2778 RRITEEAGI

-2806 AIFGIKA
+2806 AMFGVRA

-2829 VIAGTRRFM
+2829 VIAGSSRFM
-2838 DCIDGGMWE
+2838 DAIDGGMWT

-2870 AMAAALSVL
+2870 AMAAALAVL
-2879 EHIEQEGPELQA
+2879 EKIEQEGPALQA
-2891 KLNDRTAQ
+2891 ALNERTAQ

-2908 KEAEAPIKVT
+2908 AEAEAPIKVT

-2954 STAHSDA
+2954 STAHTEA
-2961 DVDRFIRA
+2961 DIERFIRA

-3002 WVLSEV
+3002 WILSEV

-3022 ELNGKLDEPAIR
+3022 ELNGRLDEAAMR

-3058 IVHPTLTLQIPLID
+3058 IVHPSLKLQIPLID
-3072 ADQDAWRESES
+3072 TNQDAWRDHES

-3098 LVRVNSERH
+3098 LVRLDSTRH

-3119 GSTFGILLEDLALA
+3119 GSTFGILLEDLARA

-3147 DYLKQVDAQRNSP
+3147 EYLKQLDGQRHSP
-3160 EMKANRAYWLA
+3160 ETKANRAYWLA
-3171 QSADEA
+3171 QCARQT

-3184 DYPRPPVKA
+3184 DYPRPAVKT
-3193 FHGERV
+3193 FHGARV
-3199 SLHLDATSAA
+3199 SLHLDAAEA
-3209 SLRTAARKNGCTL
+3209 GSLRAAARQNGCTL

-3240 NRIVTGIPVT
+3240 QEIVTGIPVT
-3250 GRSVSGSDRLAGYC
+3250 GRSVAGSDRLAGYC
-3264 THLLPLRSTLPHDAT
+3264 THLLPLRSTLPEQAT
-3279 VKSFLAGTRQSLLDA
+3279 VAGFLAATRQNLLDA
-3294 LDHQDFPFAELVREI
+3294 LEHQDFPFAELVREI

-3338 LKLDLVA
+3338 LTVGLVT
-3345 PLIRYTAFDLN
+3345 PLIRHTAFDLN
-3356 VNVLDAGEELL
+3356 VNVLDAGQALL
-3367 IDCDYNTDLF
+3367 IDCDYNSDLF
-3377 EASTVQRLLG
+3377 DESTVQRFLG
-3387 IYRKLLTSLADDAT
+3387 FYRTLLTRLADDAS
-3401 AAVAKLPLLDAAARD
+3401 AAVARLPLSSDAERNL
-3416 VLTVEWNRTETDFG
+3416 LTVEWNRTETDFG
-3430 GAGEQPL
+3430 EAAAQPL

-3447 TPEAIAA
+3447 TPDAVAA
-3454 VFEDASLTYA
+3454 VYDDLALTYA
-3464 ELNVRANRLA
+3464 ELNLRANRLA

-3482 VPDALVGVSMERSLD
+3482 APDALVGVAMERSLD
-3497 MIVALLAVL
+3497 MIVALLAIL

-3516 PDYPADR
+3516 PEYPAER

-3543 PALPEI
+3543 DALPDTD
-3549 AAQLIVVD
+3549 ARLIVVD
-3557 RDTAEIAAAEATNP
+3557 RDTLDLDAAPASNP
-3571 APVLTGDNL
+3571 APALSGDNL

-3600 RAATNR
+3600 RAITNR
-3606 IVWMQHAYGLDA
+3606 ILWMQHAYTLGADDA
-3618 QDSVLQKTPFSFD
+3618 VLQKTPFSFD

-3642 AGARLVFAR
+3642 TGARLVFAR
-3651 PGGQREADYLIDLIE
+3651 PGGQRETDYLVELIE
-3666 REQITTAHFV
+3666 RERITTVHFV

-3685 QPDVERSTSLRRVV
+3685 HPDLDAHCTSLRRVV

-3710 QRFFERLDAQLY
+3710 QRCLARLDVRLF

-3740 RNDVHRTVSIG
+3740 RDDPHRIVPIG
-3751 KPIAN
+3751 RPIAN
-3756 ARLYI
+3756 TRLYI
-3761 VDAQMQPVPVGIAGE
+3761 VDAQLQPVPVGVAGE
-3776 LLIGGVPV
+3776 LLIGGTPV
-3784 GRGYYGEP
+3784 GRGYHGEP
-3792 ELSAAKFIADPFS
+3792 ELSAEKFIADPFS
-3805 NDPQARL
+3805 ADPHARL

-3818 ARYRPDGNVE
+3818 ARYWPDGNIE

-3841 LRIELGEIEAT
+3841 LRIEPGEIEAA
-3852 LASHPWVDAA
+3852 LASHPLVEAA
-3862 IVAVRGEGDDEK
+3862 VVALRGTDDGAR
-3874 LVAWLLSARPE
+3874 LVAWLRSSHPE
-3885 AELIGAVRGH
+3885 AELIAAVRGH
-3895 LQQRLPDYMVPSAF
+3895 LRQRLPDYMVPSAF
-3909 VVLTAFEHLPNG
+3909 VVVPAFAQLPNG
-3921 KLDRASLPE
+3921 KLDRARLPE
-3930 PKSDLH
+3930 PGDGLD
-3936 HVAPDNEL
+3936 HVAPANAL
-3944 EAQLTAIWRE
+3944 EAQLTAIWQE
-3954 VIGKTQI
+3954 VLGHARI

-3969 LGGNSITATKIAAR
+3969 LGGNSLSATKVAAR
-3983 IRRDLHVK
+3983 IRRDLRVK
-3991 LEIRSMFSHPT
+3991 LEIRSLFSHPT
-4002 ISSLAKRIAH
+4002 IASLAKRIAD

-4023 LPAQTNYELSP
+4023 LPAQEHYALSP

-4043 RLSGAQAGGPLPA
+4043 RLNAAQAGGPLPT

-4084 TRFVLA
+4084 TRFVLS
-4090 GNQPLQQVLPPSE
+4090 GNQPVQQVLPPGE
-4103 AAFPVEVVDLQ
+4103 AAFPVEVIDLQ
-4114 EAADRDAQVKTI
+4114 EAEDRDAQAMSIT
-4126 EARELLAPMDLA
+4126 ARERLAPMDLG
-4138 TGPLFHVKL
+4138 TGPLFRVKL
-4147 LRLSEIRHV
+4147 LRLSEVRHV

-4169 STEVLLDDLSQIYNA
+4169 STEVLLDDLSTIYDA
-4184 FIQRQDNPLPA
+4184 LVQRRDNPLPA

-4209 LLAGPEGARMKD
+4209 LLAGPDGERMKE

-4228 GGLRALDLP
+4228 GGLRALELP

-4246 SWKTWQFEL
+4246 SWKTWRFEL
-4255 PAATTTA
+4255 PAAETTA
-4262 LEALGKRHGG
+4262 LESLGKRHGA
-4272 TLFIALQ
+4272 TLFIALL

-4293 DIVIGTPVA
+4293 DIVVGTPVA

-4330 HFDTLLGR
+4330 RFDTLLTR
-4338 VRDTTIEAFS
+4338 VRDTTLEAFS
-4348 NQLYPLDRLIDELH
+4348 HPLYPLDRLLDDLR
-4362 IKRVPGRNP
+4362 IKRVAGRNP
-4371 LFDIGLTLQNQRQDA
+4371 LFDIGLTLQNQRQGA
-4386 VDRYAGQVRISE
+4386 VDRYAGQVRIAE
-4398 LPNHDLQGANAEA
+4398 LPDHDLLGADTEA
-4411 ATHFWFLAEPRA
+4411 ATDFWFLAEPHA
-4423 EGLAISVVYNG
+4423 EGLAIRVVYHAG
-4434 GLFSESLVH
+4434 RFSEALVQG
-4443 DLAGE
+4443 LANE
-4448 LTSIVDEVLANPRVR
+4448 LTSVIGEVLANPGVR
-4463 IRNLTLGQR
+4463 IRNLTLGQHV
-4472 ALRAET
+4472 LQAEARQPT
-4478 GQLAV
+4478 V

>member
-1 MNSKATTA
+1 MNAKATQA

-37 IGMACRFPGASDTP
+37 IGMACRFPGSSDTP
-51 DAFWQLL
+51 AAFWQLL
-58 DNARDAVTEVPRE
+58 DHARDAVTEVPRE

-77 YYDADPA
+77 YYDPDPA
-84 TPGKMATRHGAF
+84 APGKMATRHGAF
-96 IERVDEFDAAFFG
+96 IERVDQFDAAFFG

-139 PERFRQSPTGVY
+139 PERFRQSATGVY

-156 FDHAIQVSSASTPS
+156 FDHAIQVSNASTPS

-221 ESNMALAGGVNL
+221 ETSMALAGGVNL
-233 MLSPEVMISFSQAR
+233 MLSPEVMVSFSQAR
-247 MLSPDGHCKTF
+247 MLSPDGRCKTF
-258 DASADGYVRGE
+258 DAAADGYVRGE
-269 GCGMVVLKRLSD
+269 GCGMVVLKRLAD

-321 ALNQAGLTPG
+321 ALNQAGVAPG
-331 DISYVEA
+331 DVSYVEA

-364 ADPLMIGSVKT
+364 SEPLVIGSVKT

-393 LSFEHDRIPAHLH
+393 LSFEHGRIPAHLH
-406 FRQPNPHT
+406 FTQPNPHT
-414 PWQDIPIRVAADPVT
+414 PWQDIPIRVAADPVA
-429 WQRGERKRVAGLS
+429 WPRGERRRIAGLS
-442 AFGFSGTNAHAIIEE
+442 AFGFSGTNAHAIVEE
-457 PPVASAHDAQ
+457 PPVAPAHDAQ
-467 RAVLLLSARSET
+467 RSLLLLSARSEAALT
-479 ALSALV
+479 ALAQ
-485 RRYESVLASAAPQEL
+485 RYERAIAGAPPHELA
-500 SAISRA
+500 AICRA
-506 AATGRSHYP
+506 AAVGRSHYP
-515 FRAAWTSSGVKQI
+515 FRAAYVSGVREP
-528 ATDAARTA
+528 ATTSARA
-536 KASRMGFS
+536 GKASRMGFMFAS
-544 FGFDSQEPGVADI
+544 LDTGV
-557 ARELHATES
+557 ARELHASEP
-566 HFRAAFDRCAVP
+566 HFRAAFERCSVP

-586 GRFAIDFAWAELWKA
+586 GRFAIHFAWAELWNA
-601 WGIQPYVV
+601 WGIRPSVV
-609 SGHGIGAYVAA
+609 SGHGIGEYVAA
-620 CVAGVMSVADA
+620 CVAGVVSLADA
-631 LRLVAVRSD
+631 LRLVAARSD
-640 PEALRA
+640 SDALRA
-646 TLQDVTLTR
+646 ALQDMALAR
-655 PSVRLISAHSGAEVT
+655 PSVRLISGSIGAEVT
-670 DEATNPQYWLQ
+670 DEVTHPQYWLQ
-681 HAALSDRNEAPR
+681 LAERLDQADAPHT
-693 KPEELAAA
+693 PDGLA

-706 APCSGSALEQ
+706 PPCAGHALER
-716 AIASLY
+716 ALAALY
-722 VQGWHFDWSALFP
+722 VQGWQFDWNALFP
-735 TSAQPVTT
+735 APAQPATT

-753 FSLGET
+753 FSLEKNR
-759 QSPTVGMDAASIQEA
+759 SPVVGMDAGSIEEAS
-774 LRQLKKS
+774 RRLKTS
-781 GKYSD
+781 GKYS
-786 ELLATFPEL
+786 EEVLNAFPEL
-795 LQTAFAPAETAASS
+795 LQTAFAPAETAAP

-814 YHVVWEQQAALPVA
+814 YHVVWEQQAALPA
-828 EFAGEPSSWLIFADE
+828 ARFAADASPWLIFADE
-843 SGVGERFATLLRER
+843 SGVGDRFAALLRAR
-857 GASCSL
+857 GASCAL
-863 VRPGSKYGERKDGAW
+863 VRAGRDYRAPAEADAAW
-878 YVDPAKAEHFVR
+878 QVAPEQPDHFVR
-890 LLKDAAV
+890 LLKEAAA

-906 ALDEVVGAARMSTA
+906 ALDETVGASRMSTA
-920 FLHLVRALG
+920 LLHLVRALG
-929 GNEREWAPQTR
+929 SGEREWAASAR
-940 PKIWVVTR
+940 PRIWVVTR

-957 LVSGL
+957 RVSGL
-962 AQSALVGLARG
+962 AQAALAGLARG

-980 LFGTAIDL
+980 WFGTAIDL
-988 DPAAPDDE
+988 DPAAPEDE

-1001 QEVLGESREEQ
+1001 HEVLGESREEQ
-1012 VALRNDARY
+1012 VALRQGARY
-1021 VARLSQLAQAETSA
+1021 VARLSPLAQAETAA
-1035 LQIDPEAAYLITG
+1035 LRVDPEAAYLITG

-1071 VGRQGAGSEES
+1071 VGRQGAASDES
-1082 QRAIAELHDQNVTV
+1082 QRAIAELRERNVTV
-1096 RCERLDISDPAA
+1096 RCERLDITDPAA
-1108 VAAFFAALQREG
+1108 VADCFAALRRER

-1128 AAGVIG
+1128 AAGIVG
-1134 YKPILQVEREELEA
+1134 YKPIMQVEREELEA
-1148 VLLPK
+1148 VLQPK

-1203 RRTLGLPALSL
+1203 RRHLGLPASSV
-1214 NWGPWAE
+1214 NWGPWAQ

-1230 ALLRRVGIKTL
+1230 ALLRRVGIKSL
-1241 AAERALDVLDH
+1241 AADRALDVLDH
-1252 LPLVPQVAV
+1252 LPAVPQVAV
-1261 VDVDLALF
+1261 VDIDLALF

-1282 DRVRVGAS
+1282 DRVRVDATPPS
-1290 PAPANTLAMPALSDK
+1290 APAMPVLSDK
-1305 SPRERKRLLAEII
+1305 SPRERKRLLADAID
-1318 ERAVA
+1318 RAVA
-1323 QVLGFGSTALN
+1323 QVLGFGSATPD
-1334 RDLGFFEM
+1334 RDRGFFEM
-1342 GMDSIMALDL
+1342 GMDSLMAVDL
-1352 RTQLEKTLGTALSVA
+1352 RAHLEKALGAPLSVA

-1378 ADFLVEQSSA
+1378 ADFLAEQSSA
-1388 TAPDAPVA
+1388 TAPDAPAAPTA
-1396 PAAIASTQPV
+1396 PA
-1406 VQAPATR
+1406 QAVSPRPAAPAVATR

-1421 AIVGMSCRFPGA
+1421 AIVGMSCRFPGG

-1444 SNGVDAIT
+1444 NDGVDAIS
-1452 EVPRERWNID
+1452 EVPRERWDID
-1462 AYYDADPEAP
+1462 AYYDPDPEAP
-1472 GRMYCRSGGFIDDV
+1472 GRMVCRFGGFLDGV

-1542 NDYANLQLNNGDGS
+1542 NDYANLQLRNGGGS

-1568 NTAAGRISYGLGVH
+1568 NTAAGRISYGLGLQ

-1607 AGDCDLAIAGGV
+1607 TGECDLAIAGGV

-1640 GHCKTFD
+1640 GRCKTFD

-1660 ALVLKRLSDAQAAG
+1660 ALVLKRLSDALAAG

-1679 VIRGSAVNHDGA
+1679 VLRGSAVNHDGA

-1714 PAASIDYVEAHGT
+1714 PAASVDYVEAHGT
-1727 GTPLGDPVE
+1727 GTALGDPIE

-1743 FGPDRDAS
+1743 FGADRDAG
-1751 RRLRVGSV
+1751 RPLRVGSV

-1777 VVLSLNHDRIPAH
+1777 VVLSLNHERIPAH
-1790 LHFRNP
+1790 LHFRHP
-1796 SPLVRWNEIPIE
+1796 SPLVRWDELPIE
-1808 VCAEASDWL
+1808 ICAEASAW
-1817 PGDQP
+1817 PRGAQP

-1844 PAPALQAT
+1844 PAPARQAT
-1852 PSRHK
+1852 PSRHN

-1868 AALRELAG
+1868 AALRELAA
-1876 RYQRQLEAEP
+1876 RYQRRLEAEP
-1886 ALDVATVAFSA
+1886 GLDIAAVAYSA

-1912 SSIEDAIEKLRDFQA
+1912 SSLEDAVEKLRAFHA
-1927 KQTKEP
+1927 KEP
-1933 TGTSQPNTRVKM
+1933 AAATQPAPRVKM
-1945 ALLFTGQGSQYAG
+1945 AFLFTGQGSQYAG
-1958 MGRRLYDAYPVFRA
+1958 MGRRLYDAYPVFRD

-1982 PLLAKPLLDVLSA
+1982 PLLDKPLLEVLSA
-1995 QNEDIHQTGYSQPA
+1995 RNEDIHQTGYSQPA

-2014 FALTTLLASFGVV
+2014 YALTTLLASFGVT

-2052 GLRLIIERGR
+2052 GLRLIAERGR
-2062 LMQALPHGGEMAAIF
+2062 LMQALPRDGEMAAIF
-2077 TDLATVERAI
+2077 ADLATVERAI
-2087 AAYPHDIAVAA
+2087 EAYPHEVAVAA

-2106 ISGKRESIAKVI
+2106 ISGKRERIAMLVD
-2118 EAFAALEVRSVPLN
+2118 AFAAQDIRSVPLN

-2138 SQLVE
+2138 SPLLE
-2143 PMLDSFQAVAKA
+2143 PMLDEFHAAAKA
-2155 VHTNPPAIPFYSNL
+2155 VRVARPAIPFYSNL
-2169 TGTALDEA
+2169 TGAVMDEA
-2177 PTDEYW
+2177 PTDAYW

-2207 LVEIGPKPVLA
+2207 LVEIGPKPVLV
-2218 NMARACCA
+2218 NLARACCA
-2226 ADAGIQFLSLQ
+2226 PDAGIQFLGLQ

-2242 QQALVETLLNLYARG
+2242 QQALVEALSSLYAHG
-2257 VNVAWASAETPAL
+2257 VDVDWASTETPAL
-2270 RRVSLPSYPFQRS
+2270 TRVALPSYPFQRS
-2283 RTWFQIQKAD
+2283 RTWFQKAD
-2293 KPMTQTSAL
+2293 TSMTQTSAL
-2302 SIAEPLPIDRSAEVL
+2302 PIAATPTHNRSGEVL

-2329 ADPAS
+2329 ADPS
-2334 INIELPFLEMGADS
+2334 TINIDLPFLEMGADS
-2348 IILIEAI
+2348 IVLIEAI

-2378 QALAEYVADNLPQEV
+2378 QALAEYVADNLPA
-2393 PEAVQA
+2393 EASPLA
-2399 VEAAPVAD
+2399 AAAEPSTTEAAPRLT
-2407 AVEVASST
+2407 AVPAPLAAAPA
-2415 TVVAPVAHVTPLTL
+2415 APVEWV
-2429 VPTGLPAAE
+2429 AAE
-2438 GGSAVERVLR
+2438 GGSTVERVLR
-2448 EQNQLLSQ
+2448 EQNQLLSH
-2456 VMSQQMDLLRTSLTG
+2456 VMSQQMELLRTSLTG
-2471 QVEVRQTVAAQAIAS
+2471 HADVRPTVAAQAVAS
-2486 TVLKAAVAV
+2486 VAPKAAVAV
-2495 PAPTAVKA
+2495 HA
-2503 VAPVAKATPAAAAAP
+2503 VAPATKPAPAAAP
-2518 AAEAP
+2518 AADDQP

-2537 ARGLSAVQQ
+2537 ARGLTAVQQ
-2546 EHLES
+2546 EHLEA

-2556 TTRTKKSKESVQ
+2556 TTRTRKSKESVQ

-2622 LFGHTPDFIEKQ
+2622 LFGHTPEFIQQQ

-2641 PLELGARSALVGEV
+2641 PLELGARSSLVGEV
-2655 AKRFAR
+2655 AARFAR

-2714 EGVTEGIAPGV
+2714 EGVTEAMAPGV
-2725 PFGSIENMVLLDYGT
+2725 PFGSVENMVLLDYGS

-2745 AIRGMSSEIAA
+2745 TIRGMASTIAA
-2756 VMVEPVQSRNPSLQ
+2756 VLVEPVQSRNPSLQ

-2778 RRITEEAGV
+2778 RRITEEAGA

-2806 AIFGIKA
+2806 AMFGIRA

-2829 VIAGTRRFM
+2829 VIAGSRRFM
-2838 DCIDGGMWE
+2838 DAIDGGMWT

-2870 AMAAALSVL
+2870 AMSAALAVL
-2879 EHIEQEGPELQA
+2879 EKIEQEGPALQA
-2891 KLNDRTAQ
+2891 TLNERTAQ
-2899 IAETLNAFF
+2899 IAATLNAFF
-2908 KEAEAPIKVT
+2908 AEAEAPIKVT

-2954 STAHSDA
+2954 STAHTDA

-3022 ELNGKLDEPAIR
+3022 ELNGRLDEAAMR

-3058 IVHPTLTLQIPLID
+3058 IVHPSLTLQIPLID
-3072 ADQDAWRESES
+3072 TDQDAWRNQES

-3098 LVRVNSERH
+3098 LVRLSSERH

-3119 GSTFGILLEDLALA
+3119 GSTFGILLEDLARA

-3147 DYLKQVDAQRNSP
+3147 EYLKQIDGQRHSP
-3160 EMKANRAYWLA
+3160 EAKANREYWLA
-3171 QSADEA
+3171 QCAGHA
-3177 EPLNLPL
+3177 EPLNLPV
-3184 DYPRPPVKA
+3184 DYPRPAVKT

-3199 SLHLDATSAA
+3199 SLHLDADEAA
-3209 SLRTAARKNGCTL
+3209 SLRAAARQNGCTL

-3232 FLHRIAGQ
+3232 FLHRVAGQ
-3240 NRIVTGIPVT
+3240 QEIVTGIPVT
-3250 GRSVSGSDRLAGYC
+3250 GRSVAGSDRLAGYC
-3264 THLLPLRSTLPHDAT
+3264 THLLPLRSTLPDAAT
-3279 VKSFLAGTRQSLLDA
+3279 VASFLAGTRQNLLDA
-3294 LDHQDFPFAELVREI
+3294 LEHQDFPFAELVREI

-3318 PLVSV
+3318 PLVSA

-3338 LKLDLVA
+3338 LKVGLVA
-3345 PLIRYTAFDLN
+3345 PLIRHTAFDLN
-3356 VNVLDAGEELL
+3356 VNVLDAGQELL

-3377 EASTVQRLLG
+3377 EQSTVQRFLG
-3387 IYRKLLTSLADDAT
+3387 IYRKLLTSLAGDAS
-3401 AAVAKLPLLDAAARD
+3401 AAVARLPLLSDAERD
-3416 VLTVEWNRTETDFG
+3416 TLTVEWNRTDTDFG
-3430 GAGEQPL
+3430 ADAEQPL
-3437 HRLFEQQVER
+3437 HRLFEQQAER
-3447 TPEAIAA
+3447 TPDAVAA
-3454 VFEDASLTYA
+3454 VHDDASLTYA
-3464 ELNVRANRLA
+3464 ELNLRANRLA
-3474 HRLIELGV
+3474 HHLIALGV
-3482 VPDALVGVSMERSLD
+3482 APDSLVGVAMERSLD
-3497 MIVALLAVL
+3497 MIVALLAIL

-3516 PDYPADR
+3516 PDYPAER

-3543 PALPEI
+3543 AALPDTD
-3549 AAQLIVVD
+3549 ARLIVVD
-3557 RDTAEIAAAEATNP
+3557 RDAHEFAAAPAANP
-3571 APVLTGDNL
+3571 TPALSGDNL

-3600 RAATNR
+3600 RAITNR
-3606 IVWMQHAYGLDA
+3606 ILWMQHAYALGADDA
-3618 QDSVLQKTPFSFD
+3618 VLQKTPFSFD
-3631 VSVWEFFWPLI
+3631 VSVWEFFWPLVT
-3642 AGARLVFAR
+3642 GARLVFAR
-3651 PGGQREADYLIDLIE
+3651 PGGQRETDYLVDLIA
-3666 REQITTAHFV
+3666 REGITTVHFV

-3685 QPDVERSTSLRRVV
+3685 HPDLDAHCASLRRVV
-3699 CSGEALPFDLQ
+3699 CSGEALPYDLQ
-3710 QRFFERLDAQLY
+3710 QRFFERLDARLY

-3728 EAAVDVTAWECR
+3728 EAAVDVTAWECLR
-3740 RNDVHRTVSIG
+3740 DDAHRNVPIG
-3751 KPIAN
+3751 RPIAN
-3756 ARLYI
+3756 TRVYI
-3761 VDAQMQPVPVGIAGE
+3761 VDAQMQPVPVGVAGE
-3776 LLIGGVPV
+3776 LLIGGTPV
-3784 GRGYYGEP
+3784 GRGYHGEP
-3792 ELSAAKFIADPFS
+3792 ELGAAKFIADPFS
-3805 NDPQARL
+3805 ADPHARL

-3818 ARYRPDGNVE
+3818 ARYRADGNIE

-3836 IKLRG
+3836 VKLRG

-3862 IVAVRGEGDDEK
+3862 VVALRGVDDGAR
-3874 LVAWLLSARPE
+3874 LVAWLLSSHPE
-3885 AELIGAVRGH
+3885 AELIEAVRGH

-3909 VVLTAFEHLPNG
+3909 VVLTAFAHLPNG

-3930 PKSDLH
+3930 PGDGVD
-3936 HVAPDNEL
+3936 HVEPGNAL
-3944 EAQLTAIWRE
+3944 EAQLAAIWQE
-3954 VIGKTQI
+3954 VLGKNRI
-3961 STTANFFE
+3961 SATSNFFE
-3969 LGGNSITATKIAAR
+3969 LGGNSLSATKVAAR
-3983 IRRDLHVK
+3983 IRRDLQVK
-3991 LEIRSMFSHPT
+3991 LEIRSLFSHPT
-4002 ISSLAKRIAH
+4002 ISSLAKRIAD

-4023 LPAQTNYELSP
+4023 LPAQPQYELSP

-4043 RLSGAQAGGPLPA
+4043 RLNAAQAGGPLPM

-4062 VLDVDALVRSF
+4062 VLDVDALVRAF

-4084 TRFVLA
+4084 TRFVQV
-4090 GNQPLQQVLPPSE
+4090 GNQPFQQVLPAGE

-4114 EAADRDAQVKTI
+4114 DAEDRDAQAASI
-4126 EARELLAPMDLA
+4126 EARERLAPMDLA
-4138 TGPLFHVKL
+4138 AGPLFRVKL
-4147 LRLSEIRHV
+4147 LRLSEVRHV
-4156 CICTMHHIVSDGW
+4156 CICTMHHIVTDGW

-4184 FIQRQDNPLPA
+4184 FVERRDNPLPA
-4195 LSIQYKDYAGWLNR
+4195 LAIQYKDYAGWLNR
-4209 LLAGPEGARMKD
+4209 LLAGPEGERMKD
-4221 YWLTRLG
+4221 YWLNKLG
-4228 GGLRALDLP
+4228 GGLRALELP

-4246 SWKTWQFEL
+4246 SWKTWRFEL
-4255 PAATTTA
+4255 PAAATTA
-4262 LEALGKRHGG
+4262 LESLGKRHGA
-4272 TLFIALQ
+4272 TLFIALL

-4293 DIVIGTPVA
+4293 DIVVGTPVA
-4302 GRELPELESQVGP
+4302 GRELPELEPQVGP

-4330 HFDTLLGR
+4330 RFDTLLTR

-4348 NQLYPLDRLIDELH
+4348 HPLYPLDRLLDELH
-4362 IKRVPGRNP
+4362 VKRVPGRNP
-4371 LFDIGLTLQNQRQDA
+4371 LFDIGLTLQNQRQGA

-4398 LPNHDLQGANAEA
+4398 LPDHDLQGADTEA
-4411 ATHFWFLAEPRA
+4411 ATDFWFLAEPRD
-4423 EGLAISVVYNG
+4423 EGLAISVVYHAG
-4434 GLFSESLVH
+4434 RFSEALVRG
-4443 DLAGE
+4443 LADE
-4448 LTSIVDEVLANPRVR
+4448 LTSVIGEILANPGVR

-4472 ALRAET
+4472 ALRADT
-4478 GQLAV
+4478 RQSAV

>member
-1 MNSKATTA
+1 MNAKATHA

-37 IGMACRFPGASDTP
+37 IGMACRFPGRSDTP

-58 DNARDAVTEVPRE
+58 DDARDAVTEVPGE

-77 YYDADPA
+77 YYDPDPS

-96 IERVDEFDAAFFG
+96 LERVDQFDAAFFG

-139 PERFRQSPTGVY
+139 PERFRQSATGVY

-156 FDHAIQVSSASTPS
+156 FDHAIQVSNASMPS

-233 MLSPEVMISFSQAR
+233 MLSPEVMVSFSQAR
-247 MLSPDGHCKTF
+247 MLSPDGRCKTF
-258 DASADGYVRGE
+258 DAAADGYVRGE
-269 GCGMVVLKRLSD
+269 GCGMVVLKRLAD

-321 ALNQAGLTPG
+321 ALNQAGLAPG
-331 DISYVEA
+331 DVSYVEA

-364 ADPLMIGSVKT
+364 TEPLVIGSVKT

-406 FRQPNPHT
+406 FTQPNPHT
-414 PWQDIPIRVAADPVT
+414 PWQDIPIRVAADPVA
-429 WQRGERKRVAGLS
+429 WRRGERRRIAGVS
-442 AFGFSGTNAHAIIEE
+442 AFGFSGTNAHAIVEE
-457 PPVASAHDAQ
+457 PPVAPAHAAQ
-467 RAVLLLSARSET
+467 RGLLLLSAKSEA
-479 ALSALV
+479 ALAALAQ
-485 RRYESVLASAAPQEL
+485 RYERAIAGATPRELA
-500 SAISRA
+500 AICRA

-515 FRAAWTSSGVKQI
+515 FRAAYVSGVRE
-528 ATDAARTA
+528 ASAAAARTG
-536 KASRMGFS
+536 KALRMGFR
-544 FGFDSQEPGVADI
+544 FGAPDTGV
-557 ARELHATES
+557 ARELHASEPL
-566 HFRAAFDRCAVP
+566 FRDAFARCSVP
-578 LSALDTDA
+578 LEALDTDA
-586 GRFAIDFAWAELWKA
+586 GRFAIQFAWAELWKG
-601 WGIQPYVV
+601 WGIRPSVV
-609 SGHGIGAYVAA
+609 SGHGVGEYVAA
-620 CVAGVMSVADA
+620 CVAGVVSVADA
-631 LRLVAVRSD
+631 LRLVAARSD
-640 PEALRA
+640 AEALRA
-646 TLQDVTLTR
+646 ALQDTPLAR
-655 PSVRLISAHSGAEVT
+655 PSVRLISGCLGAEVT
-670 DEATNPQYWLQ
+670 DEVTHPQYWLQ
-681 HAALSDRNEAPR
+681 LAGASEQADAPHA
-693 KPEELAAA
+693 PEGLV

-706 APCSGSALEQ
+706 PPCAGDALER
-716 AIASLY
+716 ALAVRY
-722 VQGWHFDWSALFP
+722 VQGWQFDWSALFP
-735 TSAQPVTT
+735 APAQPATT

-753 FSLGET
+753 FSLEQI
-759 QSPTVGMDAASIQEA
+759 QSPIVGMDAGSIDEA
-774 LRQLKKS
+774 LRHLKSS
-781 GKYSD
+781 GKYSED
-786 ELLATFPEL
+786 VLNAFPDLLR
-795 LQTAFAPAETAASS
+795 TAFAPAETAAPT
-809 DANPL
+809 AHPL
-814 YHVVWEQQAALPVA
+814 YHVVWEPQAALPA
-828 EFAGEPSSWLIFADE
+828 ARFAADASPWLIFADE
-843 SGVGERFATLLRER
+843 SGVGERLAALLRER

-863 VRPGSKYGERKDGAW
+863 VRPGPDHGAGAEAGRQIAPERPD
-878 YVDPAKAEHFVR
+878 DFVR
-890 LLKDAAV
+890 LLNETAA

-906 ALDEVVGAARMSTA
+906 ALDEAVGETRMSTA
-920 FLHLVRALG
+920 LLHLVHALVG
-929 GNEREWAPQTR
+929 SEREWTPSTR
-940 PKIWVVTR
+940 PRIWVVTR
-948 DAVEAGEAP
+948 DAVEAGAAP
-957 LVSGL
+957 HVSGF
-962 AQSALVGLARG
+962 AQAALSGLARG

-980 LFGTAIDL
+980 WFGTAIDL
-988 DPAAPDDE
+988 DPAAPEDE

-1001 QEVLGESREEQ
+1001 QEMLGESREEQ
-1012 VALRNDARY
+1012 VALRHGARHA
-1021 VARLSQLAQAETSA
+1021 ARLSPLAQAETAA
-1035 LQIDPEAAYLITG
+1035 LRVEPDAAYLITG

-1061 AAHGAGTLIL
+1061 AARGAGTLIL
-1071 VGRQGAGSEES
+1071 VGRQGAASDES
-1082 QRAIAELHDQNVTV
+1082 RRAIAELRERNVSL
-1096 RCERLDISDPAA
+1096 RCERLDIADPVA
-1108 VAAFFAALQREG
+1108 VADFFAALRRDG

-1128 AAGVIG
+1128 AAGIVG
-1134 YKPILQVEREELEA
+1134 YKPIMQVEREELDA
-1148 VLLPK
+1148 VLQPK

-1158 LLHQH
+1158 LLHQQ
-1163 SEPFPLDFFI
+1163 SEHFPLDFFI

-1178 ASAWGSRDQAHY
+1178 ASAWGSREQAHY

-1203 RRTLGLPALSL
+1203 RRNQGLPALSV
-1214 NWGPWAE
+1214 NWGPWAQ

-1230 ALLRRVGIKTL
+1230 ALLRRVGIRSL
-1241 AAERALDVLDH
+1241 AADRALDVLDH
-1252 LPLVPQVAV
+1252 LPAVPQVAV
-1261 VDVDLALF
+1261 VDIDLALF

-1282 DRVRVGAS
+1282 DRVRVGGSPPGAS
-1290 PAPANTLAMPALSDK
+1290 AMPALSGA
-1305 SPRERKRLLAEII
+1305 SPRERKRLLADSID
-1318 ERAVA
+1318 RAVA
-1323 QVLGFGSTALN
+1323 QVLGYGAGTLD

-1342 GMDSIMALDL
+1342 GMDSLMALDV
-1352 RTQLEKTLGTALSVA
+1352 RTHLEKALGIPLSVA

-1378 ADFLVEQSSA
+1378 ADFLAEQSSG
-1388 TAPDAPVA
+1388 TAPDAHAAPTQAVPAQPRAVA
-1396 PAAIASTQPV
+1396 PAIEA
-1406 VQAPATR
+1406 R

-1439 YWQLL
+1439 YWRLL
-1444 SNGVDAIT
+1444 NDGVDAIS
-1452 EVPRERWNID
+1452 EVPRERWDVD
-1462 AYYDADPEAP
+1462 AYYDPDPEAP
-1472 GRMYCRSGGFIDDV
+1472 GRMYCRFGGFLDDV

-1542 NDYANLQLNNGDGS
+1542 NDYANLQLRNGGGS

-1568 NTAAGRISYGLGVH
+1568 NTAAGRISYGLGVQ

-1607 AGDCDLAIAGGV
+1607 AGECDLAIAGGV

-1640 GHCKTFD
+1640 GRCKTFD

-1660 ALVLKRLSDAQAAG
+1660 ALVLKRLSDALAAG

-1679 VIRGSAVNHDGA
+1679 VLRGSAVNHDGA

-1704 EVIRKALGGI
+1704 AVIRQALGGL

-1743 FGPDRDAS
+1743 FGEGRDGG

-1777 VVLSLNHDRIPAH
+1777 VVLSLNHDRLPAH
-1790 LHFRNP
+1790 LHFRHP
-1796 SPLVRWNEIPIE
+1796 SPLVQWDALPLEI
-1808 VCAEASDWL
+1808 CAEASAW
-1817 PGDQP
+1817 PRGERP

-1844 PAPALQAT
+1844 PASARPAT
-1852 PSRHK
+1852 PSKHK

-1876 RYQRQLEAEP
+1876 RYQRRLEAEP
-1886 ALDVATVAFSA
+1886 GLDIAAVAFSA
-1897 STGRSHFAHRLALPV
+1897 ATGRSHFAHRLALPV
-1912 SSIEDAIEKLRDFQA
+1912 TSLEDAIDKLRAFQA
-1927 KQTKEP
+1927 KEP
-1933 TGTSQPNTRVKM
+1933 AGAAQPAPRVKM
-1945 ALLFTGQGSQYAG
+1945 AFLFTGQGSQYAG
-1958 MGRRLYDAYPVFRA
+1958 MGRRLYDAYPVFRD

-1982 PLLAKPLLDVLSA
+1982 PLLDKPLLEVLSA
-1995 QNEDIHQTGYSQPA
+1995 QGEEIHQTGYSQPA

-2041 ACAAGIFSPED
+2041 ACAAGVFSPED
-2052 GLRLIIERGR
+2052 GLRLIAERGR
-2062 LMQALPHGGEMAAIF
+2062 LMQALPRDGEMAAIF

-2087 AAYPHDIAVAA
+2087 EAYPHDVAVAA

-2106 ISGKRESIAKVI
+2106 ISGKRERIAMLVD
-2118 EAFAALEVRSVPLN
+2118 AFAAQDIRSVLLN

-2138 SQLVE
+2138 SPLVE

-2155 VHTNPPAIPFYSNL
+2155 VRVARPAIPFYSNL
-2169 TGTALDEA
+2169 TGAVMDEA
-2177 PTDEYW
+2177 PTDAYW

-2202 AGFNL
+2202 AGFNV
-2207 LVEIGPKPVLA
+2207 LVEIGPKPVLV
-2218 NMARACCA
+2218 NLARACCA
-2226 ADAGIQFLSLQ
+2226 PDAGIQFLGLQ

-2242 QQALVETLLNLYARG
+2242 QQALVETLSSLYARG
-2257 VNVAWASAETPAL
+2257 VDVDWASTETPAPT
-2270 RRVSLPSYPFQRS
+2270 RVALPSYPFQRS
-2283 RTWFQIQKAD
+2283 RTWFQKAD
-2293 KPMTQTSAL
+2293 TSMTQT
-2302 SIAEPLPIDRSAEVL
+2302 IASPIAATPAHNRSGEVL

-2329 ADPAS
+2329 ADPAT
-2334 INIELPFLEMGADS
+2334 INIDLPFLEMGADS
-2348 IILIEAI
+2348 IVLIEAI

-2363 VKLVMRRFFEDLATV
+2363 VKLAMRRFFEDLATV
-2378 QALAEYVADNLPQEV
+2378 QALAEYVADNLP
-2393 PEAVQA
+2393 AA
-2399 VEAAPVAD
+2399 AAPSGAESVAGPSTA
-2407 AVEVASST
+2407 AVAVAQSAEVL
-2415 TVVAPVAHVTPLTL
+2415 APLAAAPAEWV
-2429 VPTGLPAAE
+2429 AAE
-2438 GGSAVERVLR
+2438 GGSTVERVLR
-2448 EQNQLLSQ
+2448 EQNQLLSR
-2456 VMSQQMDLLRTSLTG
+2456 VMSQQMELLHTSLTG
-2471 QVEVRQTVAAQAIAS
+2471 QAGVRPTTLAAQAVAS
-2486 TVLKAAVAV
+2486 AASVAPTAAIAV
-2495 PAPTAVKA
+2495 PAAASATKP
-2503 VAPVAKATPAAAAAP
+2503 APATAAAADNRP
-2518 AAEAP
+2518 P
-2523 RKPMM
+2523 KPMM

-2546 EHLES
+2546 EHLEA

-2556 TTRTKKSKESVQ
+2556 TTRTRKSKDSVQ
-2568 ASRSVLADSRATVG
+2568 ASRPVLADSRATVG

-2622 LFGHTPDFIEKQ
+2622 LFGHTPDFIQQQ

-2641 PLELGARSALVGEV
+2641 PLELGARSSLVGEV
-2655 AKRFAR
+2655 AARFAR

-2714 EGVTEGIAPGV
+2714 EGVTETIAPGV
-2725 PFGSIENMVLLDYGT
+2725 PFGSVENMILLDYGS

-2745 AIRGMSSEIAA
+2745 AIRGMASTLAA

-2806 AIFGIKA
+2806 AMFGIRA

-2829 VIAGTRRFM
+2829 VIAGTSRFM
-2838 DCIDGGMWE
+2838 DAIDGGMWT

-2870 AMAAALSVL
+2870 AMAAALAVL
-2879 EHIEQEGPELQA
+2879 EKIEQEGPALQA
-2891 KLNDRTAQ
+2891 ALNERTAQ

-2908 KEAEAPIKVT
+2908 AEAEAPIKVT

-2954 STAHSDA
+2954 STAHTDA
-2961 DVDRFIRA
+2961 DIDRFIRA

-3002 WVLSEV
+3002 WILSEV

-3022 ELNGKLDEPAIR
+3022 ELKGRLDEAAMR

-3058 IVHPTLTLQIPLID
+3058 IVHPSLKLQIPLID
-3072 ADQDAWRESES
+3072 TDQDAWRDHES

-3098 LVRVNSERH
+3098 LVRLDSERH

-3119 GSTFGILLEDLALA
+3119 GSTFGILLEDLARA

-3147 DYLKQVDAQRNSP
+3147 EYLKQLDGQRHSP
-3160 EMKANRAYWLA
+3160 ETKANRAYWLEQCA
-3171 QSADEA
+3171 RRA

-3184 DYPRPPVKA
+3184 DYPRPAVKT

-3199 SLHLDATSAA
+3199 SLHLDAAEA
-3209 SLRTAARKNGCTL
+3209 GSLRAAARQNGCTL

-3240 NRIVTGIPVT
+3240 QEIVTGIPVT
-3250 GRSVSGSDRLAGYC
+3250 GRSVAGSDRLAGYC
-3264 THLLPLRSTLPHDAT
+3264 THLLPLRSTLPEQAT
-3279 VKSFLAGTRQSLLDA
+3279 VASFLAGTRQNLLDA
-3294 LDHQDFPFAELVREI
+3294 LEHQDYPFAELVREI

-3318 PLVSV
+3318 PLVSA

-3338 LKLDLVA
+3338 LTVGLVA

-3356 VNVLDAGEELL
+3356 VNVLDAGQELL

-3377 EASTVQRLLG
+3377 DASTVQRFLA
-3387 IYRKLLTSLADDAT
+3387 IYRTLLMRLTDDAS
-3401 AAVAKLPLLDAAARD
+3401 AAVARLPLLSDAERNL
-3416 VLTVEWNRTETDFG
+3416 LTVEWNRTETDFG
-3430 GAGEQPL
+3430 DDAAQPL

-3447 TPEAIAA
+3447 TPDAVAA
-3454 VFEDASLTYA
+3454 VCDDGALTYA
-3464 ELNVRANRLA
+3464 ELNLRANRLA

-3482 VPDALVGVSMERSLD
+3482 VPDALVGVAMERSLD
-3497 MIVALLAVL
+3497 MIVALLAIL

-3516 PDYPADR
+3516 PDYPAER

-3543 PALPEI
+3543 AALPDTD
-3549 AAQLIVVD
+3549 ARVIVVD
-3557 RDTAEIAAAEATNP
+3557 RDALELDAAPASNP
-3571 APVLTGDNL
+3571 APALNGENL

-3600 RAATNR
+3600 RAITNR
-3606 IVWMQHAYGLDA
+3606 ILWMQHAYALDA
-3618 QDSVLQKTPFSFD
+3618 DDAVLQKTPFSFD

-3642 AGARLVFAR
+3642 TGARLVFAR
-3651 PGGQREADYLIDLIE
+3651 PGGQRETDYLVELIE
-3666 REQITTAHFV
+3666 RERITTIHFV

-3685 QPDVERSTSLRRVV
+3685 HPDLDAHCASLRRVV

-3710 QRFFERLDAQLY
+3710 QRCFARLDVRLF

-3740 RNDVHRTVSIG
+3740 RDDPHRIVPIG
-3751 KPIAN
+3751 RPIAN
-3756 ARLYI
+3756 TRLYI
-3761 VDAQMQPVPVGIAGE
+3761 VDAQLQPVPVGVAGE
-3776 LLIGGVPV
+3776 LLIGGTPV
-3784 GRGYYGEP
+3784 GRGYHGEP
-3792 ELSAAKFIADPFS
+3792 ELSAEKFIADPFS
-3805 NDPQARL
+3805 NDPHARL

-3818 ARYRPDGNVE
+3818 ARYRPDGNIE

-3841 LRIELGEIEAT
+3841 LRIEPGEIEAALT
-3852 LASHPWVDAA
+3852 SHPLVDAA
-3862 IVAVRGEGDDEK
+3862 VVALRGVDDGAR
-3874 LVAWLLSARPE
+3874 LVAWLRSSHPE
-3885 AELIGAVRGH
+3885 AELIEAVRGH
-3895 LQQRLPDYMVPSAF
+3895 LRQRLPDYMVPSAF
-3909 VVLTAFEHLPNG
+3909 VVVPAFEHLPNG
-3921 KLDRASLPE
+3921 KLDRARLPE
-3930 PKSDLH
+3930 PGDGLD
-3936 HVAPDNEL
+3936 HVAPVNAL
-3944 EAQLTAIWRE
+3944 EAQLTAIWQE
-3954 VIGKTQI
+3954 VLGKARI

-3969 LGGNSITATKIAAR
+3969 LGGNSLSATKVVAR
-3983 IRRDLHVK
+3983 IRRDLHAK
-3991 LEIRSMFSHPT
+3991 LEIRSLFAHPT
-4002 ISSLAKRIAH
+4002 ISSLAKRIAD

-4023 LPAQTNYELSP
+4023 LPAQAHYELSP

-4043 RLSGAQAGGPLPA
+4043 RLTAAQAGGPLPT

-4062 VLDVDALVRSF
+4062 VLDVDALVRAF

-4090 GNQPLQQVLPPSE
+4090 GNQPVQQVLPPGE
-4103 AAFPVEVVDLQ
+4103 AAFAVEVVDLQ
-4114 EAADRDAQVKTI
+4114 DAEDRDAQAMSI
-4126 EARELLAPMDLA
+4126 HASERLAPMDLA
-4138 TGPLFHVKL
+4138 TGPLFRVKL
-4147 LRLSEIRHV
+4147 LRLSEVRHV

-4169 STEVLLDDLSQIYNA
+4169 STEVLLDDLSKIYDA
-4184 FIQRQDNPLPA
+4184 FVQRRDNPLPA
-4195 LSIQYKDYAGWLNR
+4195 LPIQYKDYAGWLNR
-4209 LLAGPEGARMKD
+4209 LLAGPDGKRMKE
-4221 YWLTRLG
+4221 YWLTKLG
-4228 GGLRALDLP
+4228 GGLRALELP
-4237 GDVEQPAAP
+4237 GDLEQPAAP
-4246 SWKTWQFEL
+4246 SWKSWQFEL
-4255 PAATTTA
+4255 PAAETTA
-4262 LEALGKRHGG
+4262 LESLGKRHGA
-4272 TLFIALQ
+4272 TLFIALL

-4293 DIVIGTPVA
+4293 DIVVGTPVA

-4330 HFDTLLGR
+4330 RFDTLLTR
-4338 VRDTTIEAFS
+4338 VRDTTLEAFS
-4348 NQLYPLDRLIDELH
+4348 HPLYPLDRLLDELH
-4362 IKRVPGRNP
+4362 IKRVAGRNP
-4371 LFDIGLTLQNQRQDA
+4371 LFDIGLTLQNQRQGA
-4386 VDRYAGQVRISE
+4386 VDRYAGQVHIAE
-4398 LPNHDLQGANAEA
+4398 LPDHDLQGADAEA
-4411 ATHFWFLAEPRA
+4411 ATDFWFLAEPRA
-4423 EGLAISVVYNG
+4423 EGLAISVVYHAG
-4434 GLFSESLVH
+4434 RFSEALVQG
-4443 DLAGE
+4443 LADE
-4448 LTSIVDEVLANPRVR
+4448 LTSVIGEVLANPGVR

-4472 ALRAET
+4472 ALHAEARQPT
-4478 GQLAV
+4478 V

>member
-1 MNSKATTA
+1 MNAKATHA

-37 IGMACRFPGASDTP
+37 IGMACRFPGRSDTP

-58 DNARDAVTEVPRE
+58 DDARDAVTEVPGE

-77 YYDADPA
+77 YYDPDPS

-96 IERVDEFDAAFFG
+96 LERVDQFDAAFFG

-139 PERFRQSPTGVY
+139 PEHFRQSATGVY

-156 FDHAIQVSSASTPS
+156 FDHAIQVSNASMPS

-233 MLSPEVMISFSQAR
+233 MLSPEVMVSFSQAR
-247 MLSPDGHCKTF
+247 MLSPDGRCKTF
-258 DASADGYVRGE
+258 DAAADGYVRGE
-269 GCGMVVLKRLSD
+269 GCGMVVLKRLAD

-321 ALNQAGLTPG
+321 ALNQAGLAPG
-331 DISYVEA
+331 DVSYVEA

-350 VEALAGVYGPGRAA
+350 VEALAGVYGLGRAA
-364 ADPLMIGSVKT
+364 TEPLVIGSVKT

-406 FRQPNPHT
+406 FTQPNPHT
-414 PWQDIPIRVAADPVT
+414 PWQDIPIRVAADPVA
-429 WQRGERKRVAGLS
+429 WRRGERRRIAGVS
-442 AFGFSGTNAHAIIEE
+442 AFGFSGTNAHAIVEE
-457 PPVASAHDAQ
+457 PPVAPAHAAQ
-467 RAVLLLSARSET
+467 RGLLLLSAKSEA
-479 ALSALV
+479 ALAALAQ
-485 RRYESVLASAAPQEL
+485 RYERAIAGATPRELA
-500 SAISRA
+500 AICRA

-515 FRAAWTSSGVKQI
+515 FRAAYVSGVRE
-528 ATDAARTA
+528 ASAAAARTG
-536 KASRMGFS
+536 KALRMGFR
-544 FGFDSQEPGVADI
+544 FGSPDTGV
-557 ARELHATES
+557 ARELHASEPL
-566 HFRAAFDRCAVP
+566 FRDAFARCSVP
-578 LSALDTDA
+578 LEALDTDA
-586 GRFAIDFAWAELWKA
+586 GRFAIQFAWAELWKG
-601 WGIQPYVV
+601 WGIRPSVV
-609 SGHGIGAYVAA
+609 SGHGVGEYVAA
-620 CVAGVMSVADA
+620 CVAGVVSVADA
-631 LRLVAVRSD
+631 LRLVAARSD
-640 PEALRA
+640 AEALRA
-646 TLQDVTLTR
+646 ALQDTPLAR
-655 PSVRLISAHSGAEVT
+655 PSVRLISGCLGAEVT
-670 DEATNPQYWLQ
+670 DEVTHPQYWLQ
-681 HAALSDRNEAPR
+681 LAGASEQADGPHT
-693 KPEELAAA
+693 PEGLV

-706 APCSGSALEQ
+706 PPCAGDALER
-716 AIASLY
+716 ALAVRY
-722 VQGWHFDWSALFP
+722 VQGWQFDWSALFP
-735 TSAQPVTT
+735 APAQPATT

-753 FSLGET
+753 FSLEQI
-759 QSPTVGMDAASIQEA
+759 QSPIVGMDAGSIDEA
-774 LRQLKKS
+774 LRHLKSS
-781 GKYSD
+781 GKYSED
-786 ELLATFPEL
+786 VLNAFPDLLR
-795 LQTAFAPAETAASS
+795 TAFAPAATAAPT
-809 DANPL
+809 AHPL
-814 YHVVWEQQAALPVA
+814 YHVVWEPQAALPA
-828 EFAGEPSSWLIFADE
+828 ARFAADASPWLIFADE
-843 SGVGERFATLLRER
+843 SGVGERLAALLRER

-863 VRPGSKYGERKDGAW
+863 VRPGPDHGAGAEAGRQIAPERPD
-878 YVDPAKAEHFVR
+878 DFVR
-890 LLKDAAV
+890 LLNETAA

-906 ALDEVVGAARMSTA
+906 ALDEAVGETRMSTA
-920 FLHLVRALG
+920 LLHLVHALVG
-929 GNEREWAPQTR
+929 SEREWTPSTR
-940 PKIWVVTR
+940 PRIWVVTR
-948 DAVEAGEAP
+948 DAVEAGAAP
-957 LVSGL
+957 HVSGF
-962 AQSALVGLARG
+962 AQAALSGLARG

-980 LFGTAIDL
+980 WFGTAIDL
-988 DPAAPDDE
+988 DPAAPEDE
-996 TQALL
+996 TQTLL
-1001 QEVLGESREEQ
+1001 QEMLGESREEQ
-1012 VALRNDARY
+1012 VALRHGARHA
-1021 VARLSQLAQAETSA
+1021 ARLSPLAQAETAA
-1035 LQIDPEAAYLITG
+1035 LRVEPDAAYLITG

-1061 AAHGAGTLIL
+1061 AARGAGTLIL
-1071 VGRQGAGSEES
+1071 VGRQGAASDES
-1082 QRAIAELHDQNVTV
+1082 QRAIAELRERNVSL
-1096 RCERLDISDPAA
+1096 RCERLDIADPVA
-1108 VAAFFAALQREG
+1108 VADFFAALRRDG

-1128 AAGVIG
+1128 AAGIVG
-1134 YKPILQVEREELEA
+1134 YKPIMQVEREELDA
-1148 VLLPK
+1148 VLQPK

-1158 LLHQH
+1158 LLHQQ
-1163 SEPFPLDFFI
+1163 SEHFPLDFFI

-1178 ASAWGSRDQAHY
+1178 ASAWGSREQAHY

-1203 RRTLGLPALSL
+1203 RRSRGLPALSV
-1214 NWGPWAE
+1214 NWGPWAQ

-1230 ALLRRVGIKTL
+1230 ALLRRVGIRSL
-1241 AAERALDVLDH
+1241 AADRALDVLDH
-1252 LPLVPQVAV
+1252 LPAVPQVAV
-1261 VDVDLALF
+1261 VDIDLALF

-1282 DRVRVGAS
+1282 DRVRVGGS
-1290 PAPANTLAMPALSDK
+1290 PPGAPAMPALSGS
-1305 SPRERKRLLAEII
+1305 SPRERKRLLADSID
-1318 ERAVA
+1318 RAVA
-1323 QVLGFGSTALN
+1323 QVLGYGAGTLD

-1342 GMDSIMALDL
+1342 GMDSLMALDV
-1352 RTQLEKTLGTALSVA
+1352 RTHLEKALGIPLSVA

-1378 ADFLVEQSSA
+1378 ADFLAEQSSG
-1388 TAPDAPVA
+1388 TAPDAHAAPTQAVPAQPRAVA
-1396 PAAIASTQPV
+1396 PAIEAREA
-1406 VQAPATR
+1406 R

-1439 YWQLL
+1439 YWRLL
-1444 SNGVDAIT
+1444 NDGVDAIS
-1452 EVPRERWNID
+1452 EVPRERWDVD
-1462 AYYDADPEAP
+1462 AYYDPDPEAP
-1472 GRMYCRSGGFIDDV
+1472 GRMYCRFGGFLDDV

-1542 NDYANLQLNNGDGS
+1542 NDYANLQLRNGGGS

-1568 NTAAGRISYGLGVH
+1568 NTAAGRISYGLGVQ

-1607 AGDCDLAIAGGV
+1607 TGECDLAIAGGV

-1640 GHCKTFD
+1640 GRCKTFD

-1660 ALVLKRLSDAQAAG
+1660 ALVLKRLSDALAAG

-1679 VIRGSAVNHDGA
+1679 VLRGSAVNHDGA

-1704 EVIRKALGGI
+1704 AVIRQALGGL

-1743 FGPDRDAS
+1743 FGEGRDGG

-1777 VVLSLNHDRIPAH
+1777 VVLSLNHDRLPAH
-1790 LHFRNP
+1790 LHFRHP
-1796 SPLVRWNEIPIE
+1796 SPLVQWDALPLEI
-1808 VCAEASDWL
+1808 CAEASAW
-1817 PGDQP
+1817 PRGERP

-1844 PAPALQAT
+1844 PAPARPAT
-1852 PSRHK
+1852 PSKHK

-1876 RYQRQLEAEP
+1876 RYQRRLEAEP
-1886 ALDVATVAFSA
+1886 GLDIAAVAFSA
-1897 STGRSHFAHRLALPV
+1897 ATGRSHFAHRLALPV
-1912 SSIEDAIEKLRDFQA
+1912 TSLEDAIDKLRAFQA
-1927 KQTKEP
+1927 KEP
-1933 TGTSQPNTRVKM
+1933 AGAARPAPRVKM
-1945 ALLFTGQGSQYAG
+1945 AFLFTGQGSQYAG
-1958 MGRRLYDAYPVFRA
+1958 MGRRLYDAYPVFRD

-1982 PLLAKPLLDVLSA
+1982 PLLDKPLLEVLSA
-1995 QNEDIHQTGYSQPA
+1995 QGEEIHQTGYSQPA

-2041 ACAAGIFSPED
+2041 ACAAGVFSPED
-2052 GLRLIIERGR
+2052 GLRLIAERGR
-2062 LMQALPHGGEMAAIF
+2062 LMQALPRDGEMAAIF

-2087 AAYPHDIAVAA
+2087 EAYPHDVAVAA

-2106 ISGKRESIAKVI
+2106 ISGKRERIAMLVD
-2118 EAFAALEVRSVPLN
+2118 AFAAQDIRSVLLN

-2138 SQLVE
+2138 SPLVE
-2143 PMLDSFQAVAKA
+2143 PMLDRFQAVAKA
-2155 VHTNPPAIPFYSNL
+2155 VRVARPAIPFYSNL
-2169 TGTALDEA
+2169 TGAVMDEA
-2177 PTDEYW
+2177 PTGEYW
-2183 RRHCREPVQFAS
+2183 RHHCREPVQFAS
-2195 SVERLAE
+2195 NVERLAE
-2202 AGFNL
+2202 AGFNV
-2207 LVEIGPKPVLA
+2207 LVEIGPKPVLV
-2218 NMARACCA
+2218 NLARACCA
-2226 ADAGIQFLSLQ
+2226 PDAGIQFLGLQ

-2242 QQALVETLLNLYARG
+2242 QQALIETLSSLYARG
-2257 VNVAWASAETPAL
+2257 VDVDWASTETPAPT
-2270 RRVSLPSYPFQRS
+2270 RVALPSYPFQRS
-2283 RTWFQIQKAD
+2283 RTWFQKAD
-2293 KPMTQTSAL
+2293 TSMTQT
-2302 SIAEPLPIDRSAEVL
+2302 IASPIAATPAHNRSGEVL

-2329 ADPAS
+2329 ADPAT
-2334 INIELPFLEMGADS
+2334 INIDLPFLEMGADS
-2348 IILIEAI
+2348 IVLIEAI

-2363 VKLVMRRFFEDLATV
+2363 VKLAMRRFFEDLATV
-2378 QALAEYVADNLPQEV
+2378 QALAEYVADNLP
-2393 PEAVQA
+2393 AA
-2399 VEAAPVAD
+2399 AAPSGAESVAGPSTA
-2407 AVEVASST
+2407 AVAVAQSAEVL
-2415 TVVAPVAHVTPLTL
+2415 APLAAAPAEWV
-2429 VPTGLPAAE
+2429 AAE
-2438 GGSAVERVLR
+2438 GGSTVERVLR
-2448 EQNQLLSQ
+2448 EQNQLLSR
-2456 VMSQQMDLLRTSLTG
+2456 VMSQQMELLHTSLTG
-2471 QVEVRQTVAAQAIAS
+2471 QAGVRPTTLAAQAVAS
-2486 TVLKAAVAV
+2486 TASVAPTAAIAV
-2495 PAPTAVKA
+2495 PAAA
-2503 VAPVAKATPAAAAAP
+2503 SATKPAPAAAAAADNRP
-2518 AAEAP
+2518 S
-2523 RKPMM
+2523 KPMM

-2546 EHLES
+2546 EHLEA

-2556 TTRTKKSKESVQ
+2556 TTRTRKSKDSVQ
-2568 ASRSVLADSRATVG
+2568 ASRPVLADSRATVG

-2622 LFGHTPDFIEKQ
+2622 LFGHTPDFIQQQ

-2641 PLELGARSALVGEV
+2641 PLELGARSSLVGEV
-2655 AKRFAR
+2655 AARFAR

-2714 EGVTEGIAPGV
+2714 EGVTETIAPGV
-2725 PFGSIENMVLLDYGT
+2725 PFGSVENMILLDYGS

-2745 AIRGMSSEIAA
+2745 AIRGMASTLAA

-2806 AIFGIKA
+2806 AMFGIRA

-2829 VIAGTRRFM
+2829 VIAGTSRFM
-2838 DCIDGGMWE
+2838 DAIDGGMWT

-2870 AMAAALSVL
+2870 AMAAALAVL
-2879 EHIEQEGPELQA
+2879 EKIEQEGPALQA
-2891 KLNDRTAQ
+2891 ALNERTAQ

-2908 KEAEAPIKVT
+2908 AEAEAPIKVT

-2954 STAHSDA
+2954 STAHTDA
-2961 DVDRFIRA
+2961 DIDRFIRA

-3002 WVLSEV
+3002 WILSEV

-3022 ELNGKLDEPAIR
+3022 ELKGRLDEAAMR

-3058 IVHPTLTLQIPLID
+3058 IVHPSLKLQIPLID
-3072 ADQDAWRESES
+3072 TDQDAWRDHES

-3098 LVRVNSERH
+3098 LVRLDSERH

-3119 GSTFGILLEDLALA
+3119 GSTFGILLEDLARA

-3147 DYLKQVDAQRNSP
+3147 EYLKQLDGQRHSP
-3160 EMKANRAYWLA
+3160 ETKANRAYWLEQCA
-3171 QSADEA
+3171 RRA

-3184 DYPRPPVKA
+3184 DYPRPAVKT

-3199 SLHLDATSAA
+3199 SLHLDAAEA
-3209 SLRTAARKNGCTL
+3209 GSLRAAARQNGCTL

-3240 NRIVTGIPVT
+3240 QEIVTGTPVT
-3250 GRSVSGSDRLAGYC
+3250 GRSVAGSERLAGYC
-3264 THLLPLRSTLPHDAT
+3264 THLLPLRSTLPEQAT
-3279 VKSFLAGTRQSLLDA
+3279 VASFLAGTRQNLLDA
-3294 LDHQDFPFAELVREI
+3294 LEHQDYPFAELVREI

-3318 PLVSV
+3318 PLVSA

-3338 LKLDLVA
+3338 LTVGLVA

-3356 VNVLDAGEELL
+3356 VNVLDAGQELL

-3377 EASTVQRLLG
+3377 DASTVQRFLA
-3387 IYRKLLTSLADDAT
+3387 IYRTLLMRLTDDAS
-3401 AAVAKLPLLDAAARD
+3401 AAVARLPLLSDAERD
-3416 VLTVEWNRTETDFG
+3416 LLTVEWNRTEMDFG
-3430 GAGEQPL
+3430 ADAAQPL

-3447 TPEAIAA
+3447 TPDAVAA
-3454 VFEDASLTYA
+3454 VCDDGALTYA
-3464 ELNVRANRLA
+3464 ELNLRANRLA

-3482 VPDALVGVSMERSLD
+3482 VPDALVGAAVERSLD
-3497 MIVALLAVL
+3497 MIVALLAIL

-3516 PDYPADR
+3516 PDYPAER

-3543 PALPEI
+3543 DALPDTD
-3549 AAQLIVVD
+3549 ARVIVVD
-3557 RDTAEIAAAEATNP
+3557 RDTLDLDAAPASNP
-3571 APVLTGDNL
+3571 APALNGENL

-3600 RAATNR
+3600 RAITNR
-3606 IVWMQHAYGLDA
+3606 ILWMQHAYALDA
-3618 QDSVLQKTPFSFD
+3618 DDAVLQKTPFSFD

-3642 AGARLVFAR
+3642 TGARLVFAR
-3651 PGGQREADYLIDLIE
+3651 PGGQRETDYLVELIE
-3666 REQITTAHFV
+3666 RERITTIHFV

-3685 QPDVERSTSLRRVV
+3685 HPDLDAHCASLRRVV

-3710 QRFFERLDAQLY
+3710 QRCFARLDVSLF

-3728 EAAVDVTAWECR
+3728 EAAVDVTAWACR
-3740 RNDVHRTVSIG
+3740 RDDPHRIVPIG
-3751 KPIAN
+3751 RPIAN
-3756 ARLYI
+3756 TRLYI
-3761 VDAQMQPVPVGIAGE
+3761 VDAQLQPTPVGVAGE
-3776 LLIGGVPV
+3776 LLIGGTPV
-3784 GRGYYGEP
+3784 GRGYHGEP
-3792 ELSAAKFIADPFS
+3792 ELSAEKFIADPFS
-3805 NDPQARL
+3805 NDPHARL

-3818 ARYRPDGNVE
+3818 ARYRPDGNIE

-3841 LRIELGEIEAT
+3841 LRIEPGEIEAALT
-3852 LASHPWVDAA
+3852 SHPLVDAA
-3862 IVAVRGEGDDEK
+3862 VVALRGVDDGAR
-3874 LVAWLLSARPE
+3874 LVAWLRSSHPE
-3885 AELIGAVRGH
+3885 AELIEAVRGH
-3895 LQQRLPDYMVPSAF
+3895 LRQRLPDYMVPSSF
-3909 VVLTAFEHLPNG
+3909 VVVTAFEHLPNG
-3921 KLDRASLPE
+3921 KLDRARLPE
-3930 PKSDLH
+3930 PGDGLD
-3936 HVAPDNEL
+3936 HVAPVNAL
-3944 EAQLTAIWRE
+3944 EAQLTAIWQE
-3954 VIGKTQI
+3954 VLGKARI

-3969 LGGNSITATKIAAR
+3969 LGGNSLSATKVVAR
-3983 IRRDLHVK
+3983 IRRDLHAK
-3991 LEIRSMFSHPT
+3991 LEIRSLFAHPT
-4002 ISSLAKRIAH
+4002 ISSLAKRIAD

-4023 LPAQTNYELSP
+4023 LPAQAHYELSP

-4043 RLSGAQAGGPLPA
+4043 RLTAAQAGGPLPT

-4062 VLDVDALVRSF
+4062 VLDVDALVRAF

-4090 GNQPLQQVLPPSE
+4090 GNQPVQQVLPPGE
-4103 AAFPVEVVDLQ
+4103 AAFAVEVVDLQ
-4114 EAADRDAQVKTI
+4114 DAEDRDAQAMSI
-4126 EARELLAPMDLA
+4126 HASERLAPMDLA
-4138 TGPLFHVKL
+4138 TGPLFRVKL
-4147 LRLSEIRHV
+4147 LRLSEVRHV

-4169 STEVLLDDLSQIYNA
+4169 STEVLLDDLSKIYDA
-4184 FIQRQDNPLPA
+4184 FVQRRDNPLPA
-4195 LSIQYKDYAGWLNR
+4195 LPIQYKDYAGWLNR
-4209 LLAGPEGARMKD
+4209 LLAGPDGKRMKE
-4221 YWLTRLG
+4221 YWLTKLG
-4228 GGLRALDLP
+4228 GGLRALELP
-4237 GDVEQPAAP
+4237 GDLEQPAAP
-4246 SWKTWQFEL
+4246 SWKSWQFEL
-4255 PAATTTA
+4255 PAAETTA
-4262 LEALGKRHGG
+4262 LESLGKRHGA
-4272 TLFIALQ
+4272 TLFIALL

-4293 DIVIGTPVA
+4293 DIVVGTPVA

-4330 HFDTLLGR
+4330 RFDTLLTR
-4338 VRDTTIEAFS
+4338 VRDTTLEAFS
-4348 NQLYPLDRLIDELH
+4348 HPLYPLDRLLDELH
-4362 IKRVPGRNP
+4362 IKRVAGRNP
-4371 LFDIGLTLQNQRQDA
+4371 LFDIGLTLQNQRQGA
-4386 VDRYAGQVRISE
+4386 VDRYAGQVHIAE
-4398 LPNHDLQGANAEA
+4398 LPDHDLQGADAEA
-4411 ATHFWFLAEPRA
+4411 ATDFWFLAEPRA
-4423 EGLAISVVYNG
+4423 EGLAISVVYHAG
-4434 GLFSESLVH
+4434 RFSEALVQG
-4443 DLAGE
+4443 LADE
-4448 LTSIVDEVLANPRVR
+4448 LTSVIGEVLANPGVR

-4472 ALRAET
+4472 ALHAEARQPT
-4478 GQLAV
+4478 V

>member
-1 MNSKATTA
+1 MNAKATHA

-37 IGMACRFPGASDTP
+37 IGMACRFPGRSDTP
-51 DAFWQLL
+51 AAFWQLL
-58 DNARDAVTEVPRE
+58 DDARDAVTEVPGE

-77 YYDADPA
+77 YYDPDPA

-96 IERVDEFDAAFFG
+96 LERVDQFDAAFFG

-139 PERFRQSPTGVY
+139 PERFRQSATGVY

-156 FDHAIQVSSASTPS
+156 FDHAIQVSNASMPS

-233 MLSPEVMISFSQAR
+233 MLSPEVMVSFSQAR
-247 MLSPDGHCKTF
+247 MLSPDGRCKTF
-258 DASADGYVRGE
+258 DAAADGYVRGE
-269 GCGMVVLKRLSD
+269 GCGMVVLKRLAD

-321 ALNQAGLTPG
+321 ALNQAGLAPG
-331 DISYVEA
+331 DVSYVEA

-364 ADPLMIGSVKT
+364 TEPLVIGSVKT

-406 FRQPNPHT
+406 FTQPNPHT
-414 PWQDIPIRVAADPVT
+414 PWQDIPIRVAADPVA
-429 WQRGERKRVAGLS
+429 WRRGERRRIAGVS
-442 AFGFSGTNAHAIIEE
+442 AFGFSGTNAHAIVEE
-457 PPVASAHDAQ
+457 PPVAPAHAAQ
-467 RAVLLLSARSET
+467 RGLLLLSAKSEA
-479 ALSALV
+479 ALAALAQ
-485 RRYESVLASAAPQEL
+485 RYERAIAGATPRELA
-500 SAISRA
+500 AICRA

-515 FRAAWTSSGVKQI
+515 FRAAYVSGVKE
-528 ATDAARTA
+528 ASAAAARTG
-536 KASRMGFS
+536 KALRMGFR
-544 FGFDSQEPGVADI
+544 FGAPDTGV
-557 ARELHATES
+557 ARELHASEPL
-566 HFRAAFDRCAVP
+566 FRDAFARCSVP
-578 LSALDTDA
+578 LEALDTDA
-586 GRFAIDFAWAELWKA
+586 GHFAIQFAWAELWKG
-601 WGIQPYVV
+601 WGIHPSVV
-609 SGHGIGAYVAA
+609 SGHGVGEYVAA
-620 CVAGVMSVADA
+620 CVAGVVSVADA
-631 LRLVAVRSD
+631 LRLVAARSD
-640 PEALRA
+640 AEALRA
-646 TLQDVTLTR
+646 ALQDTPLAR
-655 PSVRLISAHSGAEVT
+655 PSVRLISGCLGAEVT
-670 DEATNPQYWLQ
+670 DEVTHPQYWLQ
-681 HAALSDRNEAPR
+681 LAGASEQADAPHT
-693 KPEELAAA
+693 PEGLA

-706 APCSGSALEQ
+706 PPCAGDALER
-716 AIASLY
+716 ALAVLY
-722 VQGWHFDWSALFP
+722 VQGWQFDWSALFP
-735 TSAQPVTT
+735 APAQPATT

-753 FSLGET
+753 FSLEKIP
-759 QSPTVGMDAASIQEA
+759 SPIVGMDAGSIDAA
-774 LRQLKKS
+774 LRHLKSS
-781 GKYSD
+781 GKYSED
-786 ELLATFPEL
+786 VLNAFPDLLR
-795 LQTAFAPAETAASS
+795 TAFAPAETAAPT
-809 DANPL
+809 APPL
-814 YHVVWEQQAALPVA
+814 YHVVWEPQAALPA
-828 EFAGEPSSWLIFADE
+828 ARFAADASPWLIFADE
-843 SGVGERFATLLRER
+843 RGVGERLAALLRER

-863 VRPGSKYGERKDGAW
+863 VRPGLDFGVGAEAGRQIAPERPD
-878 YVDPAKAEHFVR
+878 DFVR
-890 LLKDAAV
+890 LLNETAA

-906 ALDEVVGAARMSTA
+906 ALDEVVGETRMSTA
-920 FLHLVRALG
+920 LLHLVHALVG
-929 GNEREWAPQTR
+929 SEREWTPSTR
-940 PKIWVVTR
+940 PRIRVVTR

-957 LVSGL
+957 LVSGF
-962 AQSALVGLARG
+962 AQAALSGLARG

-980 LFGTAIDL
+980 WFETAIDL
-988 DPAAPDDE
+988 DPAAPEDE

-1001 QEVLGESREEQ
+1001 QEMLGESREEQ
-1012 VALRNDARY
+1012 VALRHGARH
-1021 VARLSQLAQAETSA
+1021 VARLSPLAQAETAA
-1035 LQIDPEAAYLITG
+1035 LRVAPDAAYLITG

-1061 AAHGAGTLIL
+1061 AARGAGTLIL
-1071 VGRQGAGSEES
+1071 VGRQGAASDES
-1082 QRAIAELHDQNVTV
+1082 QRAIAELRERNVSL
-1096 RCERLDISDPAA
+1096 RCERVDIADPVA
-1108 VAAFFAALQREG
+1108 VTDFFAALRRDG

-1128 AAGVIG
+1128 AAGIVG
-1134 YKPILQVEREELEA
+1134 YKPIMQVGREELDA
-1148 VLLPK
+1148 VLQPK
-1153 VAGAW
+1153 VAGTW
-1158 LLHQH
+1158 LLHQQ
-1163 SEPFPLDFFI
+1163 SEHFPLDFFI

-1178 ASAWGSRDQAHY
+1178 ASAWGSREQAHY

-1203 RRTLGLPALSL
+1203 RRSRGLPALSV
-1214 NWGPWAE
+1214 NWGPWAQ
-1221 GGMTFPEAE
+1221 GGMTFPDAE
-1230 ALLRRVGIKTL
+1230 ALLRRVGIRSL
-1241 AAERALDVLDH
+1241 AADRALDVLDH
-1252 LPLVPQVAV
+1252 LPAVPQVAV
-1261 VDVDLALF
+1261 VDIDLALF

-1282 DRVRVGAS
+1282 DRVRVGES
-1290 PAPANTLAMPALSDK
+1290 PPRAPAMPALSDA
-1305 SPRERKRLLAEII
+1305 SPRERKRLLADSID
-1318 ERAVA
+1318 RAVA
-1323 QVLGFGSTALN
+1323 QVLGYAAGTLD

-1342 GMDSIMALDL
+1342 GMDSLMALDV
-1352 RTQLEKTLGTALSVA
+1352 RTHLEKALGIPLSVA

-1378 ADFLVEQSSA
+1378 ADFLAKQSSG
-1388 TAPDAPVA
+1388 TAPDAHAAPTQAVPAQPRAVA
-1396 PAAIASTQPV
+1396 PAIEA
-1406 VQAPATR
+1406 R

-1439 YWQLL
+1439 YWRLL
-1444 SNGVDAIT
+1444 NDGVDAIS
-1452 EVPRERWNID
+1452 EVPRERWDVD
-1462 AYYDADPEAP
+1462 AYYDPDPEAP
-1472 GRMYCRSGGFIDDV
+1472 GRMVCRFGGFLDDV

-1542 NDYANLQLNNGDGS
+1542 NDYANLQLRNGGGS

-1568 NTAAGRISYGLGVH
+1568 NTAAGRISYGLGVQ

-1607 AGDCDLAIAGGV
+1607 SGECDLAIAGGV

-1640 GHCKTFD
+1640 GRCKTFD

-1660 ALVLKRLSDAQAAG
+1660 ALVLKRLSDALAAG

-1679 VIRGSAVNHDGA
+1679 VLRGSAVNHDGA

-1704 EVIRKALGGI
+1704 AVIRQALGGL

-1743 FGPDRDAS
+1743 FGEGRDGGP
-1751 RRLRVGSV
+1751 RLRVGSV

-1777 VVLSLNHDRIPAH
+1777 VVLSLNHDRLPAH
-1790 LHFRNP
+1790 LHFRHP
-1796 SPLVRWNEIPIE
+1796 SPLVQWDALPIE
-1808 VCAEASDWL
+1808 ICAEASAW
-1817 PGDQP
+1817 PRGERP

-1844 PAPALQAT
+1844 PAPARPAT
-1852 PSRHK
+1852 PSKHK

-1868 AALRELAG
+1868 AALRALAG
-1876 RYQRQLEAEP
+1876 RYQRRFEAEP
-1886 ALDVATVAFSA
+1886 GLDIAAVAFSA
-1897 STGRSHFAHRLALPV
+1897 ATGRSHFAHRLALPV
-1912 SSIEDAIEKLRDFQA
+1912 TSLEDAIDKLRAFQA
-1927 KQTKEP
+1927 KEP
-1933 TGTSQPNTRVKM
+1933 AGAAQPAPRVKM
-1945 ALLFTGQGSQYAG
+1945 AFLFTGQGSQYAG
-1958 MGRRLYDAYPVFRA
+1958 MGRRLYDAYPVFRD

-1982 PLLAKPLLDVLSA
+1982 PLLDKPLLEVLSA
-1995 QNEDIHQTGYSQPA
+1995 QGEEIHQTGYSQPA

-2041 ACAAGIFSPED
+2041 ACAAGVFSPED
-2052 GLRLIIERGR
+2052 GLRLIAERGR
-2062 LMQALPHGGEMAAIF
+2062 LMQALPRDGEMAAIF

-2087 AAYPHDIAVAA
+2087 EACPHDVAVAA

-2106 ISGKRESIAKVI
+2106 ISGKRERIAMLVD
-2118 EAFAALEVRSVPLN
+2118 AFAAQDIRSVLLN

-2138 SQLVE
+2138 SPLVE

-2155 VHTNPPAIPFYSNL
+2155 VRVARPAIPFYSNL
-2169 TGTALDEA
+2169 TGAVMDDA
-2177 PTDEYW
+2177 PTDAYW

-2202 AGFNL
+2202 AGFNV
-2207 LVEIGPKPVLA
+2207 LVEIGPKPVLV
-2218 NMARACCA
+2218 NLARACCA
-2226 ADAGIQFLSLQ
+2226 PDAGIQFLGLQ
-2237 RPQVE
+2237 RPQAE
-2242 QQALVETLLNLYARG
+2242 QQALVETLSSLYARG
-2257 VNVAWASAETPAL
+2257 VDVDWASTETPAPT
-2270 RRVSLPSYPFQRS
+2270 RVALPSYPFQRS
-2283 RTWFQIQKAD
+2283 RTWFQKAD
-2293 KPMTQTSAL
+2293 TSMTQTSA
-2302 SIAEPLPIDRSAEVL
+2302 SPIAATPTHNRSGEVL

-2329 ADPAS
+2329 ADPAT
-2334 INIELPFLEMGADS
+2334 INIDLPFLEMGADS
-2348 IILIEAI
+2348 IVLIEAI

-2363 VKLVMRRFFEDLATV
+2363 VKLAMRRFFEDLATV
-2378 QALAEYVADNLPQEV
+2378 QALAEYVADNLP
-2393 PEAVQA
+2393 AA
-2399 VEAAPVAD
+2399 AAPSESESVAGPSTA
-2407 AVEVASST
+2407 AVAVAQSAEVL
-2415 TVVAPVAHVTPLTL
+2415 APLAAAPAEWV
-2429 VPTGLPAAE
+2429 AAE
-2438 GGSAVERVLR
+2438 GGSTVERVLR
-2448 EQNQLLSQ
+2448 EQNQLLSR
-2456 VMSQQMDLLRTSLTG
+2456 VMSQQMELLRTSLTG
-2471 QVEVRQTVAAQAIAS
+2471 QAGVRPTTVAAQAVAS
-2486 TVLKAAVAV
+2486 TASV
-2495 PAPTAVKA
+2495 APTAA
-2503 VAPVAKATPAAAAAP
+2503 TAALAAAPAAKPAPAAAAA
-2518 AAEAP
+2518 AAADDRPP
-2523 RKPMM
+2523 RPMM

-2546 EHLES
+2546 EHLEA

-2556 TTRTKKSKESVQ
+2556 TTRTRKSKDSVQ
-2568 ASRSVLADSRATVG
+2568 ASRPVLADSRATVG

-2622 LFGHTPDFIEKQ
+2622 LFGHTPDFIQQQ

-2641 PLELGARSALVGEV
+2641 PLELGARSSLVGEV
-2655 AKRFAR
+2655 AARFAR

-2714 EGVTEGIAPGV
+2714 EGVTETIAPGV
-2725 PFGSIENMVLLDYGT
+2725 PFGSVENMILLDYGS

-2745 AIRGMSSEIAA
+2745 AIRGMASTLAA

-2778 RRITEEAGV
+2778 RRITEQAGV

-2806 AIFGIKA
+2806 AMFGIRA

-2829 VIAGTRRFM
+2829 VIAGTSRFM
-2838 DCIDGGMWE
+2838 DAIDGGMWT

-2870 AMAAALSVL
+2870 AMAAALAVL
-2879 EHIEQEGPELQA
+2879 EKIEQEGPALQA
-2891 KLNDRTAQ
+2891 ALNERTAQ

-2908 KEAEAPIKVT
+2908 AEAEAPIKVT

-2954 STAHSDA
+2954 STAHTDA
-2961 DVDRFIRA
+2961 DIDRFIRA

-3002 WVLSEV
+3002 WILSEV

-3022 ELNGKLDEPAIR
+3022 ELNGRLDEAAMR

-3058 IVHPTLTLQIPLID
+3058 IVHPSLQLRIPLID
-3072 ADQDAWRESES
+3072 TDQDAWRDHES

-3098 LVRVNSERH
+3098 LVRLDSERH
-3107 LLVMTAHHIICD
+3107 LLVMSAHHIICD
-3119 GSTFGILLEDLALA
+3119 GSTFGILLEDLARA

-3147 DYLKQVDAQRNSP
+3147 EYLKQLDGQRHSP
-3160 EMKANRAYWLA
+3160 ETKANRAYWLA
-3171 QSADEA
+3171 QCAHRA

-3184 DYPRPPVKA
+3184 DYPRPAVKT

-3199 SLHLDATSAA
+3199 SVHLDAAEAA
-3209 SLRTAARKNGCTL
+3209 SLRAAARQNGCTL
-3222 YMMLLAGFNL
+3222 YMMLLAGFNM

-3240 NRIVTGIPVT
+3240 QEIVTGIPVT
-3250 GRSVSGSDRLAGYC
+3250 GRSVAGSDRLAGYC
-3264 THLLPLRSTLPHDAT
+3264 THLLPLRSTLPEQAT
-3279 VKSFLAGTRQSLLDA
+3279 VASFLAGTRQSLLDA
-3294 LDHQDFPFAELVREI
+3294 LEHQDYPFAELVREI

-3318 PLVSV
+3318 PLVSA

-3338 LKLDLVA
+3338 LTVGLVA

-3356 VNVLDAGEELL
+3356 VNVLDAGQELL

-3377 EASTVQRLLG
+3377 DASTVQRFLA
-3387 IYRKLLTSLADDAT
+3387 IYRTLLMRVTDDAS
-3401 AAVAKLPLLDAAARD
+3401 AAVARLPLLSEAERD
-3416 VLTVEWNRTETDFG
+3416 LLTVEWNRTETDFG
-3430 GAGEQPL
+3430 DAAAQPL

-3447 TPEAIAA
+3447 TPDAVAA
-3454 VFEDASLTYA
+3454 VCDDASLTYA
-3464 ELNVRANRLA
+3464 ELNLRANHLA
-3474 HRLIELGV
+3474 HRLVELGV
-3482 VPDALVGVSMERSLD
+3482 VPDALVGVAMERSLD
-3497 MIVALLAVL
+3497 MIVALLAIL

-3516 PDYPADR
+3516 PDYPAER

-3543 PALPEI
+3543 AALPDTD
-3549 AAQLIVVD
+3549 ARVIVVD
-3557 RDTAEIAAAEATNP
+3557 RDTLELDAAPASNP
-3571 APVLTGDNL
+3571 APALSGDNL

-3600 RAATNR
+3600 RAITNR
-3606 IVWMQHAYGLDA
+3606 ILWMQHAYTLGADE
-3618 QDSVLQKTPFSFD
+3618 SVLQKTPFSFD

-3642 AGARLVFAR
+3642 VGARLVFAR
-3651 PGGQREADYLIDLIE
+3651 PGGQRETDYLVELIE
-3666 REQITTAHFV
+3666 RERITTIHFV

-3685 QPDVERSTSLRRVV
+3685 HPDLDAHCASLRRVV

-3710 QRFFERLDAQLY
+3710 QRFFARLDAKLY

-3740 RNDVHRTVSIG
+3740 RDDPHRIVPIG
-3751 KPIAN
+3751 RPIAN
-3756 ARLYI
+3756 TRLYI
-3761 VDAQMQPVPVGIAGE
+3761 VDAQLQPMPVGVAGE
-3776 LLIGGVPV
+3776 LLIGGTPV
-3784 GRGYYGEP
+3784 GRGYLGEP
-3792 ELSAAKFIADPFS
+3792 ELSAEKFIADPFS
-3805 NDPQARL
+3805 TDPHARL

-3841 LRIELGEIEAT
+3841 LRIEPGEIEAALT
-3852 LASHPWVDAA
+3852 SHPLVDTAV
-3862 IVAVRGEGDDEK
+3862 VALRGVDDGAR
-3874 LVAWLLSARPE
+3874 LVAWLHSSHPE
-3885 AELIGAVRGH
+3885 AELIEAVRGH
-3895 LQQRLPDYMVPSAF
+3895 LRQRLPDYMVPSAF
-3909 VVLTAFEHLPNG
+3909 VVVPAFEHLPNG
-3921 KLDRASLPE
+3921 KLDRARLPE
-3930 PKSDLH
+3930 PGDNLD
-3936 HVAPDNEL
+3936 HVAPVNAL
-3944 EAQLTAIWRE
+3944 EAQLTAIWQE
-3954 VIGKTQI
+3954 VLGQARIG
-3961 STTANFFE
+3961 TTANFFE
-3969 LGGNSITATKIAAR
+3969 LGGNSLSATKVVAR
-3983 IRRDLHVK
+3983 IRRDLHAK
-3991 LEIRSMFSHPT
+3991 LEIRSLFAHPT
-4002 ISSLAKRIAH
+4002 ISSLAKRIAD

-4023 LPAQTNYELSP
+4023 LPAQAHYELSP

-4043 RLSGAQAGGPLPA
+4043 RLNAAQAGGPLPT

-4062 VLDVDALVRSF
+4062 VLDVDALVRAF

-4090 GNQPLQQVLPPSE
+4090 GNQPVQQVLPPGE
-4103 AAFPVEVVDLQ
+4103 AAFAVEVVDLQ
-4114 EAADRDAQVKTI
+4114 DAEDRDAQAMSI
-4126 EARELLAPMDLA
+4126 HASERLAPMDLA
-4138 TGPLFHVKL
+4138 TGPLFRVKL
-4147 LRLSEIRHV
+4147 LRLSEVRHV

-4169 STEVLLDDLSQIYNA
+4169 STEVLLDDLSKIYDA
-4184 FIQRQDNPLPA
+4184 FVQRRDNPLPA
-4195 LSIQYKDYAGWLNR
+4195 LPIQYKDYAGWLNR
-4209 LLAGPEGARMKD
+4209 LLAGPEGERMKE

-4228 GGLRALDLP
+4228 GGLRSLELP
-4237 GDVEQPAAP
+4237 GDLEQPAAP
-4246 SWKTWQFEL
+4246 SWKSWQFEL
-4255 PAATTTA
+4255 PAAETTA
-4262 LEALGKRHGG
+4262 LESLGKRHGA
-4272 TLFIALQ
+4272 TLFIALL

-4293 DIVIGTPVA
+4293 DIVVGTPVA

-4330 HFDTLLGR
+4330 RFDTLLTR

-4348 NQLYPLDRLIDELH
+4348 HPLYPLDRLLDALH
-4362 IKRVPGRNP
+4362 IKRVAGRNP
-4371 LFDIGLTLQNQRQDA
+4371 LFDIGLTLQNQRQGA
-4386 VDRYAGQVRISE
+4386 VDRYAGQVRIAE
-4398 LPNHDLQGANAEA
+4398 LPDHDLQRADPEA
-4411 ATHFWFLAEPRA
+4411 ATDFWFLAEPRA
-4423 EGLAISVVYNG
+4423 EGLAISVVYHAG
-4434 GLFSESLVH
+4434 RFSEALVQG
-4443 DLAGE
+4443 LANE
-4448 LTSIVDEVLANPRVR
+4448 LTSVIGEVLADPGVR

-4472 ALRAET
+4472 ALHAEARQPT
-4478 GQLAV
+4478 V

>member
-1 MNSKATTA
+1 MNAKATHA

-37 IGMACRFPGASDTP
+37 IGMACRFPGRSDTP
-51 DAFWQLL
+51 SAFWQLL
-58 DNARDAVTEVPRE
+58 DHARDAVAEVPGE
-71 RWDIDR
+71 RWDIER
-77 YYDADPA
+77 YYDPDPS

-96 IERVDEFDAAFFG
+96 LERVDEFDAAFFG

-127 VAWEALENAHLA
+127 VAWEALENAHLP
-139 PERFRQSPTGVY
+139 PERFRQSATGVY

-156 FDHAIQVSSASTPS
+156 FDHAIQVSNAATPS

-233 MLSPEVMISFSQAR
+233 MLSPEVMVSFSQAR
-247 MLSPDGHCKTF
+247 MLSPDGRCKTF
-258 DASADGYVRGE
+258 DAAADGYVRGE

-321 ALNQAGLTPG
+321 ALNQAGLVPG

-350 VEALAGVYGPGRAA
+350 VEALAGVYGPGREAA
-364 ADPLMIGSVKT
+364 EPLVIGSVKT

-406 FRQPNPHT
+406 FTQPNPHT
-414 PWQDIPIRVAADPVT
+414 PWQDIPIRVAADPVA
-429 WQRGERKRVAGLS
+429 WRRGERRRIAGVS
-442 AFGFSGTNAHAIIEE
+442 AFGFSGTNAHAIVEE
-457 PPVASAHDAQ
+457 PPVAPAHAAQ
-467 RAVLLLSARSET
+467 RALLLLSARSEAALT
-479 ALSALV
+479 ALAQ
-485 RRYESVLASAAPQEL
+485 RYERAIAGATPRELA
-500 SAISRA
+500 AICRA
-506 AATGRSHYP
+506 AATGRAHYP
-515 FRAAWTSSGVKQI
+515 FRAAYVSGVREPS
-528 ATDAARTA
+528 AASARTG
-536 KASRMGFS
+536 KALRIGFM
-544 FGFDSQEPGVADI
+544 FCAPDTGV
-557 ARELHATES
+557 ARELHASEPL
-566 HFRAAFDRCAVP
+566 FRDAFARCAVP
-578 LSALDTDA
+578 LAALDTDE
-586 GRFAIDFAWAELWKA
+586 GRFAIQFAWAELWNA
-601 WGIQPYVV
+601 WGIRPSVV
-609 SGHGIGAYVAA
+609 SGHGVGEYVAA

-631 LRLVAVRSD
+631 LRVVAARSD
-640 PEALRA
+640 ADALRA
-646 TLQDVTLTR
+646 ALQDMPLAR
-655 PSVRLISAHSGAEVT
+655 PSVRLISGCLGAEVT
-670 DEATNPQYWLQ
+670 DEVTRPQYWLQ
-681 HAALSDRNEAPR
+681 LAELSNRPEAQANAQAEAPPA
-693 KPEELAAA
+693 PEGLA

-706 APCSGSALEQ
+706 PPCAGDALER
-716 AIASLY
+716 ALAALY
-722 VQGWHFDWSALFP
+722 VQGAQFDWNALFP
-735 TSAQPVTT
+735 VPAQPATT

-753 FSLGET
+753 FGLEKT
-759 QSPTVGMDAASIQEA
+759 PSPIVGMDAGSIEEA
-774 LRQLKKS
+774 LRQLKTS
-781 GKYSD
+781 GKYSED
-786 ELLATFPEL
+786 VLNALPDL
-795 LQTAFAPAETAASS
+795 LQTAFAPAGTAAPN
-809 DANPL
+809 AHPL
-814 YHVVWEQQAALPVA
+814 YHVAWEPQAALPEA
-828 EFAGEPSSWLIFADE
+828 RFAADASPWLIFADE
-843 SGVGERFATLLRER
+843 SGVGERFAALLRAR

-863 VRPGSKYGERKDGAW
+863 VRPGPDHGGGAEAGWQVAPERPD
-878 YVDPAKAEHFVR
+878 HFVR
-890 LLKDAAV
+890 LLNETAA

-906 ALDEVVGAARMSTA
+906 ALDEAVGASRMATA
-920 FLHLVRALG
+920 LLHLVHALVG
-929 GNEREWAPQTR
+929 SEREWAPSTR
-940 PKIWVVTR
+940 PRIWVVTR
-948 DAVEAGEAP
+948 DAVEAGESP
-957 LVSGL
+957 RVSGL
-962 AQSALVGLARG
+962 AQAALSGLARG

-980 LFGTAIDL
+980 WFGTSIDL
-988 DPAAPDDE
+988 DPAAPEDE

-1001 QEVLGESREEQ
+1001 QEILGESREEL
-1012 VALRNDARY
+1012 VALRHGVRH
-1021 VARLSQLAQAETSA
+1021 VARLSPLAPTETAA
-1035 LQIDPEAAYLITG
+1035 LRVDPEAAYLITG

-1061 AAHGAGTLIL
+1061 AAHGARTLIL
-1071 VGRQGAGSEES
+1071 VGRQGARSDES
-1082 QRAIAELHDQNVTV
+1082 QQAIAELRERNLSV
-1096 RCERLDISDPAA
+1096 RCERLDIADPVA
-1108 VAAFFAALQREG
+1108 VADFFAALRRDG

-1128 AAGVIG
+1128 AAGIVG
-1134 YKPILQVEREELEA
+1134 YKPLMQVEREELEA
-1148 VLLPK
+1148 VLQPK

-1203 RRTLGLPALSL
+1203 RRGLGLPALSV
-1214 NWGPWAE
+1214 NWGPWAQ

-1230 ALLRRVGIKTL
+1230 ALLRRVGIRSL
-1241 AAERALDVLDH
+1241 AADRALDVLDR
-1252 LPLVPQVAV
+1252 LPAVPQIAV
-1261 VDVDLALF
+1261 VDIDLALF

-1282 DRVRVGAS
+1282 DRVRVAAAPSGA
-1290 PAPANTLAMPALSDK
+1290 LAMPALSDA
-1305 SPRERKRLLAEII
+1305 SPRERKRLLADSID
-1318 ERAVA
+1318 RAVA
-1323 QVLGFGSTALN
+1323 QVLGFGAATLD

-1342 GMDSIMALDL
+1342 GMDSLMALDV
-1352 RTQLEKTLGTALSVA
+1352 RTQLEKVLGIPLSVA

-1378 ADFLVEQSSA
+1378 ADFLAEQSSP
-1388 TAPDAPVA
+1388 TAPDASAAPAQAAPSRPAAPAVA
-1396 PAAIASTQPV
+1396 P
-1406 VQAPATR
+1406 R

-1439 YWQLL
+1439 YWRLL
-1444 SNGVDAIT
+1444 NDGVDAIS
-1452 EVPRERWNID
+1452 EVPRERWDAD
-1462 AYYDADPEAP
+1462 AYYDPDPEAP
-1472 GRMYCRSGGFIDDV
+1472 GRMYCRFGGFLEDV

-1542 NDYANLQLNNGDGS
+1542 NDYANLQLRNGGSS

-1568 NTAAGRISYGLGVH
+1568 NTAAGRISYGLGVQ

-1607 AGDCDLAIAGGV
+1607 SGECDLAIAGGV

-1640 GHCKTFD
+1640 GRCKTFD

-1660 ALVLKRLSDAQAAG
+1660 ALVLKRLSDALAAG

-1679 VIRGSAVNHDGA
+1679 VLRGSAVNHDGA

-1704 EVIRKALGGI
+1704 AVIRQALGGL

-1736 VQALATV
+1736 VEALATV
-1743 FGPDRDAS
+1743 FGADRGDD
-1751 RRLRVGSV
+1751 RRLRIGSV

-1790 LHFRNP
+1790 LHFRQP
-1796 SPLVRWNEIPIE
+1796 SPLVRWDALPIE
-1808 VCAEASDWL
+1808 VCAEASAW
-1817 PGDQP
+1817 PRGERP

-1844 PAPALQAT
+1844 PAPVRQAT
-1852 PSRHK
+1852 PSKHK

-1868 AALRELAG
+1868 AALRELG
-1876 RYQRQLEAEP
+1876 RRYQQRLEAEP
-1886 ALDVATVAFSA
+1886 GLDIAAVAFSA

-1912 SSIEDAIEKLRDFQA
+1912 TSLEDAIEKLRAFQA
-1927 KQTKEP
+1927 KEP
-1933 TGTSQPNTRVKM
+1933 AETAQPPRVKM
-1945 ALLFTGQGSQYAG
+1945 AFLFTGQGSQYAG
-1958 MGRRLYDAYPVFRA
+1958 MGRRLYDAYPVFRD

-1982 PLLAKPLLDVLSA
+1982 PLLDKPLLEVLSA
-1995 QNEDIHQTGYSQPA
+1995 PNDDIHQTGYSQPA

-2027 PDAVMGHSVGEYAA
+2027 PEAVMGHSVGEYAA
-2041 ACAAGIFSPED
+2041 ACAAGVFSPED
-2052 GLRLIIERGR
+2052 GLRLIAERGR
-2062 LMQALPHGGEMAAIF
+2062 LMQALPRDGEMAAIF

-2087 AAYPHDIAVAA
+2087 EAWPHEVAVAA

-2106 ISGKRESIAKVI
+2106 ISGKRERIATLVD
-2118 EAFAALEVRSVPLN
+2118 AFAVLDIRSVQLN

-2138 SQLVE
+2138 SPLVE
-2143 PMLDSFQAVAKA
+2143 PMLDRFQAVAKA
-2155 VHTNPPAIPFYSNL
+2155 VRATRPAIPFYSNL
-2169 TGTALDEA
+2169 TGAVMDEA

-2207 LVEIGPKPVLA
+2207 LVEIGPKPVLV
-2218 NMARACCA
+2218 NLARACCA
-2226 ADAGIQFLSLQ
+2226 PDAGIQFLALQ

-2242 QQALVETLLNLYARG
+2242 QQALIETLSSLYARG
-2257 VNVAWASAETPAL
+2257 VDVDWAPTETPAPT
-2270 RRVSLPSYPFQRS
+2270 RVALPSYPFQRS
-2283 RTWFQIQKAD
+2283 RTWFQKAD
-2293 KPMTQTSAL
+2293 MSMTQTSA
-2302 SIAEPLPIDRSAEVL
+2302 SPIAATPTHNRSGEVL

-2329 ADPAS
+2329 ADPAT
-2334 INIELPFLEMGADS
+2334 INIDLPFLEMGADS
-2348 IILIEAI
+2348 IVLIEAI

-2378 QALAEYVADNLPQEV
+2378 QALAEYVADNLPAAAAPAPAE
-2393 PEAVQA
+2393 PEATAEAGLSA
-2399 VEAAPVAD
+2399 VAVAPSEAAL
-2407 AVEVASST
+2407 
-2415 TVVAPVAHVTPLTL
+2415 APLAAAPAEWV
-2429 VPTGLPAAE
+2429 AAE
-2438 GGSAVERVLR
+2438 GGSTVERVLR
-2448 EQNQLLSQ
+2448 EQNQLLSR
-2456 VMSQQMDLLRTSLTG
+2456 VMGQQMELLRTSLTG
-2471 QVEVRQTVAAQAIAS
+2471 QAGVRPTTIAAQAVAS
-2486 TVLKAAVAV
+2486 AASVANVTPKAAI
-2495 PAPTAVKA
+2495 
-2503 VAPVAKATPAAAAAP
+2503 AAP
-2518 AAEAP
+2518 AAGPATKPAP
-2523 RKPMM
+2523 ATAAAADNRPAKPMM

-2546 EHLES
+2546 EHLEA

-2556 TTRTKKSKESVQ
+2556 TTRTRKSKESVQ
-2568 ASRSVLADSRATVG
+2568 ASRPVLADSRATVG

-2622 LFGHTPDFIEKQ
+2622 LFGHTPDFIQHQ

-2641 PLELGARSALVGEV
+2641 PLELGARSSLVGEV
-2655 AKRFAR
+2655 AARFAR

-2714 EGVTEGIAPGV
+2714 EGVTETIAPGV
-2725 PFGSIENMVLLDYGT
+2725 PFGSVENMVLLDYGS

-2745 AIRGMSSEIAA
+2745 AIRGMASTLAA

-2778 RRITEEAGV
+2778 RRITEEAGI

-2806 AIFGIKA
+2806 AMFGVRA

-2829 VIAGTRRFM
+2829 VIAGSSRFM
-2838 DCIDGGMWE
+2838 DAIDGGMWT

-2870 AMAAALSVL
+2870 AMAAALAVL
-2879 EHIEQEGPELQA
+2879 EKIEQEGPALQA
-2891 KLNDRTAQ
+2891 ALNERTAQ

-2908 KEAEAPIKVT
+2908 AEAEAPIKVT

-2954 STAHSDA
+2954 STAHTEA
-2961 DVDRFIRA
+2961 DIDRFIRA

-3002 WVLSEV
+3002 WILSEV

-3022 ELNGKLDEPAIR
+3022 ELNGRLDEAAMR

-3058 IVHPTLTLQIPLID
+3058 IVHPSLKLQIPLID
-3072 ADQDAWRESES
+3072 TNQDAWRDHES

-3098 LVRVNSERH
+3098 LVRLDSTRH

-3119 GSTFGILLEDLALA
+3119 GSTFGILLEDLARA

-3147 DYLKQVDAQRNSP
+3147 EYLKQLDGQRHSP
-3160 EMKANRAYWLA
+3160 ETKANRAYWLA
-3171 QSADEA
+3171 QCARQT

-3184 DYPRPPVKA
+3184 DYPRPAVKT
-3193 FHGERV
+3193 FHGARV
-3199 SLHLDATSAA
+3199 SLHLDAAEAA
-3209 SLRTAARKNGCTL
+3209 SLRTAARQNGCTL

-3240 NRIVTGIPVT
+3240 QEIVTGIPVT
-3250 GRSVSGSDRLAGYC
+3250 GRSVAGSDRLAGYC
-3264 THLLPLRSTLPHDAT
+3264 THLLPLRSTLPEQAT
-3279 VKSFLAGTRQSLLDA
+3279 VASFLAGTRQSLLDA
-3294 LDHQDFPFAELVREI
+3294 LEHQDFPFAELVREI

-3338 LKLDLVA
+3338 LTVGLVT
-3345 PLIRYTAFDLN
+3345 PLIRHTAFDLN
-3356 VNVLDAGEELL
+3356 VNVLDAGQALL
-3367 IDCDYNTDLF
+3367 IDCDYNSDLF
-3377 EASTVQRLLG
+3377 DERTVQRFLAF
-3387 IYRKLLTSLADDAT
+3387 YRTLLTRVADDAS
-3401 AAVAKLPLLDAAARD
+3401 AAVARLPLTSEAERER
-3416 VLTVEWNRTETDFG
+3416 VTVEWNRTEMDFG
-3430 GAGEQPL
+3430 DAAAQPL
-3437 HRLFEQQVER
+3437 HRLFERQVER
-3447 TPEAIAA
+3447 TPDAVAA
-3454 VFEDASLTYA
+3454 VYDDLALTYA
-3464 ELNVRANRLA
+3464 ELNLRANRLA

-3482 VPDALVGVSMERSLD
+3482 APDALVGVAMERSLD
-3497 MIVALLAVL
+3497 MVVALLAIL

-3516 PDYPADR
+3516 PEYPAER
-3523 VRFMIDNAQLR
+3523 VRFMIDHAQLR

-3543 PALPEI
+3543 DALPDTD
-3549 AAQLIVVD
+3549 ARVIVVD
-3557 RDTAEIAAAEATNP
+3557 RDTLDLDAAPASNP
-3571 APVLTGDNL
+3571 APALSGENL

-3600 RAATNR
+3600 RAITNR
-3606 IVWMQHAYGLDA
+3606 ILWMQHAYTLGADDA
-3618 QDSVLQKTPFSFD
+3618 VLQKTPFSFD
-3631 VSVWEFFWPLI
+3631 VSVWEFFWPLVT
-3642 AGARLVFAR
+3642 GARLVFAR
-3651 PGGQREADYLIDLIE
+3651 PGGQRETDYLVELIE
-3666 REQITTAHFV
+3666 RERVTTVHFV

-3685 QPDVERSTSLRRVV
+3685 HPDLDAHCTSLRRVV
-3699 CSGEALPFDLQ
+3699 CSGEALPYDLQ
-3710 QRFFERLDAQLY
+3710 QRCLARLDVRLF

-3740 RNDVHRTVSIG
+3740 RDDPHRIVPIG
-3751 KPIAN
+3751 RPIAN
-3756 ARLYI
+3756 TRVYI
-3761 VDAQMQPVPVGIAGE
+3761 VDAQLQPVPIGVAGE
-3776 LLIGGVPV
+3776 LLIGGTPV
-3784 GRGYYGEP
+3784 GRGYHGEP
-3792 ELSAAKFIADPFS
+3792 ELSAEKFIADPFS
-3805 NDPQARL
+3805 ADPHARL

-3818 ARYRPDGNVE
+3818 ARYRPDGNIE

-3841 LRIELGEIEAT
+3841 LRIEPGEVEAA
-3852 LASHPWVDAA
+3852 LREHPSVDDCV
-3862 IVAVRGEGDDEK
+3862 VALRGTDDGAR
-3874 LVAWLLSARPE
+3874 LVAWLRSSHPE
-3885 AELIGAVRGH
+3885 AELIAAVRGH
-3895 LQQRLPDYMVPSAF
+3895 LRQRLPDYMVPSAF
-3909 VVLTAFEHLPNG
+3909 VVVPAFAQLPNG
-3921 KLDRASLPE
+3921 KLDRARLPE
-3930 PKSDLH
+3930 PGDGLD
-3936 HVAPDNEL
+3936 HVAPANAL
-3944 EAQLTAIWRE
+3944 EAQLTAIWQE
-3954 VIGKTQI
+3954 VLGQARI

-3969 LGGNSITATKIAAR
+3969 LGGNSLSATKVAAR
-3983 IRRDLHVK
+3983 IRRDLRVK
-3991 LEIRSMFSHPT
+3991 LEIRSLFSHPT
-4002 ISSLAKRIAH
+4002 IASLAKRIAD

-4023 LPAQTNYELSP
+4023 LPAQEHYELSP

-4043 RLSGAQAGGPLPA
+4043 RLNAAHAGGPLPT

-4062 VLDVDALVRSF
+4062 VLDVDALVRAF

-4084 TRFVLA
+4084 TRFVLS
-4090 GNQPLQQVLPPSE
+4090 GNQPVQQVLPPGE
-4103 AAFPVEVVDLQ
+4103 AAFPVEVIDLQ
-4114 EAADRDAQVKTI
+4114 EAEDRDAQAMSIT
-4126 EARELLAPMDLA
+4126 ARERLAPMDLG
-4138 TGPLFHVKL
+4138 TGPLFRVKL
-4147 LRLSEIRHV
+4147 LRLSEVRHV

-4169 STEVLLDDLSQIYNA
+4169 STEVLLDDLSTIYDA
-4184 FIQRQDNPLPA
+4184 LVQRRDNPLPA

-4209 LLAGPEGARMKD
+4209 LLAGPDGERMKE

-4228 GGLRALDLP
+4228 GGLRALELP
-4237 GDVEQPAAP
+4237 GDIEQPAEP
-4246 SWKTWQFEL
+4246 SWKTWRFEL
-4255 PAATTTA
+4255 PAAETTA
-4262 LEALGKRHGG
+4262 LESLGKRHGA
-4272 TLFIALQ
+4272 TLFIALL

-4293 DIVIGTPVA
+4293 DIVVGTPVA

-4330 HFDTLLGR
+4330 RFDTLLTR
-4338 VRDTTIEAFS
+4338 VRDTTLEAFS
-4348 NQLYPLDRLIDELH
+4348 HPLYPLDRLLDDLH
-4362 IKRVPGRNP
+4362 IKRVAGRNP
-4371 LFDIGLTLQNQRQDA
+4371 LFDIGLTLQNQRQGA
-4386 VDRYAGQVRISE
+4386 VDRYAGQVRIAE
-4398 LPNHDLQGANAEA
+4398 LPDHDLLGADTEA
-4411 ATHFWFLAEPRA
+4411 ATDFWFLAEPRA
-4423 EGLAISVVYNG
+4423 EGLAIRVVYHAG
-4434 GLFSESLVH
+4434 RFSEALVQSL
-4443 DLAGE
+4443 ANE
-4448 LTSIVDEVLANPRVR
+4448 LTSVIGEVLANPGVR
-4463 IRNLTLGQR
+4463 IRNLTLGQPV
-4472 ALRAET
+4472 LQAEARQPT
-4478 GQLAV
+4478 V

>member
-1 MNSKATTA
+1 MNAKATQA

-37 IGMACRFPGASDTP
+37 IGMACRFPGSSDTP
-51 DAFWQLL
+51 AAFWQLL
-58 DNARDAVTEVPRE
+58 DHARDAVTEVPRE

-77 YYDADPA
+77 YYDPDPA
-84 TPGKMATRHGAF
+84 APGKMATRHGAF
-96 IERVDEFDAAFFG
+96 IERVDQFDAAFFG

-139 PERFRQSPTGVY
+139 PERFRQSATGVY

-156 FDHAIQVSSASTPS
+156 FDHAIQVSNASTPS

-221 ESNMALAGGVNL
+221 ETSMALAGGVNL
-233 MLSPEVMISFSQAR
+233 MLSPEVMVSFSQAR
-247 MLSPDGHCKTF
+247 MLSPDGRCKTF
-258 DASADGYVRGE
+258 DAAADGYVRGE
-269 GCGMVVLKRLSD
+269 GCGMVVLKRLAD

-321 ALNQAGLTPG
+321 ALNQAGVAPG
-331 DISYVEA
+331 DVSYVEA

-364 ADPLMIGSVKT
+364 SEPLVIGSVKT

-406 FRQPNPHT
+406 FTQPNPHT
-414 PWQDIPIRVAADPVT
+414 PWQDIPIRVAADPVA
-429 WQRGERKRVAGLS
+429 WPRGERRRVAGLS
-442 AFGFSGTNAHAIIEE
+442 AFGFSGTNAHAIVEE
-457 PPVASAHDAQ
+457 PPVAPAHDAQ
-467 RAVLLLSARSET
+467 RSLLLLSARSEAALT
-479 ALSALV
+479 ALEQ
-485 RRYESVLASAAPQEL
+485 RYERAIAGAPPHELA
-500 SAISRA
+500 AICRA
-506 AATGRSHYP
+506 AAVGRSHYP
-515 FRAAWTSSGVKQI
+515 FRAAYASGVREP
-528 ATDAARTA
+528 ATASARTG
-536 KASRMGFS
+536 KASRMGFMFAS
-544 FGFDSQEPGVADI
+544 LDTGV
-557 ARELHATES
+557 ARELHASEPL
-566 HFRAAFDRCAVP
+566 FRAAFERCSVP

-586 GRFAIDFAWAELWKA
+586 GRFAALFAWAELWKA
-601 WGIQPYVV
+601 WGIRPAVV
-609 SGHGIGAYVAA
+609 SGHGVGEYVAA
-620 CVAGVMSVADA
+620 CVAGVMSLADA
-631 LRLVAVRSD
+631 LRVAAARSD
-640 PEALRA
+640 SDALRA
-646 TLQDVTLTR
+646 ALQDMPLAR
-655 PSVRLISAHSGAEVT
+655 PSIRLISGSLGTEVT
-670 DEATNPQYWLQ
+670 DEVTHPQYWLQ
-681 HAALSDRNEAPR
+681 QAALPDQADAPR
-693 KPEELAAA
+693 TPDGLA

-706 APCSGSALEQ
+706 PPCAGHALERVL
-716 AIASLY
+716 AALY
-722 VQGWHFDWSALFP
+722 VQGWQFDWNALFP
-735 TSAQPVTT
+735 ASAQPATT

-753 FSLGET
+753 FSLDKT
-759 QSPTVGMDAASIQEA
+759 QSPVVGMDAGSIEAASRR
-774 LRQLKKS
+774 LRTS

-786 ELLATFPEL
+786 EVLNAFPEL
-795 LQTAFAPAETAASS
+795 LQTAFAPAETAAP

-814 YHVVWEQQAALPVA
+814 YHVVWEQQAALPA
-828 EFAGEPSSWLIFADE
+828 APLAADAHPWLIFADE
-843 SGVGERFATLLRER
+843 SGAGERFAALLRTR
-857 GASCSL
+857 GASCAL
-863 VRPGSKYGERKDGAW
+863 VRAGRDYAAPADADAAW
-878 YVDPAKAEHFVR
+878 QVAPEQLDHFVR
-890 LLKDAAV
+890 LLKEAAA

-906 ALDEVVGAARMSTA
+906 ALDEAVGASRMATA
-920 FLHLVRALG
+920 LLHLVRALG
-929 GNEREWAPQTR
+929 SDERDWAASAR
-940 PKIWVVTR
+940 PRIWVVTR

-957 LVSGL
+957 RVSGL
-962 AQSALVGLARG
+962 AQAALAGLARG

-980 LFGTAIDL
+980 WFGTAIDL
-988 DPAAPDDE
+988 DPAAPEDE

-1012 VALRNDARY
+1012 VALRQGARY
-1021 VARLSQLAQAETSA
+1021 VARLSPLAPAETAA
-1035 LQIDPEAAYLITG
+1035 LPVDPDAAYLITG

-1071 VGRQGAGSEES
+1071 VGRQGAASEES
-1082 QRAIAELHDQNVTV
+1082 QQAIAELRDRNVTV
-1096 RCERLDISDPAA
+1096 RCERLDITDPAA
-1108 VAAFFAALQREG
+1108 VADFFAALRRED

-1128 AAGVIG
+1128 AAGIVG
-1134 YKPILQVEREELEA
+1134 YKPIMQVERDELEA
-1148 VLLPK
+1148 VLQPK

-1203 RRTLGLPALSL
+1203 RRHLGLPASSL
-1214 NWGPWAE
+1214 NWGPWAQ

-1230 ALLRRVGIKTL
+1230 ALLRRVGIRSL

-1252 LPLVPQVAV
+1252 LPAVPQVAV
-1261 VDVDLALF
+1261 VDIDLALF
-1269 QGSYEARGPKPFL
+1269 QASYEARGPKPFL
-1282 DRVRVGAS
+1282 DRVRVDATPPS
-1290 PAPANTLAMPALSDK
+1290 APAMPALSDK
-1305 SPRERKRLLAEII
+1305 SPRERKRLLADTID
-1318 ERAVA
+1318 RAVA
-1323 QVLGFGSTALN
+1323 QVLGFGTATPD
-1334 RDLGFFEM
+1334 RDRGFFEM
-1342 GMDSIMALDL
+1342 GMDSLMAVDL
-1352 RTQLEKTLGTALSVA
+1352 RAHLEKALGAPLSVA

-1388 TAPDAPVA
+1388 AASDA
-1396 PAAIASTQPV
+1396 PAAPAQATSPQPA
-1406 VQAPATR
+1406 APAVATR

-1444 SNGVDAIT
+1444 NDGVDAIS
-1452 EVPRERWNID
+1452 EVPRERWDID
-1462 AYYDADPEAP
+1462 AYYDPDPEAP
-1472 GRMYCRSGGFIDDV
+1472 GRMYCRFGGFLDGV

-1542 NDYANLQLNNGDGS
+1542 NDYANLQLRNGGGS

-1568 NTAAGRISYGLGVH
+1568 NTAAGRISYGLGLQ

-1607 AGDCDLAIAGGV
+1607 SGECDLAIAGGV

-1640 GHCKTFD
+1640 GRCKTFD

-1660 ALVLKRLSDAQAAG
+1660 AIVLKRLSDALAAG

-1679 VIRGSAVNHDGA
+1679 VLRGSAVNHDGA

-1714 PAASIDYVEAHGT
+1714 PAASVDYVEAHGT
-1727 GTPLGDPVE
+1727 GTALGDPIE

-1743 FGPDRDAS
+1743 FGAGRDAG

-1777 VVLSLNHDRIPAH
+1777 VVLSLNHERIPAH
-1790 LHFRNP
+1790 LHFRHP
-1796 SPLVRWNEIPIE
+1796 SPLVRWNELPIE
-1808 VCAEASDWL
+1808 ICAEASAW
-1817 PGDQP
+1817 PRGAQP

-1844 PAPALQAT
+1844 PAPARQAT
-1852 PSRHK
+1852 PSKHS

-1868 AALRELAG
+1868 AALRELG
-1876 RYQRQLEAEP
+1876 RRYQRRLEAEP
-1886 ALDVATVAFSA
+1886 GLDIAAVAFSA

-1912 SSIEDAIEKLRDFQA
+1912 SSLEDAIEKLRAFQA
-1927 KQTKEP
+1927 KEP
-1933 TGTSQPNTRVKM
+1933 AGATQPAPRVKM
-1945 ALLFTGQGSQYAG
+1945 AFLFTGQGSQYAG
-1958 MGRRLYDAYPVFRA
+1958 MGRRLYDAYPVFRD

-1982 PLLAKPLLDVLSA
+1982 PLLDKPLLEVLSA
-1995 QNEDIHQTGYSQPA
+1995 RNEDIHQTGYSQPA

-2014 FALTTLLASFGVV
+2014 YALTTLLASFGVT

-2052 GLRLIIERGR
+2052 GLRLIAERGR
-2062 LMQALPHGGEMAAIF
+2062 LMQALPRDGEMAAVF
-2077 TDLATVERAI
+2077 ADLATVERAI
-2087 AAYPHDIAVAA
+2087 EAYPREVAVAA

-2106 ISGKRESIAKVI
+2106 ISGKRERIAMLVD
-2118 EAFAALEVRSVPLN
+2118 AFAAQDIRSVPLN

-2138 SQLVE
+2138 SPLLE
-2143 PMLDSFQAVAKA
+2143 PMLDDFQAAAKA
-2155 VHTNPPAIPFYSNL
+2155 VRAARPAIPFYSNL
-2169 TGTALDEA
+2169 TGAVMDEA
-2177 PTDEYW
+2177 PTDAYW

-2207 LVEIGPKPVLA
+2207 LVEIGPKPVLV
-2218 NMARACCA
+2218 NLARACCA
-2226 ADAGIQFLSLQ
+2226 PDAGIQFLGLQ

-2242 QQALVETLLNLYARG
+2242 QQALVEALSSLYAHG
-2257 VNVAWASAETPAL
+2257 VDVDWASTETPAL
-2270 RRVSLPSYPFQRS
+2270 TRVALPSYPFQRS
-2283 RTWFQIQKAD
+2283 RTWFQKAD
-2293 KPMTQTSAL
+2293 TSMTQTSAL
-2302 SIAEPLPIDRSAEVL
+2302 PIAATPTQNRSGEVL

-2329 ADPAS
+2329 ADPS
-2334 INIELPFLEMGADS
+2334 TINIDLPFLEMGADS
-2348 IILIEAI
+2348 IVLIEAI

-2378 QALAEYVADNLPQEV
+2378 QALAEYVADNLP
-2393 PEAVQA
+2393 A
-2399 VEAAPVAD
+2399 EAAPATEAAEPSAAAAAPLLT
-2407 AVEVASST
+2407 AV
-2415 TVVAPVAHVTPLTL
+2415 PVPLAAA
-2429 VPTGLPAAE
+2429 PAAPAEWVAVE
-2438 GGSAVERVLR
+2438 GGSTVERVLR

-2456 VMSQQMDLLRTSLTG
+2456 VMSQQMELLRTSLTG
-2471 QVEVRQTVAAQAIAS
+2471 HADVRQTVAAQAVAS
-2486 TVLKAAVAV
+2486 VAPKAAVAIHAV
-2495 PAPTAVKA
+2495 ASATKPAPA
-2503 VAPVAKATPAAAAAP
+2503 ATPAP
-2518 AAEAP
+2518 AADNQP

-2546 EHLES
+2546 EHLEA

-2556 TTRTKKSKESVQ
+2556 TTRTRKSKDSVQ
-2568 ASRSVLADSRATVG
+2568 ASRPVLADSRATVG

-2622 LFGHTPDFIEKQ
+2622 LFGHTPEFIQQQ

-2641 PLELGARSALVGEV
+2641 PLELGARSSLVGEV
-2655 AKRFAR
+2655 AARFAR

-2714 EGVTEGIAPGV
+2714 EGVTEAMAPGV
-2725 PFGSIENMVLLDYGT
+2725 PFGSVENMVLLDYGS

-2745 AIRGMSSEIAA
+2745 AIRGMASTIAA
-2756 VMVEPVQSRNPSLQ
+2756 VLVEPVQSRNPSLQ

-2778 RRITEEAGV
+2778 RRITEEAGA

-2806 AIFGIKA
+2806 AMFGIRA

-2838 DCIDGGMWE
+2838 DAIDGGMWT

-2870 AMAAALSVL
+2870 AMSAALAVL
-2879 EHIEQEGPELQA
+2879 EKIEQEGPALQA
-2891 KLNDRTAQ
+2891 TLNERTAQ
-2899 IAETLNAFF
+2899 IAATLNAFF
-2908 KEAEAPIKVT
+2908 AEAEAPIKVT

-2954 STAHSDA
+2954 STAHTDA

-3022 ELNGKLDEPAIR
+3022 ELNGRLDEAAMR

-3058 IVHPTLTLQIPLID
+3058 IVHPSLTLQIPLID
-3072 ADQDAWRESES
+3072 TNQDAWRDQES

-3098 LVRVNSERH
+3098 LVRLSSERH

-3119 GSTFGILLEDLALA
+3119 GSTFGILLEDLARA

-3147 DYLKQVDAQRNSP
+3147 EYLKQLDGQRHSP
-3160 EMKANRAYWLA
+3160 EAKANREYWLA
-3171 QSADEA
+3171 QCANHA
-3177 EPLNLPL
+3177 EPLNLPV
-3184 DYPRPPVKA
+3184 DYPRPAVKT

-3199 SLHLDATSAA
+3199 SLHLDAEEAA
-3209 SLRTAARKNGCTL
+3209 SLRAAARQNGCTL

-3240 NRIVTGIPVT
+3240 QEIVTGIPVT
-3250 GRSVSGSDRLAGYC
+3250 GRSVTGSDRLAGYC
-3264 THLLPLRSTLPHDAT
+3264 THLLPLRSTLPDAAT
-3279 VKSFLAGTRQSLLDA
+3279 VASFLSGTRQNLLDA
-3294 LDHQDFPFAELVREI
+3294 LEHQDFPFAELVREI

-3318 PLVSV
+3318 PLVSA

-3338 LKLDLVA
+3338 LKVGLVA
-3345 PLIRYTAFDLN
+3345 PLIRHTAFDLN
-3356 VNVLDAGEELL
+3356 VNVLDAGQELL

-3377 EASTVQRLLG
+3377 DESTVQRFLG
-3387 IYRKLLTSLADDAT
+3387 IYRKLLTSLAGDAS
-3401 AAVAKLPLLDAAARD
+3401 AAVARLPLLSDAERD
-3416 VLTVEWNRTETDFG
+3416 TLTVEWNRTDTDFG
-3430 GAGEQPL
+3430 AAAEQPL
-3437 HRLFEQQVER
+3437 HRLFEQQAER
-3447 TPEAIAA
+3447 TPDAVAAIYD
-3454 VFEDASLTYA
+3454 DASLTYA
-3464 ELNVRANRLA
+3464 ELNLRANRLA
-3474 HRLIELGV
+3474 HHLIALGV
-3482 VPDALVGVSMERSLD
+3482 APDSLVGVAMERSLD
-3497 MIVALLAVL
+3497 MIVALLAIL

-3516 PDYPADR
+3516 PDYPAGR

-3543 PALPEI
+3543 AALPDTDARLI
-3549 AAQLIVVD
+3549 AVD
-3557 RDTAEIAAAEATNP
+3557 RDADDFAAAPASNP
-3571 APVLTGDNL
+3571 APALNGDNL

-3585 TSGSTGRPKGALNTH
+3585 TSGSTGRPKGALNSH

-3606 IVWMQHAYGLDA
+3606 ILWMQHAYALGADDA
-3618 QDSVLQKTPFSFD
+3618 VLQKTPFSFD
-3631 VSVWEFFWPLI
+3631 VSVWEFFWPLVT
-3642 AGARLVFAR
+3642 GARLVFAR
-3651 PGGQREADYLIDLIE
+3651 PGGQRETDYLVDLIA
-3666 REQITTAHFV
+3666 REGITTVHFV

-3685 QPDVERSTSLRRVV
+3685 HPDLDAHCASLRRVV
-3699 CSGEALPFDLQ
+3699 CSGEALPYDLQ
-3710 QRFFERLDAQLY
+3710 QRFFERLDARLY

-3740 RNDVHRTVSIG
+3740 RDDPHRNVPIG
-3751 KPIAN
+3751 RPIAN
-3756 ARLYI
+3756 TRLYI
-3761 VDAQMQPVPVGIAGE
+3761 VDAQMQPVPVGVAGE
-3776 LLIGGVPV
+3776 LLIGGTPV
-3784 GRGYYGEP
+3784 GRGYHGEP
-3792 ELSAAKFIADPFS
+3792 ELSAEKFIADPFS
-3805 NDPQARL
+3805 ADPHARL

-3818 ARYRPDGNVE
+3818 ARYRADGNIE

-3836 IKLRG
+3836 VKLRG

-3862 IVAVRGEGDDEK
+3862 VVALRGVDDGAR
-3874 LVAWLLSARPE
+3874 LVAWLLSSHPE
-3885 AELIGAVRGH
+3885 AELIEAVRGH

-3909 VVLTAFEHLPNG
+3909 VVLTAFAHLPNG

-3930 PKSDLH
+3930 PGDGVD
-3936 HVAPDNEL
+3936 HVEPGNAL
-3944 EAQLTAIWRE
+3944 EAQLAAIWQE
-3954 VIGKTQI
+3954 VLGKNRI

-3969 LGGNSITATKIAAR
+3969 LGGNSLSATKVAAR
-3983 IRRDLHVK
+3983 IRRDLQVK
-3991 LEIRSMFSHPT
+3991 LEIRSLFSHPT
-4002 ISSLAKRIAH
+4002 ISSLAKRIAD

-4023 LPAQTNYELSP
+4023 LPAQPQYELSP

-4043 RLSGAQAGGPLPA
+4043 RLNASQAGGPLPT

-4062 VLDVDALVRSF
+4062 VLDVDALVRAF

-4084 TRFVLA
+4084 TRFVQV
-4090 GNQPLQQVLPPSE
+4090 GNQPFQQVLPPGE

-4114 EAADRDAQVKTI
+4114 DADDRDAQAASI
-4126 EARELLAPMDLA
+4126 EARERLAPMDLA
-4138 TGPLFHVKL
+4138 AGPLFRVKL
-4147 LRLSEIRHV
+4147 LRLSEVRHV
-4156 CICTMHHIVSDGW
+4156 CICTMHHIVTDGW

-4184 FIQRQDNPLPA
+4184 FVERRDNPLPA
-4195 LSIQYKDYAGWLNR
+4195 LAIQYKDYAGWLNR
-4209 LLAGPEGARMKD
+4209 LLAGPEGARMKE
-4221 YWLTRLG
+4221 YWLTKLG
-4228 GGLRALDLP
+4228 GGLRALALP

-4246 SWKTWQFEL
+4246 SWNTWRFEL
-4255 PAATTTA
+4255 PAAATTA
-4262 LEALGKRHGG
+4262 LESLGKRHGA
-4272 TLFIALQ
+4272 TLFIALL

-4293 DIVIGTPVA
+4293 DIVVGTPVA

-4330 HFDTLLGR
+4330 RFDTLLTR

-4348 NQLYPLDRLIDELH
+4348 HPLYPLDRLLDELH
-4362 IKRVPGRNP
+4362 VKRVPGRNP
-4371 LFDIGLTLQNQRQDA
+4371 LFDIGLTLQNQRQGA
-4386 VDRYAGQVRISE
+4386 IERYAGQVRISE
-4398 LPNHDLQGANAEA
+4398 LPDHNPQGADAEA
-4411 ATHFWFLAEPRA
+4411 ATDFWFLAEPRD
-4423 EGLAISVVYNG
+4423 EDLAISVVYHAG
-4434 GLFSESLVH
+4434 RFSEALVRG
-4443 DLAGE
+4443 LADE
-4448 LTSIVDEVLANPRVR
+4448 LTSVIGEILANPGVR

-4472 ALRAET
+4472 ALRADT
-4478 GQLAV
+4478 RQPAV

>member
-1 MNSKATTA
+1 MNAKATQA

-37 IGMACRFPGASDTP
+37 IGMACRFPGSSDTP
-51 DAFWQLL
+51 AAFWQLL
-58 DNARDAVTEVPRE
+58 DHARDAVTEVPRE

-77 YYDADPA
+77 YYDPDPA
-84 TPGKMATRHGAF
+84 APGKMATRHGAF
-96 IERVDEFDAAFFG
+96 IERVDQFDAAFFG

-139 PERFRQSPTGVY
+139 PERFRQSATGVY

-156 FDHAIQVSSASTPS
+156 FDHAIQVSNASTPS

-221 ESNMALAGGVNL
+221 ETSMALAGGVNL
-233 MLSPEVMISFSQAR
+233 MLSPEVMVSFSQAR
-247 MLSPDGHCKTF
+247 MLSPDGRCKTF
-258 DASADGYVRGE
+258 DAAADGYVRGE
-269 GCGMVVLKRLSD
+269 GCGMVVLKRLAD

-321 ALNQAGLTPG
+321 ALNQAGVAPG
-331 DISYVEA
+331 DVSYVEA

-364 ADPLMIGSVKT
+364 SEPLVIGSVKT

-406 FRQPNPHT
+406 FTQPNPHT
-414 PWQDIPIRVAADPVT
+414 PWQDIPIRVAADPVA
-429 WQRGERKRVAGLS
+429 WPRGERRRVAGLS
-442 AFGFSGTNAHAIIEE
+442 AFGFSGTNAHAIVEE
-457 PPVASAHDAQ
+457 PPVAPAHDAQ
-467 RAVLLLSARSET
+467 RSLLLLSARSEAALT
-479 ALSALV
+479 ALEQ
-485 RRYESVLASAAPQEL
+485 RYERAIAGAPPHELA
-500 SAISRA
+500 AICRA
-506 AATGRSHYP
+506 AAVGRSHYP
-515 FRAAWTSSGVKQI
+515 FRAAYASGVREP
-528 ATDAARTA
+528 ATASARTG
-536 KASRMGFS
+536 KASRMGFMFAS
-544 FGFDSQEPGVADI
+544 LDTGV
-557 ARELHATES
+557 ARELHASEPL
-566 HFRAAFDRCAVP
+566 FRAAFERCSVP

-586 GRFAIDFAWAELWKA
+586 GRFAALFAWAELWKA
-601 WGIQPYVV
+601 WGIRPAVV
-609 SGHGIGAYVAA
+609 SGHGVGEYVAA
-620 CVAGVMSVADA
+620 CVAGVMSLADA
-631 LRLVAVRSD
+631 LRVAAARSD
-640 PEALRA
+640 SDALRA
-646 TLQDVTLTR
+646 ALQDMPLAR
-655 PSVRLISAHSGAEVT
+655 PSVRLISGSLGTEVT
-670 DEATNPQYWLQ
+670 DEVTHPQYWLQ
-681 HAALSDRNEAPR
+681 QAALPDQADAPR
-693 KPEELAAA
+693 TPDGLA

-706 APCSGSALEQ
+706 PPCAGHALER
-716 AIASLY
+716 ALAALY
-722 VQGWHFDWSALFP
+722 VQGWQFDWNALFP
-735 TSAQPVTT
+735 ASAQPATT

-753 FSLGET
+753 FSLEKT
-759 QSPTVGMDAASIQEA
+759 QSPVVGMDAGSIEAASRR
-774 LRQLKKS
+774 LRTS

-786 ELLATFPEL
+786 EVLNAFPEL
-795 LQTAFAPAETAASS
+795 LQAAFAPAETAAP

-814 YHVVWEQQAALPVA
+814 YHVVWEQQAALPA
-828 EFAGEPSSWLIFADE
+828 APLAADASPWLIFADE
-843 SGVGERFATLLRER
+843 SGVGDRFAALLRAR
-857 GASCSL
+857 GASCAL
-863 VRPGSKYGERKDGAW
+863 VRAGRDYAAPAEADAAAW
-878 YVDPAKAEHFVR
+878 QVAPEQPDHFVR
-890 LLKDAAV
+890 LLKEAAA

-906 ALDEVVGAARMSTA
+906 ALDEAVGASRMATA
-920 FLHLVRALG
+920 LLHLVRALG
-929 GNEREWAPQTR
+929 SDERDWAASAR
-940 PKIWVVTR
+940 PRIWVVTR
-948 DAVEAGEAP
+948 DAVEAGAAP
-957 LVSGL
+957 RVSGL
-962 AQSALVGLARG
+962 AQAALAGLARG

-980 LFGTAIDL
+980 WFGTAIDL
-988 DPAAPDDE
+988 DPAAPEDE

-1012 VALRNDARY
+1012 VALRQGARY
-1021 VARLSQLAQAETSA
+1021 VARLSPLAPAETAA
-1035 LQIDPEAAYLITG
+1035 LPVAPDAAYLITG

-1071 VGRQGAGSEES
+1071 VGRQGAASEES
-1082 QRAIAELHDQNVTV
+1082 QQAIAELRDRNVTV
-1096 RCERLDISDPAA
+1096 RCERLDITDPAA
-1108 VAAFFAALQREG
+1108 VADFFAALRRED

-1128 AAGVIG
+1128 AAGIVG
-1134 YKPILQVEREELEA
+1134 YKPIMQVEREELEA
-1148 VLLPK
+1148 VLQPK

-1163 SEPFPLDFFI
+1163 SESFPLDFFI

-1203 RRTLGLPALSL
+1203 RRHLGLPASSV
-1214 NWGPWAE
+1214 NWGPWAQ

-1230 ALLRRVGIKTL
+1230 ALLRRVGIRSL

-1252 LPLVPQVAV
+1252 LPAVPQVAV
-1261 VDVDLALF
+1261 VDIDLALF
-1269 QGSYEARGPKPFL
+1269 QASYEARGPKPFL
-1282 DRVRVGAS
+1282 DRVRVDATPPS
-1290 PAPANTLAMPALSDK
+1290 APAMPALSDK
-1305 SPRERKRLLAEII
+1305 SPRERKRLLADTID
-1318 ERAVA
+1318 RAVA
-1323 QVLGFGSTALN
+1323 QVLGFGSATPD
-1334 RDLGFFEM
+1334 RDRGFFEM
-1342 GMDSIMALDL
+1342 GMDSLMAVDL
-1352 RTQLEKTLGTALSVA
+1352 RAHLEKALGAPLSVA

-1388 TAPDAPVA
+1388 AAADA
-1396 PAAIASTQPV
+1396 PAAPAQAASPQPA
-1406 VQAPATR
+1406 APAVATR

-1444 SNGVDAIT
+1444 NDGVDAIS
-1452 EVPRERWNID
+1452 EVPRERWDID
-1462 AYYDADPEAP
+1462 AYYDPDPEAP
-1472 GRMYCRSGGFIDDV
+1472 GRMYCRFGGFLDGV

-1542 NDYANLQLNNGDGS
+1542 NDYANLQLRNGGGS

-1568 NTAAGRISYGLGVH
+1568 NTAAGRISYGLGLQ

-1607 AGDCDLAIAGGV
+1607 SGECDLAIAGGV

-1640 GHCKTFD
+1640 GRCKTFD

-1660 ALVLKRLSDAQAAG
+1660 AIVLKRLSDALAAG

-1679 VIRGSAVNHDGA
+1679 VLRGSAVNHDGA

-1714 PAASIDYVEAHGT
+1714 PAASVDYVEAHGT
-1727 GTPLGDPVE
+1727 GTALGDPIE

-1743 FGPDRDAS
+1743 FGAGRDAG

-1777 VVLSLNHDRIPAH
+1777 VVLSLNHERIPAH
-1790 LHFRNP
+1790 LHFRHP
-1796 SPLVRWNEIPIE
+1796 SPLVRWNELPIE
-1808 VCAEASDWL
+1808 ICAEASAW
-1817 PGDQP
+1817 PRGAQP

-1844 PAPALQAT
+1844 PAPARQAT
-1852 PSRHK
+1852 PSKHT

-1868 AALRELAG
+1868 AALRELG
-1876 RYQRQLEAEP
+1876 RRYQRRLEAEP
-1886 ALDVATVAFSA
+1886 GLDIAAVAFSA

-1912 SSIEDAIEKLRDFQA
+1912 SSLEDAIEKLRAFQA
-1927 KQTKEP
+1927 KEP
-1933 TGTSQPNTRVKM
+1933 AGATQPAPRVKM
-1945 ALLFTGQGSQYAG
+1945 AFLFTGQGSQYAG
-1958 MGRRLYDAYPVFRA
+1958 MGRRLYDAYPVFRD

-1982 PLLAKPLLDVLSA
+1982 PLLDKPLLDVLSA
-1995 QNEDIHQTGYSQPA
+1995 RNEDIHQTGYSQPA

-2014 FALTTLLASFGVV
+2014 YALTTLLASFGVT

-2052 GLRLIIERGR
+2052 GLRLIAERGR
-2062 LMQALPHGGEMAAIF
+2062 LMQALPRDGEMAAVF
-2077 TDLATVERAI
+2077 ADLATVERAI
-2087 AAYPHDIAVAA
+2087 EAYPHEVAVAA

-2106 ISGKRESIAKVI
+2106 ISGKRERIALLVD
-2118 EAFAALEVRSVPLN
+2118 AFAAQDIRSVPLN

-2138 SQLVE
+2138 SPLLE
-2143 PMLDSFQAVAKA
+2143 PMLDDFQAAAKA
-2155 VHTNPPAIPFYSNL
+2155 VRAARPAIPFYSNL
-2169 TGTALDEA
+2169 TGAVMDEA

-2207 LVEIGPKPVLA
+2207 LVEIGPKPVLV
-2218 NMARACCA
+2218 NLARACCA
-2226 ADAGIQFLSLQ
+2226 PDAGIQFLALQ

-2242 QQALVETLLNLYARG
+2242 QQALVEALSSLYAHG
-2257 VNVAWASAETPAL
+2257 VDVDWASTETPAL
-2270 RRVSLPSYPFQRS
+2270 TRVALPSYPFQRS
-2283 RTWFQIQKAD
+2283 RTWFQKAD
-2293 KPMTQTSAL
+2293 TSMTQTSAL
-2302 SIAEPLPIDRSAEVL
+2302 PIAATPTQNRSGEVL

-2329 ADPAS
+2329 ADPS
-2334 INIELPFLEMGADS
+2334 TINIDLPFLEMGADS
-2348 IILIEAI
+2348 IVLIEAI

-2378 QALAEYVADNLPQEV
+2378 QALAEYVADNLP
-2393 PEAVQA
+2393 A
-2399 VEAAPVAD
+2399 EAAPATAAAEPSAAAAAPLLT
-2407 AVEVASST
+2407 AVP
-2415 TVVAPVAHVTPLTL
+2415 APLAAA
-2429 VPTGLPAAE
+2429 PAAPAEWVAVE
-2438 GGSAVERVLR
+2438 GGSTVERVLR

-2456 VMSQQMDLLRTSLTG
+2456 VMSQQMELLRTSLTG
-2471 QVEVRQTVAAQAIAS
+2471 HADVRQTVAAQAVAS
-2486 TVLKAAVAV
+2486 VAPKAAVAV
-2495 PAPTAVKA
+2495 HA
-2503 VAPVAKATPAAAAAP
+2503 VASATKPAPAAATAPAP
-2518 AAEAP
+2518 AADNQP

-2546 EHLES
+2546 EHLEA

-2556 TTRTKKSKESVQ
+2556 TTRTRKSKDSVQ

-2622 LFGHTPDFIEKQ
+2622 LFGHTPEFIQQQ

-2641 PLELGARSALVGEV
+2641 PLELGARSSLVGEV
-2655 AKRFAR
+2655 AARFAR

-2714 EGVTEGIAPGV
+2714 EGVTEAMAPGV
-2725 PFGSIENMVLLDYGT
+2725 PFGSVENMVLLDYGS

-2745 AIRGMSSEIAA
+2745 AIRGMASTIAA
-2756 VMVEPVQSRNPSLQ
+2756 VLVEPVQSRNPSLQ

-2778 RRITEEAGV
+2778 RRITEEAGA

-2806 AIFGIKA
+2806 AMFGIRA

-2838 DCIDGGMWE
+2838 DAIDGGMWT

-2870 AMAAALSVL
+2870 AMSAALAVL
-2879 EHIEQEGPELQA
+2879 EKIEQEGPALQA
-2891 KLNDRTAQ
+2891 TLNERTAQ
-2899 IAETLNAFF
+2899 IAATLNAFF
-2908 KEAEAPIKVT
+2908 AEAEAPIKVT

-2954 STAHSDA
+2954 STAHTDA

-3022 ELNGKLDEPAIR
+3022 ELNGRLDEAAMR

-3058 IVHPTLTLQIPLID
+3058 IVHPSLTLQIPLID
-3072 ADQDAWRESES
+3072 TNQDAWRDQES

-3098 LVRVNSERH
+3098 LVRLSSERH

-3119 GSTFGILLEDLALA
+3119 GSTFGILLEDLARA

-3147 DYLKQVDAQRNSP
+3147 EYLKQIDGQRHSP
-3160 EMKANRAYWLA
+3160 EAKANREYWLA
-3171 QSADEA
+3171 QCANHT
-3177 EPLNLPL
+3177 EPLNLPV
-3184 DYPRPPVKA
+3184 DYPRPAVKT

-3199 SLHLDATSAA
+3199 SLHLDAEEAA
-3209 SLRTAARKNGCTL
+3209 SLRAAARQNGCTL

-3240 NRIVTGIPVT
+3240 QEIVTGIPVT
-3250 GRSVSGSDRLAGYC
+3250 GRSVTGSDRLAGYC
-3264 THLLPLRSTLPHDAT
+3264 THLLPLRSTLPDAAT
-3279 VKSFLAGTRQSLLDA
+3279 VASFLSGTRQNLLDA
-3294 LDHQDFPFAELVREI
+3294 LEHQDFPFAELVREI

-3318 PLVSV
+3318 PLVSA

-3338 LKLDLVA
+3338 LKVGLVA
-3345 PLIRYTAFDLN
+3345 PLIRHTAFDLN
-3356 VNVLDAGEELL
+3356 VNVLDAGQELL

-3377 EASTVQRLLG
+3377 DESTVQRFLG
-3387 IYRKLLTSLADDAT
+3387 IYRKLLTSLAGDAS
-3401 AAVAKLPLLDAAARD
+3401 AAVARLPLLSDAERD
-3416 VLTVEWNRTETDFG
+3416 TLTVEWNRTDTDFG
-3430 GAGEQPL
+3430 AAAEQPL
-3437 HRLFEQQVER
+3437 HRLFEQQAER
-3447 TPEAIAA
+3447 TPDAVAA
-3454 VFEDASLTYA
+3454 VHDDASLTYA
-3464 ELNVRANRLA
+3464 ELNLRANRLA
-3474 HRLIELGV
+3474 HHLIALGV
-3482 VPDALVGVSMERSLD
+3482 APDSLVGVAMERSLD
-3497 MIVALLAVL
+3497 MIVALLAIL

-3516 PDYPADR
+3516 PDYPAER

-3543 PALPEI
+3543 AALPDTD
-3549 AAQLIVVD
+3549 ARLIVVD
-3557 RDTAEIAAAEATNP
+3557 RDADDFAAAPASNP
-3571 APVLTGDNL
+3571 TPALNGDNL

-3606 IVWMQHAYGLDA
+3606 ILWMQHAYALGADDA
-3618 QDSVLQKTPFSFD
+3618 VLQKTPFSFD
-3631 VSVWEFFWPLI
+3631 VSVWEFFWPLVT
-3642 AGARLVFAR
+3642 GARLVFAR
-3651 PGGQREADYLIDLIE
+3651 PGGQRETDYLVDLIA
-3666 REQITTAHFV
+3666 REGITTVHFV

-3685 QPDVERSTSLRRVV
+3685 HPDLDAHCASLRRVV
-3699 CSGEALPFDLQ
+3699 CSGEALPYDLQ
-3710 QRFFERLDAQLY
+3710 QRFFERLDAKLY

-3740 RNDVHRTVSIG
+3740 RDDPHRNVPIG
-3751 KPIAN
+3751 RPIAN
-3756 ARLYI
+3756 TRLYI
-3761 VDAQMQPVPVGIAGE
+3761 VDAQMQPVPVGVAGE
-3776 LLIGGVPV
+3776 LLIGGTPV
-3784 GRGYYGEP
+3784 GRGYHGEP
-3792 ELSAAKFIADPFS
+3792 ELSAEKFIADPFS
-3805 NDPQARL
+3805 ADPHARL

-3818 ARYRPDGNVE
+3818 ARYRADGNIE

-3836 IKLRG
+3836 VKLRG

-3862 IVAVRGEGDDEK
+3862 VVALRGVDDGAR
-3874 LVAWLLSARPE
+3874 LVAWLLSSHPE
-3885 AELIGAVRGH
+3885 AELIEAVRGL

-3909 VVLTAFEHLPNG
+3909 VVLTAFAHLPNG

-3930 PKSDLH
+3930 PGDGVD
-3936 HVAPDNEL
+3936 HVEPGNAL
-3944 EAQLTAIWRE
+3944 EAQLAAIWQE
-3954 VIGKTQI
+3954 VLGKNRI

-3969 LGGNSITATKIAAR
+3969 LGGNSLSATKVAAR
-3983 IRRDLHVK
+3983 IRRDLQVK
-3991 LEIRSMFSHPT
+3991 LEIRSLFSHPT
-4002 ISSLAKRIAH
+4002 ISSLAKRIAD

-4023 LPAQTNYELSP
+4023 LPAQPQYELSP

-4043 RLSGAQAGGPLPA
+4043 RLNASQAGGPLPT

-4062 VLDVDALVRSF
+4062 VLDVDALVRAF

-4084 TRFVLA
+4084 TRFVQV
-4090 GNQPLQQVLPPSE
+4090 GNQPFQQVLPPGE

-4114 EAADRDAQVKTI
+4114 DANDRDAQAASI
-4126 EARELLAPMDLA
+4126 EARERLAPMDLA
-4138 TGPLFHVKL
+4138 AGPLFRVKL
-4147 LRLSEIRHV
+4147 LRLSEVRHV
-4156 CICTMHHIVSDGW
+4156 CICTMHHIVTDGW

-4184 FIQRQDNPLPA
+4184 FIERRDNPLPA
-4195 LSIQYKDYAGWLNR
+4195 LAIQYKDYAGWLNR

-4221 YWLTRLG
+4221 YWLNKLG
-4228 GGLRALDLP
+4228 GGLRALALP

-4246 SWKTWQFEL
+4246 SWNTWRFEL
-4255 PAATTTA
+4255 PAAATTA
-4262 LEALGKRHGG
+4262 LESLGKRHGA
-4272 TLFIALQ
+4272 TLFIALL

-4293 DIVIGTPVA
+4293 DIVVGTPVA

-4330 HFDTLLGR
+4330 RFDTLLTR

-4348 NQLYPLDRLIDELH
+4348 HPLYPLDRLLDELH
-4362 IKRVPGRNP
+4362 VKRVPGRNP
-4371 LFDIGLTLQNQRQDA
+4371 LFDIGLTLQNQRQGA
-4386 VDRYAGQVRISE
+4386 IERYAGQVRISE
-4398 LPNHDLQGANAEA
+4398 LPDHNLQGADAEA
-4411 ATHFWFLAEPRA
+4411 ATDFWFLAEPRD
-4423 EGLAISVVYNG
+4423 EGLAISVVYHAG
-4434 GLFSESLVH
+4434 RFSEALVQG
-4443 DLAGE
+4443 LADE
-4448 LTSIVDEVLANPRVR
+4448 LTSVIGEILANPGVR

-4472 ALRAET
+4472 ALRADT
-4478 GQLAV
+4478 RQPAV

>member
-1 MNSKATTA
+1 MNAKATHA

-14 DELRLRRAE
+14 DELRQRRAE

-37 IGMACRFPGASDTP
+37 IGMACRFPGRSDTP

-58 DNARDAVTEVPRE
+58 DDARDAVTEVPGE

-77 YYDADPA
+77 YYDPDPS

-96 IERVDEFDAAFFG
+96 LKRVDQFDAAFFG

-139 PERFRQSPTGVY
+139 PERFRQSATGVY

-156 FDHAIQVSSASTPS
+156 FDHAIQVSNAAMPS

-221 ESNMALAGGVNL
+221 ETSMALAGGVNL
-233 MLSPEVMISFSQAR
+233 MLSPEVMVSFSQAR
-247 MLSPDGHCKTF
+247 MLSPDGRCKTF
-258 DASADGYVRGE
+258 DAAADGYVRGE
-269 GCGMVVLKRLSD
+269 GCGMVVLKRLAD

-321 ALNQAGLTPG
+321 ALNQAGLAPG
-331 DISYVEA
+331 DVSYVEA

-364 ADPLMIGSVKT
+364 GEPLVIGSVKT

-386 AGLIKVL
+386 AGLIKIL

-406 FRQPNPHT
+406 FTQPNPHT
-414 PWQDIPIRVAADPVT
+414 PWQDIPIRVAADPVA
-429 WQRGERKRVAGLS
+429 WRRGARRRIAGVS
-442 AFGFSGTNAHAIIEE
+442 AFGFSGTNAHAIVEE
-457 PPVASAHDAQ
+457 PPVAPAHAAQ
-467 RAVLLLSARSET
+467 RALLLLSARSEA
-479 ALSALV
+479 ALATLAQ
-485 RRYESVLASAAPQEL
+485 RYERAIAGATPQEL
-500 SAISRA
+500 AAICRA

-515 FRAAWTSSGVKQI
+515 FRAAYVSGVRE
-528 ATDAARTA
+528 ASAAVARTG
-536 KASRMGFS
+536 KALRMGVM
-544 FGFDSQEPGVADI
+544 FGAPDSGVAR
-557 ARELHATES
+557 ALHASEPL
-566 HFRAAFDRCAVP
+566 FRDAFARCSVP
-578 LSALDTDA
+578 LDALDTDA
-586 GRFAIDFAWAELWKA
+586 GRFATQFAWAELWKG
-601 WGIQPYVV
+601 WGIRPSIV
-609 SGHGIGAYVAA
+609 SGHGIGEYVAA
-620 CVAGVMSVADA
+620 CVAGVVSVADA
-631 LRLVAVRSD
+631 LRLVAARSD
-640 PEALRA
+640 ADALRA
-646 TLQDVTLTR
+646 ALRDTPLAR
-655 PSVRLISAHSGAEVT
+655 PSVRLVSGCLGAEVT
-670 DEATNPQYWLQ
+670 DEVTHPQYWLQ
-681 HAALSDRNEAPR
+681 LAGAADPAEAPR
-693 KPEELAAA
+693 TPEGLA

-706 APCSGSALEQ
+706 PPCAGDALER
-716 AIASLY
+716 ALAALY
-722 VQGWHFDWSALFP
+722 VQGWPFDWHALFP
-735 TSAQPVTT
+735 APAQPATT

-753 FSLGET
+753 FSLEKIP
-759 QSPTVGMDAASIQEA
+759 SPVVGMDAGSIDEA
-774 LRQLKKS
+774 LRHLKSS
-781 GKYSD
+781 GKYSED
-786 ELLATFPEL
+786 VLNVFPEL
-795 LQTAFAPAETAASS
+795 LRAAFAPAETAALT
-809 DANPL
+809 APPL
-814 YHVVWEQQAALPVA
+814 YHVVWEPQAALPPA
-828 EFAGEPSSWLIFADE
+828 RFAADASPWLVFADE
-843 SGVGERFATLLRER
+843 SGAGERLAALLRAH

-863 VRPGSKYGERKDGAW
+863 VRAGPDYAAGTEAGWQVAPER
-878 YVDPAKAEHFVR
+878 PEHFVR
-890 LLKDAAV
+890 LLNETAA

-906 ALDEVVGAARMSTA
+906 ALDEAAGASRMSTA
-920 FLHLVRALG
+920 LLHLVHALVG
-929 GNEREWAPQTR
+929 SEREWTPSTR
-940 PKIWVVTR
+940 PRISVVTR

-957 LVSGL
+957 RVTGF
-962 AQSALVGLARG
+962 AQAALSGLARG

-980 LFGTAIDL
+980 WFGTAIDL
-988 DPAAPDDE
+988 DPAAPENE

-1001 QEVLGESREEQ
+1001 QELLGESREEQ
-1012 VALRNDARY
+1012 VALRHDVRH
-1021 VARLSQLAQAETSA
+1021 VARLSPLAQAETTA
-1035 LQIDPEAAYLITG
+1035 LRVDPDAAYLITG

-1071 VGRQGAGSEES
+1071 VGRQGAASDES
-1082 QRAIAELHDQNVTV
+1082 QRAIDELRERNVSL
-1096 RCERLDISDPAA
+1096 RCERLDIADPVA
-1108 VAAFFAALQREG
+1108 VADFFAALRRDG

-1128 AAGVIG
+1128 AAGIVG
-1134 YKPILQVEREELEA
+1134 YKPVMQVERAELDA
-1148 VLLPK
+1148 VLQPK

-1163 SEPFPLDFFI
+1163 SAPFPLDFFI

-1203 RRTLGLPALSL
+1203 RRALGLPALSV
-1214 NWGPWAE
+1214 NWGPWAQ

-1230 ALLRRVGIKTL
+1230 ALLRRVGIRSL
-1241 AAERALDVLDH
+1241 AADRALDVLDH
-1252 LPLVPQVAV
+1252 LPAVPQAAV
-1261 VDVDLALF
+1261 VDIDLALF
-1269 QGSYEARGPKPFL
+1269 QASYEARGPKPFL
-1282 DRVRVGAS
+1282 DRVRVAGTPAAGA
-1290 PAPANTLAMPALSDK
+1290 PAMPAWSDA
-1305 SPRERKRLLAEII
+1305 SPRERKRLLADSIDL
-1318 ERAVA
+1318 AVA
-1323 QVLGFGSTALN
+1323 QVLGYAAGTLDRN
-1334 RDLGFFEM
+1334 LGFFEM
-1342 GMDSIMALDL
+1342 GMDSLMALDVHT
-1352 RTQLEKTLGTALSVA
+1352 RLEKALGIPLSVA

-1378 ADFLVEQSSA
+1378 ADFLAEQSSG
-1388 TAPDAPVA
+1388 TAPDAHAAPTEAVPAWPAAPVAPVA
-1396 PAAIASTQPV
+1396 PAVAA
-1406 VQAPATR
+1406 R

-1444 SNGVDAIT
+1444 NDGVDAIS
-1452 EVPRERWNID
+1452 EVPRERWDVD
-1462 AYYDADPEAP
+1462 AYYDPDPEAP
-1472 GRMYCRSGGFIDDV
+1472 GRMYCRFGGFLDGV

-1542 NDYANLQLNNGDGS
+1542 NDYANLQLRNGGDS

-1568 NTAAGRISYGLGVH
+1568 NTAAGRISYGLGVQ

-1607 AGDCDLAIAGGV
+1607 SGECDLAIAGGV

-1640 GHCKTFD
+1640 GRCKTFD

-1660 ALVLKRLSDAQAAG
+1660 ALVLKRLSDALAAG

-1679 VIRGSAVNHDGA
+1679 VLRGSAVNHDGA

-1704 EVIRKALGGI
+1704 AVIRQALGGL

-1743 FGPDRDAS
+1743 FGEGRDGG

-1777 VVLSLNHDRIPAH
+1777 VVLALNHERLPAH
-1790 LHFRNP
+1790 LHFRRP
-1796 SPLVRWNEIPIE
+1796 SPLVQWDALPIE
-1808 VCAEASDWL
+1808 ICAEASAW
-1817 PGDQP
+1817 PRGERP

-1844 PAPALQAT
+1844 PVPARVAT
-1852 PSRHK
+1852 PSTHK
-1857 VHPLVLSAKTP
+1857 VHPLVLSGKTP

-1876 RYQRQLEAEP
+1876 RYQRRLEAEP
-1886 ALDVATVAFSA
+1886 GLDLAAVAFSA
-1897 STGRSHFAHRLALPV
+1897 ATGRSHFAHRLALPV
-1912 SSIEDAIEKLRDFQA
+1912 TSLEDAIDKLRAFHA
-1927 KQTKEP
+1927 KEP
-1933 TGTSQPNTRVKM
+1933 AGAARPAPRVKM
-1945 ALLFTGQGSQYAG
+1945 AFLFTGQGSQYAG
-1958 MGRRLYDAYPVFRA
+1958 MGRRLYDAYPVFRD

-1982 PLLAKPLLDVLSA
+1982 PLLDKPLLEVLSA
-1995 QNEDIHQTGYSQPA
+1995 QGEDIHQTGYSQPA

-2052 GLRLIIERGR
+2052 GLRLIAERGR
-2062 LMQALPHGGEMAAIF
+2062 LMQALPRDGEMAAIF

-2087 AAYPHDIAVAA
+2087 EACPHEVAVAA

-2106 ISGKRESIAKVI
+2106 ISGKRERIAMLVD
-2118 EAFAALEVRSVPLN
+2118 AFAAQDIRSVLLN

-2138 SQLVE
+2138 SPLVE
-2143 PMLDSFQAVAKA
+2143 PMLDSFQAVANA
-2155 VHTNPPAIPFYSNL
+2155 VRVARPAIPFYSNL
-2169 TGTALDEA
+2169 TGAVMDEA
-2177 PTDEYW
+2177 PTDAYW

-2202 AGFNL
+2202 AGFNV
-2207 LVEIGPKPVLA
+2207 LVEIGPKPVLV
-2218 NMARACCA
+2218 NLARACCA
-2226 ADAGIQFLSLQ
+2226 PDAGIQFLGLQ

-2242 QQALVETLLNLYARG
+2242 QQALVETLSSLYARG
-2257 VNVAWASAETPAL
+2257 VDVDWAATETPAPA
-2270 RRVSLPSYPFQRS
+2270 RIALPSYPFQRS
-2283 RTWFQIQKAD
+2283 RTWFQKAD
-2293 KPMTQTSAL
+2293 TSMTQTSA
-2302 SIAEPLPIDRSAEVL
+2302 SPIAATPTHNRSGEVL

-2329 ADPAS
+2329 ADPATV
-2334 INIELPFLEMGADS
+2334 NIDLPFLEMGADS
-2348 IILIEAI
+2348 IVLIEAI

-2363 VKLVMRRFFEDLATV
+2363 VKLAMRRFFEDLATV
-2378 QALAEYVADNLPQEV
+2378 QALAEYVADHLPAAAAPSEAEA
-2393 PEAVQA
+2393 EAVA
-2399 VEAAPVAD
+2399 VAVIEPSTAAVAPSAQVLAPLAAAPAEWV
-2407 AVEVASST
+2407 
-2415 TVVAPVAHVTPLTL
+2415 
-2429 VPTGLPAAE
+2429 AAE
-2438 GGSAVERVLR
+2438 GGSTVERVLR
-2448 EQNQLLSQ
+2448 EQNQLLSR
-2456 VMSQQMDLLRTSLTG
+2456 VMGQQMELLRTSLTG
-2471 QVEVRQTVAAQAIAS
+2471 HADVRPATVAAQAVAS
-2486 TVLKAAVAV
+2486 VTPKAAVAV
-2495 PAPTAVKA
+2495 QSVAPATKSAPAPS
-2503 VAPVAKATPAAAAAP
+2503 PAP
-2518 AAEAP
+2518 AADNQP

-2537 ARGLSAVQQ
+2537 ARGLSAAQQ
-2546 EHLES
+2546 EHLEA

-2556 TTRTKKSKESVQ
+2556 TTRTRKSKDSVQ
-2568 ASRSVLADSRATVG
+2568 ASRPVLADSRATVG

-2622 LFGHTPDFIEKQ
+2622 LFGHTPDFIQHQ

-2641 PLELGARSALVGEV
+2641 PLELGARSSLVGEV
-2655 AKRFAR
+2655 AARFAR

-2714 EGVTEGIAPGV
+2714 EGVTETIAPGV
-2725 PFGSIENMVLLDYGT
+2725 PFGSVENMILLDYGS

-2745 AIRGMSSEIAA
+2745 AIRGMASTLAA

-2770 PVAFLKEL
+2770 PAAFLKEL

-2806 AIFGIKA
+2806 AMFGIRA

-2829 VIAGTRRFM
+2829 VIAGTSRFM
-2838 DCIDGGMWE
+2838 DAIDGGMWT

-2870 AMAAALSVL
+2870 AMAAALAVL
-2879 EHIEQEGPELQA
+2879 EKIEQEGPALQA
-2891 KLNDRTAQ
+2891 ALNERTAQ

-2908 KEAEAPIKVT
+2908 VEAEAPIKVT

-2954 STAHSDA
+2954 STAHTDA
-2961 DVDRFIRA
+2961 DIDRFVRA

-3002 WVLSEV
+3002 WVLSEI

-3022 ELNGKLDEPAIR
+3022 ELKGRLDEAAMR

-3044 EALRTTLTPDGSGQ
+3044 EALRTTVTPDGSGQ
-3058 IVHPTLTLQIPLID
+3058 IVHPSLTLRIPLID
-3072 ADQDAWRESES
+3072 TDQDAWRDHES

-3098 LVRVNSERH
+3098 LVRLDSERH

-3119 GSTFGILLEDLALA
+3119 GSTFGILLEDLARA

-3147 DYLKQVDAQRNSP
+3147 AYLKQLDGERHSP
-3160 EMKANRAYWLA
+3160 ETKASRAYWLA
-3171 QSADEA
+3171 QCARQA
-3177 EPLNLPL
+3177 EPLNLPA
-3184 DYPRPPVKA
+3184 DYPRPAVKT

-3199 SLHLDATSAA
+3199 SLHLDAEAAA
-3209 SLRTAARKNGCTL
+3209 SLRTAARQNGCTL
-3222 YMMLLAGFNL
+3222 YMVLLAGFNL

-3240 NRIVTGIPVT
+3240 QEIVTGIPVT
-3250 GRSVSGSDRLAGYC
+3250 GRSVAGSDRLAGYC
-3264 THLLPLRSTLPHDAT
+3264 THLLPLRSTLPEQAT
-3279 VKSFLAGTRQSLLDA
+3279 VASFLAGTRQNLLDA
-3294 LDHQDFPFAELVREI
+3294 LEHQDYPFAELVREI

-3318 PLVSV
+3318 PLVSA

-3338 LKLDLVA
+3338 LTVGLVA

-3356 VNVLDAGEELL
+3356 VNVLDAGQDLL

-3377 EASTVQRLLG
+3377 DESTVQRFLG
-3387 IYRKLLTSLADDAT
+3387 IYRTLLTRLADDAS
-3401 AAVAKLPLLDAAARD
+3401 AAVARLPLTSDAERN
-3416 VLTVEWNRTETDFG
+3416 LLSVEWNRTGTDFG
-3430 GAGEQPL
+3430 DAAAQPL

-3447 TPEAIAA
+3447 TPDAVAA
-3454 VFEDASLTYA
+3454 VYDDEALTYA
-3464 ELNVRANRLA
+3464 ELNLRANRLA
-3474 HRLIELGV
+3474 HHLIALGV
-3482 VPDALVGVSMERSLD
+3482 APDALVGVAMERSLD
-3497 MIVALLAVL
+3497 MIVALLAIL

-3516 PDYPADR
+3516 PDYPAER
-3523 VRFMIDNAQLR
+3523 VRFMIDHAQLR

-3543 PALPEI
+3543 AALPDSDARVI
-3549 AAQLIVVD
+3549 AID
-3557 RDTAEIAAAEATNP
+3557 RDALDLDAASASNP
-3571 APVLTGDNL
+3571 APALNGDNL

-3600 RAATNR
+3600 RAITNR
-3606 IVWMQHAYGLDA
+3606 ILWMQQAYALDA
-3618 QDSVLQKTPFSFD
+3618 GDAVLQKTPFSFD
-3631 VSVWEFFWPLI
+3631 VSVWEFFWPLVT
-3642 AGARLVFAR
+3642 GTRLVFAR
-3651 PGGQREADYLIDLIE
+3651 PGGQRETDYLARLIE
-3666 REQITTAHFV
+3666 RERITTIHFV

-3685 QPDVERSTSLRRVV
+3685 HPDLDAHCASLRRVV
-3699 CSGEALPFDLQ
+3699 CSGEALPYDLQ
-3710 QRFFERLDAQLY
+3710 QRFFERLDASLY

-3728 EAAVDVTAWECR
+3728 EAAVDVTAWQCR
-3740 RNDVHRTVSIG
+3740 RDDSHRVVPIG
-3751 KPIAN
+3751 RPIAN
-3756 ARLYI
+3756 TRVHI
-3761 VDAQMQPVPVGIAGE
+3761 VDAQMQPAPIGVAGE
-3776 LLIGGVPV
+3776 LLIGGTPV
-3784 GRGYYGEP
+3784 GLGYHGEP
-3792 ELSAAKFIADPFS
+3792 ELSAEKFIADPFS
-3805 NDPQARL
+3805 TDPHARL

-3818 ARYRPDGNVE
+3818 ARYRPDGNIE

-3841 LRIELGEIEAT
+3841 LRIEPGEIEAALT
-3852 LASHPWVDAA
+3852 SHPLVDAA
-3862 IVAVRGEGDDEK
+3862 VVALRGVDDGAR
-3874 LVAWLLSARPE
+3874 LVAWLCSSHPE
-3885 AELIGAVRGH
+3885 AELIEAVRGH
-3895 LQQRLPDYMVPSAF
+3895 LRQRLPDYMVPSAF
-3909 VVLTAFEHLPNG
+3909 VVVTAFEHLPNG
-3921 KLDRASLPE
+3921 KLDRARLPE
-3930 PKSDLH
+3930 PGDGLD
-3936 HVAPDNEL
+3936 HVAPGTAL
-3944 EAQLTAIWRE
+3944 EAQLTAIWQE
-3954 VIGKTQI
+3954 VLGQARI
-3961 STTANFFE
+3961 STNANFFE
-3969 LGGNSITATKIAAR
+3969 LGGNSLSATKVVAR
-3983 IRRDLHVK
+3983 IRRDLHAQ
-3991 LEIRSMFSHPT
+3991 LEIRSLFAHPT
-4002 ISSLAKRIAH
+4002 ISSLAKRIAD
-4012 TQPIDYAPVTP
+4012 TQPIDYVPVTP
-4023 LPAQTNYELSP
+4023 LPAQTHYELSP

-4043 RLSGAQAGGPLPA
+4043 RLNAAQAGGPLPT

-4062 VLDVDALVRSF
+4062 VLDVDALVRAF

-4090 GNQPLQQVLPPSE
+4090 GNQPVQQVLPPGE

-4114 EAADRDAQVKTI
+4114 DAEDRDARALSI
-4126 EARELLAPMDLA
+4126 CASERLAPMDLA
-4138 TGPLFHVKL
+4138 AGPLFRVKL
-4147 LRLSEIRHV
+4147 LRLSEVRHV

-4169 STEVLLDDLSQIYNA
+4169 STEVLLDDLSKLYDA
-4184 FIQRQDNPLPA
+4184 FVQRRDNPLPA
-4195 LSIQYKDYAGWLNR
+4195 LSIQYKDYAGWLSR
-4209 LLAGPEGARMKD
+4209 LLAGPDGARMKD
-4221 YWLTRLG
+4221 YWLTKLG
-4228 GGLRALDLP
+4228 GGLRALELP

-4246 SWKTWQFEL
+4246 SWKTWRFDL
-4255 PAATTTA
+4255 PAAETTA
-4262 LEALGKRHGG
+4262 LEALGKRHGA
-4272 TLFIALQ
+4272 TLFIALL

-4293 DIVIGTPVA
+4293 DIVVGTPVA

-4330 HFDTLLGR
+4330 RFDTLLTR
-4338 VRDTTIEAFS
+4338 VRDTTLEAFS
-4348 NQLYPLDRLIDELH
+4348 HPLYPLDRLLDELR
-4362 IKRVPGRNP
+4362 IKRVAGRNP
-4371 LFDIGLTLQNQRQDA
+4371 LFDIGLTLQNQRQGA
-4386 VDRYAGQVRISE
+4386 VDRYAGQVRMAE
-4398 LPNHDLQGANAEA
+4398 LPDHDPQRADTEA
-4411 ATHFWFLAEPRA
+4411 ATDFWFLAEPRD
-4423 EGLAISVVYNG
+4423 EGLAISVVYHAG
-4434 GLFSESLVH
+4434 RFSEALVQG
-4443 DLAGE
+4443 LAGE
-4448 LTSIVDEVLANPRVR
+4448 LTSLIGEVLANPGVR

-4472 ALRAET
+4472 ALHAET
-4478 GQLAV
+4478 RQPTV

>member
-1 MNSKATTA
+1 MNAKATHA

-37 IGMACRFPGASDTP
+37 IGMACRFPGRSDTP
-51 DAFWQLL
+51 SAFWQLL
-58 DNARDAVTEVPRE
+58 DHARDAVAEVPGE

-77 YYDADPA
+77 YYDPDPS

-96 IERVDEFDAAFFG
+96 LERVDEFDAAFFG

-127 VAWEALENAHLA
+127 VAWEALENAHLP
-139 PERFRQSPTGVY
+139 PERFRQSATGVY

-156 FDHAIQVSSASTPS
+156 FDHAIQVSNAATPS

-233 MLSPEVMISFSQAR
+233 MLSPEVMVSFSQAR
-247 MLSPDGHCKTF
+247 MLSPDGRCKTF
-258 DASADGYVRGE
+258 DAAADGYVRGE

-321 ALNQAGLTPG
+321 ALNQAGLVPG
-331 DISYVEA
+331 DVSYVEA

-350 VEALAGVYGPGRAA
+350 VEALAGVYGPGREAA
-364 ADPLMIGSVKT
+364 EPLVIGSVKT

-406 FRQPNPHT
+406 FTQPNPHT
-414 PWQDIPIRVAADPVT
+414 PWQDIPIRVAADPVA
-429 WQRGERKRVAGLS
+429 WRRGERRRIAGVS
-442 AFGFSGTNAHAIIEE
+442 AFGFSGTNAHAIVEE
-457 PPVASAHDAQ
+457 PPVAPAHAAQ
-467 RAVLLLSARSET
+467 RALLLLSARSEAALT
-479 ALSALV
+479 ALAQ
-485 RRYESVLASAAPQEL
+485 RYERAIAGATPRELA
-500 SAISRA
+500 AICRA
-506 AATGRSHYP
+506 AATGRTHYP
-515 FRAAWTSSGVKQI
+515 FRAAYVSGVREPS
-528 ATDAARTA
+528 AASARTG
-536 KASRMGFS
+536 KALRIGFM
-544 FGFDSQEPGVADI
+544 FGAPDIGV
-557 ARELHATES
+557 ARELHASEPL
-566 HFRAAFDRCAVP
+566 FRDAFARCSVP
-578 LSALDTDA
+578 LAALDTDE
-586 GRFAIDFAWAELWKA
+586 GRFAIQFAWAELWKA
-601 WGIQPYVV
+601 WGIRPSVV
-609 SGHGIGAYVAA
+609 SGHGVGEYVAA

-631 LRLVAVRSD
+631 LRLVAARSD
-640 PEALRA
+640 SDALRA
-646 TLQDVTLTR
+646 ALQDIPLAR
-655 PSVRLISAHSGAEVT
+655 PSVRLISGCLGAELT
-670 DEATNPQYWLQ
+670 DEVTHPQYWLQ
-681 HAALSDRNEAPR
+681 LAALSNQAQAQAEARPA
-693 KPEELAAA
+693 PEGLA

-706 APCSGSALEQ
+706 PPCAGDALER
-716 AIASLY
+716 ALAALY
-722 VQGWHFDWSALFP
+722 VQGAQFDWNALFP
-735 TSAQPVTT
+735 VQAQPATT

-753 FSLGET
+753 FGLEKT
-759 QSPTVGMDAASIQEA
+759 PSPIVGMDAGSIEEA
-774 LRQLKKS
+774 LQHLKTS
-781 GKYSD
+781 GKYAED
-786 ELLATFPEL
+786 VLNAFPDL
-795 LQTAFAPAETAASS
+795 LQTAFAPAGTVASN
-809 DANPL
+809 AHPL
-814 YHVVWEQQAALPVA
+814 YHVAWEPQAALPEA
-828 EFAGEPSSWLIFADE
+828 RFAADASPWLIFADE
-843 SGVGERFATLLRER
+843 SGVGERFAALLRAR

-863 VRPGSKYGERKDGAW
+863 VRPGPDHGGGAEAGWQVAPERPD
-878 YVDPAKAEHFVR
+878 HFVR
-890 LLKDAAV
+890 LLNETAA

-906 ALDEVVGAARMSTA
+906 ALDEVVGASRMSTA
-920 FLHLVRALG
+920 LLHLVHALVG
-929 GNEREWAPQTR
+929 SARDWAPSTR
-940 PKIWVVTR
+940 PRIWVVTR
-948 DAVEAGEAP
+948 DSVEAGESP
-957 LVSGL
+957 RVSGL
-962 AQSALVGLARG
+962 AQAALSGLARG

-980 LFGTAIDL
+980 WFGTSIDL
-988 DPAAPDDE
+988 DPAAPEDE

-1001 QEVLGESREEQ
+1001 REILGESREEL
-1012 VALRNDARY
+1012 VALRHDVRH
-1021 VARLSQLAQAETSA
+1021 VARLSPLAPAETAA
-1035 LQIDPEAAYLITG
+1035 LRVDPEAAYLITG
-1048 GFGALGLHTARWL
+1048 GFGTLGLHTARWL
-1061 AAHGAGTLIL
+1061 AARGAGTLIL
-1071 VGRQGAGSEES
+1071 VGRQGGRSDES
-1082 QRAIAELHDQNVTV
+1082 QQAIAELRERNISV
-1096 RCERLDISDPAA
+1096 RCERLDIADPVA
-1108 VAAFFAALQREG
+1108 VADFFAALRRDG

-1128 AAGVIG
+1128 AAGIVG
-1134 YKPILQVEREELEA
+1134 YKPLMQVEREELEA
-1148 VLLPK
+1148 VLQPK

-1203 RRTLGLPALSL
+1203 RRGLGLPALSV
-1214 NWGPWAE
+1214 NWGPWAQ

-1230 ALLRRVGIKTL
+1230 ALLRRVGIRSL
-1241 AAERALDVLDH
+1241 AADRALDVLDR
-1252 LPLVPQVAV
+1252 LPAAPQIAV
-1261 VDVDLALF
+1261 VDIDLALF

-1282 DRVRVGAS
+1282 DRVRAAATPSGA
-1290 PAPANTLAMPALSDK
+1290 LAMPALSDA
-1305 SPRERKRLLAEII
+1305 SPRERKRLLADRID
-1318 ERAVA
+1318 RAVA
-1323 QVLGFGSTALN
+1323 QVLGFGAATLD

-1342 GMDSIMALDL
+1342 GMDSLMALDV
-1352 RTQLEKTLGTALSVA
+1352 RTQLEKVLGIPLSVA

-1378 ADFLVEQSSA
+1378 ADFLAEQSSP
-1388 TAPDAPVA
+1388 TAPDASTAPAQAAPSRAAAPAVA
-1396 PAAIASTQPV
+1396 P
-1406 VQAPATR
+1406 R
-1413 EAGTPEPI
+1413 ETGTPEPI

-1439 YWQLL
+1439 YWRLL
-1444 SNGVDAIT
+1444 NDGVDAIS
-1452 EVPRERWNID
+1452 EVPRERWDVD
-1462 AYYDADPEAP
+1462 AYYDPDPEAP
-1472 GRMYCRSGGFIDDV
+1472 GRMVCRFGGFLEDV

-1542 NDYANLQLNNGDGS
+1542 NDYANLQLRNGGGS

-1568 NTAAGRISYGLGVH
+1568 NTAAGRISYGLGVQ

-1607 AGDCDLAIAGGV
+1607 SGECDLAIAGGV

-1640 GHCKTFD
+1640 GRCKTFD
-1647 AAADGFVRSEGCG
+1647 ATADGFVRSEGCG
-1660 ALVLKRLSDAQAAG
+1660 ALVLKRLSDALAAG

-1679 VIRGSAVNHDGA
+1679 VLRGSAVNHDGA

-1704 EVIRKALGGI
+1704 AVIRQALGGL

-1743 FGPDRDAS
+1743 FGADRGEG
-1751 RRLRVGSV
+1751 RRLRIGSV

-1790 LHFRNP
+1790 LHFRQP
-1796 SPLVRWNEIPIE
+1796 SPLVRWDALPIE
-1808 VCAEASDWL
+1808 VCAEASAW
-1817 PGDQP
+1817 PRGERP

-1844 PAPALQAT
+1844 PAPVRQAT
-1852 PSRHK
+1852 PSKHK

-1868 AALRELAG
+1868 AALRELG
-1876 RYQRQLEAEP
+1876 RRYQRRLEAEP
-1886 ALDVATVAFSA
+1886 GLDIAAVAFSA

-1912 SSIEDAIEKLRDFQA
+1912 TSLEDAIEKLRAFQS
-1927 KQTKEP
+1927 KEP
-1933 TGTSQPNTRVKM
+1933 ADATQPPRVKM
-1945 ALLFTGQGSQYAG
+1945 AFLFTGQGSQYAS
-1958 MGRRLYDAYPVFRA
+1958 MGRRLYDAYPVFRD

-1982 PLLAKPLLDVLSA
+1982 PLLDKPLLEVLSA
-1995 QNEDIHQTGYSQPA
+1995 PNDDIHQTGYSQPA

-2041 ACAAGIFSPED
+2041 ACAAGVFSPED
-2052 GLRLIIERGR
+2052 GLRLIAERGR
-2062 LMQALPHGGEMAAIF
+2062 LMQALPRDGEMAAIF
-2077 TDLATVERAI
+2077 ADLATVERAI
-2087 AAYPHDIAVAA
+2087 EAWPHEVAVAA

-2106 ISGKRESIAKVI
+2106 ISGKRERIATLVD
-2118 EAFAALEVRSVPLN
+2118 AFAVLDIRSVQLN

-2138 SQLVE
+2138 SPLVE
-2143 PMLDSFQAVAKA
+2143 PMLDRFQAVAKA
-2155 VHTNPPAIPFYSNL
+2155 VRATRPAIPFYSNL
-2169 TGTALDEA
+2169 TGAVMDEA

-2207 LVEIGPKPVLA
+2207 LVEIGPKPVLV
-2218 NMARACCA
+2218 NLARACCA
-2226 ADAGIQFLSLQ
+2226 PDAGIQFLALQ

-2242 QQALVETLLNLYARG
+2242 QQALIETLSSLYARG
-2257 VNVAWASAETPAL
+2257 VDVDWAPTETPAPT
-2270 RRVSLPSYPFQRS
+2270 RVALPSYPFQRS
-2283 RTWFQIQKAD
+2283 RTWFQKAD
-2293 KPMTQTSAL
+2293 MSMTQTSA
-2302 SIAEPLPIDRSAEVL
+2302 SPIAATPTHNRSGEVL

-2329 ADPAS
+2329 ADPAT
-2334 INIELPFLEMGADS
+2334 INIDLPFLEMGADS
-2348 IILIEAI
+2348 IVLIEAI

-2363 VKLVMRRFFEDLATV
+2363 VKLAMRRFFEDLATV
-2378 QALAEYVADNLPQEV
+2378 QALAEYVADNLP
-2393 PEAVQA
+2393 AA
-2399 VEAAPVAD
+2399 AAPSEAESVAGPSTA
-2407 AVEVASST
+2407 AVA
-2415 TVVAPVAHVTPLTL
+2415 VAPSAEVLAPLAAAPAEW
-2429 VPTGLPAAE
+2429 VAAE
-2438 GGSAVERVLR
+2438 GGSTVERVLR
-2448 EQNQLLSQ
+2448 EQNQLLSR
-2456 VMSQQMDLLRTSLTG
+2456 VMGQQMELLRTSLTG
-2471 QVEVRQTVAAQAIAS
+2471 QAGVRPTTIAAQAVAS
-2486 TVLKAAVAV
+2486 AASVANVTPKAAIAAPAAV
-2495 PAPTAVKA
+2495 PATKP
-2503 VAPVAKATPAAAAAP
+2503 APATTAAAAADDRP
-2518 AAEAP
+2518 S
-2523 RKPMM
+2523 KPMM

-2546 EHLES
+2546 EHLEA

-2556 TTRTKKSKESVQ
+2556 TTRTRKSKESVQ
-2568 ASRSVLADSRATVG
+2568 ASRPVLADSRATVG

-2622 LFGHTPDFIEKQ
+2622 LFGHTPDFIQHQ

-2641 PLELGARSALVGEV
+2641 PLELGARSSLVGEV
-2655 AKRFAR
+2655 AARFAR

-2714 EGVTEGIAPGV
+2714 EGVTETIAPGV
-2725 PFGSIENMVLLDYGT
+2725 PFGSVENMVLLDYGS

-2745 AIRGMSSEIAA
+2745 AIRGMASTLAA

-2778 RRITEEAGV
+2778 RRITEEAGI

-2806 AIFGIKA
+2806 AMFGVRA

-2829 VIAGTRRFM
+2829 VIAGSSRFM
-2838 DCIDGGMWE
+2838 DAIDGGMWT

-2870 AMAAALSVL
+2870 AMAAALAVL
-2879 EHIEQEGPELQA
+2879 EKIEQEGPALQA
-2891 KLNDRTAQ
+2891 ALNERTAQ

-2908 KEAEAPIKVT
+2908 AEAEAPIKVT

-2954 STAHSDA
+2954 STAHTEA
-2961 DVDRFIRA
+2961 DIDRFIRA

-3002 WVLSEV
+3002 WILSEV

-3022 ELNGKLDEPAIR
+3022 ELNGRLDEAAMR

-3058 IVHPTLTLQIPLID
+3058 IVHPSLKLQIPLID
-3072 ADQDAWRESES
+3072 TNQDAWRDHES

-3098 LVRVNSERH
+3098 LVRLDSTRH

-3119 GSTFGILLEDLALA
+3119 GSTFGILLEDLARA

-3147 DYLKQVDAQRNSP
+3147 EYLKQLDGQRHSP
-3160 EMKANRAYWLA
+3160 ETKANRAYWLA
-3171 QSADEA
+3171 QCARQT

-3184 DYPRPPVKA
+3184 DYPRPAVKT
-3193 FHGERV
+3193 FHGARV
-3199 SLHLDATSAA
+3199 SLHLDAAEA
-3209 SLRTAARKNGCTL
+3209 GSLRAAARQNGCTL

-3240 NRIVTGIPVT
+3240 QEIVTGIPVT
-3250 GRSVSGSDRLAGYC
+3250 GRSVAGSDRLAGYC
-3264 THLLPLRSTLPHDAT
+3264 THLLPLRSTLPEQAT
-3279 VKSFLAGTRQSLLDA
+3279 VAGFLAATRQNLLDA
-3294 LDHQDFPFAELVREI
+3294 LEHQDFPFAELVREI

-3338 LKLDLVA
+3338 LTVGLVT
-3345 PLIRYTAFDLN
+3345 PLIRHTAFDLN
-3356 VNVLDAGEELL
+3356 VNVLDAGQALL
-3367 IDCDYNTDLF
+3367 IDCDYNSDLF
-3377 EASTVQRLLG
+3377 DESTVQRFLG
-3387 IYRKLLTSLADDAT
+3387 FYRTLLTRLADDAS
-3401 AAVAKLPLLDAAARD
+3401 AAVARLPLSSDAERNL
-3416 VLTVEWNRTETDFG
+3416 LTVEWNRTETDFG
-3430 GAGEQPL
+3430 EAAAQPL
-3437 HRLFEQQVER
+3437 HLLFEQQVER
-3447 TPEAIAA
+3447 TPDAVAA
-3454 VFEDASLTYA
+3454 VYDDLALTYA
-3464 ELNVRANRLA
+3464 ELNLRANRLA

-3482 VPDALVGVSMERSLD
+3482 APDALVGVAMERSLD
-3497 MIVALLAVL
+3497 MIVALLAIL

-3516 PDYPADR
+3516 PEYPAER

-3543 PALPEI
+3543 DALPDTD
-3549 AAQLIVVD
+3549 ARLIVVD
-3557 RDTAEIAAAEATNP
+3557 RDTLDLDAAPASNP
-3571 APVLTGDNL
+3571 APALGGENL

-3600 RAATNR
+3600 RAITNR
-3606 IVWMQHAYGLDA
+3606 ILWMQHAYTLGADDA
-3618 QDSVLQKTPFSFD
+3618 VLQKTPFSFD

-3651 PGGQREADYLIDLIE
+3651 PGGQRETDYLVELIE
-3666 REQITTAHFV
+3666 RERITTVHFV

-3685 QPDVERSTSLRRVV
+3685 HPDLDAHCTSLRRVV

-3710 QRFFERLDAQLY
+3710 QRCLARLDVRLF

-3740 RNDVHRTVSIG
+3740 RDDPHRIVPIG
-3751 KPIAN
+3751 RPIAN
-3756 ARLYI
+3756 TRLYI
-3761 VDAQMQPVPVGIAGE
+3761 VDTQLQPVPIGVAGE
-3776 LLIGGVPV
+3776 LLIGGTPV
-3784 GRGYYGEP
+3784 GRGYHGEP
-3792 ELSAAKFIADPFS
+3792 ELSAEKFIADPFS
-3805 NDPQARL
+3805 ADPHARL

-3818 ARYRPDGNVE
+3818 ARYRPDGNIE

-3841 LRIELGEIEAT
+3841 LRIEPGEVEAA
-3852 LASHPWVDAA
+3852 LREHPLVEAA
-3862 IVAVRGEGDDEK
+3862 VVALRGADDSAR
-3874 LVAWLLSARPE
+3874 LVAWLRSSHPE
-3885 AELIGAVRGH
+3885 AELIAAVRGH
-3895 LQQRLPDYMVPSAF
+3895 LRQRLPDYMVPSAF
-3909 VVLTAFEHLPNG
+3909 VVVPAFEQLPNG
-3921 KLDRASLPE
+3921 KLDRARLPE
-3930 PKSDLH
+3930 PGDGLD
-3936 HVAPDNEL
+3936 HVAPANAL
-3944 EAQLTAIWRE
+3944 EAQLTAIWQE
-3954 VIGKTQI
+3954 VLGQARI
-3961 STTANFFE
+3961 STIANFFE
-3969 LGGNSITATKIAAR
+3969 LGGNSLSATKVAAR
-3983 IRRDLHVK
+3983 IRRDLQVK
-3991 LEIRSMFSHPT
+3991 LEIRSLFSHPT
-4002 ISSLAKRIAH
+4002 ISSLAKRIAD

-4023 LPAQTNYELSP
+4023 LPAQAHYALSP

-4043 RLSGAQAGGPLPA
+4043 RLNAAQAGGPLPT

-4062 VLDVDALVRSF
+4062 VLDVDALVRAF

-4084 TRFVLA
+4084 TRFVLS
-4090 GNQPLQQVLPPSE
+4090 GNQPVQQVLPPCE
-4103 AAFPVEVVDLQ
+4103 AAFPVEVIDLQ
-4114 EAADRDAQVKTI
+4114 EAEDRDAQAMSIT
-4126 EARELLAPMDLA
+4126 ARERLAPMDLG
-4138 TGPLFHVKL
+4138 TGPLFRVKL
-4147 LRLSEIRHV
+4147 LRLSEVRHV

-4169 STEVLLDDLSQIYNA
+4169 STEVLLDDLSKIYDA
-4184 FIQRQDNPLPA
+4184 LVQRRDNPLPA
-4195 LSIQYKDYAGWLNR
+4195 LSIQYKDYAGWLNH
-4209 LLAGPEGARMKD
+4209 LLAGPDGERMKE

-4228 GGLRALDLP
+4228 GGLRALELP

-4246 SWKTWQFEL
+4246 SWKTWRFEL
-4255 PAATTTA
+4255 PAAETTA
-4262 LEALGKRHGG
+4262 LESLGKRHGA
-4272 TLFIALQ
+4272 TLFIALL

-4293 DIVIGTPVA
+4293 DIVVGTPVA

-4330 HFDTLLGR
+4330 RFDTLLTR
-4338 VRDTTIEAFS
+4338 VRDTTLEAFS
-4348 NQLYPLDRLIDELH
+4348 HPLYPLDRLLDELR
-4362 IKRVPGRNP
+4362 IKRVAGRNP
-4371 LFDIGLTLQNQRQDA
+4371 LFDIGLTLQNQRQGA
-4386 VDRYAGQVRISE
+4386 VDRYAGQVRIAE
-4398 LPNHDLQGANAEA
+4398 LPDHDLQGADTEA
-4411 ATHFWFLAEPRA
+4411 ATDFWFLAEPHA
-4423 EGLAISVVYNG
+4423 EGLAIRVVYHAG
-4434 GLFSESLVH
+4434 RFSEALVQG
-4443 DLAGE
+4443 LANE
-4448 LTSIVDEVLANPRVR
+4448 LTSVIGEVLANSGVR
-4463 IRNLTLGQR
+4463 IRNLTLGQHV
-4472 ALRAET
+4472 LQAEARQPT
-4478 GQLAV
+4478 V